1 MGEKDLFY
9 DLLANPQ
16 LTLGDLEA
24 VGHSTQNTRLFSRD
38 YYKNNE
44 KVREKFTDQNGT
56 FNEKAFNQEYSLAA
70 AYYKGMTDD
79 SYNKNLIEYT
89 KFDKDNILVDPKLR
103 TLDDTPQIFVKSNPT
118 RDTTSLI
125 EIGKTTSSG
134 KSAEEVAQAEKTLL
148 NPVEVENGAEPIWGE
163 SPNDEWWKDPF
174 STRVLAKYDT
184 DGYHIDPLTGKE
196 EWHKKDDLKLNENG
210 TYYYEDLDGRS
221 VYGRQVLNKFNTFTT
236 DGSWWN
242 QYDFLDSDDLNQKS
256 VAGSVAKNLFLVG
269 SMFLPYV
276 GWGIAAASV
285 GTQLAGLVGTFGK
298 MLVGSDSPTLSS
310 LEGFSQSWNRQTLK
324 SQYAR
329 ENVLCWENFI
339 DLIGDTTAQLREQR
353 AIFRFA
359 PAILKGK
366 YGAMG
371 KEGLD
376 TLKEN
381 KTKQLLSEAYSN
393 KKWGDIVQ
401 DMYKAGKPKEYIE
414 KMLTSGTDY
423 NMMSRIAAKQ
433 VEDYFNEYNKIG
445 EKIAR
450 AYMVGITVGDTYGEA
465 KAAGATD
472 AEAAFLTA
480 GYAAMEN
487 ALLSTELGRW
497 IFPELKGQ
505 KIKYKAI
512 AEAFAGIPKETR
524 AISNSLA
531 RASQETK
538 KDWMK
543 RMFNAGKE
551 AAKKDYSL
559 LNKTSKAVLANGLG
573 EGLEEVSE
581 ELLADFSK
589 ACFNAYRTLAG
600 EDAILDTWGNNWDW
614 EDAAARYGMSFF
626 GGIIGGGI
634 NGAATDFTQIR
645 DYSKMNQNQAMQE
658 LTWMARNG
666 ELEDFWK
673 TVSKMELGRT
683 NIGTKQNEDGIWEV
697 GTKTDNQD
705 LEIKKVLKN
714 TLDNIQSIVNAEG
727 ANIDDHSFIANL
739 LDANPNLANYDL
751 LKDLRTEAIANS
763 SAAGKLV
770 KNYNSLIKDIVD
782 TQLKINEIKNNKS
795 SDSAKLTDGQLEQ
808 IDSYTQKLTE
818 LRKKKDDIVNGN
830 YTFDLYRRSLFEAT
844 YALSEGFTTATE
856 EQYVKRYA
864 DKSIQELT
872 PEEKENWHRKY
883 IEFCKSEKAE
893 TMEFFADHYYDLAQQ
908 VSKGLTDSLDFY
920 QKLKDGQLPKIQAL
934 QSLTSKALPDI
945 MQIIENGGEA
955 SDVQD
960 YLQKLTFNS
969 STNSS
974 PEELAD
980 IMLEIQKDQSKKT
993 EEELKEDQEDR
1004 EKLNQLLA
1012 SLRGISDPSVR
1023 ANLVQQFTDSIKNP
1037 LYKERANLLIN
1048 KVSNVQKITGSIDEF
1063 EESISNILKQFPE
1076 DAARTMSDDDVMAR
1090 SDLLLEAFYDTIAQ
1104 ELLNS
1109 VDEAKSVGFI
1119 HPEVKET
1126 LEQSLNDLNGVIG
1139 KLRGGNYVGSLMFNG
1154 YMEEWQDK
1162 LNSYLNDLKELP
1174 STPLQKILDT
1184 FTTSLK
1190 TNKTVTD
1197 LLNDAI
1203 GKQRSHANDVENI
1216 SMTDPE
1222 IYDYEQALLIL
1233 KMMRQA
1239 VVGAR
1244 VDGADLDNLYGYNKT
1259 LNDLAKGTEGYT
1271 ELATIDA
1278 ADASYALQDINMA
1291 INRLETTKAIHEL
1304 NKGNKM
1310 NAQNHASVNK
1320 NLIMYNK
1327 LNKLI
1332 VSILNDDDK
1341 ADIKTEWDVQELA
1354 DVLDRLE
1361 IHKQA
1366 WGDPMKDP
1374 ERNVSERILSLNPQQ
1389 RQALDKEAIMLG
1401 DAIYNFFQKNLGN
1414 VQDPK
1419 KLARLLSQFD
1429 YIQKNDGILN
1439 KNSETIDDNSFT
1451 WWLASKAA
1459 LKYSDFV
1466 AVFDKIMDGA
1476 DVENPIAPLP
1486 TQELGVYAAI
1496 ASIYNGKMFEHF
1508 ADAIRT
1514 GIYNKWKSLSKEE
1527 REKILSKNKYISYGN
1542 DGIPRS
1548 VLRSE
1553 YKNEEKEKWEDD
1565 KYDSIYD
1572 SDVMPKYP
1580 NILFIEGIAGG
1591 GKSTL
1596 LKLITKILFD
1606 QNPEVDSS
1614 GNKLNKAPIFV
1625 AHGTKE
1631 NAEGLIKSFDAPDGW
1646 AFTAFDKTGL
1656 LSHFSDD
1663 YKSTWDDTDKEYKYY
1678 LSTQDNPYSNIVYNQ
1693 RTKRYEATWRIKE
1706 FSDKTKI
1713 PKVIFIDEWSHYT
1726 QPEIDFLYRVARK
1739 YGIQIIACGDL
1750 EQITPRALLYKVG
1763 ENTGDK
1769 KYEVVGDITI
1779 DRNLFPRVPKLGISM
1794 RTGNGQK
1801 SENQTRVRAWRLN
1814 KKLPIELTHIE
1825 VNGQLYGDK
1834 VYNSD
1839 EEVSDAILDSVRKD
1853 IQKMVDSLNPGEK
1866 IGYSHSWGPGKEKSR
1881 IHKMIESEF
1890 KQYFDLFH
1898 EKDAQGK
1905 EARYYI
1911 IENDRTLYHMEKD
1924 SNGKDKRV
1932 ANNPEIYQEALYT
1945 GMTRAQQASII
1956 IAPTNPMGNTE
1967 MGTISVK
1974 NAADQPNQLIPDN
1987 YTGAGI
1993 RKYTKARK
2001 ESLAKAWNSYV
2012 TETGNPNTD
2021 INSVKLTY
2029 TPREAQPIDVVV
2041 PPSNGVT
2048 KALAKT
2054 DEPINNDQPDNVP
2067 PADGGTSPKGPKSSQ
2082 DNEEKPDTDSESE
2095 PPQSDTSEDNDS
2107 VDELPLPPEITIVS
2121 REIGDNELP
2130 ITDYE
2135 VLPRGTELISLYD
2148 STGNPDEQFVGAIL
2162 GYNSETGMYQI
2173 TQDGENSIEVPFSKI
2188 HEKTD
2193 IQVYP
2198 ERIERYYMYMAYSP
2212 EWCKKNGTI
2221 KLLELDEHSVY
2232 EGEYPIGTEIYSI
2245 GGDLIGT
2252 IKQFKDGQYLIEG
2265 PNGSTTFP
2273 ENEINNRTKYMP
2285 GKTTVAKYAV
2295 GDTIENGNHTA
2306 IIIGVNKLNS
2316 GGYSYIIN
2324 RINFGTRFYIDETW
2338 QEDIIDNL
2346 ISQHGYKLRQ
2356 KTPTT
2361 TDAAVEPDTTFDD
2374 LNGKDH
2380 QDALEEILRDEDS
2393 PEEEVVDTKQ
2403 TSQIETPDNK
2413 TKTVPDLNF
2422 SVFGYSFNTF
2432 YSGINY
2438 NKDTKEVVVTSNDVD
2453 RVDAGMGL
2461 YNIDPNL
2468 CKNEAQVVKIIG
2480 DLRSAAMYCNN
2491 TALMYI
2497 IKQSIPKLKDE
2508 ELEIRWAF
2516 VSKSKEPSTNKNYY
2530 RFTPAEGNGSVLR
2543 NAPINNHDQKSQM
2556 QYKTISMIIRKR
2568 GANKNDKGVT
2578 LLEIPLLTLSSP
2590 QTILCEIGKQNADN
2604 PVYKAFINACNSN
2617 KNYQQQ
2623 LHAMN
2628 AVIEYIDD
2636 NENDL
2641 GNGYKKLR
2649 ALCKMW
2655 LFTNNG
2661 IKFIGDNSFNLAE
2674 SARNLG
2680 VKFIGNRKADDDLVS
2695 SAGTLKKL
2703 DFSGMWKSLRSEAN
2717 SRPEVVYSSVM
2728 IATNQYYNMTSIAPA
2743 GHPFVLRLEAPPE
2756 LLKVSRKDITDEIL
2770 MEQFIKQ
2777 EESKKPIPGKK
2788 PIPEWVKLIPVTP
2801 PETSV
2806 KNYLGLMID
2815 SSKNP
2820 YGNGFTSFRILSAL
2834 YLSQDPKVKALWNNY
2849 LRNFS
2854 VNGNN
2859 KKAVEDALT
2868 QLIQIQKTTTQNKGE
2883 SHAIYLSRVVKAQKD
2898 LMTKN
2903 LGWQSMFNAALINLT
2918 HPNTIN
2924 DPDQINNKRWDEY
2937 GMYIPNA
2944 EIIQEACNK
2953 TGITGVLRSKK
2964 IQPGSGAVAG
2974 YAYKLEVS
2982 SQDQYKSPEGEDWRI
2997 FEKYDSPTFDLT
3009 SILLGKNSDLNE
3021 SLLVQW
3027 SNDAVVERKGK
3038 RNTLIWSFKYDNQK
3052 GQPNDLSLYLAKEG
3066 NTEKVPPAQTWRSNH
3081 ATLLEKV
3088 GLKDNLE
3095 FGTDAQSE
3103 AEFLQKVVNY
3113 WVSKTDQNGKGLG
3126 NIGTVFDGKVAFC
3139 GNMDDSKVSDK
3150 KLPEF
3155 YKHLRQQGITKVD
3168 GEPNMYNITMVDDNL
3183 ENPTTYLVS
3192 VEILPNEKKYQVY
3205 FKEEIPKA
3213 DKPLLYNTNSINE
3226 LITNVDTFEKSIK
3239 RPTDELTTFIEKL
3252 HKTLNEIKESSPN
3265 GLSEY
3270 DFASKIA
3277 ERFQNDE
3284 DLLEMVAEALGIED
3298 EEYFTELDKLSN
3310 PEENEEKKYNW
3321 CPIGP
3326 GYKNFM

>member
-16 LTLGDLEA
+16 LALGDLEA

-56 FNEKAFNQEYSLAA
+56 FDEKAFNQEYSLAA

-103 TLDDTPQIFVKSNPT
+103 TLDDAPQIFAAPNPT

-184 DGYHIDPLTGKE
+184 EGYHIDPLTGKE

-221 VYGRQVLNKFNTFTT
+221 IYGRQVLNKFNTFTT

-276 GWGIAAASV
+276 GWGVAAASV

-353 AIFRFA
+353 AIFKFA

-393 KKWGDIVQ
+393 KKWEDIVQ

-414 KMLTSGTDY
+414 KMLTSRTDY

-465 KAAGATD
+465 KKAGATD
-472 AEAAFLTA
+472 SEAAFLTA

-531 RASQETK
+531 RASKETK

-559 LNKTSKAVLANGLG
+559 LNKTSKTVLANGIG

-683 NIGTKQNEDGIWEV
+683 NIGTKQNEDGFWEV

-714 TLDNIQSIVNAEG
+714 TLDSIQSIVNAEG

-739 LDANPNLANYDL
+739 LNANPNLANYDL

-782 TQLKINEIKNNKS
+782 TQLKINDIKNNKS
-795 SDSAKLTDGQLEQ
+795 SDSAKLTDEQLKQ
-808 IDSYTQKLTE
+808 IDFHKQKLTE

-856 EQYVKRYA
+856 EQYVKKYA
-864 DKSIQELT
+864 NKSIEELT
-872 PEEKENWHRKY
+872 SEEKEDWHRKY

-920 QKLKDGQLPKIQAL
+920 QKLKEGQLPKIQAL
-934 QSLTSKALPDI
+934 QNLTSRALPDI

-955 SDVQD
+955 SDIQD

-969 STNSS
+969 SVNSS
-974 PEELAD
+974 PEELAH
-980 IMLEIQKDQSKKT
+980 IMQEIQSEQLGKT
-993 EEELKEDQEDR
+993 EEALKEDQEYS
-1004 EKLNQLLA
+1004 EKLNQLIA
-1012 SLRGISDPSVR
+1012 SLRGIEDLSVR
-1023 ANLVQQFTDSIKNP
+1023 ANLIQQFTDTVKNP
-1037 LYKERANLLIN
+1037 LYKKLADILIN
-1048 KVSNVQKITGSIDEF
+1048 KVSNVQKVTGSIDKFGERVS
-1063 EESISNILKQFPE
+1063 SILEKYPE
-1076 DAARTMSDDDVMAR
+1076 VKYGQEQEIA
-1090 SDLLLEAFYDTIAQ
+1090 DLLVESFYDTVVQ

-1119 HPEVKET
+1119 HPEVKEA
-1126 LEQSLNDLNGVIG
+1126 LEQSFKDLNVVLNSMAYNPSYENSTHYEIP
-1139 KLRGGNYVGSLMFNG
+1139 G
-1154 YMEEWQDK
+1154 YKEEWQNK
-1162 LNSYLNDLKELP
+1162 INKSLNDLKELP

-1244 VDGADLDNLYGYNKT
+1244 VDGADLENLYGYNKT

-1271 ELATIDA
+1271 ELATINA

-1341 ADIKTEWDVQELA
+1341 VDIKSTWDIQELA
-1354 DVLDRLE
+1354 DVLDSLKT
-1361 IHKQA
+1361 HKYA

-1389 RQALDKEAIMLG
+1389 RQALDKEAIILG
-1401 DAIYNFFQKNLGN
+1401 DAIYNFFQKNLSN

-1476 DVENPIAPLP
+1476 DVEKPIAPLP

-1496 ASIYNGKMFEHF
+1496 ASIYNGKMFQHF
-1508 ADAIRT
+1508 ADAIST
-1514 GIYNKWKSLSKEE
+1514 TIYNKWKSLSEDE
-1527 REKILSKNKYISYGN
+1527 RKNILNKNKYISYGS
-1542 DGIPRS
+1542 DGKVRNGMQTNF
-1548 VLRSE
+1548 E
-1553 YKNEEKEKWEDD
+1553 KKEKWEDD
-1565 KYDSIYD
+1565 KYDAIYD

-1606 QNPEVDSS
+1606 QNPEIDSK
-1614 GNKLNKAPIFV
+1614 GNKLNKVPIFV

-1631 NAEGLIKSFDAPDGW
+1631 NAEKLIKSFNAPDEW
-1646 AFTAFDKTGL
+1646 AFKAFDKTKL
-1656 LSHFSDD
+1656 LEFFSDD
-1663 YKSTWDDTDKEYKYY
+1663 YKDTYDGTDKEYKYY
-1678 LSTQDNPYSNIVYNQ
+1678 LNTEDNKSGNIVYNKA
-1693 RTKRYEATWRIKE
+1693 TKRYEATWKIKE
-1706 FSDKTKI
+1706 FADKSDI

-1726 QPEIDFLYRVARK
+1726 QPEIDFLSRVAKK

-1750 EQITPRALLYKVG
+1750 DQITPRATLYIPKIANGV
-1763 ENTGDK
+1763 K
-1769 KYEVVGDITI
+1769 KYEPADITI

-1801 SENQTRVRAWRLN
+1801 TYNQTVVRAWKLN
-1814 KKLPIELTHIE
+1814 KNLPIELTHIE

-1839 EEVSDAILDSVRKD
+1839 EEVSDAILDSVKKD
-1853 IQKMVDSLNPGEK
+1853 IKKMVDSLNPGEK
-1866 IGYSHSWGPGKEKSR
+1866 IGYFHSWGPGKEKSR

-1890 KQYFDLFH
+1890 RQYFDLFH

-1911 IENDRTLYHMEKD
+1911 IENDRALYHMKKG
-1924 SNGKDKRV
+1924 SNGKEERI

-1945 GMTRAQQASII
+1945 GMTRSQQASII
-1956 IAPTNPMGNTE
+1956 IAPMRPMGNTE
-1967 MGTISVK
+1967 MGTIQVK
-1974 NAADQPNQLIPDN
+1974 NATDQPNQLIPDN

-1993 RKYTKARK
+1993 KKYTKARK

-2012 TETGNPNTD
+2012 TETGNPNAD
-2021 INSVKLTY
+2021 INSVRLTY
-2029 TPREAQPIDVVV
+2029 IPREGQPIDIVV
-2041 PPSNGVT
+2041 PPGDRVT
-2048 KALAKT
+2048 EALAKT
-2054 DEPINNDQPDNVP
+2054 DAPINDDQPDNIP
-2067 PADGGTSPKGPKSSQ
+2067 PEDRGNPPKGPEPSQ
-2082 DNEEKPDTDSESE
+2082 DNEEKSNTDSDAE
-2095 PPQSDTSEDNDS
+2095 PPQPSTLEDNS
-2107 VDELPLPPEITIVS
+2107 PNNEPPT
-2121 REIGDNELP
+2121 P
-2130 ITDYE
+2130 
-2135 VLPRGTELISLYD
+2135 P
-2148 STGNPDEQFVGAIL
+2148 
-2162 GYNSETGMYQI
+2162 
-2173 TQDGENSIEVPFSKI
+2173 
-2188 HEKTD
+2188 
-2193 IQVYP
+2193 
-2198 ERIERYYMYMAYSP
+2198 
-2212 EWCKKNGTI
+2212 
-2221 KLLELDEHSVY
+2221 
-2232 EGEYPIGTEIYSI
+2232 
-2245 GGDLIGT
+2245 
-2252 IKQFKDGQYLIEG
+2252 
-2265 PNGSTTFP
+2265 
-2273 ENEINNRTKYMP
+2273 
-2285 GKTTVAKYAV
+2285 TVAKYAV
-2295 GDTIENGNHTA
+2295 DDIIENGNN
-2306 IIIGVNKLNS
+2306 IVKIVEVNKLNT

-2324 RINFGTRFYIDETW
+2324 QINSGVQSSSNETW
-2338 QEDIIDNL
+2338 PEDKIDNL
-2346 ISQHGYKLRQ
+2346 ISQDGYKLRQ

-2374 LNGKDH
+2374 LNGKDR
-2380 QDALEEILRDEDS
+2380 QEALEEILKDEDS
-2393 PEEEVVDTKQ
+2393 PEEEDVNVEDESEIKTA
-2403 TSQIETPDNK
+2403 DNK
-2413 TKTVPDLNF
+2413 IKKIPDLNF
-2422 SVFGYSFNTF
+2422 SIFGYSFNTF

-2438 NKDTKEVVVTSNDVD
+2438 DKKTGDVIITDSDVD

-2461 YNIDPNL
+2461 YNIDPDL
-2468 CKNEAQVVKIIG
+2468 CQNEAQVVKIIG
-2480 DLRSAAMYCNN
+2480 ALRSAAMYCNDN
-2491 TALMYI
+2491 GAI
-2497 IKQSIPKLKDE
+2497 IRIIQSLIPKLENKT
-2508 ELEIRWAF
+2508 LEIQWAF
-2516 VSKSKEPSTNKNYY
+2516 VSKSEVPSTHEKYY
-2530 RFTPAEGNGSVLR
+2530 RFTPASDDGAVLR
-2543 NAPINNHDQKSQM
+2543 NAPIDNHGEKSQM
-2556 QYKTISMIIRKR
+2556 QYKTISMIVRKKDP
-2568 GANKNDKGVT
+2568 NKDDGGVT

-2590 QTILCEIGKQNADN
+2590 QTILCKIGEQNPKN
-2604 PVYKAFINACNSN
+2604 PVYKAFKDACNSY
-2617 KNYQQQ
+2617 KNGQQQ
-2623 LHAMN
+2623 FHAMN
-2628 AVIEYIDD
+2628 AVIDYIND
-2636 NENDL
+2636 NEQNL

-2649 ALCKMW
+2649 ALCKLW

-2661 IKFIGDNSFNLAE
+2661 VKFIGDPSFNLVK

-2680 VKFIGNRKADDDLVS
+2680 VKFIGSRIADEDLVDS
-2695 SAGTLKKL
+2695 NFTLKKL
-2703 DFSGMWKSLRSEAN
+2703 DFTGQWKSLRSEVD
-2717 SRPEVVYSSVM
+2717 SRPEVIYSSVM
-2728 IATNQYYNMTSIAPA
+2728 MATNQYYNGVSIAPA
-2743 GHPFVLRLEAPPE
+2743 GHPFVLRLDAPPA
-2756 LLKVSRKDITDEIL
+2756 LLGVPSEGVTDEIL
-2770 MEQFIKQ
+2770 MKQYIKQ
-2777 EESKKPIPGKK
+2777 KVSKEPIPK
-2788 PIPEWVKLIPVTP
+2788 WVKLIPVTP

-2806 KNYLGLMID
+2806 MKYLELMAD
-2815 SSKNP
+2815 GKTNP
-2820 YGNGFTSFRILSAL
+2820 YGNGFTPFRILSAL
-2834 YLSQDPKVKALWNNY
+2834 YSSETDEAKALWGNES
-2849 LRNFS
+2849 NFS
-2854 VNGNN
+2854 DRYTREDVEIALNALIEVQDNN
-2859 KKAVEDALT
+2859 PQEE
-2868 QLIQIQKTTTQNKGE
+2868 GE
-2883 SHAIYLSRVVKAQKD
+2883 THSQWLSRIVKMQKK
-2898 LMTKN
+2898 LMTSN
-2903 LGWQSMFNAALINLT
+2903 NGWQSMFNSVLIKMSQSSRLRDDSTREVQFDEGIAKTIQNICSAA
-2918 HPNTIN
+2918 
-2924 DPDQINNKRWDEY
+2924 
-2937 GMYIPNA
+2937 
-2944 EIIQEACNK
+2944 
-2953 TGITGVLRSKK
+2953 GITGVLRSKK
-2964 IQPGSGAVAG
+2964 IQPGSDAVAQ
-2974 YAYKLEVS
+2974 YAKKLEMN
-2982 SQDQYKSPEGEDWRI
+2982 SQDQYQTPEGEDWRI

-3009 SILLGKNSDLNE
+3009 PVLLGQNSDLDE

-3027 SNDAVVERKGK
+3027 SNDAVAERKGK
-3038 RNTLIWSFKYDNQK
+3038 RKTLIWGFKYDNQK
-3052 GQPNDLSLYLAKEG
+3052 GQPNNDLSLYLAKEG
-3066 NTEKVPPAQTWRSNH
+3066 NTEQVPPAQTWRTKH
-3081 ATLLEKV
+3081 ANLLEKV
-3088 GLKDNLE
+3088 GLNDDLE

-3113 WVSKTDQNGKGLG
+3113 WVGKTEQDGRGLG
-3126 NIGTVFDGKVAFC
+3126 HIGAVFDGKTAFC
-3139 GNMDDSKVSDK
+3139 GNMDDSGTSDK

-3155 YKHLRQQGITKVD
+3155 YKHLKQREIKKV
-3168 GEPNMYNITMVDDNL
+3168 ENESNMYNIIMVDDNL
-3183 ENPTTYLVS
+3183 KNPTTYLVK
-3192 VEILPNEKKYQVY
+3192 VEILPDEKQYQIYSPEKVS
-3205 FKEEIPKA
+3205 KKIKTP
-3213 DKPLLYNTNSINE
+3213 I
-3226 LITNVDTFEKSIK
+3226 IT
-3239 RPTDELTTFIEKL
+3239 
-3252 HKTLNEIKESSPN
+3252 
-3265 GLSEY
+3265 SE
-3270 DFASKIA
+3270 IA
-3277 ERFQNDE
+3277 EEMIQNISDYLGKLTNPTE
-3284 DLLEMVAEALGIED
+3284 ILQERAE
-3298 EEYFTELDKLSN
+3298 KLSN
-3310 PEENEEKKYNW
+3310 FLNSIKNENYSEYQVAEEIVKRFGEKKFILSTIAKMLGKDPTYLHDLNKLKQSEENTEENKEEQNQ
-3321 CPIGP
+3321 CPIRH

>member
-16 LTLGDLEA
+16 LALGDLEA

-103 TLDDTPQIFVKSNPT
+103 TLDDAPQIFAAPNPT

-184 DGYHIDPLTGKE
+184 EGYHIDPLTGKE

-221 VYGRQVLNKFNTFTT
+221 IYGRQVLNKFNTFTT

-256 VAGSVAKNLFLVG
+256 VAGSAAKNLFLVG

-276 GWGIAAASV
+276 GWGVAAASV

-353 AIFRFA
+353 AIFKFA

-393 KKWGDIVQ
+393 KKWEDVVQ

-465 KAAGATD
+465 KKAGATD
-472 AEAAFLTA
+472 SEAAFLTA

-505 KIKYKAI
+505 RIKYKAI

-531 RASQETK
+531 RASKETK

-559 LNKTSKAVLANGLG
+559 LNKTSKTVLANGIG

-581 ELLADFSK
+581 ELLADYSK

-714 TLDNIQSIVNAEG
+714 TLDSIQSIVNAEG

-739 LDANPNLANYDL
+739 LNANPNLANYDL

-795 SDSAKLTDGQLEQ
+795 SDSAKLTDEQLKQ
-808 IDSYTQKLTE
+808 IDFYKQKLTE

-864 DKSIQELT
+864 NKSIKELT
-872 PEEKENWHRKY
+872 PEEKEDWHRKY

-920 QKLKDGQLPKIQAL
+920 QKLKEGQLPKIQEL
-934 QSLTSKALPDI
+934 QNLTSRALPDI

-955 SDVQD
+955 SDIQD

-969 STNSS
+969 SVNSS
-974 PEELAD
+974 PEELAH
-980 IMLEIQKDQSKKT
+980 IMQEIQSEKLGKT
-993 EEELKEDQEDR
+993 EEALKEDQEDS
-1004 EKLNQLLA
+1004 EKLNQLIA
-1012 SLRGISDPSVR
+1012 SLRGIEDLSVR
-1023 ANLVQQFTDSIKNP
+1023 ANLIQQFTDSIKNP
-1037 LYKERANLLIN
+1037 LYKKLADILIN
-1048 KVSNVQKITGSIDEF
+1048 KVSNVQKVTGSIEKF
-1063 EESISNILKQFPE
+1063 GERVSSILKQYPE
-1076 DAARTMSDDDVMAR
+1076 VKYGQEQEIA
-1090 SDLLLEAFYDTIAQ
+1090 DLLVESFYDTVVQ

-1119 HPEVKET
+1119 HPEVKEA
-1126 LEQSLNDLNGVIG
+1126 LEQSFKDLNVV
-1139 KLRGGNYVGSLMFNG
+1139 LNSMAYNPSYEDSTYYEMPG
-1154 YMEEWQDK
+1154 YREEWQK
-1162 LNSYLNDLKELP
+1162 KINESLNDLKELP

-1190 TNKTVTD
+1190 TKKTVTD

-1244 VDGADLDNLYGYNKT
+1244 VDGADLENLYGYNKT

-1271 ELATIDA
+1271 ELATINA

-1291 INRLETTKAIHEL
+1291 INRLEATKAIHEL

-1341 ADIKTEWDVQELA
+1341 ADIKSTWDIQELA
-1354 DVLDRLE
+1354 DVLDSLKT
-1361 IHKQA
+1361 HKYA

-1389 RQALDKEAIMLG
+1389 RQDLDKEAIILG
-1401 DAIYNFFQKNLGN
+1401 DAIYNFFQKNLSN

-1476 DVENPIAPLP
+1476 DVEKPIAPLP

-1496 ASIYNGKMFEHF
+1496 ASIYNGKMFQHF
-1508 ADAIRT
+1508 ADAIST
-1514 GIYNKWKSLSKEE
+1514 TIYNKWKSLSEDE
-1527 REKILSKNKYISYGN
+1527 RKNILIKNKYISYGS
-1542 DGIPRS
+1542 DGKARNGMQTNF
-1548 VLRSE
+1548 E
-1553 YKNEEKEKWEDD
+1553 KKEKWEDD

-1606 QNPEVDSS
+1606 QNPEIDSK

-1631 NAEGLIKSFDAPDGW
+1631 NAEKLIKSFNAPDEW
-1646 AFTAFDKTGL
+1646 AFKAFDKTKL
-1656 LSHFSDD
+1656 LEFFSDD
-1663 YKSTWDDTDKEYKYY
+1663 YKDTYDGTDKEYKYY
-1678 LSTQDNPYSNIVYNQ
+1678 LNTEDNKSGNIVYNKA
-1693 RTKRYEATWRIKE
+1693 TKRYEATWKIKE
-1706 FSDKTKI
+1706 FADKSDI

-1726 QPEIDFLYRVARK
+1726 QPEIDFLSRVAKK

-1750 EQITPRALLYKVG
+1750 DQITPRATLYIPKIANGV
-1763 ENTGDK
+1763 K
-1769 KYEVVGDITI
+1769 KYEPADITI

-1801 SENQTRVRAWRLN
+1801 TYNQTVVRAWKLN
-1814 KKLPIELTHIE
+1814 KELPIELTHIE

-1866 IGYSHSWGPGKEKSR
+1866 IGYFHSWGPGKEKSR

-1890 KQYFDLFH
+1890 RQYFDTFH

-1911 IENDRTLYHMEKD
+1911 IENDRSLYHTKKG
-1924 SNGKDKRV
+1924 SNGKEERI

-1945 GMTRAQQASII
+1945 GMTRSQQASII
-1956 IAPTNPMGNTE
+1956 IAPMRPMGNTE
-1967 MGTISVK
+1967 MGTIQVK
-1974 NAADQPNQLIPDN
+1974 NATDQPNQLIPDN

-1993 RKYTKARK
+1993 KKYTKARK

-2012 TETGNPNTD
+2012 TETGNPNAD

-2029 TPREAQPIDVVV
+2029 IPREGQPIDIVV
-2041 PPSNGVT
+2041 PPGDGVT
-2048 KALAKT
+2048 EALAKT
-2054 DEPINNDQPDNVP
+2054 DAPINDDQPDNIP
-2067 PADGGTSPKGPKSSQ
+2067 PEDKGNPPKGPEPSQ
-2082 DNEEKPDTDSESE
+2082 DNGEKPNTDSDAE
-2095 PPQSDTSEDNDS
+2095 PSQSDTSEDNDS
-2107 VDELPLPPEITIVS
+2107 VDELPPPPEIDIIS
-2121 REIGDNELP
+2121 RELGDNELP
-2130 ITDYE
+2130 ITDE

-2148 STGNPDEQFVGAIL
+2148 PAGNPNEQFVGAVL
-2162 GYNSETGMYQI
+2162 GYNPDTRIYQI
-2173 TQDGENSIEVPFSKI
+2173 IQEGGNSIEIPFDVI
-2188 HEKTD
+2188 HKKKD
-2193 IQVYP
+2193 IQVSPGVLEEQY
-2198 ERIERYYMYMAYSP
+2198 IFKAYDP
-2212 EWCKKNGTI
+2212 EWCKEKGKI
-2221 KLLELDEHSVY
+2221 RLLYLDEHSVY
-2232 EGEYPIGTEIYSI
+2232 EGKYPIGTKIYTV
-2245 GGDLIGT
+2245 GGDFIGT
-2252 IKQFKDGQYLIEG
+2252 IKQFKDDQYLIEG
-2265 PNGSTTFP
+2265 PKGSTTIP
-2273 ENEINNRTKYMP
+2273 ESEINNPDKYMP
-2285 GKTTVAKYAV
+2285 GEIPVAKYAV
-2295 GDTIENGNHTA
+2295 DDTIENGKHAA
-2306 IIIGVNKLNS
+2306 IIVGVNKLNS
-2316 GGYSYIIN
+2316 GGYSYTIN
-2324 RINFGTRFYIDETW
+2324 RINLGTRSYLNETW
-2338 QEDIIDNL
+2338 EEKIIDDL
-2346 ISQHGYKLRQ
+2346 ISQHGYKLKQ

-2374 LNGKDH
+2374 LNEKDR
-2380 QDALEEILRDEDS
+2380 QEALEEILKDEDS
-2393 PEEEVVDTKQ
+2393 PEEEDVKEGAESEIKTA
-2403 TSQIETPDNK
+2403 DNK
-2413 TKTVPDLNF
+2413 IKKIPDLNF
-2422 SVFGYSFNTF
+2422 SIFGYSFNTF

-2438 NKDTKEVVVTSNDVD
+2438 DKETGEVVVTKSDAD

-2468 CKNEAQVVKIIG
+2468 CQNEAQVVKIIG
-2480 DLRSAAMYCNN
+2480 ALRSAAMYCNDN
-2491 TALMYI
+2491 GAI
-2497 IKQSIPKLKDE
+2497 IRIIQSLIPKLKNKT
-2508 ELEIRWAF
+2508 LEIQWAF
-2516 VSKSKEPSTNKNYY
+2516 VSKSKEPSTHKDYY
-2530 RFTPAEGNGSVLR
+2530 RFTPASNDGAELR
-2543 NAPINNHDQKSQM
+2543 NAPIDNHGEKSQM
-2556 QYKTISMIIRKR
+2556 QYKTISMIVRKKDP
-2568 GANKNDKGVT
+2568 NKNDGGVT

-2590 QTILCEIGKQNADN
+2590 QTILCKIGEQNPDN
-2604 PVYKAFINACNSN
+2604 PVYEAFKKACNSY
-2617 KNYQQQ
+2617 KNDQQQ
-2623 LHAMN
+2623 FHAMN
-2628 AVIEYIDD
+2628 AVIKYI
-2636 NENDL
+2636 NENEQDL

-2649 ALCKMW
+2649 ALCKLW

-2661 IKFIGDNSFNLAE
+2661 VKFIGDPSFNLVQ

-2680 VKFIGNRKADDDLVS
+2680 VKFIGSRIADEDLVDS
-2695 SAGTLKKL
+2695 NFTLKKL
-2703 DFSGMWKSLRSEAN
+2703 NFTGKWKSLRSEVD
-2717 SRPEVVYSSVM
+2717 SRPEVIYSSIM
-2728 IATNQYYNMTSIAPA
+2728 MATNQYYNGVSIAPA
-2743 GHPFVLRLEAPPE
+2743 GHPFVLRLDAPPA
-2756 LLKVSRKDITDEIL
+2756 LLGVPSEGVTDEIL
-2770 MEQFIKQ
+2770 MKQYIKQ
-2777 EESKKPIPGKK
+2777 KVSKEPIPK
-2788 PIPEWVKLIPVTP
+2788 WVKLIPVTP

-2806 KNYLGLMID
+2806 MKYLELMAD
-2815 SSKNP
+2815 GKTNP
-2820 YGNGFTSFRILSAL
+2820 YGNGFTPFRILSAL
-2834 YLSQDPKVKALWNNY
+2834 YSSETNEAKALWGNES
-2849 LRNFS
+2849 NFS
-2854 VNGNN
+2854 TNGYTRDKVEEALNALIDVENN
-2859 KKAVEDALT
+2859 NPPE
-2868 QLIQIQKTTTQNKGE
+2868 KGE
-2883 SHAIYLSRVVKAQKD
+2883 THSQWLSRIVKMQKK
-2898 LMTKN
+2898 LMTSN
-2903 LGWQSMFNAALINLT
+2903 NGWQSMFNSVLIEMSRSSRFGEESNREVYFDKKIAE
-2918 HPNTIN
+2918 TI
-2924 DPDQINNKRWDEY
+2924 QGICEK
-2937 GMYIPNA
+2937 A
-2944 EIIQEACNK
+2944 
-2953 TGITGVLRSKK
+2953 GITGILRSKK
-2964 IQPGSGAVAG
+2964 IQPGSDVVAG
-2974 YAYKLEVS
+2974 YANKLEMN
-2982 SQDQYKSPEGEDWRI
+2982 SQDQYQTPEGEDWRI

-3009 SILLGKNSDLNE
+3009 PVLLGQNSDLDE

-3027 SNDAVVERKGK
+3027 SNDAVAELKGK
-3038 RNTLIWSFKYDNQK
+3038 RKTLIWRFKYEKQK
-3052 GQPNDLSLYLAKEG
+3052 GQPNNDLSLYLAKEG
-3066 NTEKVPPAQTWRSNH
+3066 NTEQVPPAQTWRTKH
-3081 ATLLEKV
+3081 ANLLEKV
-3088 GLKDNLE
+3088 GLTDDLE

-3113 WVSKTDQNGKGLG
+3113 WVSKTDQDGRGLG
-3126 NIGTVFDGKVAFC
+3126 HIGAVFDGKTAFC
-3139 GNMDDSKVSDK
+3139 GNMDDSETSDK

-3155 YKHLRQQGITKVD
+3155 YKHLKQKEIKKV
-3168 GEPNMYNITMVDDNL
+3168 ENESNMYNIIMVDDNL
-3183 ENPTTYLVS
+3183 KNPTTYLVK
-3192 VEILPNEKKYQVY
+3192 VEILPDEKQYQIYSPEKVS
-3205 FKEEIPKA
+3205 KKIKTP
-3213 DKPLLYNTNSINE
+3213 I
-3226 LITNVDTFEKSIK
+3226 IT
-3239 RPTDELTTFIEKL
+3239 
-3252 HKTLNEIKESSPN
+3252 
-3265 GLSEY
+3265 SE
-3270 DFASKIA
+3270 IA
-3277 ERFQNDE
+3277 EEMIQNISNY
-3284 DLLEMVAEALGIED
+3284 LGKLTNP
-3298 EEYFTELDKLSN
+3298 TETLQERAKKLSN
-3310 PEENEEKKYNW
+3310 FLNSIKNENYSEYQVAEEIVKIFGEKKFILSTIAAMLGKNTTYFHDLNKLKQSEENTEENKEEQNQ
-3321 CPIGP
+3321 CPIRH

>member
-16 LTLGDLEA
+16 LALGDLEA

-103 TLDDTPQIFVKSNPT
+103 TLDDAPQIFAAPNPT

-184 DGYHIDPLTGKE
+184 EGYHIDPLTGKE

-221 VYGRQVLNKFNTFTT
+221 IYGRQVLNKFNTFTT

-276 GWGIAAASV
+276 GWGVAAASV

-353 AIFRFA
+353 AIFKFA

-433 VEDYFNEYNKIG
+433 VEDYFNSYNKIG

-531 RASQETK
+531 KASKETK

-559 LNKTSKAVLANGLG
+559 LNKTSKTVLANGIG

-683 NIGTKQNEDGIWEV
+683 NIGTKQNEDGFWEV

-714 TLDNIQSIVNAEG
+714 TLDSIQSIVNAEG
-727 ANIDDHSFIANL
+727 ANLDDHSFIANL
-739 LDANPNLANYDL
+739 LNANPNLANYDL

-770 KNYNSLIKDIVD
+770 KNYNTLIKDIVD

-795 SDSAKLTDGQLEQ
+795 SDSAKLTDEQLER
-808 IDSYTQKLTE
+808 IDFYKQKLTE

-864 DKSIQELT
+864 NKSIKDLT
-872 PEEKENWHRKY
+872 SEEKEDWHRKY

-920 QKLKDGQLPKIQAL
+920 QKLKEGQLPKIQEL
-934 QSLTSKALPDI
+934 QNLTSRALPDI

-955 SDVQD
+955 SDIQD

-969 STNSS
+969 SVNSS
-974 PEELAD
+974 PEKLAH
-980 IMLEIQKDQSKKT
+980 IMQEIQLEQLGKT
-993 EEELKEDQEDR
+993 EEALKEDQEDS
-1004 EKLNQLLA
+1004 EKLNQLIA
-1012 SLRGISDPSVR
+1012 SLRGIEDLSAR
-1023 ANLVQQFTDSIKNP
+1023 ANLIQQYTDLIKNP
-1037 LYKERANLLIN
+1037 LYKKLADILIN
-1048 KVSNVQKITGSIDEF
+1048 KVSSVQKVTGSIDKFGERVS
-1063 EESISNILKQFPE
+1063 SILEQYPE
-1076 DAARTMSDDDVMAR
+1076 VKYGQEQEIA
-1090 SDLLLEAFYDTIAQ
+1090 DLLVESFYDTVVQ

-1119 HPEVKET
+1119 HPEVKEA
-1126 LEQSLNDLNGVIG
+1126 LEQSFKDLNVV
-1139 KLRGGNYVGSLMFNG
+1139 LNSMAYNPSYENSTHYEMPG
-1154 YMEEWQDK
+1154 YREEWQK
-1162 LNSYLNDLKELP
+1162 KINSYLNDLKELP

-1203 GKQRSHANDVENI
+1203 GKQRSHINDVENI
-1216 SMTDPE
+1216 SMSDPE
-1222 IYDYEQALLIL
+1222 IYDYEQALLVL

-1244 VDGADLDNLYGYNKT
+1244 VDGADLENLYGYNKT

-1271 ELATIDA
+1271 ELATINA

-1291 INRLETTKAIHEL
+1291 INRLEATKAIHEL

-1341 ADIKTEWDVQELA
+1341 VDIKSTWDIQELA
-1354 DVLDRLE
+1354 DVLDSLKT
-1361 IHKQA
+1361 HKYA

-1389 RQALDKEAIMLG
+1389 RLALDKEAIILG
-1401 DAIYNFFQKNLGN
+1401 DAIYNFFQKNLSN

-1476 DVENPIAPLP
+1476 DVEKPIAPLP

-1496 ASIYNGKMFEHF
+1496 ASIYNGKMFQHF
-1508 ADAIRT
+1508 ADAIST
-1514 GIYNKWKSLSKEE
+1514 TIYNKWKSLSEDE
-1527 REKILSKNKYISYGN
+1527 RKNILIKNKYISYGS
-1542 DGIPRS
+1542 DGKARNGMQTNF
-1548 VLRSE
+1548 E
-1553 YKNEEKEKWEDD
+1553 KKEKWEDD

-1606 QNPEVDSS
+1606 QNPEIDSK

-1631 NAEGLIKSFDAPDGW
+1631 NAEKLIKSFNAPDEW
-1646 AFTAFDKTGL
+1646 DFKAFDKTKL
-1656 LSHFSDD
+1656 LEFFSDD
-1663 YKSTWDDTDKEYKYY
+1663 YKDTYDGTDKEYKYY
-1678 LSTQDNPYSNIVYNQ
+1678 LNTEDNKSGNIVYNKA
-1693 RTKRYEATWRIKE
+1693 TKRYEATWKIKE
-1706 FSDKTKI
+1706 FADKSDI

-1726 QPEIDFLYRVARK
+1726 QPEIDFLSRVAKK

-1750 EQITPRALLYKVG
+1750 DQITPRATLYIPKIANGV
-1763 ENTGDK
+1763 K
-1769 KYEVVGDITI
+1769 KYEPADITI

-1801 SENQTRVRAWRLN
+1801 TYNQTVVRAWKLN

-1839 EEVSDAILDSVRKD
+1839 EEVSDAILDSVKKD

-1866 IGYSHSWGPGKEKSR
+1866 IGYFHSWGPGKEKSR

-1890 KQYFDLFH
+1890 RQYFDLFH

-1911 IENDRTLYHMEKD
+1911 IENDRSLYHMKKG
-1924 SNGKDKRV
+1924 SNGKEERI

-1945 GMTRAQQASII
+1945 GMTRSQQASII
-1956 IAPTNPMGNTE
+1956 IAPMSPMGNTE
-1967 MGTISVK
+1967 MGTIRVI

-2012 TETGNPNTD
+2012 TETGNPDTD

-2029 TPREAQPIDVVV
+2029 IPREGQPIDIIV
-2041 PPSNGVT
+2041 PPGDGVT
-2048 KALAKT
+2048 EALAKT
-2054 DEPINNDQPDNVP
+2054 DAPINDDQPDNIP
-2067 PADGGTSPKGPKSSQ
+2067 PEDRGNPPKGPEPSQ
-2082 DNEEKPDTDSESE
+2082 DNEEKSDTDSDAE
-2095 PPQSDTSEDNDS
+2095 PPQPSTLEDNS
-2107 VDELPLPPEITIVS
+2107 Q
-2121 REIGDNELP
+2121 DNEP
-2130 ITDYE
+2130 PT
-2135 VLPRGTELISLYD
+2135 P
-2148 STGNPDEQFVGAIL
+2148 P
-2162 GYNSETGMYQI
+2162 
-2173 TQDGENSIEVPFSKI
+2173 
-2188 HEKTD
+2188 
-2193 IQVYP
+2193 
-2198 ERIERYYMYMAYSP
+2198 
-2212 EWCKKNGTI
+2212 
-2221 KLLELDEHSVY
+2221 
-2232 EGEYPIGTEIYSI
+2232 
-2245 GGDLIGT
+2245 
-2252 IKQFKDGQYLIEG
+2252 
-2265 PNGSTTFP
+2265 
-2273 ENEINNRTKYMP
+2273 
-2285 GKTTVAKYAV
+2285 TVAKYAV
-2295 GDTIENGNHTA
+2295 DDIIENGNNVVK
-2306 IIIGVNKLNS
+2306 IVKVNKLNT
-2316 GGYSYIIN
+2316 GGYSYTIN
-2324 RINFGTRFYIDETW
+2324 QINSGVQSSSNETW
-2338 QEDIIDNL
+2338 PENKIDNL
-2346 ISQHGYKLRQ
+2346 ISQNGYKLRQ

-2374 LNGKDH
+2374 LNGKDR
-2380 QDALEEILRDEDS
+2380 QEALEEILKDEDS
-2393 PEEEVVDTKQ
+2393 PEEEDVNAGAESEIKTA
-2403 TSQIETPDNK
+2403 DNK
-2413 TKTVPDLNF
+2413 IKKIPDLNF
-2422 SVFGYSFNTF
+2422 SIFGYSFNTF

-2438 NKDTKEVVVTSNDVD
+2438 DKNTGQVVVTKSDAD

-2461 YNIDPNL
+2461 YNIDSAL
-2468 CKNEAQVVKIIG
+2468 CQNETQVVKIIG
-2480 DLRSAAMYCNN
+2480 TLRSAAMYCNDN
-2491 TALMYI
+2491 GAI
-2497 IKQSIPKLKDE
+2497 IRIIQSLIPKLENKT
-2508 ELEIRWAF
+2508 LEIQWAF
-2516 VSKSKEPSTNKNYY
+2516 VSKSKEPSTNEKFY
-2530 RFTPAEGNGSVLR
+2530 RFTPASDDGAELR
-2543 NAPINNHDQKSQM
+2543 NAPIDNHGEKSQM
-2556 QYKTISMIIRKR
+2556 QYKTISMIVRKKDP
-2568 GANKNDKGVT
+2568 NKDDGGVT

-2590 QTILCEIGKQNADN
+2590 QTILCKIGEQNPKN
-2604 PVYKAFINACNSN
+2604 PAYKAFKDACNSY
-2617 KNYQQQ
+2617 KNDQQQ
-2623 LHAMN
+2623 FHAMN
-2628 AVIEYIDD
+2628 AVIDYI
-2636 NENDL
+2636 NENEQDL

-2649 ALCKMW
+2649 ALCKLW

-2661 IKFIGDNSFNLAE
+2661 VKFIGDPSFNLAK

-2680 VKFIGNRKADDDLVS
+2680 VKFIGSRIADEDLVDNNF
-2695 SAGTLKKL
+2695 TLKKL
-2703 DFSGMWKSLRSEAN
+2703 DFTGQWKSLRSEVD
-2717 SRPEVVYSSVM
+2717 SRPEVIYSSVM
-2728 IATNQYYNMTSIAPA
+2728 MATNQYYNGVSIAPA
-2743 GHPFVLRLEAPPE
+2743 GHPFVLRLDAPPA
-2756 LLKVSRKDITDEIL
+2756 LLGVPREGVTDETLMKQYIKQKVSKE
-2770 MEQFIKQ
+2770 
-2777 EESKKPIPGKK
+2777 PIPK
-2788 PIPEWVKLIPVTP
+2788 WVKLIPVTP

-2806 KNYLGLMID
+2806 MNYLKLMAD
-2815 SSKNP
+2815 GKANP
-2820 YGNGFTSFRILSAL
+2820 YGNGFTPFRILSAL
-2834 YLSQDPKVKALWNNY
+2834 YSSETDEAKALWGNES
-2849 LRNFS
+2849 NFS
-2854 VNGNN
+2854 TNGPTREDVENALN
-2859 KKAVEDALT
+2859 ALIDVEKKNPPE
-2868 QLIQIQKTTTQNKGE
+2868 KGE
-2883 SHAIYLSRVVKAQKD
+2883 THSQWLSRIVKMQKS
-2898 LMTKN
+2898 LMTSN
-2903 LGWQSMFNAALINLT
+2903 NGWQSMFNSVLIEMSRSSRLRDDST
-2918 HPNTIN
+2918 REVQFDEGIAETIQN
-2924 DPDQINNKRWDEY
+2924 ICEK
-2937 GMYIPNA
+2937 A
-2944 EIIQEACNK
+2944 
-2953 TGITGVLRSKK
+2953 GITGILRSKK
-2964 IQPGSGAVAG
+2964 IQPGSDTIAG
-2974 YAYKLEVS
+2974 YANKLEMN
-2982 SQDQYKSPEGEDWRI
+2982 SQDQYQTPEGEDWRI

-3009 SILLGKNSDLNE
+3009 PVLLGQNSDLDE

-3027 SNDAVVERKGK
+3027 SNAITTLQTG
-3038 RNTLIWSFKYDNQK
+3038 NALIWQFKYKKQK
-3052 GQPNDLSLYLAKEG
+3052 GQPTDLSLYLAKEG
-3066 NTEKVPPAQTWRSNH
+3066 NTEQVPPAQTWRTKH
-3081 ATLLEKV
+3081 ANLLEKV
-3088 GLKDNLE
+3088 GLTDDLE

-3113 WVSKTDQNGKGLG
+3113 WVSQTDQDGRGLG
-3126 NIGTVFDGKVAFC
+3126 YIGAVFDGKTAFC
-3139 GNMDDSKVSDK
+3139 GNMDDSETSDK

-3155 YKHLRQQGITKVD
+3155 YKHLKQREIKKVEN
-3168 GEPNMYNITMVDDNL
+3168 EPNMYNIIMVDDNL
-3183 ENPTTYLVS
+3183 KNPTTYLVK
-3192 VEILPNEKKYQVY
+3192 VEILPDEKQYQIYSPEKVS
-3205 FKEEIPKA
+3205 KKIKTP
-3213 DKPLLYNTNSINE
+3213 I
-3226 LITNVDTFEKSIK
+3226 IT
-3239 RPTDELTTFIEKL
+3239 
-3252 HKTLNEIKESSPN
+3252 
-3265 GLSEY
+3265 SE
-3270 DFASKIA
+3270 IA
-3277 ERFQNDE
+3277 EEMIQNISDYLGKLTNPTE
-3284 DLLEMVAEALGIED
+3284 TLQKRAE
-3298 EEYFTELDKLSN
+3298 KLSN
-3310 PEENEEKKYNW
+3310 ILNSIKDKNLSESEFADKIIKEFGEKTFTLSTIAKMLGKKVTYFSDLNKLKQSEENTEENKEENNQ
-3321 CPIGP
+3321 CPIRH

>member
-16 LTLGDLEA
+16 LALGDLEA

-56 FNEKAFNQEYSLAA
+56 FDEKAFNQEYSLAA

-103 TLDDTPQIFVKSNPT
+103 TLNDAPQIFAAPNPT

-221 VYGRQVLNKFNTFTT
+221 IYGRQVLNKFNTFTT

-276 GWGIAAASV
+276 GWGVAAASV

-353 AIFRFA
+353 AIFKFA

-393 KKWGDIVQ
+393 KKWEDIVQ

-414 KMLTSGTDY
+414 KMLTSRTDY

-450 AYMVGITVGDTYGEA
+450 AYMVGITVGNTYGEA
-465 KAAGATD
+465 KKAGATD
-472 AEAAFLTA
+472 SEAAFLTA

-531 RASQETK
+531 RASKETK

-559 LNKTSKAVLANGLG
+559 LNKTSKTVLANGIG

-614 EDAAARYGMSFF
+614 EDAAARYGMSLF

-683 NIGTKQNEDGIWEV
+683 NIGTKQNEDGFWEV

-714 TLDNIQSIVNAEG
+714 TLDSIQSIVNAEG

-782 TQLKINEIKNNKS
+782 TQLKINDIKNNKS
-795 SDSAKLTDGQLEQ
+795 SDSAKLTDEQLKQ
-808 IDSYTQKLTE
+808 IDFHKQKLTE

-864 DKSIQELT
+864 NKSIEELT
-872 PEEKENWHRKY
+872 SEEKEDWHRKY

-920 QKLKDGQLPKIQAL
+920 QKLKEGQLPKIQEL
-934 QSLTSKALPDI
+934 QNLTSRALPDI

-955 SDVQD
+955 SDIQD

-969 STNSS
+969 SVNSS
-974 PEELAD
+974 PEELAH
-980 IMLEIQKDQSKKT
+980 IMQEIQSEQLGKT
-993 EEELKEDQEDR
+993 EEALKEDQEDS
-1004 EKLNQLLA
+1004 EKLNQLIA
-1012 SLRGISDPSVR
+1012 SLGGIEDLSVR
-1023 ANLVQQFTDSIKNP
+1023 ANLIQQFTDSIKNP
-1037 LYKERANLLIN
+1037 LYKKLADILIN
-1048 KVSNVQKITGSIDEF
+1048 KVSNVQKVTGSIDKFGERV
-1063 EESISNILKQFPE
+1063 SSILKKYPE
-1076 DAARTMSDDDVMAR
+1076 VKYGQEQEIA
-1090 SDLLLEAFYDTIAQ
+1090 DLLVESFYDTVVQ

-1109 VDEAKSVGFI
+1109 ADEAKSVGFI
-1119 HPEVKET
+1119 HPEVKEA
-1126 LEQSLNDLNGVIG
+1126 LEQSFKDLNVV
-1139 KLRGGNYVGSLMFNG
+1139 LNSMAYNPSYEDSTHYEMPG
-1154 YMEEWQDK
+1154 YREEWQK
-1162 LNSYLNDLKELP
+1162 KINESLNDLKELP

-1244 VDGADLDNLYGYNKT
+1244 VDGADLENLYGYNKT

-1271 ELATIDA
+1271 ELATINA

-1291 INRLETTKAIHEL
+1291 INRLEATKAIHEL

-1341 ADIKTEWDVQELA
+1341 ADIKSTWDIQELA
-1354 DVLDRLE
+1354 DILDSLKT
-1361 IHKQA
+1361 HKYA
-1366 WGDPMKDP
+1366 WGDIMKDP

-1389 RQALDKEAIMLG
+1389 RQDLDKEAIILG
-1401 DAIYNFFQKNLGN
+1401 DAIYNFFQKNLSN

-1476 DVENPIAPLP
+1476 DVEKPIAPLP

-1496 ASIYNGKMFEHF
+1496 ASIYNGKMFQHF
-1508 ADAIRT
+1508 ADAIST
-1514 GIYNKWKSLSKEE
+1514 TIYNKWKSLSEDE
-1527 REKILSKNKYISYGN
+1527 RKNILIKNKYISYGS
-1542 DGIPRS
+1542 DGKVRNGMQTNFD
-1548 VLRSE
+1548 
-1553 YKNEEKEKWEDD
+1553 KKEKWEDD

-1606 QNPEVDSS
+1606 QNPEIDSK

-1631 NAEGLIKSFDAPDGW
+1631 NAEKLIKSFNAPDEW
-1646 AFTAFDKTGL
+1646 AFKAFDKTKL
-1656 LSHFSDD
+1656 LEFFSDD
-1663 YKSTWDDTDKEYKYY
+1663 YKDTYDGTDKEYKYY
-1678 LSTQDNPYSNIVYNQ
+1678 LNTEDNKSGNIVYNKA
-1693 RTKRYEATWRIKE
+1693 TKRYEATWKIKE
-1706 FSDKTKI
+1706 FADKSDI

-1726 QPEIDFLYRVARK
+1726 QPEIDFLSRVAKK

-1750 EQITPRALLYKVG
+1750 DQITPRATLYIPKIANGV
-1763 ENTGDK
+1763 K
-1769 KYEVVGDITI
+1769 KYEPADITI

-1801 SENQTRVRAWRLN
+1801 TYNQTVVRAWKLN
-1814 KKLPIELTHIE
+1814 KELPIELTHIE

-1866 IGYSHSWGPGKEKSR
+1866 IGYFHSWGPGKEKSR

-1890 KQYFDLFH
+1890 RQYFDTFH

-1911 IENDRTLYHMEKD
+1911 IENDRSLYHTKKG
-1924 SNGKDKRV
+1924 SNGKDERI

-1945 GMTRAQQASII
+1945 GMTRSQQASII
-1956 IAPTNPMGNTE
+1956 IAPMRPMGNTE
-1967 MGTISVK
+1967 MGTIQVK
-1974 NAADQPNQLIPDN
+1974 NATDQPNQLIPDN

-1993 RKYTKARK
+1993 KKYTKARK

-2012 TETGNPNTD
+2012 TETGNPNAD

-2029 TPREAQPIDVVV
+2029 IPREGQPIDIVV
-2041 PPSNGVT
+2041 PPGDGVT
-2048 KALAKT
+2048 EALAKT
-2054 DEPINNDQPDNVP
+2054 DAPINDDQPDNIP
-2067 PADGGTSPKGPKSSQ
+2067 PEDRGNPPKGTEPSQ
-2082 DNEEKPDTDSESE
+2082 DNGEKPNTDSDAE
-2095 PPQSDTSEDNDS
+2095 PPQPSTLEDNS
-2107 VDELPLPPEITIVS
+2107 L
-2121 REIGDNELP
+2121 DNEP
-2130 ITDYE
+2130 PT
-2135 VLPRGTELISLYD
+2135 P
-2148 STGNPDEQFVGAIL
+2148 P
-2162 GYNSETGMYQI
+2162 
-2173 TQDGENSIEVPFSKI
+2173 
-2188 HEKTD
+2188 
-2193 IQVYP
+2193 
-2198 ERIERYYMYMAYSP
+2198 
-2212 EWCKKNGTI
+2212 
-2221 KLLELDEHSVY
+2221 
-2232 EGEYPIGTEIYSI
+2232 
-2245 GGDLIGT
+2245 
-2252 IKQFKDGQYLIEG
+2252 
-2265 PNGSTTFP
+2265 
-2273 ENEINNRTKYMP
+2273 
-2285 GKTTVAKYAV
+2285 TVAKYAV
-2295 GDTIENGNHTA
+2295 DDIIENGNNVVK
-2306 IIIGVNKLNS
+2306 IVEVNKLNT
-2316 GGYSYIIN
+2316 GGYSYTIN
-2324 RINFGTRFYIDETW
+2324 QINSGVQSSSNETW
-2338 QEDIIDNL
+2338 PEDKIDNL
-2346 ISQHGYKLRQ
+2346 ISQDGYKLRQ

-2361 TDAAVEPDTTFDD
+2361 TDADVEPDTTFDD
-2374 LNGKDH
+2374 LNGKDR
-2380 QDALEEILRDEDS
+2380 QEALEEILKDEDS
-2393 PEEEVVDTKQ
+2393 PEEEDVKEGAESEIKTA
-2403 TSQIETPDNK
+2403 DNK
-2413 TKTVPDLNF
+2413 IKKIPDLNF
-2422 SVFGYSFNTF
+2422 SIFGYSFNTF

-2438 NKDTKEVVVTSNDVD
+2438 DKNTGEVVVTPKDVD

-2468 CKNEAQVVKIIG
+2468 CQNEAQVVKIIG
-2480 DLRSAAMYCNN
+2480 ALRSAAMYCNDN
-2491 TALMYI
+2491 GAI
-2497 IKQSIPKLKDE
+2497 IRIIQSLIPKLENKT
-2508 ELEIRWAF
+2508 LEIQWAF
-2516 VSKSKEPSTNKNYY
+2516 VSKSEVPSTHEKYY
-2530 RFTPAEGNGSVLR
+2530 RFTPASDDGAVLR
-2543 NAPINNHDQKSQM
+2543 NAPIDNHGEKSQM
-2556 QYKTISMIIRKR
+2556 QYKTISMIVRKKDP
-2568 GANKNDKGVT
+2568 NKNDGGVT

-2590 QTILCEIGKQNADN
+2590 QTILCKIGEQNPKN
-2604 PVYKAFINACNSN
+2604 PAYKAFKDACNSY
-2617 KNYQQQ
+2617 KNDQQQ
-2623 LHAMN
+2623 FHAMN
-2628 AVIEYIDD
+2628 AVIKYI
-2636 NENDL
+2636 NENEQDL

-2649 ALCKMW
+2649 ALCKLW

-2661 IKFIGDNSFNLAE
+2661 VKFIGDPSFNLVK

-2680 VKFIGNRKADDDLVS
+2680 VKFIGSRIADEDLVDS
-2695 SAGTLKKL
+2695 NFTLKKL
-2703 DFSGMWKSLRSEAN
+2703 DFTGQWKSLRSEVD
-2717 SRPEVVYSSVM
+2717 SRPEVIYSSVM
-2728 IATNQYYNMTSIAPA
+2728 MATNQYYNGVSIAPA
-2743 GHPFVLRLEAPPE
+2743 GHPFVLRLDAPPA
-2756 LLKVSRKDITDEIL
+2756 LLGVPSEGVTDEIL
-2770 MEQFIKQ
+2770 MKQYIKQ
-2777 EESKKPIPGKK
+2777 KVSKEPIPK
-2788 PIPEWVKLIPVTP
+2788 WVKLIPVTP

-2806 KNYLGLMID
+2806 MNYLKLMAD
-2815 SSKNP
+2815 GKANP
-2820 YGNGFTSFRILSAL
+2820 YGNGFTPFRILSAL
-2834 YLSQDPKVKALWNNY
+2834 YSSETDEAKALWGNES
-2849 LRNFS
+2849 NFS
-2854 VNGNN
+2854 TNGYTRE
-2859 KKAVEDALT
+2859 KVEDALKA
-2868 QLIQIQKTTTQNKGE
+2868 LIGVENNNPQEEGE
-2883 SHAIYLSRVVKAQKD
+2883 THSQWLSRIVKMQKS
-2898 LMTKN
+2898 LMTSN
-2903 LGWQSMFNAALINLT
+2903 NGWQSMFNSVLIEMSRSSRLGEDST
-2918 HPNTIN
+2918 REVQFDEGIAKTIQN
-2924 DPDQINNKRWDEY
+2924 ICEK
-2937 GMYIPNA
+2937 A
-2944 EIIQEACNK
+2944 
-2953 TGITGVLRSKK
+2953 GITGILRSKK
-2964 IQPGSGAVAG
+2964 IQPGSDTVAG
-2974 YAYKLEVS
+2974 YANTLEMN
-2982 SQDQYKSPEGEDWRI
+2982 SQDQYQSPEGEDWRI

-3009 SILLGKNSDLNE
+3009 PVLLGQNSDLDE

-3038 RNTLIWSFKYDNQK
+3038 RKTLIWSFKYEKQK

-3066 NTEKVPPAQTWRSNH
+3066 NTEQVPPAQTWRTKH
-3081 ATLLEKV
+3081 ADLLEKV
-3088 GLKDNLE
+3088 GLTADLE

-3113 WVSKTDQNGKGLG
+3113 WVSKTDQNGIGLG
-3126 NIGTVFDGKVAFC
+3126 HIGAVFDGKTAFC
-3139 GNMDDSKVSDK
+3139 GNMDDSETSDK

-3155 YKHLRQQGITKVD
+3155 YKHLKQKEIKKV
-3168 GEPNMYNITMVDDNL
+3168 ENESNMYNITMVDDNL
-3183 ENPTTYLVS
+3183 KNPTTYLVK
-3192 VEILPNEKKYQVY
+3192 VEILPDEKQYQIYSIEKVSKKIKTPIITSEIAEEMIQNISKY
-3205 FKEEIPKA
+3205 
-3213 DKPLLYNTNSINE
+3213 LG
-3226 LITNVDTFEKSIK
+3226 
-3239 RPTDELTTFIEKL
+3239 ELTNPT
-3252 HKTLNEIKESSPN
+3252 EILQER
-3265 GLSEY
+3265 
-3270 DFASKIA
+3270 A
-3277 ERFQNDE
+3277 E
-3284 DLLEMVAEALGIED
+3284 
-3298 EEYFTELDKLSN
+3298 KLSN
-3310 PEENEEKKYNW
+3310 FLNSIKNKNYSEYQVAVEIVKIFGEKKFILSTIAKMLGKDTTYLHDLNKLKQSEENTEENKEEQNQ
-3321 CPIGP
+3321 CPIRHGS
-3326 GYKNFM
+3326 KNFM

>member
-16 LTLGDLEA
+16 LALGDLEA

-103 TLDDTPQIFVKSNPT
+103 TLDDAPQIFAAPNPT

-125 EIGKTTSSG
+125 EVGKTTSSG

-184 DGYHIDPLTGKE
+184 EGYHIDPLTGKE

-221 VYGRQVLNKFNTFTT
+221 IYGRQVLNKFNTFTT

-276 GWGIAAASV
+276 GWGVAAASV

-353 AIFRFA
+353 AIFKFA

-393 KKWGDIVQ
+393 KKWEDIVQ

-414 KMLTSGTDY
+414 KMLTSRTDY

-450 AYMVGITVGDTYGEA
+450 AYMVGITVGNTYGEA

-531 RASQETK
+531 RASKETK

-559 LNKTSKAVLANGLG
+559 LNKTSKTVLANGIG

-614 EDAAARYGMSFF
+614 EDAAARYGMSLF

-634 NGAATDFTQIR
+634 NGAATDFTQIK

-683 NIGTKQNEDGIWEV
+683 NIGTKQNEDGFWEV

-714 TLDNIQSIVNAEG
+714 TLDSIQSIVNAEG

-795 SDSAKLTDGQLEQ
+795 SDSAKLTDEQLER
-808 IDSYTQKLTE
+808 IDFYKQKLTE

-864 DKSIQELT
+864 NKSIKDLT
-872 PEEKENWHRKY
+872 LEEKEDWHRKY

-893 TMEFFADHYYDLAQQ
+893 TMEFFADHYYDLAQR

-920 QKLKDGQLPKIQAL
+920 QKLKEGQLPKIQEL
-934 QSLTSKALPDI
+934 QNLTSRALPDI

-955 SDVQD
+955 SDIQD

-969 STNSS
+969 SVHSS
-974 PEELAD
+974 PEKLAH
-980 IMLEIQKDQSKKT
+980 IMQEIQLEQLGKT
-993 EEELKEDQEDR
+993 EEALKEDQEDS
-1004 EKLNQLLA
+1004 EKLNQLIA
-1012 SLRGISDPSVR
+1012 SLRGIEDLSVR
-1023 ANLVQQFTDSIKNP
+1023 ANLIQQFTDSIKNP
-1037 LYKERANLLIN
+1037 LYKNLADILIN
-1048 KVSNVQKITGSIDEF
+1048 KVSNVQKVTGSIEKF
-1063 EESISNILKQFPE
+1063 GERVSSILEKYPE
-1076 DAARTMSDDDVMAR
+1076 VKYGQEQEIA
-1090 SDLLLEAFYDTIAQ
+1090 DLLVESFYDTVVQ

-1119 HPEVKET
+1119 HPEVKEA
-1126 LEQSLNDLNGVIG
+1126 LEQSFKDLNVV
-1139 KLRGGNYVGSLMFNG
+1139 LNSMAYNPSYENSTHYEMPG
-1154 YMEEWQDK
+1154 YREEWQK
-1162 LNSYLNDLKELP
+1162 KINSYLNDLKELP
-1174 STPLQKILDT
+1174 STPLQKILNT

-1244 VDGADLDNLYGYNKT
+1244 VDGADLENLYGYNKT

-1271 ELATIDA
+1271 ELATINA
-1278 ADASYALQDINMA
+1278 TDASYALQDINMA
-1291 INRLETTKAIHEL
+1291 INRLEATKAIHEL

-1341 ADIKTEWDVQELA
+1341 VDIKSTWDIQELA
-1354 DVLDRLE
+1354 DVLDSLKT
-1361 IHKQA
+1361 HKYA

-1389 RQALDKEAIMLG
+1389 RQDLDKEAIILG
-1401 DAIYNFFQKNLGN
+1401 DAIYNFFQKNLSN
-1414 VQDPK
+1414 IQDPK

-1476 DVENPIAPLP
+1476 DVEKPIAPLP

-1496 ASIYNGKMFEHF
+1496 ASIYNGKMFQHF
-1508 ADAIRT
+1508 ADAIST
-1514 GIYNKWKSLSKEE
+1514 TIYNKWKSLLEDE
-1527 REKILSKNKYISYGN
+1527 RKNILIKNKYISYGS
-1542 DGIPRS
+1542 DGKARNGMQTNF
-1548 VLRSE
+1548 E
-1553 YKNEEKEKWEDD
+1553 KKEKWEDD

-1606 QNPEVDSS
+1606 QNPEIDSK

-1631 NAEGLIKSFDAPDGW
+1631 NAEKLIKSFNAPDEW
-1646 AFTAFDKTGL
+1646 AFKAFDKTKL
-1656 LSHFSDD
+1656 LEFFSDD
-1663 YKSTWDDTDKEYKYY
+1663 YKDTYDSTDKEYKYY
-1678 LSTQDNPYSNIVYNQ
+1678 LNTEDNKSGNIVYNKA
-1693 RTKRYEATWRIKE
+1693 TKRYEATWKIKE
-1706 FSDKTKI
+1706 FADKSDI

-1726 QPEIDFLYRVARK
+1726 QPEIDFLSRVAKK

-1750 EQITPRALLYKVG
+1750 DQITPRATLYIPKIANGV
-1763 ENTGDK
+1763 K
-1769 KYEVVGDITI
+1769 KYEPADITI

-1801 SENQTRVRAWRLN
+1801 TYNQTVVRAWKLN

-1839 EEVSDAILDSVRKD
+1839 EEVSDAILDSVKKD

-1866 IGYSHSWGPGKEKSR
+1866 IGYFHSWGPGKEKSR

-1890 KQYFDLFH
+1890 RQYFDLFH

-1911 IENDRTLYHMEKD
+1911 IENDRSLYHMKKG
-1924 SNGKDKRV
+1924 SNGKEERI

-1945 GMTRAQQASII
+1945 GMTRSQQASII
-1956 IAPTNPMGNTE
+1956 IAPMSPMGNTE
-1967 MGTISVK
+1967 MGTIRVI

-2021 INSVKLTY
+2021 INSVRLTY
-2029 TPREAQPIDVVV
+2029 IPREGQPIDIVV
-2041 PPSNGVT
+2041 PPGDGVT
-2048 KALAKT
+2048 EALAKT
-2054 DEPINNDQPDNVP
+2054 DAPINDDQPDNTP
-2067 PADGGTSPKGPKSSQ
+2067 PADGGNPPKGPEPSQ
-2082 DNEEKPDTDSESE
+2082 DNGEKSNTDSDAE
-2095 PPQSDTSEDNDS
+2095 PSQSDTSEGNDS
-2107 VDELPLPPEITIVS
+2107 VDELPPPPEIDIIS
-2121 REIGDNELP
+2121 RELGDNELP
-2130 ITDYE
+2130 ITDK

-2148 STGNPDEQFVGAIL
+2148 SARNPNEQFVGAIL
-2162 GYNSETGMYQI
+2162 GYNSDTEMYQI
-2173 TQDGENSIEVPFSKI
+2173 IQNDGTSIEVPFSEI
-2188 HEKTD
+2188 HQKED
-2193 IQVYP
+2193 IQVNP
-2198 ERIERYYMYMAYSP
+2198 GRIERYYMYIAHDP
-2212 EWCKKNGTI
+2212 EWCKEHGEI
-2221 KLLELDEHSVY
+2221 RLLYLDEHSVY
-2232 EGEYPIGTEIYSI
+2232 KGKYPIGTKISTTS
-2245 GGDLIGT
+2245 GVFVGT
-2252 IKQFKDGQYLIEG
+2252 IKQFKDDKYVIEG
-2265 PNGSTTFP
+2265 PNGSTTIP
-2273 ENEINNRTKYMP
+2273 ESEINNPDKYMP
-2285 GKTTVAKYAV
+2285 GETSVAKYAV
-2295 GDTIENGNHTA
+2295 GDIIGNSREEITIV
-2306 IIIGVNKLNS
+2306 GVNKLNS
-2316 GGYSYIIN
+2316 GGYSYIID
-2324 RINFGTRFYIDETW
+2324 RKIYGKPYSQGETY
-2338 QEDIIDNL
+2338 QEKDLDDL
-2346 ISQHGYKLRQ
+2346 ISNNGYTLRQ

-2361 TDAAVEPDTTFDD
+2361 TDADVEPDTTFDD
-2374 LNGKDH
+2374 LNGKDR
-2380 QDALEEILRDEDS
+2380 QEALEEILKDEDS
-2393 PEEEVVDTKQ
+2393 PEEEDVEEGAKSEIKTA
-2403 TSQIETPDNK
+2403 DNK
-2413 TKTVPDLNF
+2413 IKKVPDLNF
-2422 SVFGYSFNTF
+2422 SIFGYSFNTF

-2438 NKDTKEVVVTSNDVD
+2438 DKNTGQVVATDSDVD

-2468 CKNEAQVVKIIG
+2468 CQNEAQVVKIIG
-2480 DLRSAAMYCNN
+2480 ALRSAAMYCNDN
-2491 TALMYI
+2491 DVIIRI
-2497 IKQSIPKLKDE
+2497 IKSLIPKLENKT
-2508 ELEIRWAF
+2508 LEIQWAF
-2516 VSKSKEPSTNKNYY
+2516 VSKSKEPSTNEKYY
-2530 RFTPAEGNGSVLR
+2530 RFTPASDDGAELR
-2543 NAPINNHDQKSQM
+2543 NAPIDNHGEKSQM
-2556 QYKTISMIIRKR
+2556 QYKTISMIVRKKDP
-2568 GANKNDKGVT
+2568 NKDDGGVT

-2590 QTILCEIGKQNADN
+2590 QTILCKIGEQNPDN
-2604 PVYKAFINACNSN
+2604 SVYKAFKEACNSY
-2617 KNYQQQ
+2617 KNDQQQ
-2623 LHAMN
+2623 FHAMD
-2628 AVIEYIDD
+2628 AVIKYI
-2636 NENDL
+2636 NENEQDL

-2649 ALCKMW
+2649 ALCKLW

-2661 IKFIGDNSFNLAE
+2661 VKFIGDTSFNLAK

-2680 VKFIGNRKADDDLVS
+2680 VKFIGSRIADEDLVDS
-2695 SAGTLKKL
+2695 NFTLKKL
-2703 DFSGMWKSLRSEAN
+2703 NFTGKWKSLRSEVD
-2717 SRPEVVYSSVM
+2717 SRPEVIYSSVM
-2728 IATNQYYNMTSIAPA
+2728 MATNQYYNRVSIAPA
-2743 GHPFVLRLEAPPE
+2743 GHPFVLRLDAPPA
-2756 LLKVSRKDITDEIL
+2756 LLGVASEGVTDEIL
-2770 MEQFIKQ
+2770 MKQYIKQ
-2777 EESKKPIPGKK
+2777 KVSKEPIPK
-2788 PIPEWVKLIPVTP
+2788 WVKLIPVTP

-2806 KNYLGLMID
+2806 MNYLKLMAD
-2815 SSKNP
+2815 GKANP
-2820 YGNGFTSFRILSAL
+2820 YGNGFTPFRILSAL
-2834 YLSQDPKVKALWNNY
+2834 YSSETDEAKALWGNES
-2849 LRNFS
+2849 NFS
-2854 VNGNN
+2854 TNRYTR
-2859 KKAVEDALT
+2859 KDVEVALDAL
-2868 QLIQIQKTTTQNKGE
+2868 IGVQNNNPQEKGE
-2883 SHAIYLSRVVKAQKD
+2883 THSQWLSRIVKMQKS
-2898 LMTKN
+2898 LMTSN
-2903 LGWQSMFNAALINLT
+2903 NGWQSMFNSVLIEMSRSSRLGEDST
-2918 HPNTIN
+2918 REVQFDEGIAETI
-2924 DPDQINNKRWDEY
+2924 QGICEK
-2937 GMYIPNA
+2937 A
-2944 EIIQEACNK
+2944 
-2953 TGITGVLRSKK
+2953 GITGILRSKK
-2964 IQPGSGAVAG
+2964 IQPGSDVVAG
-2974 YAYKLEVS
+2974 YAKKLEVN
-2982 SQDQYKSPEGEDWRI
+2982 SQDQYQTPEGEDWRI

-3009 SILLGKNSDLNE
+3009 PVLLGKNSDLDE

-3027 SNDAVVERKGK
+3027 SNAITTLQTG
-3038 RNTLIWSFKYDNQK
+3038 NALIWQFKYKKQK
-3052 GQPNDLSLYLAKEG
+3052 GQPTDLSLYLAKEG
-3066 NTEKVPPAQTWRSNH
+3066 NTEQVPPAQTWRTKH
-3081 ATLLEKV
+3081 ANLLEKV
-3088 GLKDNLE
+3088 GLTGDLE

-3113 WVSKTDQNGKGLG
+3113 WVSKTDQDGRGLG
-3126 NIGTVFDGKVAFC
+3126 YIGAVFDGKTAFC
-3139 GNMDDSKVSDK
+3139 GNMDDSETSDK

-3155 YKHLRQQGITKVD
+3155 YKHLKQREIKKVEN
-3168 GEPNMYNITMVDDNL
+3168 EPNMYNIIMVDDNL
-3183 ENPTTYLVS
+3183 KNPTTYLVK
-3192 VEILPNEKKYQVY
+3192 VEILPDEKQYYIYSPEKVS
-3205 FKEEIPKA
+3205 KKIKTP
-3213 DKPLLYNTNSINE
+3213 I
-3226 LITNVDTFEKSIK
+3226 IT
-3239 RPTDELTTFIEKL
+3239 
-3252 HKTLNEIKESSPN
+3252 
-3265 GLSEY
+3265 SE
-3270 DFASKIA
+3270 IA
-3277 ERFQNDE
+3277 EEMIQNISDYLGKLTNPTE
-3284 DLLEMVAEALGIED
+3284 ILQERAE
-3298 EEYFTELDKLSN
+3298 KLSN
-3310 PEENEEKKYNW
+3310 FLNSIKNENYSEYQVAEEIVKIFGEKKFILSTIAKMLGKNTTYFHDLNKLKQSEENTEENKEENNQ
-3321 CPIGP
+3321 CPIRH

>member
-44 KVREKFTDQNGT
+44 KVREEFTDQNGT
-56 FNEKAFNQEYSLAA
+56 FNDKAFNQAYSLAA
-70 AYYKGMTDD
+70 SYYKGMTDD

-103 TLDDTPQIFVKSNPT
+103 TLNDAPQIFAAPNPT

-256 VAGSVAKNLFLVG
+256 IAGSVAKNLCLVG

-298 MLVGSDSPTLSS
+298 MLIGSDSPTLSS

-353 AIFRFA
+353 AIFKFA

-505 KIKYKAI
+505 KVKYKAI

-573 EGLEEVSE
+573 EGFEEVSE

-634 NGAATDFTQIR
+634 NGAATDFTQIK

-673 TVSKMELGRT
+673 IVSKMELGRT
-683 NIGTKQNEDGIWEV
+683 NIGTKQNEDGTWEI

-714 TLDNIQSIVNAEG
+714 TLDSIQSIVNAEG

-795 SDSAKLTDGQLEQ
+795 SDSAKLTDEQLEQ

-974 PEELAD
+974 PEELAG

-993 EEELKEDQEDR
+993 EEELKEDQEDG

-1012 SLRGISDPSVR
+1012 SLRGISDPSVK

-1037 LYKERANLLIN
+1037 SYKKLADLLIN

-1063 EESISNILKQFPE
+1063 EERISNILELFPE
-1076 DAARTMSDDDVMAR
+1076 DATRTMSNEDIIAR
-1090 SDLLLEAFYDTIAQ
+1090 SNLLLEAFYDTIAQ

-1139 KLRGGNYVGSLMFNG
+1139 KLRGGNYVGDLMFSG

-1162 LNSYLNDLKELP
+1162 INSYLNDLKELP

-1233 KMMRQA
+1233 KLMRQA

-1244 VDGADLDNLYGYNKT
+1244 VDGADLENLYGYNKT

-1341 ADIKTEWDVQELA
+1341 ADIRTEWDVQELA

-1361 IHKQA
+1361 THKQA

-1414 VQDPK
+1414 VKDPK

-1439 KNSETIDDNSFT
+1439 KNSKTIDDNSFT

-1514 GIYNKWKSLSKEE
+1514 GIYDKWKSLSKEE

-1548 VLRSE
+1548 VLHSE
-1553 YKNEEKEKWEDD
+1553 YKNEEKEEWEDD

-1614 GNKLNKAPIFV
+1614 GNKLNKTPIFV

-1646 AFTAFDKTGL
+1646 TFTAFDKTGL

-1663 YKSTWDDTDKEYKYY
+1663 YKSTWDVTDKEYKYY
-1678 LSTQDNPYSNIVYNQ
+1678 LRTQDNPYSNIVYNQ

-1706 FSDKTKI
+1706 FADKTKI

-1763 ENTGDK
+1763 KNTGDK
-1769 KYEVVGDITI
+1769 KYEIVGDITI

-1801 SENQTRVRAWRLN
+1801 SENQARVRAWRLN

-1866 IGYSHSWGPGKEKSR
+1866 IGYFHSWGPGKEKSR

-1890 KQYFDLFH
+1890 NQYFDTFH

-1911 IENDRTLYHMEKD
+1911 IENDRTLYHMKKG
-1924 SNGKDKRV
+1924 SNGKDERV

-1956 IAPTNPMGNTE
+1956 IAPTNPLGNTE
-1967 MGTISVK
+1967 MGTILVK

-2029 TPREAQPIDVVV
+2029 TPREAQLIDVVV
-2041 PPSNGVT
+2041 PPGDGVT

-2054 DEPINNDQPDNVP
+2054 DAPINDDQPDNTP
-2067 PADGGTSPKGPKSSQ
+2067 PTDGETPPKGPKPSQ
-2082 DNEEKPDTDSESE
+2082 
-2095 PPQSDTSEDNDS
+2095 DNDS
-2107 VDELPLPPEITIVS
+2107 VDESPPPPEIDIIS
-2121 REIGDNELP
+2121 RRRGDNELP

-2148 STGNPDEQFVGAIL
+2148 SAGKSDKQFVGAVL
-2162 GYNSETGMYQI
+2162 GYNSDTGMYQI
-2173 TQDGENSIEVPFSKI
+2173 TQDGENSIEVPFAKI
-2188 HEKTD
+2188 HEKKD
-2193 IQVYP
+2193 IPVASGVIKKQ
-2198 ERIERYYMYMAYSP
+2198 YMYKALDP
-2212 EWCKKNGTI
+2212 EWCKKDGKI

-2232 EGEYPIGTEIYSI
+2232 GGKYPIGTEISST
-2245 GGDLIGT
+2245 GGDFVGI

-2273 ENEINNRTKYMP
+2273 ESEINNPLKYME

-2306 IIIGVNKLNS
+2306 IIIGVNKRDL

-2324 RINFGTRFYIDETW
+2324 QINFGIRSYLDETW

-2374 LNGKDH
+2374 LNGKDR
-2380 QDALEEILRDEDS
+2380 QDALEEILRKEDS
-2393 PEEEVVDTKQ
+2393 PEEEEVVETEQ
-2403 TSQIETPDNK
+2403 TSQIKTPDNK

-2438 NKDTKEVVVTSNDVD
+2438 DENTKEVVVTSSDVD

-2461 YNIDPNL
+2461 YNIDSTL
-2468 CKNEAQVVKIIG
+2468 CQNEAQVVNIIG
-2480 DLRSAAMYCNN
+2480 ALRSAAMYCNDN
-2491 TALMYI
+2491 GAI
-2497 IKQSIPKLKDE
+2497 IRIIQSLIPKLKNE
-2508 ELEIRWAF
+2508 TLEIQWAF
-2516 VSKSKEPSTNKNYY
+2516 VSKSEAPSTHKDYY
-2530 RFTPAEGNGSVLR
+2530 RFTPASGDGAVLR
-2543 NAPINNHDQKSQM
+2543 NAPIDNHGQKSQM
-2556 QYKTISMIIRKR
+2556 QYKTISMIVRKKDP
-2568 GANKNDKGVT
+2568 NKNDNGVT

-2590 QTILCEIGKQNADN
+2590 QTILCKIGEQNPDN
-2604 PVYKAFINACNSN
+2604 LVYKAFIGACNSY
-2617 KNYQQQ
+2617 KNQQQQ

-2628 AVIEYIDD
+2628 AVIGYIND
-2636 NENDL
+2636 NEQNL

-2649 ALCKMW
+2649 ALCKLW

-2661 IKFIGDNSFNLAE
+2661 IKFIGDSSFNLAK

-2680 VKFIGNRKADDDLVS
+2680 VKFIGSRIADKDLVDNNF
-2695 SAGTLKKL
+2695 TLKKL
-2703 DFSGMWKSLRSEAN
+2703 NFTGQWKSLRSEVD
-2717 SRPEVVYSSVM
+2717 SRPEVIYSSVM
-2728 IATNQYYNMTSIAPA
+2728 MATNQYYNGVSIAPA
-2743 GHPFVLRLEAPPE
+2743 GHPFVLRLDAPPA
-2756 LLKVSRKDITDEIL
+2756 LLKVPREQVTDEIL
-2770 MEQFIKQ
+2770 MQQYINQK
-2777 EESKKPIPGKK
+2777 ESKEPIPA
-2788 PIPEWVKLIPVTP
+2788 WVKLIPVTP
-2801 PETSV
+2801 PEISV
-2806 KNYLGLMID
+2806 MNYLKLMAD
-2815 SSKNP
+2815 GKTNP
-2820 YGNGFTSFRILSAL
+2820 YGNGFTPFRILSAL
-2834 YLSQDPKVKALWNNY
+2834 YSSKTNEAKALWENES
-2849 LRNFS
+2849 NFS
-2854 VNGNN
+2854 DGHTRKDVEGALNALIEVQKNN
-2859 KKAVEDALT
+2859 PPKE
-2868 QLIQIQKTTTQNKGE
+2868 GE
-2883 SHAIYLSRVVKAQKD
+2883 THSQHLSRIVKEQKR
-2898 LMTKN
+2898 LMNANT
-2903 LGWQSMFNAALINLT
+2903 GWQSMFNSVLIKMNQSSRFGEES
-2918 HPNTIN
+2918 NREVYFDEEIAKTI
-2924 DPDQINNKRWDEY
+2924 QGICS
-2937 GMYIPNA
+2937 NA
-2944 EIIQEACNK
+2944 
-2953 TGITGVLRSKK
+2953 GITGILRSKK
-2964 IQPGSGAVAG
+2964 IQPGSDAVAG
-2974 YAYKLEVS
+2974 YAHKLEMS
-2982 SQDQYKSPEGEDWRI
+2982 SQDQYQSPEGEDWRI

-3009 SILLGKNSDLNE
+3009 SVLLGKNSDLDE

-3027 SNDAVVERKGK
+3027 SNDATTFQSG
-3038 RNTLIWSFKYDNQK
+3038 NALIWRFKYDNQK

-3066 NTEKVPPAQTWRSNH
+3066 NTEQVPPVQTWRTKH
-3081 ATLLEKV
+3081 ANLLESV
-3088 GLKDNLE
+3088 GLTDNLE
-3095 FGTDAQSE
+3095 FGTDTQSE

-3113 WVSKTDQNGKGLG
+3113 WVSKTDQNGRGLG
-3126 NIGTVFDGKVAFC
+3126 YIGAVFDGKIAFC

-3155 YKHLRQQGITKVD
+3155 YKHLRQQGITKVE
-3168 GEPNMYNITMVDDNL
+3168 GESNMYNITMVDDNL
-3183 ENPTTYLVS
+3183 ENPTTYLVK
-3192 VEILPNEKKYQVY
+3192 VEILPDEKQYQIY
-3205 FKEEIPKA
+3205 FMEEIPKTDKSPIYNA
-3213 DKPLLYNTNSINE
+3213 DSINN
-3226 LITNVDTFEKSIK
+3226 LITNVDTFKKNVK
-3239 RPTDELTTFIEKL
+3239 RPTDKLITLIEELQ
-3252 HKTLNEIKESSPN
+3252 KTLNEIIKSYPN

-3277 ERFQNDE
+3277 ERFLNDE
-3284 DLLEMVAEALGIED
+3284 TSLGLVVRILKIENK
-3298 EEYFTELDKLSN
+3298 EYFTKLDNLSK
-3310 PEENEEKKYNW
+3310 PEENEEEKYNQ
-3321 CPIGP
+3321 CPIRL

>member
-16 LTLGDLEA
+16 LALGDLEA

-103 TLDDTPQIFVKSNPT
+103 TLDDAPQIFAAPNPT

-184 DGYHIDPLTGKE
+184 EGYHIDPLTGKE

-221 VYGRQVLNKFNTFTT
+221 IYGRQVLNKFNTFTT

-276 GWGIAAASV
+276 GWGVAAASV

-353 AIFRFA
+353 AIFKFA

-433 VEDYFNEYNKIG
+433 VEDYFNSYNKIG

-531 RASQETK
+531 RASKETK

-559 LNKTSKAVLANGLG
+559 LNKTSKTVLANGIG

-683 NIGTKQNEDGIWEV
+683 NIGTKQNEDGFWEV

-714 TLDNIQSIVNAEG
+714 TLDSIQSIVNAEG
-727 ANIDDHSFIANL
+727 ANLDDHSFIANL
-739 LDANPNLANYDL
+739 LNANPNLANYDL

-782 TQLKINEIKNNKS
+782 TQLKINDIKNNKS
-795 SDSAKLTDGQLEQ
+795 SDSAKLTDEQLER
-808 IDSYTQKLTE
+808 IDFYKQKLTE

-864 DKSIQELT
+864 NKSIKELT
-872 PEEKENWHRKY
+872 PEEREDWHRKY

-920 QKLKDGQLPKIQAL
+920 QKLKEGQLPKIQEL
-934 QSLTSKALPDI
+934 QNLTSRALPDI

-955 SDVQD
+955 SDIQD

-969 STNSS
+969 SVNSS
-974 PEELAD
+974 PEELAH
-980 IMLEIQKDQSKKT
+980 IMQEIQLEQLGKT
-993 EEELKEDQEDR
+993 EEALKEDQEDS
-1004 EKLNQLLA
+1004 EKLNQLIA
-1012 SLRGISDPSVR
+1012 SLRGIEDLSAR
-1023 ANLVQQFTDSIKNP
+1023 ANLIQQYTDLIKNP
-1037 LYKERANLLIN
+1037 LYKKLADILIN
-1048 KVSNVQKITGSIDEF
+1048 KVSSVQKVTGSIDKFGERVS
-1063 EESISNILKQFPE
+1063 SILEQYPE
-1076 DAARTMSDDDVMAR
+1076 VKYGQEQEIA
-1090 SDLLLEAFYDTIAQ
+1090 DLLVESFYDTVVQ

-1119 HPEVKET
+1119 HPEVKEA
-1126 LEQSLNDLNGVIG
+1126 LEQSFKDLNVVLNSMAYNPSYENSTHYEIP
-1139 KLRGGNYVGSLMFNG
+1139 G
-1154 YMEEWQDK
+1154 YREEWQK
-1162 LNSYLNDLKELP
+1162 KINESLNDLKELP

-1190 TNKTVTD
+1190 TKKTVTD

-1216 SMTDPE
+1216 SMSDPE
-1222 IYDYEQALLIL
+1222 IYDYEQALLVL

-1244 VDGADLDNLYGYNKT
+1244 VDGADLENLYGYNKT

-1271 ELATIDA
+1271 ELATINA

-1291 INRLETTKAIHEL
+1291 INRLEATKAIHEL

-1341 ADIKTEWDVQELA
+1341 VDIKSTWDIQELA
-1354 DVLDRLE
+1354 DVLDSLKT
-1361 IHKQA
+1361 HKYA

-1389 RQALDKEAIMLG
+1389 RQDLDKEAIILG
-1401 DAIYNFFQKNLGN
+1401 DAIYNFFQKNLSN

-1476 DVENPIAPLP
+1476 DVEKPIAPLP

-1496 ASIYNGKMFEHF
+1496 ASIYNGKMFQHF
-1508 ADAIRT
+1508 ADAIST
-1514 GIYNKWKSLSKEE
+1514 TIYNKWKSLSEDE
-1527 REKILSKNKYISYGN
+1527 RKNILIKNKYISYGS
-1542 DGIPRS
+1542 DGKARNGMQTNF
-1548 VLRSE
+1548 E
-1553 YKNEEKEKWEDD
+1553 KKEKWEDD

-1606 QNPEVDSS
+1606 QNPEIDSK

-1631 NAEGLIKSFDAPDGW
+1631 NAEKLIKSFNAPDEW
-1646 AFTAFDKTGL
+1646 DFKAFDKTKL
-1656 LSHFSDD
+1656 LEFFSDD
-1663 YKSTWDDTDKEYKYY
+1663 YKDTYDGTDKEYKYY
-1678 LSTQDNPYSNIVYNQ
+1678 LNTEDNKSGNIVYNKA
-1693 RTKRYEATWRIKE
+1693 TKRYEATWKIKE
-1706 FSDKTKI
+1706 FADKSDI

-1726 QPEIDFLYRVARK
+1726 QPEIDFLSRVAKK

-1750 EQITPRALLYKVG
+1750 DQITPRATLYIPKIANGV
-1763 ENTGDK
+1763 K
-1769 KYEVVGDITI
+1769 KYEPADITI

-1801 SENQTRVRAWRLN
+1801 TYNQTVVRAWKLN

-1839 EEVSDAILDSVRKD
+1839 EEVSDAILDSVKKD

-1866 IGYSHSWGPGKEKSR
+1866 IGYFHSWGPGKEKSR

-1890 KQYFDLFH
+1890 RQYFDLFH

-1911 IENDRTLYHMEKD
+1911 IENDRSLYHMKKG
-1924 SNGKDKRV
+1924 SNGKEERI

-1945 GMTRAQQASII
+1945 GMTRSQQASII
-1956 IAPTNPMGNTE
+1956 IAPMSPMGNTE
-1967 MGTISVK
+1967 MGTIRVI

-2021 INSVKLTY
+2021 INSVRLTY
-2029 TPREAQPIDVVV
+2029 IPREGQPIDIVV
-2041 PPSNGVT
+2041 PPGDGVT
-2048 KALAKT
+2048 EALAKT
-2054 DEPINNDQPDNVP
+2054 DAPINDDQPDNIP
-2067 PADGGTSPKGPKSSQ
+2067 PEDRGNPPKGLEPSQ
-2082 DNEEKPDTDSESE
+2082 DNEKKSDTDSDAE
-2095 PPQSDTSEDNDS
+2095 PPQPSTLEDNS
-2107 VDELPLPPEITIVS
+2107 P
-2121 REIGDNELP
+2121 DNEP
-2130 ITDYE
+2130 PT
-2135 VLPRGTELISLYD
+2135 P
-2148 STGNPDEQFVGAIL
+2148 P
-2162 GYNSETGMYQI
+2162 
-2173 TQDGENSIEVPFSKI
+2173 
-2188 HEKTD
+2188 
-2193 IQVYP
+2193 
-2198 ERIERYYMYMAYSP
+2198 
-2212 EWCKKNGTI
+2212 
-2221 KLLELDEHSVY
+2221 
-2232 EGEYPIGTEIYSI
+2232 
-2245 GGDLIGT
+2245 
-2252 IKQFKDGQYLIEG
+2252 
-2265 PNGSTTFP
+2265 
-2273 ENEINNRTKYMP
+2273 
-2285 GKTTVAKYAV
+2285 TVAKYAV
-2295 GDTIENGNHTA
+2295 DDIIENGNNEVK
-2306 IIIGVNKLNS
+2306 IVEVNKLNT
-2316 GGYSYIIN
+2316 GGYSYTIN
-2324 RINFGTRFYIDETW
+2324 QINSGVQSSSNETW
-2338 QEDIIDNL
+2338 PEDKIDNL
-2346 ISQHGYKLRQ
+2346 ISQDGYKLRQ

-2374 LNGKDH
+2374 LNEKDR
-2380 QDALEEILRDEDS
+2380 QEALEEILKDEDS
-2393 PEEEVVDTKQ
+2393 PEEEDVEEGAKSEIKTA
-2403 TSQIETPDNK
+2403 DNK
-2413 TKTVPDLNF
+2413 IKKIPDLNF
-2422 SVFGYSFNTF
+2422 SIFGYSFNTF

-2438 NKDTKEVVVTSNDVD
+2438 DKNTGQVVVTDSDAD

-2468 CKNEAQVVKIIG
+2468 CQNEAQVVKIIG
-2480 DLRSAAMYCNN
+2480 ALRSAAMYCNDN
-2491 TALMYI
+2491 DVIIRI
-2497 IKQSIPKLKDE
+2497 IKSLIPKLEDKT
-2508 ELEIRWAF
+2508 LEIQWAF
-2516 VSKSKEPSTNKNYY
+2516 VSKSKEPSTNEKYY
-2530 RFTPAEGNGSVLR
+2530 RFTPASDDGAVLR
-2543 NAPINNHDQKSQM
+2543 NAPIDNHGEKSQM
-2556 QYKTISMIIRKR
+2556 QYKTISMIVRKKDP
-2568 GANKNDKGVT
+2568 NKDDGGVT

-2590 QTILCEIGKQNADN
+2590 QTILCKIGEQNPKN
-2604 PVYKAFINACNSN
+2604 PAYKAFKDACNSY
-2617 KNYQQQ
+2617 KNDQQQ
-2623 LHAMN
+2623 FHAMD
-2628 AVIEYIDD
+2628 AVIKYI
-2636 NENDL
+2636 NENEQDL

-2649 ALCKMW
+2649 ALCKLW

-2661 IKFIGDNSFNLAE
+2661 VKFIGDTSFNLAK

-2680 VKFIGNRKADDDLVS
+2680 VKFIGSRIADEDLVDNNF
-2695 SAGTLKKL
+2695 TLKKL
-2703 DFSGMWKSLRSEAN
+2703 DFTGQWKSLRSEVD
-2717 SRPEVVYSSVM
+2717 SRPEVIYSSVM
-2728 IATNQYYNMTSIAPA
+2728 MATNQYYNRVSIAPA
-2743 GHPFVLRLEAPPE
+2743 GHPFVLRLDAPPA
-2756 LLKVSRKDITDEIL
+2756 LLGVSSEGVTDEIL
-2770 MEQFIKQ
+2770 MKQYIKQ
-2777 EESKKPIPGKK
+2777 KVSKEPIPK
-2788 PIPEWVKLIPVTP
+2788 WVKLIPVTP

-2806 KNYLGLMID
+2806 MNYLKLMAD
-2815 SSKNP
+2815 GKANP
-2820 YGNGFTSFRILSAL
+2820 YGNGFTPFRILSAL
-2834 YLSQDPKVKALWNNY
+2834 YSSETDEAKALWGNES
-2849 LRNFS
+2849 NFS
-2854 VNGNN
+2854 TNGYTREDVEVALNALIDVENN
-2859 KKAVEDALT
+2859 NSPE
-2868 QLIQIQKTTTQNKGE
+2868 KGE
-2883 SHAIYLSRVVKAQKD
+2883 THSQWLSRIVKMQKS
-2898 LMTKN
+2898 LMTSN
-2903 LGWQSMFNAALINLT
+2903 NGWQSMFNSVLIEMSRSSRLRDDSTREVQFDEGIAETIQNICSAA
-2918 HPNTIN
+2918 
-2924 DPDQINNKRWDEY
+2924 
-2937 GMYIPNA
+2937 
-2944 EIIQEACNK
+2944 
-2953 TGITGVLRSKK
+2953 GITGVLRSKK
-2964 IQPGSGAVAG
+2964 IQPGSDAVAG
-2974 YAYKLEVS
+2974 YANKLEMN
-2982 SQDQYKSPEGEDWRI
+2982 SQDQYQTPEGEDWRI

-3009 SILLGKNSDLNE
+3009 PVLLGQNSDLGK

-3027 SNDAVVERKGK
+3027 SNAITTLQTG
-3038 RNTLIWSFKYDNQK
+3038 NALIWQFKYKKQK
-3052 GQPNDLSLYLAKEG
+3052 GQPTDLSLYLAKEG
-3066 NTEKVPPAQTWRSNH
+3066 NTEQVPPAQTWRTKH
-3081 ATLLEKV
+3081 ANLLEKV
-3088 GLKDNLE
+3088 GLTDNLE
-3095 FGTDAQSE
+3095 FGNDTQSE

-3113 WVSKTDQNGKGLG
+3113 WVSKTDKDGRGLG
-3126 NIGTVFDGKVAFC
+3126 NIGAVFDGKTAFC
-3139 GNMDDSKVSDK
+3139 GNMDDSETSDK

-3155 YKHLRQQGITKVD
+3155 YKHLKQREIKKVEN
-3168 GEPNMYNITMVDDNL
+3168 EPNMYNIIMVDDT
-3183 ENPTTYLVS
+3183 TTYLVK
-3192 VEILPNEKKYQVY
+3192 VEILPDKKQYQIYSPEKVSKKIKTPIITSEIAEEMIQNISKY
-3205 FKEEIPKA
+3205 
-3213 DKPLLYNTNSINE
+3213 LG
-3226 LITNVDTFEKSIK
+3226 
-3239 RPTDELTTFIEKL
+3239 ELTNPTE
-3252 HKTLNEIKESSPN
+3252 TLQKR
-3265 GLSEY
+3265 
-3270 DFASKIA
+3270 A
-3277 ERFQNDE
+3277 E
-3284 DLLEMVAEALGIED
+3284 
-3298 EEYFTELDKLSN
+3298 KLSN
-3310 PEENEEKKYNW
+3310 ILNSIKDKNLSESEFADKIIKEFGEKTFTLSTIAKMLGKKVTYFSDLNKLKQSEENTEENKEENNQ
-3321 CPIGP
+3321 CPIRH

>member
-16 LTLGDLEA
+16 LALGDLEA

-103 TLDDTPQIFVKSNPT
+103 TLDDAPQIFAAPNPT

-184 DGYHIDPLTGKE
+184 EGYHIDPLTGKE

-221 VYGRQVLNKFNTFTT
+221 IYGRQVLNKFNTFTT

-276 GWGIAAASV
+276 GWGVAAASV

-353 AIFRFA
+353 AIFKFA

-393 KKWGDIVQ
+393 KKWEDIVQ

-414 KMLTSGTDY
+414 KMLTSRTDY

-450 AYMVGITVGDTYGEA
+450 AYMVGITVGNTYGEA

-524 AISNSLA
+524 AVSNSLA
-531 RASQETK
+531 RASKETK

-559 LNKTSKAVLANGLG
+559 LNKTSKTVLANGIG

-683 NIGTKQNEDGIWEV
+683 NIGTKQNEDGFWEV

-705 LEIKKVLKN
+705 LEIKKVLKK
-714 TLDNIQSIVNAEG
+714 TLDDIQSIVNAEG

-739 LDANPNLANYDL
+739 LNANPNLANYDL

-763 SAAGKLV
+763 SAAGKLI

-795 SDSAKLTDGQLEQ
+795 SDSAKLTDEQLKQ
-808 IDSYTQKLTE
+808 IDFHKQKLTE

-864 DKSIQELT
+864 NKSIKELT
-872 PEEKENWHRKY
+872 PEEREDWHRKY

-920 QKLKDGQLPKIQAL
+920 QKLKDGQLPKIQEL
-934 QSLTSKALPDI
+934 QNLTSRALPDI

-955 SDVQD
+955 SDIQD

-969 STNSS
+969 SVNSS
-974 PEELAD
+974 PEELAH
-980 IMLEIQKDQSKKT
+980 IMQEIQSEQLGKT
-993 EEELKEDQEDR
+993 EEELKEDQEVE
-1004 EKLNQLLA
+1004 EKLNQLLV

-1023 ANLVQQFTDSIKNP
+1023 ANKIQQFTDSTKNP
-1037 LYKERANLLIN
+1037 LYKKFADILIN
-1048 KVSNVQKITGSIDEF
+1048 KVSNVQKVTGSIEKF
-1063 EESISNILKQFPE
+1063 GERVSSILEKYPE
-1076 DAARTMSDDDVMAR
+1076 VKYGQEQEIA
-1090 SDLLLEAFYDTIAQ
+1090 DLLVESFYDTVVQ

-1119 HPEVKET
+1119 HPEVKEA
-1126 LEQSLNDLNGVIG
+1126 LEQSFKDLNVVLNSMAYNPSYKDSTHYEIP
-1139 KLRGGNYVGSLMFNG
+1139 G
-1154 YMEEWQDK
+1154 YREEWQK
-1162 LNSYLNDLKELP
+1162 KINESLNDLKELP

-1190 TNKTVTD
+1190 TKKTVTD

-1222 IYDYEQALLIL
+1222 IYDYEQALLVL

-1244 VDGADLDNLYGYNKT
+1244 VDGADLENLYGYNKT

-1271 ELATIDA
+1271 ELATINA

-1291 INRLETTKAIHEL
+1291 INRLEATKAIHEL

-1341 ADIKTEWDVQELA
+1341 VDIKSTWDIQELA
-1354 DVLDRLE
+1354 DVLDSLKT
-1361 IHKQA
+1361 HKYA

-1389 RQALDKEAIMLG
+1389 RLALDKEAIILG
-1401 DAIYNFFQKNLGN
+1401 DAIYNFFQKNLSN

-1476 DVENPIAPLP
+1476 DVEKPIAPLP

-1496 ASIYNGKMFEHF
+1496 ASIYNGKMFQHF
-1508 ADAIRT
+1508 ADAIST
-1514 GIYNKWKSLSKEE
+1514 TIYNKWKSLSEDE
-1527 REKILSKNKYISYGN
+1527 RKNILIKNKYISYGS
-1542 DGIPRS
+1542 DGKARNGMQTNF
-1548 VLRSE
+1548 E
-1553 YKNEEKEKWEDD
+1553 KKEKWEDD

-1606 QNPEVDSS
+1606 QNPEIDSK

-1631 NAEGLIKSFDAPDGW
+1631 NAEKLIKSFNAPDEW
-1646 AFTAFDKTGL
+1646 AFKAFDKTKL
-1656 LSHFSDD
+1656 LEFFSDD
-1663 YKSTWDDTDKEYKYY
+1663 YKDTYDGTDKEYKYY
-1678 LSTQDNPYSNIVYNQ
+1678 LNTEDNKSGNIVYNKA
-1693 RTKRYEATWRIKE
+1693 TKRYEATWKIKE
-1706 FSDKTKI
+1706 FADKSDI

-1726 QPEIDFLYRVARK
+1726 QPEIDFLSRVAKK

-1750 EQITPRALLYKVG
+1750 DQITPRATLYIPKIANGV
-1763 ENTGDK
+1763 K
-1769 KYEVVGDITI
+1769 KYEPADITI

-1801 SENQTRVRAWRLN
+1801 TYNQTVVRAWKLN

-1839 EEVSDAILDSVRKD
+1839 EEVSDAILDSVKKD

-1866 IGYSHSWGPGKEKSR
+1866 IGYFHSWGPGKEKSR

-1890 KQYFDLFH
+1890 RQYFDLFH

-1911 IENDRTLYHMEKD
+1911 IENDRSLYHMKKG
-1924 SNGKDKRV
+1924 SNGKDERI

-1945 GMTRAQQASII
+1945 GMTRSQQASII
-1956 IAPTNPMGNTE
+1956 IAPMSPMGNTE
-1967 MGTISVK
+1967 MGTIRVI

-2029 TPREAQPIDVVV
+2029 IPREGQPIDIVV
-2041 PPSNGVT
+2041 PPGDGVT
-2048 KALAKT
+2048 EALAKT
-2054 DEPINNDQPDNVP
+2054 DAPINDDQPDNTP
-2067 PADGGTSPKGPKSSQ
+2067 PADGGNPPKGPEPSQ
-2082 DNEEKPDTDSESE
+2082 DNGEKSNTDSDAE

-2107 VDELPLPPEITIVS
+2107 VDELPPPPEIDIIS
-2121 REIGDNELP
+2121 RELGDNELP
-2130 ITDYE
+2130 ITDK

-2148 STGNPDEQFVGAIL
+2148 SAGNPNEQFVGAIL
-2162 GYNSETGMYQI
+2162 GYNSDTEMYQI
-2173 TQDGENSIEVPFSKI
+2173 MQNDGTSIEVPFSKI
-2188 HEKTD
+2188 HQKED
-2193 IQVYP
+2193 IQVNP
-2198 ERIERYYMYMAYSP
+2198 GRIERYYKYIAHDP
-2212 EWCKKNGTI
+2212 EWCKEHGEI
-2221 KLLELDEHSVY
+2221 RLLYLDEHSVY
-2232 EGEYPIGTEIYSI
+2232 KGKYPIGTKISTTS
-2245 GGDLIGT
+2245 GVFVGT
-2252 IKQFKDGQYLIEG
+2252 IKQFKDDKYVIEG
-2265 PNGSTTFP
+2265 PNGSTTIP
-2273 ENEINNRTKYMP
+2273 ESEINNPDKYMP
-2285 GKTTVAKYAV
+2285 GETPVAKYAV
-2295 GDTIENGNHTA
+2295 GDIIGNSREEITIV
-2306 IIIGVNKLNS
+2306 GVNKLNS
-2316 GGYSYIIN
+2316 GGYSYIID
-2324 RINFGTRFYIDETW
+2324 RKIYGKPYSQGETY
-2338 QEDIIDNL
+2338 QEKDLDDL
-2346 ISQHGYKLRQ
+2346 ISNNGYTLRQ

-2374 LNGKDH
+2374 LNEKDR
-2380 QDALEEILRDEDS
+2380 QEALEEILKDEDS
-2393 PEEEVVDTKQ
+2393 PEEEDVEEGAKSEIKTA
-2403 TSQIETPDNK
+2403 DNK
-2413 TKTVPDLNF
+2413 IKKIPDLNF
-2422 SVFGYSFNTF
+2422 SIFGYSFNTF

-2438 NKDTKEVVVTSNDVD
+2438 DKETGEVVVTKSDVD

-2468 CKNEAQVVKIIG
+2468 CQNEAQVVKIIG
-2480 DLRSAAMYCNN
+2480 ALRSAAMYCNGN
-2491 TALMYI
+2491 DVIIRI
-2497 IKQSIPKLKDE
+2497 IKSLIPKLKDKT
-2508 ELEIRWAF
+2508 LEIQWAF
-2516 VSKSKEPSTNKNYY
+2516 VSKSKEPTTNEKFY
-2530 RFTPAEGNGSVLR
+2530 RFTPASVDGAVLR
-2543 NAPINNHDQKSQM
+2543 NAPIDNHGEKSQM
-2556 QYKTISMIIRKR
+2556 QYKTISMIVRKKDP
-2568 GANKNDKGVT
+2568 NKDDGGVT

-2590 QTILCEIGKQNADN
+2590 QTILCKIGEQNPDN
-2604 PVYKAFINACNSN
+2604 PVYEAFKDACNSY
-2617 KNYQQQ
+2617 KNNQQQ
-2623 LHAMN
+2623 FHAMN
-2628 AVIEYIDD
+2628 AVIKYI
-2636 NENDL
+2636 NENEQDL

-2649 ALCKMW
+2649 ALCKLW

-2661 IKFIGDNSFNLAE
+2661 VKFIGDTSFNLAK

-2680 VKFIGNRKADDDLVS
+2680 VKFIGSRIADEDLVDNNF
-2695 SAGTLKKL
+2695 TLKKL
-2703 DFSGMWKSLRSEAN
+2703 DFTGQWKSLRSEVD
-2717 SRPEVVYSSVM
+2717 SRPEVIYSSVM
-2728 IATNQYYNMTSIAPA
+2728 MATNQYYNRVSIAPA
-2743 GHPFVLRLEAPPE
+2743 GHPFVLRLDAPPA
-2756 LLKVSRKDITDEIL
+2756 LLGVSSEGVTDEIL
-2770 MEQFIKQ
+2770 MKQYIKQ
-2777 EESKKPIPGKK
+2777 KVSKEPIPK
-2788 PIPEWVKLIPVTP
+2788 WVKLIPVTP

-2806 KNYLGLMID
+2806 MNYLKLMAD
-2815 SSKNP
+2815 GKANP
-2820 YGNGFTSFRILSAL
+2820 YGNGFTPFRILSAL
-2834 YLSQDPKVKALWNNY
+2834 YSSETDEAKALWGNES
-2849 LRNFS
+2849 NFS
-2854 VNGNN
+2854 TNGHTREDVEEALKALIDVENN
-2859 KKAVEDALT
+2859 NSPEE
-2868 QLIQIQKTTTQNKGE
+2868 GE
-2883 SHAIYLSRVVKAQKD
+2883 TYSQWLSRIVKMQKS
-2898 LMTKN
+2898 LMTSN
-2903 LGWQSMFNAALINLT
+2903 NGWQSMFNSVLIEMSRSSRLGEDST
-2918 HPNTIN
+2918 REVQFDEGIAKTI
-2924 DPDQINNKRWDEY
+2924 QGICEK
-2937 GMYIPNA
+2937 A
-2944 EIIQEACNK
+2944 
-2953 TGITGVLRSKK
+2953 GITGILRSKK
-2964 IQPGSGAVAG
+2964 IQPGSDAVAG
-2974 YAYKLEVS
+2974 YAKKLEVN
-2982 SQDQYKSPEGEDWRI
+2982 SQDQYQTPEGEDWRI

-3009 SILLGKNSDLNE
+3009 PVLLGQNSDLDE

-3027 SNDAVVERKGK
+3027 SNDAVAERKGK
-3038 RNTLIWSFKYDNQK
+3038 RKTLIWRFKYEKQK
-3052 GQPNDLSLYLAKEG
+3052 GQPNNDLSLYLAKEG
-3066 NTEKVPPAQTWRSNH
+3066 NTEQVPPAQTWRTKH
-3081 ATLLEKV
+3081 ANLLEKV
-3088 GLKDNLE
+3088 GLTDDLE
-3095 FGTDAQSE
+3095 FGNDTQSE

-3113 WVSKTDQNGKGLG
+3113 WVSQTDKDGRGLG
-3126 NIGTVFDGKVAFC
+3126 NIGAVFDGKTAFC
-3139 GNMDDSKVSDK
+3139 GNMDDSETSDK

-3155 YKHLRQQGITKVD
+3155 YKHLKQREIKKVEN
-3168 GEPNMYNITMVDDNL
+3168 EPNMYNIIMVDDNL
-3183 ENPTTYLVS
+3183 KNSTTYLVK
-3192 VEILPNEKKYQVY
+3192 VEILPDEKQYQIYSPEKVS
-3205 FKEEIPKA
+3205 KKIKTP
-3213 DKPLLYNTNSINE
+3213 I
-3226 LITNVDTFEKSIK
+3226 IT
-3239 RPTDELTTFIEKL
+3239 
-3252 HKTLNEIKESSPN
+3252 
-3265 GLSEY
+3265 SE
-3270 DFASKIA
+3270 IA
-3277 ERFQNDE
+3277 EEMIQNISDYLGKLTNPTE
-3284 DLLEMVAEALGIED
+3284 ILQERAE
-3298 EEYFTELDKLSN
+3298 KLSN
-3310 PEENEEKKYNW
+3310 ILNSIKDKNLSESEFADKIIKEFGEKTFTLSTIAKMLRKKVTYFSDLNKLKQSEENTEENKEENNQ
-3321 CPIGP
+3321 CPIRH

>member
-44 KVREKFTDQNGT
+44 KVREQFTDQNGT

-103 TLDDTPQIFVKSNPT
+103 TLDDAPQIFAAPNPT

-276 GWGIAAASV
+276 GWGVAAASV

-353 AIFRFA
+353 AIFKFA

-393 KKWGDIVQ
+393 KKWEDIVQ

-414 KMLTSGTDY
+414 KMLTSRTDY

-465 KAAGATD
+465 KKAGATD
-472 AEAAFLTA
+472 SEAAFLTA

-531 RASQETK
+531 RASKETK

-559 LNKTSKAVLANGLG
+559 LNKTSKTVLANGIG

-614 EDAAARYGMSFF
+614 EDAAARYGMSLF

-634 NGAATDFTQIR
+634 NGAATDFTQIK

-683 NIGTKQNEDGIWEV
+683 NIGTKQNEDGFWEV

-705 LEIKKVLKN
+705 LEIKKVLKK
-714 TLDNIQSIVNAEG
+714 TLDDIQSIVNAEG

-739 LDANPNLANYDL
+739 LNANPNLANYDL

-782 TQLKINEIKNNKS
+782 TQLKINDIKNNKS
-795 SDSAKLTDGQLEQ
+795 SDSAKLTDEQLKQ
-808 IDSYTQKLTE
+808 IDFHKQKLTE

-864 DKSIQELT
+864 NKSIKELT
-872 PEEKENWHRKY
+872 PEEREDWHRKY

-920 QKLKDGQLPKIQAL
+920 QKLKEGQLPKIQAL
-934 QSLTSKALPDI
+934 QNLTSRALPDI

-955 SDVQD
+955 SDIQD

-969 STNSS
+969 SVNSS
-974 PEELAD
+974 PEELAN
-980 IMLEIQKDQSKKT
+980 IMLEIQRDQSKKT
-993 EEELKEDQEDR
+993 EEELKEDQEDE
-1004 EKLNQLLA
+1004 EKLNQLLV

-1023 ANLVQQFTDSIKNP
+1023 ANLVQQFTNSIKNTS
-1037 LYKERANLLIN
+1037 YKELADLLIN

-1063 EESISNILKQFPE
+1063 GEKISEILEKFPAGSTGIE
-1076 DAARTMSDDDVMAR
+1076 DERGDS
-1090 SDLLLEAFYDTIAQ
+1090 LLQAFYDTVAQ
-1104 ELLNS
+1104 ELFNS

-1119 HPEVKET
+1119 HPEVREA
-1126 LEQSLNDLNGVIG
+1126 LEQSLADLNGVIEKIRKNVHDEG
-1139 KLRGGNYVGSLMFNG
+1139 IYSGARAYSG
-1154 YMEEWQDK
+1154 YMEERQDK
-1162 LNSYLNDLKELP
+1162 INSYLNDLKELP

-1190 TNKTVTD
+1190 TKKTVTD

-1244 VDGADLDNLYGYNKT
+1244 VDGADLENLYGYNKT

-1271 ELATIDA
+1271 ELATINA

-1291 INRLETTKAIHEL
+1291 INRLEATKAIHEL

-1341 ADIKTEWDVQELA
+1341 VDIKSTWDIQELA
-1354 DVLDRLE
+1354 DVLDSLKT
-1361 IHKQA
+1361 HKYA

-1389 RQALDKEAIMLG
+1389 RQALDKEAIILG
-1401 DAIYNFFQKNLGN
+1401 DAIYNFFQKNLSN

-1476 DVENPIAPLP
+1476 DVEKPIAPLP

-1496 ASIYNGKMFEHF
+1496 ASIYNGKMFQHF
-1508 ADAIRT
+1508 ADAIST
-1514 GIYNKWKSLSKEE
+1514 TIYNKWKSLSEDE
-1527 REKILSKNKYISYGN
+1527 RKNILNKNKYISYGS
-1542 DGIPRS
+1542 DGKVR
-1548 VLRSE
+1548 
-1553 YKNEEKEKWEDD
+1553 NGMQTNFEEKEKWEDD

-1606 QNPEVDSS
+1606 QNPEIDSK

-1625 AHGTKE
+1625 AHGTEE
-1631 NAEGLIKSFDAPDGW
+1631 NAEKLIKSFNAPDEW
-1646 AFTAFDKTGL
+1646 AFKAFDKTTL
-1656 LSHFSDD
+1656 LKFFSDD
-1663 YKSTWDDTDKEYKYY
+1663 YKDTYDGTDKEYKYY
-1678 LSTQDNPYSNIVYNQ
+1678 LNTEDNKSGNIVYNKV
-1693 RTKRYEATWRIKE
+1693 TKRYEATWKIKE
-1706 FSDKTKI
+1706 FADKSDI

-1726 QPEIDFLYRVARK
+1726 QPEIDFLSRVAKK

-1750 EQITPRALLYKVG
+1750 DQITPRATLYIPKIANGV
-1763 ENTGDK
+1763 K
-1769 KYEVVGDITI
+1769 KYEPADITI

-1801 SENQTRVRAWRLN
+1801 TYNQTVVRAWKLN
-1814 KKLPIELTHIE
+1814 KDLPIELTHIE

-1839 EEVSDAILDSVRKD
+1839 EEVSDAILDSVKKD

-1866 IGYSHSWGPGKEKSR
+1866 IGYFHSWGPGKEKSR

-1890 KQYFDLFH
+1890 RQYFDTFN

-1911 IENDRTLYHMEKD
+1911 IENDRSLYHTKKG
-1924 SNGKDKRV
+1924 SNGKDERI

-1945 GMTRAQQASII
+1945 GMTRSQQASII
-1956 IAPTNPMGNTE
+1956 IAPMSPMGNNE
-1967 MGTISVK
+1967 MGTIRVK
-1974 NAADQPNQLIPDN
+1974 NATDQPNQLIPDN

-2029 TPREAQPIDVVV
+2029 IPREGQPIDIVV
-2041 PPSNGVT
+2041 PPGDGVT
-2048 KALAKT
+2048 EALAKT
-2054 DEPINNDQPDNVP
+2054 DAPINDDQPDNTP
-2067 PADGGTSPKGPKSSQ
+2067 PADGGNPPKGPEPSQ
-2082 DNEEKPDTDSESE
+2082 GNKEKPNTDSDAE
-2095 PPQSDTSEDNDS
+2095 PPQPSTLEDNSPDN
-2107 VDELPLPPEITIVS
+2107 EPPTPPPPPEIDITS
-2121 REIGDNELP
+2121 GRLGDNELP
-2130 ITDYE
+2130 ITDE
-2135 VLPRGTELISLYD
+2135 VLP
-2148 STGNPDEQFVGAIL
+2148 N
-2162 GYNSETGMYQI
+2162 
-2173 TQDGENSIEVPFSKI
+2173 
-2188 HEKTD
+2188 
-2193 IQVYP
+2193 
-2198 ERIERYYMYMAYSP
+2198 
-2212 EWCKKNGTI
+2212 
-2221 KLLELDEHSVY
+2221 LDEHSVY
-2232 EGEYPIGTEIYSI
+2232 KGKYPIGTKISTTS
-2245 GGDLIGT
+2245 GVFVGT
-2252 IKQFKDGQYLIEG
+2252 IKQFKDDKYVIEG
-2265 PNGSTTFP
+2265 PNGSTTIP
-2273 ENEINNRTKYMP
+2273 ESEINNPDKYMP
-2285 GKTTVAKYAV
+2285 GETSVAKYAV
-2295 GDTIENGNHTA
+2295 GDTIGDGSNVIT
-2306 IIIGVNKLNS
+2306 IIRVNKLKS
-2316 GGYSYIIN
+2316 GGYSYTTKHTIAGKQFSYKN
-2324 RINFGTRFYIDETW
+2324 TFKEKDLDE
-2338 QEDIIDNL
+2338 L
-2346 ISQHGYKLRQ
+2346 ISNYGFKLRQ

-2374 LNGKDH
+2374 LNEKDR
-2380 QDALEEILRDEDS
+2380 QDALEEILKDEDS
-2393 PEEEVVDTKQ
+2393 PEEEDVKEGAESEIKTA
-2403 TSQIETPDNK
+2403 DNK
-2413 TKTVPDLNF
+2413 IKKIPDLNF
-2422 SVFGYSFNTF
+2422 SIFGYSFNTF

-2438 NKDTKEVVVTSNDVD
+2438 DKNTGDVIVTDSDVD

-2468 CKNEAQVVKIIG
+2468 CQNEAQVVKIIG
-2480 DLRSAAMYCNN
+2480 ALRSAAMYCNDN
-2491 TALMYI
+2491 GAI
-2497 IKQSIPKLKDE
+2497 IRIIQSLIPKLENKT
-2508 ELEIRWAF
+2508 LEIQWAF
-2516 VSKSKEPSTNKNYY
+2516 VSKSKEPTTNEKFY
-2530 RFTPAEGNGSVLR
+2530 RFTPASDDGAELR
-2543 NAPINNHDQKSQM
+2543 NAPIDNHGEKSQM
-2556 QYKTISMIIRKR
+2556 QYKTISMIVRKKDP
-2568 GANKNDKGVT
+2568 NKNDRGVT

-2590 QTILCEIGKQNADN
+2590 QTILCKIGEQNPKN
-2604 PVYKAFINACNSN
+2604 PAYKAFKDACNSY
-2617 KNYQQQ
+2617 KNDQQQ
-2623 LHAMN
+2623 FHAMN
-2628 AVIEYIDD
+2628 AVIKYI
-2636 NENDL
+2636 NENEQDL

-2649 ALCKMW
+2649 ALCKLW

-2661 IKFIGDNSFNLAE
+2661 VKFIGDPSFNLVK

-2680 VKFIGNRKADDDLVS
+2680 VKFIGSRIADEDLVDNNF
-2695 SAGTLKKL
+2695 TLKKL
-2703 DFSGMWKSLRSEAN
+2703 DFTGQWKSLRSEVD
-2717 SRPEVVYSSVM
+2717 SRPEVIYSSVM
-2728 IATNQYYNMTSIAPA
+2728 MATNQYYNGVSIAPA
-2743 GHPFVLRLEAPPE
+2743 GHPFVLRLDAPPA
-2756 LLKVSRKDITDEIL
+2756 LLGAPMEGVTDEIL
-2770 MEQFIKQ
+2770 MKQ
-2777 EESKKPIPGKK
+2777 YINQKVSKKPIPK
-2788 PIPEWVKLIPVTP
+2788 WVKLIPVTP

-2806 KNYLGLMID
+2806 MNYLKLMAD
-2815 SSKNP
+2815 GKANP
-2820 YGNGFTSFRILSAL
+2820 YGNGFTPFRILSAL
-2834 YLSQDPKVKALWNNY
+2834 YSSETDEAKALWGNES
-2849 LRNFS
+2849 NFS
-2854 VNGNN
+2854 TNGYTRDKVEEALKALIDVENN
-2859 KKAVEDALT
+2859 NSPE
-2868 QLIQIQKTTTQNKGE
+2868 KGE
-2883 SHAIYLSRVVKAQKD
+2883 THSQWLSRIVKMQKS
-2898 LMTKN
+2898 LMTSN
-2903 LGWQSMFNAALINLT
+2903 NGWQSMFNSVLIEMSRSSRLGEDSTREVQFDEGIAETIQNICRAA
-2918 HPNTIN
+2918 
-2924 DPDQINNKRWDEY
+2924 
-2937 GMYIPNA
+2937 
-2944 EIIQEACNK
+2944 
-2953 TGITGVLRSKK
+2953 GITGVLRSKK
-2964 IQPGSGAVAG
+2964 IQPGSDAVAG
-2974 YAYKLEVS
+2974 YAKKLEVN
-2982 SQDQYKSPEGEDWRI
+2982 SQDQYQTPEGEDWRI

-3009 SILLGKNSDLNE
+3009 PVLLGQNSDLDE

-3027 SNDAVVERKGK
+3027 SNAITTLQTG
-3038 RNTLIWSFKYDNQK
+3038 NALIWQFKYKKQK
-3052 GQPNDLSLYLAKEG
+3052 GQPTDLSLYLAKEG
-3066 NTEKVPPAQTWRSNH
+3066 NTEQIPPAQTWRTKH
-3081 ATLLEKV
+3081 ANLLKKV
-3088 GLKDNLE
+3088 GLTDDLE
-3095 FGTDAQSE
+3095 FGNDTQSE

-3113 WVSKTDQNGKGLG
+3113 WVSKKDKDGRGLG
-3126 NIGTVFDGKVAFC
+3126 NIGTVFDGKIAFC
-3139 GNMDDSKVSDK
+3139 GNMDDSETSDK

-3155 YKHLRQQGITKVD
+3155 YKHLKQQGNITKVED
-3168 GEPNMYNITMVDDNL
+3168 ESNMYNITMVDNNL
-3183 ENPTTYLVS
+3183 KNPTTYLVK
-3192 VEILPNEKKYQVY
+3192 VKILPDEKQYQIY
-3205 FKEEIPKA
+3205 FMEEIPKTDKSPIYNA
-3213 DKPLLYNTNSINE
+3213 DSINN
-3226 LITNVDTFEKSIK
+3226 LITNVDTYNKKVK
-3239 RPTDELTTFIEKL
+3239 RPTDKIIKLIEELR
-3252 HKTLNEIKESSPN
+3252 KTLNEIIKSYPD

-3277 ERFQNDE
+3277 KRFQNDE
-3284 DLLEMVAEALGIED
+3284 FILGQVARILNIENR
-3298 EEYFTELDKLSN
+3298 EYFIKLDNLSK
-3310 PEENEEKKYNW
+3310 PEENEEEKYNW

-3326 GYKNFM
+3326 KYKNFM

>member
-16 LTLGDLEA
+16 LALGDLEA

-56 FNEKAFNQEYSLAA
+56 FDEKAFNQEYSLAA

-103 TLDDTPQIFVKSNPT
+103 TLDDAPQIFAAPNPT

-184 DGYHIDPLTGKE
+184 EGYHIDPLTGKE

-276 GWGIAAASV
+276 GWGVAAASV

-353 AIFRFA
+353 AIFKFA

-393 KKWGDIVQ
+393 KKWEDVVQ

-465 KAAGATD
+465 KKAGATD
-472 AEAAFLTA
+472 SEAAFLTA

-531 RASQETK
+531 RASKETK

-559 LNKTSKAVLANGLG
+559 LNKTSKTVLANGIG

-683 NIGTKQNEDGIWEV
+683 NIGTKQNEDGFWEV

-714 TLDNIQSIVNAEG
+714 TLDSIQSIVNAEG

-782 TQLKINEIKNNKS
+782 TQLKINDIKNNKS
-795 SDSAKLTDGQLEQ
+795 SDSAKLTDEQLKQ
-808 IDSYTQKLTE
+808 IDFHKQKLTE

-864 DKSIQELT
+864 NKSIEELT
-872 PEEKENWHRKY
+872 SEEKEDWHRKY

-893 TMEFFADHYYDLAQQ
+893 TMEFFADHYYDLAQR

-920 QKLKDGQLPKIQAL
+920 QKLKEGQLPKIQEL
-934 QSLTSKALPDI
+934 QNLTSRALPDI

-955 SDVQD
+955 SDIQD

-969 STNSS
+969 SVNSS
-974 PEELAD
+974 PEELTD
-980 IMLEIQKDQSKKT
+980 IMLEIQRDQSKKT
-993 EEELKEDQEDR
+993 EEELKEDQEDGK
-1004 EKLNQLLA
+1004 KLNQLLV

-1023 ANLVQQFTDSIKNP
+1023 ANLVQQFTNSIKNP
-1037 LYKERANLLIN
+1037 SYKELADLLIN
-1048 KVSNVQKITGSIDEF
+1048 KVSNVQKVTGSIDEF
-1063 EESISNILKQFPE
+1063 GERISDILKQYPE
-1076 DAARTMSDDDVMAR
+1076 DATRTMSEDDIIKRA
-1090 SDLLLEAFYDTIAQ
+1090 DLLLKAFYDTIAQ
-1104 ELLNS
+1104 ELINS

-1139 KLRGGNYVGSLMFNG
+1139 NLRSGNYVGSLTFSG

-1162 LNSYLNDLKELP
+1162 INLYLNDLKELP

-1244 VDGADLDNLYGYNKT
+1244 VDGADLENLYGYNKT

-1271 ELATIDA
+1271 ELATINA

-1291 INRLETTKAIHEL
+1291 INRLEATKAIHEL

-1341 ADIKTEWDVQELA
+1341 VDIKSTWDIQELA
-1354 DVLDRLE
+1354 DVLDSLKT
-1361 IHKQA
+1361 HKYA

-1389 RQALDKEAIMLG
+1389 RQDLDKEAIILG
-1401 DAIYNFFQKNLGN
+1401 DAIYNFFQKNLSN

-1476 DVENPIAPLP
+1476 DVEKPIAPLP

-1496 ASIYNGKMFEHF
+1496 ASIYNGKMFQHF
-1508 ADAIRT
+1508 ADAIST
-1514 GIYNKWKSLSKEE
+1514 TIYNKWKSLSEDE
-1527 REKILSKNKYISYGN
+1527 RKNILNKNKYISYGS
-1542 DGIPRS
+1542 DGKVRNGMQTNF
-1548 VLRSE
+1548 E
-1553 YKNEEKEKWEDD
+1553 KKEKWEDD

-1606 QNPEVDSS
+1606 QNPEIDSK

-1631 NAEGLIKSFDAPDGW
+1631 NAEKLIKSFNAPDEW
-1646 AFTAFDKTGL
+1646 AFKAFDKTKL
-1656 LSHFSDD
+1656 LEFFSDD
-1663 YKSTWDDTDKEYKYY
+1663 YKDTYDGTDKEYKYY
-1678 LSTQDNPYSNIVYNQ
+1678 LNTEDNKSGNIVYNKA
-1693 RTKRYEATWRIKE
+1693 TKRYEATWKIKE
-1706 FSDKTKI
+1706 FADKSDI

-1726 QPEIDFLYRVARK
+1726 QPEIDFLSRVAKK

-1750 EQITPRALLYKVG
+1750 DQITPRATLYIPKIANGV
-1763 ENTGDK
+1763 K
-1769 KYEVVGDITI
+1769 KYEPADITI

-1801 SENQTRVRAWRLN
+1801 TYNQTVVRAWKLN
-1814 KKLPIELTHIE
+1814 KKPPIELTHIE

-1839 EEVSDAILDSVRKD
+1839 EEVSDAILDSVKKD

-1866 IGYSHSWGPGKEKSR
+1866 IGYFHSWGPGKEKSR

-1890 KQYFDLFH
+1890 RQYFDLFH

-1911 IENDRTLYHMEKD
+1911 IENDRSLYHMKKG
-1924 SNGKDKRV
+1924 SNGKEERI

-1945 GMTRAQQASII
+1945 GMTRSQQASII
-1956 IAPTNPMGNTE
+1956 IAPMSPMGNTE
-1967 MGTISVK
+1967 MGTIRVI

-1993 RKYTKARK
+1993 KKYTKARK

-2029 TPREAQPIDVVV
+2029 IPREGQPIDIVV
-2041 PPSNGVT
+2041 PPGDGVT
-2048 KALAKT
+2048 EALAKT
-2054 DEPINNDQPDNVP
+2054 DAPINDDQPDNTP
-2067 PADGGTSPKGPKSSQ
+2067 PADGGNPPKGPEPSQ
-2082 DNEEKPDTDSESE
+2082 GNEEKPNTDSDAE
-2095 PPQSDTSEDNDS
+2095 PPQPSTLEDNS
-2107 VDELPLPPEITIVS
+2107 P
-2121 REIGDNELP
+2121 DNEP
-2130 ITDYE
+2130 PT
-2135 VLPRGTELISLYD
+2135 P
-2148 STGNPDEQFVGAIL
+2148 P
-2162 GYNSETGMYQI
+2162 
-2173 TQDGENSIEVPFSKI
+2173 
-2188 HEKTD
+2188 
-2193 IQVYP
+2193 
-2198 ERIERYYMYMAYSP
+2198 
-2212 EWCKKNGTI
+2212 
-2221 KLLELDEHSVY
+2221 
-2232 EGEYPIGTEIYSI
+2232 
-2245 GGDLIGT
+2245 
-2252 IKQFKDGQYLIEG
+2252 
-2265 PNGSTTFP
+2265 
-2273 ENEINNRTKYMP
+2273 
-2285 GKTTVAKYAV
+2285 TVAKDAV
-2295 GDTIENGNHTA
+2295 DDISENGNNVVK
-2306 IIIGVNKLNS
+2306 IVEVNKLNT
-2316 GGYSYIIN
+2316 GGYSYTIN
-2324 RINFGTRFYIDETW
+2324 QINSGVQSSSNETW
-2338 QEDIIDNL
+2338 PEDKIDNL
-2346 ISQHGYKLRQ
+2346 ISQDGYKLRQ

-2361 TDAAVEPDTTFDD
+2361 TDADVEPDTTFDD
-2374 LNGKDH
+2374 LNGKDR
-2380 QDALEEILRDEDS
+2380 QEALEEILKDEDS
-2393 PEEEVVDTKQ
+2393 PEEEAVNEEDKSEIKTA
-2403 TSQIETPDNK
+2403 DNK
-2413 TKTVPDLNF
+2413 TKSVPDLNF
-2422 SVFGYSFNTF
+2422 SIFGYSFNTF

-2438 NKDTKEVVVTSNDVD
+2438 DKNTGEVVVTPKDVD

-2468 CKNEAQVVKIIG
+2468 CQNEAQVVKIIG
-2480 DLRSAAMYCNN
+2480 ALRSAAMYCNDN
-2491 TALMYI
+2491 DVI
-2497 IKQSIPKLKDE
+2497 IRIIQSLIPKLENKT
-2508 ELEIRWAF
+2508 LEIQWAF
-2516 VSKSKEPSTNKNYY
+2516 VSKSKEPSTNEKFY
-2530 RFTPAEGNGSVLR
+2530 RFTPASDDGAELR
-2543 NAPINNHDQKSQM
+2543 NAPIDNHGEKSQM
-2556 QYKTISMIIRKR
+2556 QYKTISMIVRKKDP
-2568 GANKNDKGVT
+2568 NKNDGGVT

-2590 QTILCEIGKQNADN
+2590 QTILCKIGEQNPKN
-2604 PVYKAFINACNSN
+2604 PAYKAFKDACNSY
-2617 KNYQQQ
+2617 KNDQQQ
-2623 LHAMN
+2623 FHAMN
-2628 AVIEYIDD
+2628 AVIKYI
-2636 NENDL
+2636 NENEQDL

-2649 ALCKMW
+2649 ALCKLW

-2661 IKFIGDNSFNLAE
+2661 VKFIGDPSFNLVK

-2680 VKFIGNRKADDDLVS
+2680 VKFIGSRIADEDLVDNNF
-2695 SAGTLKKL
+2695 TLKKL
-2703 DFSGMWKSLRSEAN
+2703 DFTGQWKSLRSEVD

-2728 IATNQYYNMTSIAPA
+2728 MATNQYYNGVSIAPA
-2743 GHPFVLRLEAPPE
+2743 GHPFVLRLDAPPA
-2756 LLKVSRKDITDEIL
+2756 LLGVPRESVTDEVLMKQYIKQKVSKE
-2770 MEQFIKQ
+2770 
-2777 EESKKPIPGKK
+2777 PIPK
-2788 PIPEWVKLIPVTP
+2788 WVKLIPVTP

-2806 KNYLGLMID
+2806 MNYLKLMAD
-2815 SSKNP
+2815 GKANP
-2820 YGNGFTSFRILSAL
+2820 YGNGFTPFRILSAL
-2834 YLSQDPKVKALWNNY
+2834 YSSETDEAKALWGNES
-2849 LRNFS
+2849 NFS
-2854 VNGNN
+2854 TNGYTRDKVEEALKALIDVENN
-2859 KKAVEDALT
+2859 NPPE
-2868 QLIQIQKTTTQNKGE
+2868 KGE
-2883 SHAIYLSRVVKAQKD
+2883 THSQWLSRIVKMQKS
-2898 LMTKN
+2898 LMTSN
-2903 LGWQSMFNAALINLT
+2903 NGWQSMFNSVLIEMSRSSRLRDDST
-2918 HPNTIN
+2918 REVQFDEGIAKTIQN
-2924 DPDQINNKRWDEY
+2924 ICEK
-2937 GMYIPNA
+2937 A
-2944 EIIQEACNK
+2944 
-2953 TGITGVLRSKK
+2953 GITGILRSKK
-2964 IQPGSGAVAG
+2964 IQPGSDTIAG
-2974 YAYKLEVS
+2974 YANKLEMN
-2982 SQDQYKSPEGEDWRI
+2982 SQDQYQTPEGEDWRI

-3009 SILLGKNSDLNE
+3009 PVLLGQNSDLDK

-3027 SNDAVVERKGK
+3027 SNAITTLQTG
-3038 RNTLIWSFKYDNQK
+3038 NALIWQFKYKKQK
-3052 GQPNDLSLYLAKEG
+3052 GQPTDLSLYLAKEG
-3066 NTEKVPPAQTWRSNH
+3066 NTEQVPPAQTWRTKH
-3081 ATLLEKV
+3081 ANLLKKV
-3088 GLKDNLE
+3088 GLTDDLE

-3113 WVSKTDQNGKGLG
+3113 WVSKTEQDGRGLG
-3126 NIGTVFDGKVAFC
+3126 HIGAVFDGKTAFC
-3139 GNMDDSKVSDK
+3139 GNMDDSETSDK

-3155 YKHLRQQGITKVD
+3155 YKHLKQKEIKKVEN
-3168 GEPNMYNITMVDDNL
+3168 EPNMYNIIMVDDNSK
-3183 ENPTTYLVS
+3183 NPTTYLVK
-3192 VEILPNEKKYQVY
+3192 VEILPDEKQYQIYSPEKVS
-3205 FKEEIPKA
+3205 KKIKTP
-3213 DKPLLYNTNSINE
+3213 I
-3226 LITNVDTFEKSIK
+3226 IT
-3239 RPTDELTTFIEKL
+3239 
-3252 HKTLNEIKESSPN
+3252 
-3265 GLSEY
+3265 SE
-3270 DFASKIA
+3270 IA
-3277 ERFQNDE
+3277 EEMIQNISDYLGKLTNPTE
-3284 DLLEMVAEALGIED
+3284 ILQERAE
-3298 EEYFTELDKLSN
+3298 KLSN
-3310 PEENEEKKYNW
+3310 FLNSIKNENYSEYQVAEEIVKRFGEKKFILSTIAKMLGKDPTYLHDLNKLKQSEENTEENKEENNQ
-3321 CPIGP
+3321 CPIRH

>member
-16 LTLGDLEA
+16 LALGDLEA

-103 TLDDTPQIFVKSNPT
+103 TLDDAPQIFAAPNPT

-184 DGYHIDPLTGKE
+184 EGYHIDPLTGKE

-221 VYGRQVLNKFNTFTT
+221 IYGRQVLNKFNTFTT

-276 GWGIAAASV
+276 GWGVAAASV

-353 AIFRFA
+353 AIFKFA

-393 KKWGDIVQ
+393 KKWEDIVQ

-414 KMLTSGTDY
+414 KMLTSKTDY

-450 AYMVGITVGDTYGEA
+450 AYMVGITVGNTYGEA

-531 RASQETK
+531 RASKETK

-559 LNKTSKAVLANGLG
+559 LNKTSKTVLANGIG

-614 EDAAARYGMSFF
+614 EDAAARYGMSLF

-683 NIGTKQNEDGIWEV
+683 NIGTKQNEDGFWEV

-714 TLDNIQSIVNAEG
+714 TLDSIQSIVNAEG
-727 ANIDDHSFIANL
+727 ANLDDHSFIANL
-739 LDANPNLANYDL
+739 LNANPNLANYDL

-770 KNYNSLIKDIVD
+770 KNYNTLIKDIVD
-782 TQLKINEIKNNKS
+782 TQLKINDIKNNKS
-795 SDSAKLTDGQLEQ
+795 SDSAKLTDEQLER
-808 IDSYTQKLTE
+808 IDFYKQKLTE

-864 DKSIQELT
+864 NKSIKELT
-872 PEEKENWHRKY
+872 PEEREDWHRKY

-934 QSLTSKALPDI
+934 QNLTSRALPDI

-955 SDVQD
+955 SDIQD

-969 STNSS
+969 SVNSS
-974 PEELAD
+974 PEKLAH
-980 IMLEIQKDQSKKT
+980 IMQEIQLEQLGKT
-993 EEELKEDQEDR
+993 EEALKEDQEDG
-1004 EKLNQLLA
+1004 EKLNQLRG
-1012 SLRGISDPSVR
+1012 SLKGITDPLVR
-1023 ANLVQQFTDSIKNP
+1023 ANLIQQFTDSIKNP
-1037 LYKERANLLIN
+1037 LYKKLADILIN
-1048 KVSNVQKITGSIDEF
+1048 KVSSVQKVTGSIDKFGERVS
-1063 EESISNILKQFPE
+1063 SILEQYPE
-1076 DAARTMSDDDVMAR
+1076 VKYGQEQEIA
-1090 SDLLLEAFYDTIAQ
+1090 DLLVESFYDTVVQ

-1119 HPEVKET
+1119 HPEVKEA
-1126 LEQSLNDLNGVIG
+1126 LEQSFKDLNVV
-1139 KLRGGNYVGSLMFNG
+1139 LNSMAYNPSYENSTHYEMPG
-1154 YMEEWQDK
+1154 YKEEWQK
-1162 LNSYLNDLKELP
+1162 KINESLNDLKELP

-1190 TNKTVTD
+1190 TKKTVTD

-1216 SMTDPE
+1216 SMSDPE
-1222 IYDYEQALLIL
+1222 IYDYEQALLVL

-1244 VDGADLDNLYGYNKT
+1244 VDGADLENLYGYNKT

-1271 ELATIDA
+1271 ELATINA

-1291 INRLETTKAIHEL
+1291 INRLEATKAIHEL

-1341 ADIKTEWDVQELA
+1341 VDIKSTWDIQELA
-1354 DVLDRLE
+1354 DVLDSLKT
-1361 IHKQA
+1361 HKYA

-1389 RQALDKEAIMLG
+1389 RQDLDKEAIILG
-1401 DAIYNFFQKNLGN
+1401 DAIYNFFQKNLSN

-1476 DVENPIAPLP
+1476 DVEKPIAPLP

-1496 ASIYNGKMFEHF
+1496 ASIYNGKMFQHF
-1508 ADAIRT
+1508 ADAIST
-1514 GIYNKWKSLSKEE
+1514 TIYNKWKSLSEDE
-1527 REKILSKNKYISYGN
+1527 RKNILIKNKYISYGS
-1542 DGIPRS
+1542 DGKARNGMQTNF
-1548 VLRSE
+1548 E
-1553 YKNEEKEKWEDD
+1553 KKEKWEDD

-1606 QNPEVDSS
+1606 QNPEIDSK

-1631 NAEGLIKSFDAPDGW
+1631 NAEKLIKSFNAPDEW
-1646 AFTAFDKTGL
+1646 AFKAFDKTKL
-1656 LSHFSDD
+1656 LEFFSDD
-1663 YKSTWDDTDKEYKYY
+1663 YKDTYDSTDKEYKYY
-1678 LSTQDNPYSNIVYNQ
+1678 LNTEDNKSGNIVYNKA
-1693 RTKRYEATWRIKE
+1693 TKRYEATWKIKE
-1706 FSDKTKI
+1706 FADKSDI

-1726 QPEIDFLYRVARK
+1726 QPEIDFLSRVAKK

-1750 EQITPRALLYKVG
+1750 DQITPRATLYIPKIANGV
-1763 ENTGDK
+1763 K
-1769 KYEVVGDITI
+1769 KYEPADITI

-1801 SENQTRVRAWRLN
+1801 TYNQTVVRAWKLN

-1839 EEVSDAILDSVRKD
+1839 EEVSDAILDSVKKD

-1866 IGYSHSWGPGKEKSR
+1866 IGYFHSWGPGKEKSR

-1890 KQYFDLFH
+1890 RQYFDLFH

-1911 IENDRTLYHMEKD
+1911 IENDRSLYHMKKG
-1924 SNGKDKRV
+1924 SNGKEERI

-1945 GMTRAQQASII
+1945 GMTRSQQASII
-1956 IAPTNPMGNTE
+1956 IAPMSPMGNTE
-1967 MGTISVK
+1967 MGTIRVI

-2021 INSVKLTY
+2021 INSVRLTY
-2029 TPREAQPIDVVV
+2029 IPREGQPIDIVV
-2041 PPSNGVT
+2041 PPGDGVT
-2048 KALAKT
+2048 EALAKT
-2054 DEPINNDQPDNVP
+2054 DAPINDDQPDNIP
-2067 PADGGTSPKGPKSSQ
+2067 PEDRGNPPKGPEPSQ
-2082 DNEEKPDTDSESE
+2082 DNEEKSDTDSDAE
-2095 PPQSDTSEDNDS
+2095 PPQPSTLEDNS
-2107 VDELPLPPEITIVS
+2107 Q
-2121 REIGDNELP
+2121 DNEP
-2130 ITDYE
+2130 PT
-2135 VLPRGTELISLYD
+2135 P
-2148 STGNPDEQFVGAIL
+2148 P
-2162 GYNSETGMYQI
+2162 
-2173 TQDGENSIEVPFSKI
+2173 
-2188 HEKTD
+2188 
-2193 IQVYP
+2193 
-2198 ERIERYYMYMAYSP
+2198 
-2212 EWCKKNGTI
+2212 
-2221 KLLELDEHSVY
+2221 
-2232 EGEYPIGTEIYSI
+2232 
-2245 GGDLIGT
+2245 
-2252 IKQFKDGQYLIEG
+2252 
-2265 PNGSTTFP
+2265 
-2273 ENEINNRTKYMP
+2273 
-2285 GKTTVAKYAV
+2285 TVAKYAV
-2295 GDTIENGNHTA
+2295 DDIIENGNNVVR
-2306 IIIGVNKLNS
+2306 IVEVNKLNT
-2316 GGYSYIIN
+2316 GGYSYTIN
-2324 RINFGTRFYIDETW
+2324 QINSGVQSSSNETW
-2338 QEDIIDNL
+2338 PEDKIDNL
-2346 ISQHGYKLRQ
+2346 ISQDGYKLRQ

-2374 LNGKDH
+2374 LNEKDR
-2380 QDALEEILRDEDS
+2380 QEALEEILKDEDS
-2393 PEEEVVDTKQ
+2393 PEEEDVEEGAKSEIKTA
-2403 TSQIETPDNK
+2403 DNK
-2413 TKTVPDLNF
+2413 IKKIPDLNF
-2422 SVFGYSFNTF
+2422 SIFGYSFNTF

-2438 NKDTKEVVVTSNDVD
+2438 DKETGEVVVTKSDVD

-2468 CKNEAQVVKIIG
+2468 CQNEAQVVKIIG
-2480 DLRSAAMYCNN
+2480 ALRSAAVYCNDN
-2491 TALMYI
+2491 GAIIRI
-2497 IKQSIPKLKDE
+2497 IKSLIPKLEDKT
-2508 ELEIRWAF
+2508 LEIQWAF
-2516 VSKSKEPSTNKNYY
+2516 VSKSKEPSTNEKYY
-2530 RFTPAEGNGSVLR
+2530 RFTPASDDGAVLR
-2543 NAPINNHDQKSQM
+2543 NAPIDNHGEKSQM
-2556 QYKTISMIIRKR
+2556 QYKTISMIVRKKDP
-2568 GANKNDKGVT
+2568 NKDDGGVT

-2590 QTILCEIGKQNADN
+2590 QTILCKIGEQNPDN
-2604 PVYKAFINACNSN
+2604 PAYKAFKDACNSY
-2617 KNYQQQ
+2617 KNDQQQ
-2623 LHAMN
+2623 FHAMN
-2628 AVIEYIDD
+2628 AVIKYI
-2636 NENDL
+2636 NENEQDL

-2649 ALCKMW
+2649 ALCKLW

-2661 IKFIGDNSFNLAE
+2661 VKFIGDTSFNLAK

-2680 VKFIGNRKADDDLVS
+2680 VKFIGSRIADEDLVDNNF
-2695 SAGTLKKL
+2695 TLKKL
-2703 DFSGMWKSLRSEAN
+2703 DFTGQWKSLRSEVD
-2717 SRPEVVYSSVM
+2717 SRPEVIYSSVM
-2728 IATNQYYNMTSIAPA
+2728 MATNQYYNRVSIAPA
-2743 GHPFVLRLEAPPE
+2743 GHPFVLRLDAPPA
-2756 LLKVSRKDITDEIL
+2756 LLGVSREGVTDEVLMKQYIKQKVSKE
-2770 MEQFIKQ
+2770 
-2777 EESKKPIPGKK
+2777 PIPK
-2788 PIPEWVKLIPVTP
+2788 WVKLIPVTP

-2806 KNYLGLMID
+2806 MNYLKLMAD
-2815 SSKNP
+2815 GKTNP
-2820 YGNGFTSFRILSAL
+2820 YGNGFTPFRILSAL
-2834 YLSQDPKVKALWNNY
+2834 YSSETDEAKALWGNES
-2849 LRNFS
+2849 NFS
-2854 VNGNN
+2854 TNRYTRKDVEGALNALIDVENN
-2859 KKAVEDALT
+2859 NLPE
-2868 QLIQIQKTTTQNKGE
+2868 KGE
-2883 SHAIYLSRVVKAQKD
+2883 THSQWLSRIVKMQKS
-2898 LMTKN
+2898 LMTSN
-2903 LGWQSMFNAALINLT
+2903 NGWQSMFNSVLIEMSRSSRLGEDSTREVQFDEGIAETIQNICSAA
-2918 HPNTIN
+2918 
-2924 DPDQINNKRWDEY
+2924 
-2937 GMYIPNA
+2937 
-2944 EIIQEACNK
+2944 
-2953 TGITGVLRSKK
+2953 GITGVLRSKK
-2964 IQPGSGAVAG
+2964 IQPGSDVVAG
-2974 YAYKLEVS
+2974 YANKLEMN
-2982 SQDQYKSPEGEDWRI
+2982 SQDQYQTPEGEDWRI

-3009 SILLGKNSDLNE
+3009 PVLLGQNSDLDE

-3027 SNDAVVERKGK
+3027 SNAITTLQTG
-3038 RNTLIWSFKYDNQK
+3038 NALIWQFKYKKQK
-3052 GQPNDLSLYLAKEG
+3052 GQPTDLSLYLAKEG
-3066 NTEKVPPAQTWRSNH
+3066 NTEQIPPAQTWRTKH
-3081 ATLLEKV
+3081 ANLLEKV
-3088 GLKDNLE
+3088 GLTDNLE

-3113 WVSKTDQNGKGLG
+3113 WVSKTDKDGRGLG
-3126 NIGTVFDGKVAFC
+3126 NIGTVFDGKIAFC
-3139 GNMDDSKVSDK
+3139 GNMDDSETSDK

-3155 YKHLRQQGITKVD
+3155 YKHLKQREIKKVEN
-3168 GEPNMYNITMVDDNL
+3168 EPNMYNIIMVDDNL
-3183 ENPTTYLVS
+3183 KNPTTYLVK
-3192 VEILPNEKKYQVY
+3192 VEIQPDEKQYQIYSIEKVSKKIKTPIITSEIAEEMIQNISKY
-3205 FKEEIPKA
+3205 
-3213 DKPLLYNTNSINE
+3213 LG
-3226 LITNVDTFEKSIK
+3226 
-3239 RPTDELTTFIEKL
+3239 ELTNPTE
-3252 HKTLNEIKESSPN
+3252 TLQKR
-3265 GLSEY
+3265 
-3270 DFASKIA
+3270 A
-3277 ERFQNDE
+3277 E
-3284 DLLEMVAEALGIED
+3284 
-3298 EEYFTELDKLSN
+3298 KLSN
-3310 PEENEEKKYNW
+3310 ILNSIKDKNLSESEFADKIIKEFGEKTFTLSTIAKMLGKKVTYFSDLNKLKQSEENTEENKEENNQ
-3321 CPIGP
+3321 CPIRH

>member
-16 LTLGDLEA
+16 LALGDLEA

-103 TLDDTPQIFVKSNPT
+103 TLDDAPQIFAAPNPT

-184 DGYHIDPLTGKE
+184 EGYHIDPLTGKE

-221 VYGRQVLNKFNTFTT
+221 IYGRQVLNKFNTFTT

-276 GWGIAAASV
+276 GWGVAAASV

-353 AIFRFA
+353 AIFKFA

-393 KKWGDIVQ
+393 KKWEDIVQ

-414 KMLTSGTDY
+414 KMLTSRTDY

-450 AYMVGITVGDTYGEA
+450 AYMVGITVGNTYGEA

-524 AISNSLA
+524 AVSNSLA
-531 RASQETK
+531 RASKETK

-559 LNKTSKAVLANGLG
+559 LNKTSKTVLANGIG

-683 NIGTKQNEDGIWEV
+683 NIGTKQNEDGFWEV

-705 LEIKKVLKN
+705 LEIKKVLKK
-714 TLDNIQSIVNAEG
+714 TLDDIQSIVNAEG
-727 ANIDDHSFIANL
+727 ANLDDHSFIANL
-739 LDANPNLANYDL
+739 LNANPNLANYDL

-770 KNYNSLIKDIVD
+770 KNYNTLIKDIVD

-795 SDSAKLTDGQLEQ
+795 SDSAKLTDEQLKQ
-808 IDSYTQKLTE
+808 IDFHKQKLTE

-864 DKSIQELT
+864 NKSIKELT
-872 PEEKENWHRKY
+872 PEEREDWHRKY

-920 QKLKDGQLPKIQAL
+920 QKLKDGQLPKIQEL
-934 QSLTSKALPDI
+934 QNLTSRALPDI

-955 SDVQD
+955 SDIQD

-969 STNSS
+969 SVNSS
-974 PEELAD
+974 PEELAH
-980 IMLEIQKDQSKKT
+980 IMQEIQSEQLGKT
-993 EEELKEDQEDR
+993 EEELKEDQEVE
-1004 EKLNQLLA
+1004 EKLNQLLV

-1023 ANLVQQFTDSIKNP
+1023 ANKIQQFTDSIKNP
-1037 LYKERANLLIN
+1037 LYKKLADILIN
-1048 KVSNVQKITGSIDEF
+1048 KVSNVQKVTGSIEKF
-1063 EESISNILKQFPE
+1063 GERVSSILEKYPE
-1076 DAARTMSDDDVMAR
+1076 VKYGQEQEIA
-1090 SDLLLEAFYDTIAQ
+1090 DLLVESFYDTVVQ

-1119 HPEVKET
+1119 HPEVKEA
-1126 LEQSLNDLNGVIG
+1126 LEQSFKDLNVVLNSMAYNPSYKDSTHYEIP
-1139 KLRGGNYVGSLMFNG
+1139 G
-1154 YMEEWQDK
+1154 YREEWQK
-1162 LNSYLNDLKELP
+1162 KINESLNDLKELP

-1190 TNKTVTD
+1190 TKKTVTD

-1222 IYDYEQALLIL
+1222 IYDYEQALLVL

-1244 VDGADLDNLYGYNKT
+1244 VDGADLENLYGYNKT

-1271 ELATIDA
+1271 ELATINA

-1291 INRLETTKAIHEL
+1291 INRLEATKAIHEL

-1341 ADIKTEWDVQELA
+1341 VDIKSTWDIQELA
-1354 DVLDRLE
+1354 DVLDSLKT
-1361 IHKQA
+1361 HKYA

-1389 RQALDKEAIMLG
+1389 RQDLDKEAIILG
-1401 DAIYNFFQKNLGN
+1401 DAIYNFFQKNLSN

-1476 DVENPIAPLP
+1476 DVEKPIAPLP

-1496 ASIYNGKMFEHF
+1496 ASIYNGKMFQHF
-1508 ADAIRT
+1508 ADAIST
-1514 GIYNKWKSLSKEE
+1514 TIYNKWKSLSEDE
-1527 REKILSKNKYISYGN
+1527 RKNILIKNKYISYGS
-1542 DGIPRS
+1542 DGKARNGMQTNF
-1548 VLRSE
+1548 E
-1553 YKNEEKEKWEDD
+1553 KKEKWEDD

-1606 QNPEVDSS
+1606 QNPEIDSK

-1631 NAEGLIKSFDAPDGW
+1631 NAEKLIKSFNAPDEW
-1646 AFTAFDKTGL
+1646 AFKAFDKTKL
-1656 LSHFSDD
+1656 LEFFSDD
-1663 YKSTWDDTDKEYKYY
+1663 YKDTYDGTDKEYKYY
-1678 LSTQDNPYSNIVYNQ
+1678 LNTEDNKSGNIVYNKA
-1693 RTKRYEATWRIKE
+1693 TKRYEATWKIKE
-1706 FSDKTKI
+1706 FADKSDI

-1726 QPEIDFLYRVARK
+1726 QPEIDFLSRVAKK

-1750 EQITPRALLYKVG
+1750 DQITPRATLYIPKIANGV
-1763 ENTGDK
+1763 K
-1769 KYEVVGDITI
+1769 KYEPADITI

-1801 SENQTRVRAWRLN
+1801 TYNQTVVRAWKLN

-1839 EEVSDAILDSVRKD
+1839 EEVSDAILDSVKKD

-1866 IGYSHSWGPGKEKSR
+1866 IGYFHSWGPGKEKSR

-1890 KQYFDLFH
+1890 RQYFDLFH

-1911 IENDRTLYHMEKD
+1911 IENDRSLYHMKKG
-1924 SNGKDKRV
+1924 SNGKDERI

-1945 GMTRAQQASII
+1945 GMTRSQQASII
-1956 IAPTNPMGNTE
+1956 IAPMSPMGNTE
-1967 MGTISVK
+1967 MGTIRVI

-2021 INSVKLTY
+2021 INSVKLAY
-2029 TPREAQPIDVVV
+2029 IPREGQPIDIVV
-2041 PPSNGVT
+2041 PPGDGVT
-2048 KALAKT
+2048 EALAKT
-2054 DEPINNDQPDNVP
+2054 DAPINDDQPDNIP
-2067 PADGGTSPKGPKSSQ
+2067 PEDRGNPPKGPEPSQ
-2082 DNEEKPDTDSESE
+2082 DNEKKSDTDSDAE
-2095 PPQSDTSEDNDS
+2095 PPQPSTLEDNS
-2107 VDELPLPPEITIVS
+2107 P
-2121 REIGDNELP
+2121 DNEP
-2130 ITDYE
+2130 PT
-2135 VLPRGTELISLYD
+2135 P
-2148 STGNPDEQFVGAIL
+2148 P
-2162 GYNSETGMYQI
+2162 
-2173 TQDGENSIEVPFSKI
+2173 
-2188 HEKTD
+2188 
-2193 IQVYP
+2193 
-2198 ERIERYYMYMAYSP
+2198 
-2212 EWCKKNGTI
+2212 
-2221 KLLELDEHSVY
+2221 
-2232 EGEYPIGTEIYSI
+2232 
-2245 GGDLIGT
+2245 
-2252 IKQFKDGQYLIEG
+2252 
-2265 PNGSTTFP
+2265 
-2273 ENEINNRTKYMP
+2273 
-2285 GKTTVAKYAV
+2285 TVAKYAV
-2295 GDTIENGNHTA
+2295 DDIIENGNNVVK
-2306 IIIGVNKLNS
+2306 IVEVNKLNT
-2316 GGYSYIIN
+2316 GGYSYTIN
-2324 RINFGTRFYIDETW
+2324 QINSGVQSSSNETW
-2338 QEDIIDNL
+2338 PEDKIDNL
-2346 ISQHGYKLRQ
+2346 ISQDGYKLRQ

-2374 LNGKDH
+2374 LNEKDR
-2380 QDALEEILRDEDS
+2380 QEALEEILKDEDS
-2393 PEEEVVDTKQ
+2393 PEEEDVEEGAKSEIKTA
-2403 TSQIETPDNK
+2403 DNK
-2413 TKTVPDLNF
+2413 IKKIPDLNF
-2422 SVFGYSFNTF
+2422 SIFGYSFNTF

-2438 NKDTKEVVVTSNDVD
+2438 DKETGEVVVTKSDVD

-2468 CKNEAQVVKIIG
+2468 CQNEAQVVKIIG
-2480 DLRSAAMYCNN
+2480 ALRSAAMYCNGN
-2491 TALMYI
+2491 DVIIRI
-2497 IKQSIPKLKDE
+2497 IKSLIPKLKDKT
-2508 ELEIRWAF
+2508 LEIQWAF
-2516 VSKSKEPSTNKNYY
+2516 VSKSKEPTTNEKFY
-2530 RFTPAEGNGSVLR
+2530 RFTPASNDGAVLR
-2543 NAPINNHDQKSQM
+2543 NAPIDNHGEKSQM
-2556 QYKTISMIIRKR
+2556 QYKTISMIVRKKDP
-2568 GANKNDKGVT
+2568 NKDDGGVT

-2590 QTILCEIGKQNADN
+2590 QTILCKIGEQNPDN
-2604 PVYKAFINACNSN
+2604 PVYEAFKDACNSY
-2617 KNYQQQ
+2617 KNNQQQ
-2623 LHAMN
+2623 FHAMN
-2628 AVIEYIDD
+2628 AVIKYI
-2636 NENDL
+2636 NENEQDL

-2649 ALCKMW
+2649 ALCKLW

-2661 IKFIGDNSFNLAE
+2661 VKFIGDTSFNLAK

-2680 VKFIGNRKADDDLVS
+2680 VKFIGSRIADEDLVDNNF
-2695 SAGTLKKL
+2695 TLKKL
-2703 DFSGMWKSLRSEAN
+2703 DFTGQWKSLRSEVD
-2717 SRPEVVYSSVM
+2717 SRPEVIYSSVM
-2728 IATNQYYNMTSIAPA
+2728 MATNQYYNRVSIAPA
-2743 GHPFVLRLEAPPE
+2743 GHPFVLRLDAPPA
-2756 LLKVSRKDITDEIL
+2756 LLGVSSEGVTDEIL
-2770 MEQFIKQ
+2770 MKQYIKQ
-2777 EESKKPIPGKK
+2777 KVSKEPIPK
-2788 PIPEWVKLIPVTP
+2788 WVKLIPVTP

-2806 KNYLGLMID
+2806 MNYLKLMAD
-2815 SSKNP
+2815 GKANP
-2820 YGNGFTSFRILSAL
+2820 YGNGFTPFRILSAL
-2834 YLSQDPKVKALWNNY
+2834 YSSETDEAKALWGNES
-2849 LRNFS
+2849 NFS
-2854 VNGNN
+2854 TNGHTREDVEEALKALIDVENN
-2859 KKAVEDALT
+2859 NSPEE
-2868 QLIQIQKTTTQNKGE
+2868 GE
-2883 SHAIYLSRVVKAQKD
+2883 TYSQWLSRIVKMQKS
-2898 LMTKN
+2898 LMTSN
-2903 LGWQSMFNAALINLT
+2903 NGWQSMFNSVLIEMSRSSRLGEDST
-2918 HPNTIN
+2918 REVQFDEGIAKTI
-2924 DPDQINNKRWDEY
+2924 QGICEK
-2937 GMYIPNA
+2937 A
-2944 EIIQEACNK
+2944 
-2953 TGITGVLRSKK
+2953 GITGILRSKK
-2964 IQPGSGAVAG
+2964 IQPGSDAVAG
-2974 YAYKLEVS
+2974 YAKKLEVN
-2982 SQDQYKSPEGEDWRI
+2982 SQDQYQTPEGEDWRI

-3009 SILLGKNSDLNE
+3009 PVLLGQNSDLDE

-3038 RNTLIWSFKYDNQK
+3038 RKTLIWRFKYEKQK
-3052 GQPNDLSLYLAKEG
+3052 GQPNNDLSLYLAKEG
-3066 NTEKVPPAQTWRSNH
+3066 NTEQVPPAQTWRTKH
-3081 ATLLEKV
+3081 ANLLEKV
-3088 GLKDNLE
+3088 GLTDDLE
-3095 FGTDAQSE
+3095 FGNDTQSE

-3113 WVSKTDQNGKGLG
+3113 WVSQTDKDGRGLG
-3126 NIGTVFDGKVAFC
+3126 NIGAVFDGKTAFC
-3139 GNMDDSKVSDK
+3139 GNMDDSETSDK

-3155 YKHLRQQGITKVD
+3155 YKHLKQREIKKVEN
-3168 GEPNMYNITMVDDNL
+3168 EPNMYNIIMVDDNL
-3183 ENPTTYLVS
+3183 KNSTTYLVK
-3192 VEILPNEKKYQVY
+3192 VEILPDEKQYQIYSPEKVS
-3205 FKEEIPKA
+3205 KKIKTP
-3213 DKPLLYNTNSINE
+3213 I
-3226 LITNVDTFEKSIK
+3226 IT
-3239 RPTDELTTFIEKL
+3239 
-3252 HKTLNEIKESSPN
+3252 
-3265 GLSEY
+3265 SE
-3270 DFASKIA
+3270 IA
-3277 ERFQNDE
+3277 EEMIQNISDYLGKLTNPTE
-3284 DLLEMVAEALGIED
+3284 ILQERAE
-3298 EEYFTELDKLSN
+3298 KLSN
-3310 PEENEEKKYNW
+3310 ILNSIKDKNLSESEFADKIIKEFGEKTFTLSTIAKMLRKKVTYFSDLNKLKQSEENTEENKEENNQ
-3321 CPIGP
+3321 CPIRH

>member
-16 LTLGDLEA
+16 LALGDLEA

-103 TLDDTPQIFVKSNPT
+103 TLDDAPQIFVAPNPT

-184 DGYHIDPLTGKE
+184 EGYHIDPLTGKE

-276 GWGIAAASV
+276 GWGVAAASV
-285 GTQLAGLVGTFGK
+285 GTQLAGLAGTFGK

-329 ENVLCWENFI
+329 ENILCWENFI

-353 AIFRFA
+353 AIFKFA

-393 KKWGDIVQ
+393 KKWEDIVQ

-414 KMLTSGTDY
+414 KMLTSRTDY

-450 AYMVGITVGDTYGEA
+450 AYMVGITVGNTYGEA
-465 KAAGATD
+465 KKAGATD
-472 AEAAFLTA
+472 SEAAFLTA

-531 RASQETK
+531 RASKETK

-559 LNKTSKAVLANGLG
+559 LNKTSKAVLANGIG

-581 ELLADFSK
+581 ELLADYSK

-705 LEIKKVLKN
+705 LEIKKVLKK
-714 TLDNIQSIVNAEG
+714 TLDDIQSIVNAEG

-763 SAAGKLV
+763 SAAGKLI
-770 KNYNSLIKDIVD
+770 KNYNSIIKDIVD

-795 SDSAKLTDGQLEQ
+795 SDSAKLTDEQLEQ
-808 IDSYTQKLTE
+808 INFYKQKLTE
-818 LRKKKDDIVNGN
+818 LRKKKDDIANGN

-864 DKSIQELT
+864 NKSIKELT
-872 PEEKENWHRKY
+872 PEEKEDWHRKY

-934 QSLTSKALPDI
+934 QNLTSRALPDI

-955 SDVQD
+955 SDIQD

-969 STNSS
+969 SVNSS
-974 PEELAD
+974 PEELAH
-980 IMLEIQKDQSKKT
+980 IMQEIQSEQLGKT
-993 EEELKEDQEDR
+993 EEALKEDQEDS
-1004 EKLNQLLA
+1004 EKLNQLIA
-1012 SLRGISDPSVR
+1012 SLRGIEDLSVR
-1023 ANLVQQFTDSIKNP
+1023 ANLIQQFTDSIKNP
-1037 LYKERANLLIN
+1037 LYKKFADILIN
-1048 KVSNVQKITGSIDEF
+1048 KVSNVQKVTGSIDKFGERVSSTL
-1063 EESISNILKQFPE
+1063 EQYPE
-1076 DAARTMSDDDVMAR
+1076 VKYGQEQEIA
-1090 SDLLLEAFYDTIAQ
+1090 DLLVESFYDTVVQ

-1119 HPEVKET
+1119 HPEVKEA
-1126 LEQSLNDLNGVIG
+1126 LEQSFKDLNVV
-1139 KLRGGNYVGSLMFNG
+1139 LNSMAYNPSYENSTHYEMPG
-1154 YMEEWQDK
+1154 YREEWQNK
-1162 LNSYLNDLKELP
+1162 INESLNDLKELP
-1174 STPLQKILDT
+1174 STPLQKILNT

-1203 GKQRSHANDVENI
+1203 GKQRSHTNDVENI
-1216 SMTDPE
+1216 SMADPE

-1244 VDGADLDNLYGYNKT
+1244 VDGADLENLYGYNKT

-1271 ELATIDA
+1271 ELATINA
-1278 ADASYALQDINMA
+1278 TDASYALQDINMA
-1291 INRLETTKAIHEL
+1291 INRLEATKAIHEL

-1341 ADIKTEWDVQELA
+1341 ADIKSTWDIQELA
-1354 DVLDRLE
+1354 DVLDSLKT
-1361 IHKQA
+1361 HKYA

-1389 RQALDKEAIMLG
+1389 RQALDKEAIILG
-1401 DAIYNFFQKNLGN
+1401 DAIYNFFQKNLSN

-1476 DVENPIAPLP
+1476 DVEKPIAPLP

-1496 ASIYNGKMFEHF
+1496 ASIYNGKMFQHF
-1508 ADAIRT
+1508 ADAIST
-1514 GIYNKWKSLSKEE
+1514 TIYNKWKSLSEDE
-1527 REKILSKNKYISYGN
+1527 RKNILIKNKYISYGS
-1542 DGIPRS
+1542 DGKARNGMQTNF
-1548 VLRSE
+1548 E
-1553 YKNEEKEKWEDD
+1553 KKEKWEDD

-1606 QNPEVDSS
+1606 QNPEIDSK

-1625 AHGTKE
+1625 AHGTEE
-1631 NAEGLIKSFDAPDGW
+1631 NAEKLIKSFNAPDEW
-1646 AFTAFDKTGL
+1646 AFKAFDKTKL
-1656 LSHFSDD
+1656 LKFFSDD
-1663 YKSTWDDTDKEYKYY
+1663 YQDTYDGTDKEYKYY
-1678 LSTQDNPYSNIVYNQ
+1678 LNTEDNKSGNIVYNKV
-1693 RTKRYEATWRIKE
+1693 TKRYTATWKIKE
-1706 FSDKTKI
+1706 FADKSDI

-1726 QPEIDFLYRVARK
+1726 QPEIDFLSRVAKK

-1750 EQITPRALLYKVG
+1750 DQITPRATLYIPKIANGV
-1763 ENTGDK
+1763 K
-1769 KYEVVGDITI
+1769 KYEPADITI

-1801 SENQTRVRAWRLN
+1801 TYNQTIVRAWKLN
-1814 KKLPIELTHIE
+1814 KELPIELTHIE

-1866 IGYSHSWGPGKEKSR
+1866 IGYFHSWGPGKEKSR

-1890 KQYFDLFH
+1890 RQYFDTFH

-1911 IENDRTLYHMEKD
+1911 IENDRSLYHTKKG
-1924 SNGKDKRV
+1924 SNGKEERI

-1945 GMTRAQQASII
+1945 GMTRSQQASII
-1956 IAPTNPMGNTE
+1956 IAPMSPMGNTE
-1967 MGTISVK
+1967 MGTIRVK
-1974 NAADQPNQLIPDN
+1974 NATDQPNQLIPDN

-2029 TPREAQPIDVVV
+2029 IPREGQPIDIVV
-2041 PPSNGVT
+2041 PPGDGVT
-2048 KALAKT
+2048 EALAKT
-2054 DEPINNDQPDNVP
+2054 DKPINDDQPDNTP
-2067 PADGGTSPKGPKSSQ
+2067 PADGGNPPKGPEPSQ
-2082 DNEEKPDTDSESE
+2082 NNEEKSDTDSDAE
-2095 PPQSDTSEDNDS
+2095 PPQPSTLEDNSPDN
-2107 VDELPLPPEITIVS
+2107 EPPTTPPPPEIDIIS
-2121 REIGDNELP
+2121 RELGDNELP

-2148 STGNPDEQFVGAIL
+2148 PTGNPNEQFVGAIL
-2162 GYNSETGMYQI
+2162 GYNSDTEMYQI
-2173 TQDGENSIEVPFSKI
+2173 MQNNGTSIEVPFSKI
-2188 HEKTD
+2188 HQKED
-2193 IQVYP
+2193 IQVNP
-2198 ERIERYYMYMAYSP
+2198 GRIERYYMYIAYSP
-2212 EWCKKNGTI
+2212 EWCKENGKI

-2232 EGEYPIGTEIYSI
+2232 EGKYPIGTKISTTS
-2245 GGDLIGT
+2245 GVFVGT
-2252 IKQFKDGQYLIEG
+2252 IKQFKDGKYVIEG
-2265 PNGSTTFP
+2265 PNGSTALSKS
-2273 ENEINNRTKYMP
+2273 EIDNSTKYMP
-2285 GKTTVAKYAV
+2285 GEIPVAKYAV
-2295 GDTIENGNHTA
+2295 GDTIETSNHTVT
-2306 IIIGVNKLNS
+2306 IVEVNKLNS

-2324 RINFGTRFYIDETW
+2324 RIDFGVRSDSNKTWPEDTIDK
-2338 QEDIIDNL
+2338 L
-2346 ISQHGYKLRQ
+2346 ISRFGFKLRQ

-2374 LNGKDH
+2374 LNEKDR
-2380 QDALEEILRDEDS
+2380 QDALEEILKDEDS
-2393 PEEEVVDTKQ
+2393 PEEEDVNAEDESEIKTA
-2403 TSQIETPDNK
+2403 DNK
-2413 TKTVPDLNF
+2413 TKSVPDLNF
-2422 SVFGYSFNTF
+2422 SIFGYSFNTF

-2438 NKDTKEVVVTSNDVD
+2438 DKNTGQVVVTDSDVD

-2461 YNIDPNL
+2461 YNIDPAL
-2468 CKNEAQVVKIIG
+2468 CQNEAKVVNIIG
-2480 DLRSAAMYCNN
+2480 ALRSAAMYCNDN
-2491 TALMYI
+2491 GAI
-2497 IKQSIPKLKDE
+2497 IRIIQSLIPKLENKT
-2508 ELEIRWAF
+2508 LEIQWAF
-2516 VSKSKEPSTNKNYY
+2516 VSKSKAPSTNEKYY
-2530 RFTPAEGNGSVLR
+2530 RFTPASADGAELR
-2543 NAPINNHDQKSQM
+2543 NAPIDNHGQKSQM
-2556 QYKTISMIIRKR
+2556 QYKTISMIVRKKDP
-2568 GANKNDKGVT
+2568 NKDDNGVT

-2590 QTILCEIGKQNADN
+2590 QTILCKIGEQNPDN
-2604 PVYKAFINACNSN
+2604 PVYEAFRKACNSY
-2617 KNYQQQ
+2617 KNDQQQ
-2623 LHAMN
+2623 FHAMN
-2628 AVIEYIDD
+2628 AVIDYIND
-2636 NENDL
+2636 NEQNL

-2649 ALCKMW
+2649 ALCKLW

-2661 IKFIGDNSFNLAE
+2661 VKFIGDPSFNLVK

-2680 VKFIGNRKADDDLVS
+2680 VKFIGSRIADEDLVDS
-2695 SAGTLKKL
+2695 NFTLKKL
-2703 DFSGMWKSLRSEAN
+2703 NFTGKWKSLRSEVD
-2717 SRPEVVYSSVM
+2717 SRPEVIYSSVM
-2728 IATNQYYNMTSIAPA
+2728 MATNQYYNGVSIAPA
-2743 GHPFVLRLEAPPE
+2743 GHPFVLRLDAPPA
-2756 LLKVSRKDITDEIL
+2756 LLGVPREGVTDEVL
-2770 MEQFIKQ
+2770 MWQYITQKT
-2777 EESKKPIPGKK
+2777 SKE

-2806 KNYLGLMID
+2806 VKYLELMAD
-2815 SSKNP
+2815 GKTNP
-2820 YGNGFTSFRILSAL
+2820 YGNGFTPFRILSAL
-2834 YLSQDPKVKALWNNY
+2834 YSSETDEAKALWGNES
-2849 LRNFS
+2849 NFS
-2854 VNGNN
+2854 TNGYTRD
-2859 KKAVEDALT
+2859 KVEEALNA
-2868 QLIQIQKTTTQNKGE
+2868 LIKVQTDNPQKEGE
-2883 SHAIYLSRVVKAQKD
+2883 THSQWLSRIVKMQKS
-2898 LMTKN
+2898 LMTSN
-2903 LGWQSMFNAALINLT
+2903 NGWQSMFNSVLIEMSRSSRFGEESNREVYFDEKIAETIQNICSAA
-2918 HPNTIN
+2918 
-2924 DPDQINNKRWDEY
+2924 
-2937 GMYIPNA
+2937 
-2944 EIIQEACNK
+2944 
-2953 TGITGVLRSKK
+2953 GITGVLRSKK
-2964 IQPGSGAVAG
+2964 IQPGSDVVAG
-2974 YAYKLEVS
+2974 YANKLEVN
-2982 SQDQYKSPEGEDWRI
+2982 SQDQYQTPEGEDWRI

-3009 SILLGKNSDLNE
+3009 PVLLGQNSDLDE

-3038 RNTLIWSFKYDNQK
+3038 RKTLIWRFKYEKQK
-3052 GQPNDLSLYLAKEG
+3052 GQPNNDLSLYLAKEG
-3066 NTEKVPPAQTWRSNH
+3066 NTEQVPPAQTWRTKH
-3081 ATLLEKV
+3081 ANLLEKV
-3088 GLKDNLE
+3088 GLTDDLE
-3095 FGTDAQSE
+3095 FGTEAQSE

-3113 WVSKTDQNGKGLG
+3113 WVSKTDQDGRGLG
-3126 NIGTVFDGKVAFC
+3126 YIGAVFDGKTAFC
-3139 GNMDDSKVSDK
+3139 GNMDDSETSDK

-3155 YKHLRQQGITKVD
+3155 YKHLKQKDIKKVD
-3168 GEPNMYNITMVDDNL
+3168 NEPNMYNITMVDDNL
-3183 ENPTTYLVS
+3183 ENPTTYLVK
-3192 VEILPNEKKYQVY
+3192 VEILPDEKQYQIY
-3205 FKEEIPKA
+3205 
-3213 DKPLLYNTNSINE
+3213 S
-3226 LITNVDTFEKSIK
+3226 
-3239 RPTDELTTFIEKL
+3239 IEKVSKKI
-3252 HKTLNEIKESSPN
+3252 KTPIIT
-3265 GLSEY
+3265 SE
-3270 DFASKIA
+3270 IA
-3277 ERFQNDE
+3277 EEMIQNISKYLGE
-3284 DLLEMVAEALGIED
+3284 STNPTEILQKRAE
-3298 EEYFTELDKLSN
+3298 KLSN
-3310 PEENEEKKYNW
+3310 LLNSIKNKNYSEYQVADEIIKIFGENRFTLSTIAKMLGKNTTYFHDLNKLKQSEENTEENKEEYNW
-3321 CPIGP
+3321 CPIRH

>member
-16 LTLGDLEA
+16 LALGDLEA

-103 TLDDTPQIFVKSNPT
+103 TLDDAPQIFAAPNPT

-125 EIGKTTSSG
+125 EVGKTTSSG

-184 DGYHIDPLTGKE
+184 EGYHIDPLTGKE

-221 VYGRQVLNKFNTFTT
+221 IYGRQVLNKFNTFTT

-276 GWGIAAASV
+276 GWGVAAASV

-353 AIFRFA
+353 AIFKFA

-393 KKWGDIVQ
+393 KKWEDIVQ

-414 KMLTSGTDY
+414 KMLTSRTDY

-450 AYMVGITVGDTYGEA
+450 AYMVGITVGNTYGEA

-531 RASQETK
+531 RASKETK

-559 LNKTSKAVLANGLG
+559 LNKTSKTVLANGIG
-573 EGLEEVSE
+573 EGLEEISE

-683 NIGTKQNEDGIWEV
+683 NIGTKQNEDGFWEV

-714 TLDNIQSIVNAEG
+714 TLDSIQSIVNAEG

-739 LDANPNLANYDL
+739 LNANPNLANYDL

-782 TQLKINEIKNNKS
+782 TQLKINDIKNNKS
-795 SDSAKLTDGQLEQ
+795 SDSAKLTDEQLKQ
-808 IDSYTQKLTE
+808 IDFHKQKLTE

-864 DKSIQELT
+864 NKSIKELT
-872 PEEKENWHRKY
+872 PEEREDWHRKY

-934 QSLTSKALPDI
+934 QNLTSRALPDI

-955 SDVQD
+955 SDIQD

-969 STNSS
+969 SVNSS
-974 PEELAD
+974 PEKLAH
-980 IMLEIQKDQSKKT
+980 IMQEIQLEQLGKT
-993 EEELKEDQEDR
+993 EEALKEDQEDG
-1004 EKLNQLLA
+1004 EKLNQLRG
-1012 SLRGISDPSVR
+1012 SLKGITDPLVR
-1023 ANLVQQFTDSIKNP
+1023 ANLIQQFTDSIKNP
-1037 LYKERANLLIN
+1037 LYKKLADILIN
-1048 KVSNVQKITGSIDEF
+1048 KVSSVQKVTGSIDKFGERVS
-1063 EESISNILKQFPE
+1063 SILEQYPE
-1076 DAARTMSDDDVMAR
+1076 VKYGQEQEIA
-1090 SDLLLEAFYDTIAQ
+1090 DLLVESFYDTVVQ

-1119 HPEVKET
+1119 HPEVKEA
-1126 LEQSLNDLNGVIG
+1126 LEQSFKDLNVV
-1139 KLRGGNYVGSLMFNG
+1139 LNSMAYNPSYENSTHYEMPG
-1154 YMEEWQDK
+1154 YKEEWQK
-1162 LNSYLNDLKELP
+1162 KINESLNDLKELP

-1190 TNKTVTD
+1190 TKKTVTD

-1216 SMTDPE
+1216 SMSDPE
-1222 IYDYEQALLIL
+1222 IYDYEQALLVL

-1244 VDGADLDNLYGYNKT
+1244 VDGADLENLYGYNKT

-1271 ELATIDA
+1271 ELATINA

-1291 INRLETTKAIHEL
+1291 INRLEATKAIHEL

-1341 ADIKTEWDVQELA
+1341 VDIKSTWDIQELA
-1354 DVLDRLE
+1354 DVLDSLKT
-1361 IHKQA
+1361 HKYA

-1389 RQALDKEAIMLG
+1389 RQDLDKEAIILG
-1401 DAIYNFFQKNLGN
+1401 DAIYNFFQKNLSN

-1476 DVENPIAPLP
+1476 DVEKPIAPLP

-1496 ASIYNGKMFEHF
+1496 ASIYNGKMFQHF
-1508 ADAIRT
+1508 ADAIST
-1514 GIYNKWKSLSKEE
+1514 TIYNKWKSLSEDE
-1527 REKILSKNKYISYGN
+1527 RKNILIKNKYISYGS
-1542 DGIPRS
+1542 DGKARNGMQTNF
-1548 VLRSE
+1548 E
-1553 YKNEEKEKWEDD
+1553 KKEKWEDD

-1606 QNPEVDSS
+1606 QNPEIDSK

-1631 NAEGLIKSFDAPDGW
+1631 NAEKLIKSFNAPDEW
-1646 AFTAFDKTGL
+1646 AFKAFDKTKL
-1656 LSHFSDD
+1656 LEFFSDD
-1663 YKSTWDDTDKEYKYY
+1663 YKDTYDGTDKEYKYY
-1678 LSTQDNPYSNIVYNQ
+1678 LNTEDNKSGNIVYNKA
-1693 RTKRYEATWRIKE
+1693 TKRYEATWKIKE
-1706 FSDKTKI
+1706 FADKSDI

-1726 QPEIDFLYRVARK
+1726 QPEIDFLSRVAKK

-1750 EQITPRALLYKVG
+1750 DQITPRATLYIPKIANGV
-1763 ENTGDK
+1763 K
-1769 KYEVVGDITI
+1769 KYEPADITI

-1801 SENQTRVRAWRLN
+1801 TYNQTVVRAWKLN

-1839 EEVSDAILDSVRKD
+1839 EEVSDAILDSVKKD

-1866 IGYSHSWGPGKEKSR
+1866 IGYFHSWGPGKEKSR

-1890 KQYFDLFH
+1890 RQYFDLFH

-1911 IENDRTLYHMEKD
+1911 IENDRSLYHTKKG
-1924 SNGKDKRV
+1924 SNGKEERI

-1945 GMTRAQQASII
+1945 GMTRSQQASII
-1956 IAPTNPMGNTE
+1956 IAPMRPMGNTE
-1967 MGTISVK
+1967 MGTIQVK
-1974 NAADQPNQLIPDN
+1974 NATDQPNQLIPDN

-2021 INSVKLTY
+2021 INSVRLTY
-2029 TPREAQPIDVVV
+2029 IPREGQPIDIVV
-2041 PPSNGVT
+2041 PPGDGVT
-2048 KALAKT
+2048 EALAKT
-2054 DEPINNDQPDNVP
+2054 DAPINDDQPDNIP
-2067 PADGGTSPKGPKSSQ
+2067 PEDRGNPPKGSEPSQ
-2082 DNEEKPDTDSESE
+2082 DNEKKSDTDSDAE
-2095 PPQSDTSEDNDS
+2095 PPQPSTLEDNS
-2107 VDELPLPPEITIVS
+2107 P
-2121 REIGDNELP
+2121 DNEP
-2130 ITDYE
+2130 PT
-2135 VLPRGTELISLYD
+2135 P
-2148 STGNPDEQFVGAIL
+2148 P
-2162 GYNSETGMYQI
+2162 
-2173 TQDGENSIEVPFSKI
+2173 
-2188 HEKTD
+2188 
-2193 IQVYP
+2193 
-2198 ERIERYYMYMAYSP
+2198 
-2212 EWCKKNGTI
+2212 
-2221 KLLELDEHSVY
+2221 
-2232 EGEYPIGTEIYSI
+2232 
-2245 GGDLIGT
+2245 
-2252 IKQFKDGQYLIEG
+2252 
-2265 PNGSTTFP
+2265 
-2273 ENEINNRTKYMP
+2273 
-2285 GKTTVAKYAV
+2285 TVAKYAV
-2295 GDTIENGNHTA
+2295 DDIIENGNNVVK
-2306 IIIGVNKLNS
+2306 IVEVNKLNT

-2324 RINFGTRFYIDETW
+2324 QINSGVQSSSNETW
-2338 QEDIIDNL
+2338 PEDKIDNL
-2346 ISQHGYKLRQ
+2346 ISQDGYKLRQ

-2374 LNGKDH
+2374 LNEKDR
-2380 QDALEEILRDEDS
+2380 QEALEEILKDEDS
-2393 PEEEVVDTKQ
+2393 PEEEDVN
-2403 TSQIETPDNK
+2403 IEDESEIKTADNK
-2413 TKTVPDLNF
+2413 IKKIPDLNF
-2422 SVFGYSFNTF
+2422 SIFGYSFNTF

-2438 NKDTKEVVVTSNDVD
+2438 DKETGQAVVTKSDAD

-2468 CKNEAQVVKIIG
+2468 CQNEAQVVKIIG
-2480 DLRSAAMYCNN
+2480 ALRSAAMYCDDNG
-2491 TALMYI
+2491 AI
-2497 IKQSIPKLKDE
+2497 IRIIQSLIPKLENKT
-2508 ELEIRWAF
+2508 LEIQWAF
-2516 VSKSKEPSTNKNYY
+2516 VSKSKEPTTNEKFY
-2530 RFTPAEGNGSVLR
+2530 RFTPASDDGAELR
-2543 NAPINNHDQKSQM
+2543 NAPIDNHGEKSQM
-2556 QYKTISMIIRKR
+2556 QYKTISMIVRKKDP
-2568 GANKNDKGVT
+2568 NKNDGGVT

-2590 QTILCEIGKQNADN
+2590 QTILCKIGEQNPKN
-2604 PVYKAFINACNSN
+2604 PAYKAFKDACNSY
-2617 KNYQQQ
+2617 KNDQQQ
-2623 LHAMN
+2623 FHAMN
-2628 AVIEYIDD
+2628 AVIKYI
-2636 NENDL
+2636 NENEQDL

-2649 ALCKMW
+2649 ALCKLW

-2661 IKFIGDNSFNLAE
+2661 VKFIGDPSFNLVK

-2680 VKFIGNRKADDDLVS
+2680 VKFIGSRIADEDLVDS
-2695 SAGTLKKL
+2695 NFTLKKL
-2703 DFSGMWKSLRSEAN
+2703 DFTGQWKSLRSEVD
-2717 SRPEVVYSSVM
+2717 SRPEVIYSSVM
-2728 IATNQYYNMTSIAPA
+2728 MATNQYYNRVSIAPA
-2743 GHPFVLRLEAPPE
+2743 GHPFVLRLDAPPA
-2756 LLKVSRKDITDEIL
+2756 LLGVPSEGVTDEIL
-2770 MEQFIKQ
+2770 MKQYIKQ
-2777 EESKKPIPGKK
+2777 KVSKEPIPK
-2788 PIPEWVKLIPVTP
+2788 WVKLIPVTP

-2806 KNYLGLMID
+2806 MNYLKLMAD
-2815 SSKNP
+2815 GKANP
-2820 YGNGFTSFRILSAL
+2820 YGNGFTPFRILSAL
-2834 YLSQDPKVKALWNNY
+2834 YSSETDEAKALWGNES
-2849 LRNFS
+2849 NFS
-2854 VNGNN
+2854 TNGHTREDVEVALKSLIDVKDNN
-2859 KKAVEDALT
+2859 PQE
-2868 QLIQIQKTTTQNKGE
+2868 KGE
-2883 SHAIYLSRVVKAQKD
+2883 THSQWLSRIVKMQKS
-2898 LMTKN
+2898 LMTSN
-2903 LGWQSMFNAALINLT
+2903 NGWQSMFNSVLIEMSRSSRLGEDSTREVQFDEKIAETIQNICSAA
-2918 HPNTIN
+2918 
-2924 DPDQINNKRWDEY
+2924 
-2937 GMYIPNA
+2937 
-2944 EIIQEACNK
+2944 
-2953 TGITGVLRSKK
+2953 GITGVLRSKK
-2964 IQPGSGAVAG
+2964 IQPGSDAVAG
-2974 YAYKLEVS
+2974 YAKKLEVN
-2982 SQDQYKSPEGEDWRI
+2982 SQDQYQTPEGEDWRI

-3009 SILLGKNSDLNE
+3009 PVLLGQNSDLDE

-3027 SNDAVVERKGK
+3027 SNAITTLQTG
-3038 RNTLIWSFKYDNQK
+3038 NALIWQFKYKKQK
-3052 GQPNDLSLYLAKEG
+3052 GQPTDLSLYLAKEG
-3066 NTEKVPPAQTWRSNH
+3066 NTEQVPPAQTWRTKH
-3081 ATLLEKV
+3081 ANLLEKV
-3088 GLKDNLE
+3088 GLTDDLE

-3113 WVSKTDQNGKGLG
+3113 WVSKTEQDGRGLG
-3126 NIGTVFDGKVAFC
+3126 HIGAVFDGKTAFC
-3139 GNMDDSKVSDK
+3139 GNMDDSETSDK

-3155 YKHLRQQGITKVD
+3155 YKHLKQRDIKKVD
-3168 GEPNMYNITMVDDNL
+3168 NEPNMYNITMVDDNL
-3183 ENPTTYLVS
+3183 KNPTTYLVK
-3192 VEILPNEKKYQVY
+3192 VEILPDEKQYQIYSPEKVS
-3205 FKEEIPKA
+3205 KKIKTP
-3213 DKPLLYNTNSINE
+3213 I
-3226 LITNVDTFEKSIK
+3226 IT
-3239 RPTDELTTFIEKL
+3239 
-3252 HKTLNEIKESSPN
+3252 
-3265 GLSEY
+3265 SE
-3270 DFASKIA
+3270 IA
-3277 ERFQNDE
+3277 EEMIQNISDYLGKIVNPTE
-3284 DLLEMVAEALGIED
+3284 TLQKRAE
-3298 EEYFTELDKLSN
+3298 KLSN
-3310 PEENEEKKYNW
+3310 FLNSIKNENYSEYQVAEEIVNMFGKNRFTLITIAKMLGKNTTYFSDLNKLKQSEENTEENKEENNQ
-3321 CPIGP
+3321 CPIRH

>member
-16 LTLGDLEA
+16 LALGDLEA

-103 TLDDTPQIFVKSNPT
+103 TLDDAPQIFAAPNPT

-276 GWGIAAASV
+276 GWGVAAASV

-353 AIFRFA
+353 AIFKFA

-393 KKWGDIVQ
+393 KKWEDVVQ

-465 KAAGATD
+465 KKAGATD

-497 IFPELKGQ
+497 IFPELRGQ

-531 RASQETK
+531 RASKETK

-559 LNKTSKAVLANGLG
+559 LNKTSKAVLANGIG

-589 ACFNAYRTLAG
+589 ACFNAYKTLAG

-714 TLDNIQSIVNAEG
+714 TLDSIQSIVNAEG

-739 LDANPNLANYDL
+739 LNANPNLANYDL

-795 SDSAKLTDGQLEQ
+795 SDSAKLTDEQLKQ
-808 IDSYTQKLTE
+808 IDFHKQKLTE

-864 DKSIQELT
+864 NKSIKELT
-872 PEEKENWHRKY
+872 PEEKEDWHRKY

-934 QSLTSKALPDI
+934 QNLTSRALPDI

-955 SDVQD
+955 SDIQD

-969 STNSS
+969 SVNSS
-974 PEELAD
+974 PEELAH
-980 IMLEIQKDQSKKT
+980 IMQEIQSEQLGKT
-993 EEELKEDQEDR
+993 EEALKEDQEDSK
-1004 EKLNQLLA
+1004 KLNQLIA
-1012 SLRGISDPSVR
+1012 SLRGIEDLSVR
-1023 ANLVQQFTDSIKNP
+1023 ANLIQQFTDSTKNT
-1037 LYKERANLLIN
+1037 LYKKLADILIN
-1048 KVSNVQKITGSIDEF
+1048 KVSNVQKVTGSIDKFVERVS
-1063 EESISNILKQFPE
+1063 SILEKYPE
-1076 DAARTMSDDDVMAR
+1076 VKYGQEQEIA
-1090 SDLLLEAFYDTIAQ
+1090 DLLVESFYDTVVQ

-1119 HPEVKET
+1119 HPEVKEA
-1126 LEQSLNDLNGVIG
+1126 LEQSFKDLNVV
-1139 KLRGGNYVGSLMFNG
+1139 LNSMAYNPSYENSTYYEMPG
-1154 YMEEWQDK
+1154 YREEWQNK
-1162 LNSYLNDLKELP
+1162 INSYLNDLKELP

-1244 VDGADLDNLYGYNKT
+1244 VDGADLENLYGYNKT

-1271 ELATIDA
+1271 ELATINA

-1291 INRLETTKAIHEL
+1291 INRLEATKAIHEL

-1341 ADIKTEWDVQELA
+1341 VDIKSTWDIQELA
-1354 DVLDRLE
+1354 DVLDSLKT
-1361 IHKQA
+1361 HKYA

-1389 RQALDKEAIMLG
+1389 RQDLDKEAIILG
-1401 DAIYNFFQKNLGN
+1401 DAIYNFFQKNLSN

-1476 DVENPIAPLP
+1476 DVEKPIAPLP

-1496 ASIYNGKMFEHF
+1496 ASIYNGKMFQHF
-1508 ADAIRT
+1508 ADAIST
-1514 GIYNKWKSLSKEE
+1514 TIYNKWKSLSEDE
-1527 REKILSKNKYISYGN
+1527 RQNILIKNKYISYGS
-1542 DGIPRS
+1542 DGKARNGMQTKF
-1548 VLRSE
+1548 E
-1553 YKNEEKEKWEDD
+1553 KKEKWEDD

-1596 LKLITKILFD
+1596 LKLITKVLFD
-1606 QNPEVDSS
+1606 QNPEIDSK

-1631 NAEGLIKSFDAPDGW
+1631 NAEKLIKSFNAPDEW
-1646 AFTAFDKTGL
+1646 AFKAFDKTKL
-1656 LSHFSDD
+1656 LEFFSDD
-1663 YKSTWDDTDKEYKYY
+1663 YKDTYDGTDKEYKYY
-1678 LSTQDNPYSNIVYNQ
+1678 LNTEDNKSGNIVYNKV
-1693 RTKRYEATWRIKE
+1693 TKRYEATWKIKE
-1706 FSDKTKI
+1706 FADKSDI

-1726 QPEIDFLYRVARK
+1726 QPEIDFLSRVAKK

-1750 EQITPRALLYKVG
+1750 DQITPRATLYIPKIANGV
-1763 ENTGDK
+1763 K
-1769 KYEVVGDITI
+1769 KYEPADITI

-1801 SENQTRVRAWRLN
+1801 TYNQTVVRAWKLN
-1814 KKLPIELTHIE
+1814 KELPIELTHIE

-1866 IGYSHSWGPGKEKSR
+1866 IGYFHSWGPGKEKSR

-1890 KQYFDLFH
+1890 KQYFDIFH

-1911 IENDRTLYHMEKD
+1911 IENDRSLYHTKKG
-1924 SNGKDKRV
+1924 SNGKEEQI

-1945 GMTRAQQASII
+1945 GMTRSQQASII
-1956 IAPTNPMGNTE
+1956 IAPMRPMGNTE
-1967 MGTISVK
+1967 MGTIQVK
-1974 NAADQPNQLIPDN
+1974 NATDQPNQLIPDN

-2029 TPREAQPIDVVV
+2029 IPREGQPIDIVV
-2041 PPSNGVT
+2041 PPGDGVT
-2048 KALAKT
+2048 EALAKT
-2054 DEPINNDQPDNVP
+2054 DAPINDDQPDNTP
-2067 PADGGTSPKGPKSSQ
+2067 PADGGNPPKGSEPSQGNEEKPNTDSDAEPPQPSTLEDNSQ
-2082 DNEEKPDTDSESE
+2082 DNE
-2095 PPQSDTSEDNDS
+2095 PPTT
-2107 VDELPLPPEITIVS
+2107 PPPPEIDIIS
-2121 REIGDNELP
+2121 RELGDNELP

-2148 STGNPDEQFVGAIL
+2148 STGNPNKQFVGAIL
-2162 GYNSETGMYQI
+2162 GYNSDTGKYQI
-2173 TQDGENSIEVPFSKI
+2173 MQDNGTSIEVPFSKI
-2188 HEKTD
+2188 HQKED
-2193 IQVYP
+2193 IQVNP
-2198 ERIERYYMYMAYSP
+2198 GRIERYYKYIAYSP
-2212 EWCKKNGTI
+2212 QWCKENGKI
-2221 KLLELDEHSVY
+2221 RLLYLDEHSVY
-2232 EGEYPIGTEIYSI
+2232 EGKYPIGTKIYSI
-2245 GGDLIGT
+2245 GGDFIGT

-2273 ENEINNRTKYMP
+2273 ENEINNPDKYMP
-2285 GKTTVAKYAV
+2285 GETPVAKYAV
-2295 GDTIENGNHTA
+2295 GDTIENGNNVVR
-2306 IIIGVNKLNS
+2306 IVEVNKLNS

-2324 RINFGTRFYIDETW
+2324 QINSGVQSSSNETW
-2338 QEDIIDNL
+2338 PEDKIDNL
-2346 ISQHGYKLRQ
+2346 ISQNGYKLRQ

-2374 LNGKDH
+2374 LNEKDR
-2380 QDALEEILRDEDS
+2380 QDALEEILKDEDS
-2393 PEEEVVDTKQ
+2393 PEEEDVKVEDE
-2403 TSQIETPDNK
+2403 SEIETADNK
-2413 TKTVPDLNF
+2413 TKSVPDLNF
-2422 SVFGYSFNTF
+2422 SIFGYSFNTF

-2438 NKDTKEVVVTSNDVD
+2438 DKNTGDVVVTKSDVD

-2468 CKNEAQVVKIIG
+2468 CQNEAQVVKIIG
-2480 DLRSAAMYCNN
+2480 ALRSAAMYCNDN
-2491 TALMYI
+2491 GAI
-2497 IKQSIPKLKDE
+2497 IRIIQSLIPKLENKT
-2508 ELEIRWAF
+2508 LEIQWAF
-2516 VSKSKEPSTNKNYY
+2516 VSKSKEPSTNEKYY
-2530 RFTPAEGNGSVLR
+2530 RFTPASDDGAELR
-2543 NAPINNHDQKSQM
+2543 NAPIDNHGEKSQM
-2556 QYKTISMIIRKR
+2556 QYKTISMIVRKKDP
-2568 GANKNDKGVT
+2568 NKNDGGVT

-2590 QTILCEIGKQNADN
+2590 QTILCKIGEQNPKN
-2604 PVYKAFINACNSN
+2604 PAYKAFRDACNSY
-2617 KNYQQQ
+2617 KNDQQQ
-2623 LHAMN
+2623 FHAMN
-2628 AVIEYIDD
+2628 AVIKYIND
-2636 NENDL
+2636 NEQNL

-2649 ALCKMW
+2649 ALCQLW

-2661 IKFIGDNSFNLAE
+2661 VKFIGDPSFNLAK

-2680 VKFIGNRKADDDLVS
+2680 VKFIGSRIADEDLVDNNF
-2695 SAGTLKKL
+2695 TLKKL
-2703 DFSGMWKSLRSEAN
+2703 DFTGQWKSLRSEVD
-2717 SRPEVVYSSVM
+2717 SRPEVIYSSVM
-2728 IATNQYYNMTSIAPA
+2728 MATNQYYNRVSIAPA
-2743 GHPFVLRLEAPPE
+2743 GHPFVLRLDAPPALLGVPREGVTDE
-2756 LLKVSRKDITDEIL
+2756 LLMQQYINQKT
-2770 MEQFIKQ
+2770 
-2777 EESKKPIPGKK
+2777 SKE

-2806 KNYLGLMID
+2806 MKYLELMAD
-2815 SSKNP
+2815 GKTNP
-2820 YGNGFTSFRILSAL
+2820 YGNGFTPFRILSAL
-2834 YLSQDPKVKALWNNY
+2834 YSSETDEAKALWGNES
-2849 LRNFS
+2849 NFS
-2854 VNGNN
+2854 DRYTRENVKEALEALIEVPNN
-2859 KKAVEDALT
+2859 NPQQE
-2868 QLIQIQKTTTQNKGE
+2868 GE
-2883 SHAIYLSRVVKAQKD
+2883 THSQWLSRIVKMQKS
-2898 LMTKN
+2898 LMTSHN
-2903 LGWQSMFNAALINLT
+2903 GWQSMFNSVLIEMSRSSRFGEESNREVYFDEKIAETIQNICSAA
-2918 HPNTIN
+2918 
-2924 DPDQINNKRWDEY
+2924 
-2937 GMYIPNA
+2937 
-2944 EIIQEACNK
+2944 
-2953 TGITGVLRSKK
+2953 GITGVLRSKK
-2964 IQPGSGAVAG
+2964 IQPGSDVVAG
-2974 YAYKLEVS
+2974 YANKLEVN
-2982 SQDQYKSPEGEDWRI
+2982 SQDQYQTPEGEDWRI

-3009 SILLGKNSDLNE
+3009 PVLLGQNSDLDE

-3038 RNTLIWSFKYDNQK
+3038 RKTLIWRFKYKKQK
-3052 GQPNDLSLYLAKEG
+3052 GQPNNDLSLYLAKEG
-3066 NTEKVPPAQTWRSNH
+3066 NTEQVLPAQTWRTKH
-3081 ATLLEKV
+3081 ANLLEKV
-3088 GLKDNLE
+3088 GLTDDLE

-3113 WVSKTDQNGKGLG
+3113 WVSKTDQDGGGLG
-3126 NIGTVFDGKVAFC
+3126 HIGAVFDGKTAFC
-3139 GNMDDSKVSDK
+3139 GNMDDSETSDK

-3155 YKHLRQQGITKVD
+3155 YKYLKQKDITKVE
-3168 GEPNMYNITMVDDNL
+3168 GESNMYNITMVDDDL
-3183 ENPTTYLVS
+3183 ENPTTYLVK
-3192 VEILPNEKKYQVY
+3192 VEILPDEKQYQIYSTEKVS
-3205 FKEEIPKA
+3205 KKIKTP
-3213 DKPLLYNTNSINE
+3213 I
-3226 LITNVDTFEKSIK
+3226 IT
-3239 RPTDELTTFIEKL
+3239 
-3252 HKTLNEIKESSPN
+3252 
-3265 GLSEY
+3265 SE
-3270 DFASKIA
+3270 IA
-3277 ERFQNDE
+3277 EEMIQNISKYLGKLTNPTE
-3284 DLLEMVAEALGIED
+3284 TLQERAE
-3298 EEYFTELDKLSN
+3298 KLSN
-3310 PEENEEKKYNW
+3310 FLNSIKNKNYSEYQVADEIIKIFGENRFTLITIAKMLGKNTTYFHDLNKLKQSEENTEENKEEQNQ
-3321 CPIGP
+3321 CPIRH

>member
-16 LTLGDLEA
+16 LALGDLEA

-56 FNEKAFNQEYSLAA
+56 FDEKAFNQEYSLAA

-103 TLDDTPQIFVKSNPT
+103 TLDDAPQIFAAPNPT

-184 DGYHIDPLTGKE
+184 EGYHIDPLTGKE

-221 VYGRQVLNKFNTFTT
+221 IYGRQVLNKFNTFTT

-276 GWGIAAASV
+276 GWGVAAASV

-353 AIFRFA
+353 AIFKFA

-393 KKWGDIVQ
+393 KKWEDIVQ

-414 KMLTSGTDY
+414 KMLTSRTDY

-450 AYMVGITVGDTYGEA
+450 AYMVGITVGNTYGEA
-465 KAAGATD
+465 KKAGATD
-472 AEAAFLTA
+472 SEAAFLTA

-531 RASQETK
+531 RASKETK

-559 LNKTSKAVLANGLG
+559 LNKTSKTVLANGIG

-581 ELLADFSK
+581 ELLADYSK

-683 NIGTKQNEDGIWEV
+683 NIGTKQNEDGFWEV

-714 TLDNIQSIVNAEG
+714 TLDSIQSIVNAEG

-795 SDSAKLTDGQLEQ
+795 SDSAKLTDEQLEQ
-808 IDSYTQKLTE
+808 IDFYKQKLTE

-856 EQYVKRYA
+856 EQYVKKYA
-864 DKSIQELT
+864 NKPIKELT
-872 PEEKENWHRKY
+872 TEEKEDWHRKY

-920 QKLKDGQLPKIQAL
+920 QKLKEGQLPKIQEL
-934 QSLTSKALPDI
+934 QNLTSRALPDI

-955 SDVQD
+955 SDIQD

-969 STNSS
+969 SVNSS
-974 PEELAD
+974 PEELAH
-980 IMLEIQKDQSKKT
+980 IMQEIQSEQLGKT
-993 EEELKEDQEDR
+993 EEELKEDQKDK
-1004 EKLNQLLA
+1004 EKLNKLIA
-1012 SLRGISDPSVR
+1012 SLGGIEDLSVR
-1023 ANLVQQFTDSIKNP
+1023 ANLIQQFTDSTKNT
-1037 LYKERANLLIN
+1037 LYKKLADILIN
-1048 KVSNVQKITGSIDEF
+1048 KVSNVQKVTGSIDKFGERVS
-1063 EESISNILKQFPE
+1063 SILEKYPE
-1076 DAARTMSDDDVMAR
+1076 VKYGQEQEIA
-1090 SDLLLEAFYDTIAQ
+1090 DLLVESFYDTVVQ

-1119 HPEVKET
+1119 HPEVKEA
-1126 LEQSLNDLNGVIG
+1126 LEQSFKDLNVVLNSMAYNPSYENSIH
-1139 KLRGGNYVGSLMFNG
+1139 YEMPG
-1154 YMEEWQDK
+1154 YREEWQK
-1162 LNSYLNDLKELP
+1162 KINESLNDLKELP

-1233 KMMRQA
+1233 KLMRQA

-1244 VDGADLDNLYGYNKT
+1244 VDGADLENLYGYNKT

-1271 ELATIDA
+1271 ELATINA

-1291 INRLETTKAIHEL
+1291 INRLEATKAIHEL

-1341 ADIKTEWDVQELA
+1341 ADIKSTWDIQELA
-1354 DVLDRLE
+1354 DVLDSLKT
-1361 IHKQA
+1361 HKYA

-1389 RQALDKEAIMLG
+1389 RQDLDKEAIILG
-1401 DAIYNFFQKNLGN
+1401 DAIYNFFQKNLSN

-1476 DVENPIAPLP
+1476 DVEKPIAPLP

-1496 ASIYNGKMFEHF
+1496 ASIYNGKMFQHF
-1508 ADAIRT
+1508 ADAIST
-1514 GIYNKWKSLSKEE
+1514 TIYNKWKSLSEDE
-1527 REKILSKNKYISYGN
+1527 RKNILAKNKYISYGS
-1542 DGIPRS
+1542 DGKARNGMQTNFD
-1548 VLRSE
+1548 
-1553 YKNEEKEKWEDD
+1553 KKEKWEDD

-1606 QNPEVDSS
+1606 QNPEIDSK

-1631 NAEGLIKSFDAPDGW
+1631 NAEKLIKSFNAPDEW
-1646 AFTAFDKTGL
+1646 AFKAFDKTKL
-1656 LSHFSDD
+1656 LEFFSDD
-1663 YKSTWDDTDKEYKYY
+1663 YKDTYDGTDKEYKYY
-1678 LSTQDNPYSNIVYNQ
+1678 LNTEDNKSGNIVYNKA
-1693 RTKRYEATWRIKE
+1693 TKRYEATWKIKE
-1706 FSDKTKI
+1706 FADKSDI

-1726 QPEIDFLYRVARK
+1726 QPEIDFLSRVAKK

-1750 EQITPRALLYKVG
+1750 DQITPRATLYIPKIANGV
-1763 ENTGDK
+1763 K
-1769 KYEVVGDITI
+1769 KYEPADITI

-1801 SENQTRVRAWRLN
+1801 TYNQTVVRAWKLN

-1839 EEVSDAILDSVRKD
+1839 EEVSDAILDSVKKD

-1866 IGYSHSWGPGKEKSR
+1866 IGYFHSWGPGKEKSR

-1890 KQYFDLFH
+1890 RQYFDLFH

-1911 IENDRTLYHMEKD
+1911 IENDRSLYHMKKG
-1924 SNGKDKRV
+1924 SNGKEERI

-1945 GMTRAQQASII
+1945 GMTRSQQASII
-1956 IAPTNPMGNTE
+1956 IAPMSPMGNTE
-1967 MGTISVK
+1967 MGTIRVI

-1993 RKYTKARK
+1993 KKYTKARK

-2012 TETGNPNTD
+2012 TETGNPNAD

-2029 TPREAQPIDVVV
+2029 IPREGQPIDIVV
-2041 PPSNGVT
+2041 PPGDGVT
-2048 KALAKT
+2048 EALAKT
-2054 DEPINNDQPDNVP
+2054 DAPINDDQPDNIP
-2067 PADGGTSPKGPKSSQ
+2067 PEDRGNPPKGTEPSQ
-2082 DNEEKPDTDSESE
+2082 DNGEKPNTGSDAE
-2095 PPQSDTSEDNDS
+2095 PPQPSTLEDNS
-2107 VDELPLPPEITIVS
+2107 L
-2121 REIGDNELP
+2121 DNEP
-2130 ITDYE
+2130 PT
-2135 VLPRGTELISLYD
+2135 P
-2148 STGNPDEQFVGAIL
+2148 P
-2162 GYNSETGMYQI
+2162 
-2173 TQDGENSIEVPFSKI
+2173 
-2188 HEKTD
+2188 
-2193 IQVYP
+2193 
-2198 ERIERYYMYMAYSP
+2198 
-2212 EWCKKNGTI
+2212 
-2221 KLLELDEHSVY
+2221 
-2232 EGEYPIGTEIYSI
+2232 
-2245 GGDLIGT
+2245 
-2252 IKQFKDGQYLIEG
+2252 
-2265 PNGSTTFP
+2265 
-2273 ENEINNRTKYMP
+2273 
-2285 GKTTVAKYAV
+2285 TVAKYAV
-2295 GDTIENGNHTA
+2295 GDTIGDGSNVIT
-2306 IIIGVNKLNS
+2306 IIRVNKLKS
-2316 GGYSYIIN
+2316 GGYSYTTKHTIAGKQFSYKN
-2324 RINFGTRFYIDETW
+2324 TFKEKDLDE
-2338 QEDIIDNL
+2338 L
-2346 ISQHGYKLRQ
+2346 ISNYGFKLRQ

-2361 TDAAVEPDTTFDD
+2361 TDADVEPDTTFDD
-2374 LNGKDH
+2374 LNGKDR
-2380 QDALEEILRDEDS
+2380 QEALEEILKDEDS
-2393 PEEEVVDTKQ
+2393 PEEEDVKEGAESEIKTA
-2403 TSQIETPDNK
+2403 DNK
-2413 TKTVPDLNF
+2413 IKKIPDLNF
-2422 SVFGYSFNTF
+2422 SIFGYSFNTF

-2438 NKDTKEVVVTSNDVD
+2438 DKNTGEVVVTPKDVD

-2468 CKNEAQVVKIIG
+2468 CQNEAQVVKIIG
-2480 DLRSAAMYCNN
+2480 ALRSAAMYCNDN
-2491 TALMYI
+2491 GAI
-2497 IKQSIPKLKDE
+2497 IRIIQSLIPKLENKT
-2508 ELEIRWAF
+2508 LEIQWAF
-2516 VSKSKEPSTNKNYY
+2516 VSKSEAPTTNEKYY
-2530 RFTPAEGNGSVLR
+2530 RFTPASDDGAVLR
-2543 NAPINNHDQKSQM
+2543 NAPIDNHGEKSQM
-2556 QYKTISMIIRKR
+2556 QYKTISMIVRKKDP
-2568 GANKNDKGVT
+2568 NKNDGGVT

-2590 QTILCEIGKQNADN
+2590 QTILCKIGEQNPKN
-2604 PVYKAFINACNSN
+2604 PAYKAFKDACNSYKNDQQQFHAMKAVIDYIN
-2617 KNYQQQ
+2617 KNEQ
-2623 LHAMN
+2623 
-2628 AVIEYIDD
+2628 
-2636 NENDL
+2636 DL

-2649 ALCKMW
+2649 ALCQLW

-2661 IKFIGDNSFNLAE
+2661 VKFIGDPSFNLVK

-2680 VKFIGNRKADDDLVS
+2680 VKFIGSRIADEDLVDS
-2695 SAGTLKKL
+2695 NFTLKKL
-2703 DFSGMWKSLRSEAN
+2703 DFTGQWKSLRSEVD
-2717 SRPEVVYSSVM
+2717 SRPEVIYSSVM
-2728 IATNQYYNMTSIAPA
+2728 MATNQYYNGVSIAPA
-2743 GHPFVLRLEAPPE
+2743 GHPFVLRLDAPPA
-2756 LLKVSRKDITDEIL
+2756 LLNKPREGITDEIL
-2770 MEQFIKQ
+2770 MKQYIKQ
-2777 EESKKPIPGKK
+2777 KVSKEPIPK
-2788 PIPEWVKLIPVTP
+2788 WVKLIPVTP

-2806 KNYLGLMID
+2806 MNYLKLMAD
-2815 SSKNP
+2815 GKANP
-2820 YGNGFTSFRILSAL
+2820 YGNGFTPFRILSAL
-2834 YLSQDPKVKALWNNY
+2834 YSSETDEAKALWGNES
-2849 LRNFS
+2849 NFS
-2854 VNGNN
+2854 TNEHTREDVEVALNALIDVENN
-2859 KKAVEDALT
+2859 NPPE
-2868 QLIQIQKTTTQNKGE
+2868 KGE
-2883 SHAIYLSRVVKAQKD
+2883 THSQWLSRIVKMQKS
-2898 LMTKN
+2898 LMTSN
-2903 LGWQSMFNAALINLT
+2903 NGWQSMFNSVLIEMSRSSRLGEDST
-2918 HPNTIN
+2918 REVQFDEGIAKTI
-2924 DPDQINNKRWDEY
+2924 QGICEK
-2937 GMYIPNA
+2937 A
-2944 EIIQEACNK
+2944 
-2953 TGITGVLRSKK
+2953 GITGVLRSKK
-2964 IQPGSGAVAG
+2964 IQPGSDTVAG
-2974 YAYKLEVS
+2974 YANKLEVN
-2982 SQDQYKSPEGEDWRI
+2982 SQDQYQTPEGEDWRI

-3009 SILLGKNSDLNE
+3009 PVLLGKNSDLDE

-3027 SNDAVVERKGK
+3027 SNAITTLQTG
-3038 RNTLIWSFKYDNQK
+3038 NALIWQFKYKKQK
-3052 GQPNDLSLYLAKEG
+3052 GQPTDLSLYLAKEG
-3066 NTEKVPPAQTWRSNH
+3066 NTEQVPPAQTWRTKH
-3081 ATLLEKV
+3081 ANLLEQV
-3088 GLKDNLE
+3088 GLENDLE

-3113 WVSKTDQNGKGLG
+3113 WVSKTEQDGRGLG
-3126 NIGTVFDGKVAFC
+3126 HIGAVFDGKTAFC
-3139 GNMDDSKVSDK
+3139 GNMDDSGTSDK

-3155 YKHLRQQGITKVD
+3155 YKHLKQKEIKKVEN
-3168 GEPNMYNITMVDDNL
+3168 EPNMYNIIMVDDNL
-3183 ENPTTYLVS
+3183 KNPTTYLVK
-3192 VEILPNEKKYQVY
+3192 VEILPDKKQYQIYSPEKVSKKIKTPTITSEIAEEMIQNISKY
-3205 FKEEIPKA
+3205 
-3213 DKPLLYNTNSINE
+3213 LG
-3226 LITNVDTFEKSIK
+3226 
-3239 RPTDELTTFIEKL
+3239 ELTNPTE
-3252 HKTLNEIKESSPN
+3252 TLQKR
-3265 GLSEY
+3265 
-3270 DFASKIA
+3270 A
-3277 ERFQNDE
+3277 E
-3284 DLLEMVAEALGIED
+3284 
-3298 EEYFTELDKLSN
+3298 KLSN
-3310 PEENEEKKYNW
+3310 ILNSIKDKNLSESEFADKIIKEFGENRFTLITIAKMLGKNTTYFHDLNKLKQSEENTEENKEEQNQ
-3321 CPIGP
+3321 CPIRH

>member
-16 LTLGDLEA
+16 LALGDLEA

-103 TLDDTPQIFVKSNPT
+103 TLDDAPQIFAAPNPT

-276 GWGIAAASV
+276 GWGVAAASV

-329 ENVLCWENFI
+329 ENILCWENFI

-353 AIFRFA
+353 AIFKFA

-393 KKWGDIVQ
+393 KKWEDIVQ

-414 KMLTSGTDY
+414 KMLTSRTDY

-450 AYMVGITVGDTYGEA
+450 AYMVGITVGNTYGEA
-465 KAAGATD
+465 KKAGATD
-472 AEAAFLTA
+472 SEAAFLTA

-531 RASQETK
+531 RASKETK

-559 LNKTSKAVLANGLG
+559 LNKTSKTVLANGIG

-614 EDAAARYGMSFF
+614 EDAAARYGMSLF

-683 NIGTKQNEDGIWEV
+683 NIGTKQNEDGFWEV

-714 TLDNIQSIVNAEG
+714 TLDSIQSIVNAEG

-782 TQLKINEIKNNKS
+782 TQLKINDIKNNKS
-795 SDSAKLTDGQLEQ
+795 SDSAKLTDEQLKQ
-808 IDSYTQKLTE
+808 IDFHKQKLTE

-864 DKSIQELT
+864 NKSIEELT
-872 PEEKENWHRKY
+872 SEEKEDWHRKY

-893 TMEFFADHYYDLAQQ
+893 TMEFFADHYYDLAQR

-920 QKLKDGQLPKIQAL
+920 QKLKEGQLPKIQEL
-934 QSLTSKALPDI
+934 QNLTSRALPDI

-955 SDVQD
+955 SDIQD

-969 STNSS
+969 SVNSS
-974 PEELAD
+974 PEKLAH
-980 IMLEIQKDQSKKT
+980 IMQEIQLEQLGKT
-993 EEELKEDQEDR
+993 EEALKEDQEDSK
-1004 EKLNQLLA
+1004 KLNQLIA
-1012 SLRGISDPSVR
+1012 SLKGIEDLSVR
-1023 ANLVQQFTDSIKNP
+1023 ANLIQQFTDSIKNP
-1037 LYKERANLLIN
+1037 LYKKFADILIN
-1048 KVSNVQKITGSIDEF
+1048 KVSNVQKVTGSIDKFGERVS
-1063 EESISNILKQFPE
+1063 SILEKYPE
-1076 DAARTMSDDDVMAR
+1076 VKYGQEQEIA
-1090 SDLLLEAFYDTIAQ
+1090 DLLVESFYDTVVQ

-1119 HPEVKET
+1119 HPEVKEA
-1126 LEQSLNDLNGVIG
+1126 LEQSFKDLNVVLNSMAYNPSYKDSTHYEIP
-1139 KLRGGNYVGSLMFNG
+1139 G
-1154 YMEEWQDK
+1154 YREEWQK
-1162 LNSYLNDLKELP
+1162 KINESLNDLKELP

-1244 VDGADLDNLYGYNKT
+1244 VDGADLENLYGYNKT

-1271 ELATIDA
+1271 ELATINA

-1291 INRLETTKAIHEL
+1291 INRLEATKAIHEL

-1341 ADIKTEWDVQELA
+1341 VDIKSTWDIQELA
-1354 DVLDRLE
+1354 DVLDSLKT
-1361 IHKQA
+1361 HKYA

-1389 RQALDKEAIMLG
+1389 RQDLDKEAIILG
-1401 DAIYNFFQKNLGN
+1401 DAIYNFFQKNLSN

-1476 DVENPIAPLP
+1476 DVEKPIAPLP

-1496 ASIYNGKMFEHF
+1496 ASIYNGKMFQHF
-1508 ADAIRT
+1508 ADAIST
-1514 GIYNKWKSLSKEE
+1514 TIYNKWKSLSEDE
-1527 REKILSKNKYISYGN
+1527 RKNILIKNKYISYGS
-1542 DGIPRS
+1542 DGKARNGMQTNF
-1548 VLRSE
+1548 E
-1553 YKNEEKEKWEDD
+1553 KKEKWEDD

-1572 SDVMPKYP
+1572 SDVMPKYS

-1606 QNPEVDSS
+1606 QNPEIDSK

-1631 NAEGLIKSFDAPDGW
+1631 NAEKLIKSFNAPDEW
-1646 AFTAFDKTGL
+1646 AFKAFDKTKL
-1656 LSHFSDD
+1656 LEFFSDD
-1663 YKSTWDDTDKEYKYY
+1663 YKDTYDGTDKEYKYY
-1678 LSTQDNPYSNIVYNQ
+1678 LNTEDNKSGNIVYNKA
-1693 RTKRYEATWRIKE
+1693 TKRYEATWKIKE
-1706 FSDKTKI
+1706 FADKSDI

-1726 QPEIDFLYRVARK
+1726 QPEIDFLSRVAKK

-1750 EQITPRALLYKVG
+1750 DQITPRATLYIPKIANGV
-1763 ENTGDK
+1763 K
-1769 KYEVVGDITI
+1769 KYEPADITI

-1801 SENQTRVRAWRLN
+1801 TYNQTIVRAWKLN
-1814 KKLPIELTHIE
+1814 KKPPIELTHIE

-1839 EEVSDAILDSVRKD
+1839 EEVSDAILDSVKKD

-1866 IGYSHSWGPGKEKSR
+1866 IGYFHSWGPGKEKSR

-1890 KQYFDLFH
+1890 RQYFDLFH

-1911 IENDRTLYHMEKD
+1911 IENDRSLYHMKKG
-1924 SNGKDKRV
+1924 SNGKEERI

-1945 GMTRAQQASII
+1945 GMTRSQQASII
-1956 IAPTNPMGNTE
+1956 IAPMSSMGNTE
-1967 MGTISVK
+1967 MGTIRVI

-1993 RKYTKARK
+1993 KKYTKARK

-2012 TETGNPNTD
+2012 TETGNPNAD

-2029 TPREAQPIDVVV
+2029 IPREGQPIDIVV
-2041 PPSNGVT
+2041 PPGDGVT
-2048 KALAKT
+2048 EALAKT
-2054 DEPINNDQPDNVP
+2054 DAPINDNQPDNTP
-2067 PADGGTSPKGPKSSQ
+2067 PEDGGNPPKGPEPSQ
-2082 DNEEKPDTDSESE
+2082 DNGEKPNTDSDAE
-2095 PPQSDTSEDNDS
+2095 PSQSDTSEDNDS
-2107 VDELPLPPEITIVS
+2107 VDELPPPPEIDIIS
-2121 REIGDNELP
+2121 RELGDNELP
-2130 ITDYE
+2130 ITDNE

-2148 STGNPDEQFVGAIL
+2148 PARNPNEQFVGAIL
-2162 GYNSETGMYQI
+2162 GYNYDTKMYQI
-2173 TQDGENSIEVPFSKI
+2173 MQVDGTSIEVPFSKI
-2188 HEKTD
+2188 HQKED
-2193 IQVYP
+2193 IQVDSG
-2198 ERIERYYMYMAYSP
+2198 RIERYYMYIAHSP
-2212 EWCKKNGTI
+2212 EWCKEHGEI
-2221 KLLELDEHSVY
+2221 RLLYLDEHSVY
-2232 EGEYPIGTEIYSI
+2232 EGKYPIGTKIYYRV
-2245 GGDLIGT
+2245 GGDLVGT
-2252 IKQFKDGQYLIEG
+2252 IKQFKDGKYSIEG
-2265 PNGSTTFP
+2265 PNGSTTIP
-2273 ENEINNRTKYMP
+2273 ESEINNPDKYMP
-2285 GKTTVAKYAV
+2285 GEIPVAKYAV
-2295 GDTIENGNHTA
+2295 DDTIENGKHA
-2306 IIIGVNKLNS
+2306 VIIVGVNKLNS

-2324 RINFGTRFYIDETW
+2324 RVNLGTRSYLNETW
-2338 QEDIIDNL
+2338 EEKIIDDL

-2374 LNGKDH
+2374 LNEKDR
-2380 QDALEEILRDEDS
+2380 QEALEEILKDEDS
-2393 PEEEVVDTKQ
+2393 PEEEDVKEGDKSEIKTA
-2403 TSQIETPDNK
+2403 DNK
-2413 TKTVPDLNF
+2413 TKSVPDLNF
-2422 SVFGYSFNTF
+2422 SIFGYSFNTF

-2438 NKDTKEVVVTSNDVD
+2438 DKNTGEVVVTPKDVD

-2468 CKNEAQVVKIIG
+2468 CQNEAQVVKIIG
-2480 DLRSAAMYCNN
+2480 ALRSAAMYCNDN
-2491 TALMYI
+2491 DVI
-2497 IKQSIPKLKDE
+2497 IRIIQSLIPKLENKT
-2508 ELEIRWAF
+2508 LEIQWAF
-2516 VSKSKEPSTNKNYY
+2516 VSKSKEPSTNEKFY
-2530 RFTPAEGNGSVLR
+2530 RFTPASDDGAELR
-2543 NAPINNHDQKSQM
+2543 NAPIDNHGEKSQM
-2556 QYKTISMIIRKR
+2556 QYKTISMIVRKKDP
-2568 GANKNDKGVT
+2568 NKDDGGVT

-2590 QTILCEIGKQNADN
+2590 QTILCKIGEQNSKN
-2604 PVYKAFINACNSN
+2604 PAYKAFKDACNSY
-2617 KNYQQQ
+2617 KNDQQQ
-2623 LHAMN
+2623 FHAMN
-2628 AVIEYIDD
+2628 AVIKYI
-2636 NENDL
+2636 NENEQDL

-2649 ALCKMW
+2649 ALCKLW

-2661 IKFIGDNSFNLAE
+2661 VKFIGDPSFNLAK

-2680 VKFIGNRKADDDLVS
+2680 VKFIGSRIADEDLVDNNF
-2695 SAGTLKKL
+2695 TLKKL
-2703 DFSGMWKSLRSEAN
+2703 DFTGQWKSLRSEVD

-2728 IATNQYYNMTSIAPA
+2728 MATNQYYNGVSIAPA
-2743 GHPFVLRLEAPPE
+2743 GHPFVLRLDAPPA
-2756 LLKVSRKDITDEIL
+2756 LLGVPREGVTDETLMKQYIKQKVS
-2770 MEQFIKQ
+2770 
-2777 EESKKPIPGKK
+2777 KK

-2806 KNYLGLMID
+2806 MNYLKLMAD
-2815 SSKNP
+2815 GKANP
-2820 YGNGFTSFRILSAL
+2820 YGNGFTPFRILSAL
-2834 YLSQDPKVKALWNNY
+2834 YSSETDEAKALWGNES
-2849 LRNFS
+2849 NFS
-2854 VNGNN
+2854 TNGPTREDVENALNALIDVENN
-2859 KKAVEDALT
+2859 NPPE
-2868 QLIQIQKTTTQNKGE
+2868 KGE
-2883 SHAIYLSRVVKAQKD
+2883 THSQWLSRIVKMQKS
-2898 LMTKN
+2898 LMTSN
-2903 LGWQSMFNAALINLT
+2903 NGWQSMFNSVLIEMSRSSRLRDDST
-2918 HPNTIN
+2918 REVQFDEGIAKTIQN
-2924 DPDQINNKRWDEY
+2924 ICEK
-2937 GMYIPNA
+2937 A
-2944 EIIQEACNK
+2944 
-2953 TGITGVLRSKK
+2953 GITGILRSKK
-2964 IQPGSGAVAG
+2964 IQPGSDTIAG
-2974 YAYKLEVS
+2974 YANKLEVN
-2982 SQDQYKSPEGEDWRI
+2982 SQDQYQTPEGEDWRI

-3009 SILLGKNSDLNE
+3009 PVLLGKNSDLDE

-3027 SNDAVVERKGK
+3027 SNAITTLQTG
-3038 RNTLIWSFKYDNQK
+3038 NALIWQFKYKKQK
-3052 GQPNDLSLYLAKEG
+3052 GQPTDLSLYLAKEG
-3066 NTEKVPPAQTWRSNH
+3066 NTEQVPPAQTWRTKH
-3081 ATLLEKV
+3081 ANLLEKV
-3088 GLKDNLE
+3088 GLTDDLE

-3113 WVSKTDQNGKGLG
+3113 WVSKTDKDGRGLG
-3126 NIGTVFDGKVAFC
+3126 NIGTVFDGKTAFC
-3139 GNMDDSKVSDK
+3139 GNMDDSETSDK

-3155 YKHLRQQGITKVD
+3155 YKHLKQKEIKKV
-3168 GEPNMYNITMVDDNL
+3168 ENESNMYNIIMVDDT
-3183 ENPTTYLVS
+3183 TTYLVK
-3192 VEILPNEKKYQVY
+3192 VEILPDEKQYQIYSPEKVS
-3205 FKEEIPKA
+3205 KKIKTP
-3213 DKPLLYNTNSINE
+3213 I
-3226 LITNVDTFEKSIK
+3226 IT
-3239 RPTDELTTFIEKL
+3239 
-3252 HKTLNEIKESSPN
+3252 
-3265 GLSEY
+3265 SE
-3270 DFASKIA
+3270 IA
-3277 ERFQNDE
+3277 EEMIQNISDYLGKLTNPTE
-3284 DLLEMVAEALGIED
+3284 ILQERAE
-3298 EEYFTELDKLSN
+3298 KLSN
-3310 PEENEEKKYNW
+3310 FLNSIKNENYSEYQVAEEIVKIFGEKKFILSTIAKMLGKDPTYLHDLNKLKQSEENTEENKEENNQ
-3321 CPIGP
+3321 CPIRH

>member
-16 LTLGDLEA
+16 LALGDLEA

-56 FNEKAFNQEYSLAA
+56 FDEKAFNQEYSLAA

-103 TLDDTPQIFVKSNPT
+103 TLDDAPQIFAAPNPT

-276 GWGIAAASV
+276 GWGVAAASV

-353 AIFRFA
+353 AIFKFA

-393 KKWGDIVQ
+393 KKWEDIVQ

-414 KMLTSGTDY
+414 KMLTSRTDY

-465 KAAGATD
+465 KKAGATD
-472 AEAAFLTA
+472 SEAAFLTA

-531 RASQETK
+531 RASKETK

-559 LNKTSKAVLANGLG
+559 LNKTSKTVLANGIG

-614 EDAAARYGMSFF
+614 EDAAARYGMSLF

-683 NIGTKQNEDGIWEV
+683 NIGTKQNEDGFWEV

-705 LEIKKVLKN
+705 LEIKKVLKK
-714 TLDNIQSIVNAEG
+714 TLDDIQSIVNAEG

-739 LDANPNLANYDL
+739 LNANPNLANYDL

-763 SAAGKLV
+763 SAAGKLI

-782 TQLKINEIKNNKS
+782 TQLKINDIKNNKS
-795 SDSAKLTDGQLEQ
+795 SDSAKLTDEQLKQ
-808 IDSYTQKLTE
+808 IDFHKQKLTE

-864 DKSIQELT
+864 NKSIEELT
-872 PEEKENWHRKY
+872 SEEKEDWHRKY

-920 QKLKDGQLPKIQAL
+920 QKLKEGQLPKIQEL
-934 QSLTSKALPDI
+934 QNLTSRALPDI

-955 SDVQD
+955 SDIQD

-969 STNSS
+969 SVNSS
-974 PEELAD
+974 PEELTD
-980 IMLEIQKDQSKKT
+980 IMLEIQRDQSKKT
-993 EEELKEDQEDR
+993 EEELKEDQEDG
-1004 EKLNQLLA
+1004 EKLNQLLV

-1023 ANLVQQFTDSIKNP
+1023 ANLVQQFTNSIKNP
-1037 LYKERANLLIN
+1037 SYKELADLLIN
-1048 KVSNVQKITGSIDEF
+1048 KVSNVQKVTGSIDEF
-1063 EESISNILKQFPE
+1063 GERISDILKQYPE
-1076 DAARTMSDDDVMAR
+1076 DATRTMSEDDIIKRA
-1090 SDLLLEAFYDTIAQ
+1090 DLLLKAFYDTIAQ
-1104 ELLNS
+1104 ELINS

-1139 KLRGGNYVGSLMFNG
+1139 NLRSGNYVGSLTFSG

-1162 LNSYLNDLKELP
+1162 INLYLNDLKELP

-1244 VDGADLDNLYGYNKT
+1244 VDGADLENLYGYNKT

-1271 ELATIDA
+1271 ELATINA

-1291 INRLETTKAIHEL
+1291 INRLEATKAIHEL

-1341 ADIKTEWDVQELA
+1341 VDIKSTWDIQELA
-1354 DVLDRLE
+1354 DVLDSLKT
-1361 IHKQA
+1361 HKYA
-1366 WGDPMKDP
+1366 WGDIMKDP

-1389 RQALDKEAIMLG
+1389 RQDLDKEAIILG
-1401 DAIYNFFQKNLGN
+1401 DAIYNFFQKNLSN

-1476 DVENPIAPLP
+1476 DVEKPIAPLP

-1496 ASIYNGKMFEHF
+1496 ASIYNGKMFQHF
-1508 ADAIRT
+1508 ADAIST
-1514 GIYNKWKSLSKEE
+1514 TIYNKWKSLSEDE
-1527 REKILSKNKYISYGN
+1527 RKNILIKNKYISYGS
-1542 DGIPRS
+1542 DGKARNGMQTNFD
-1548 VLRSE
+1548 
-1553 YKNEEKEKWEDD
+1553 KKEKWEDD

-1606 QNPEVDSS
+1606 QNPEIDSK

-1631 NAEGLIKSFDAPDGW
+1631 NAEKLIKSFNAPDEW
-1646 AFTAFDKTGL
+1646 AFKAFDKTKL
-1656 LSHFSDD
+1656 LEFFSDD
-1663 YKSTWDDTDKEYKYY
+1663 YKDTYDGTDKEYKYY
-1678 LSTQDNPYSNIVYNQ
+1678 LNTEDNKSGNIVYNKV
-1693 RTKRYEATWRIKE
+1693 TKRYEATWKIKE
-1706 FSDKTKI
+1706 FADKSDI

-1726 QPEIDFLYRVARK
+1726 QPEIDFLSRVAKK

-1750 EQITPRALLYKVG
+1750 DQITPRATLYIPKIANGV
-1763 ENTGDK
+1763 K
-1769 KYEVVGDITI
+1769 KYEPADITI

-1801 SENQTRVRAWRLN
+1801 TYNQTVVRAWKLN

-1839 EEVSDAILDSVRKD
+1839 EEVSDAILDSVKKD

-1866 IGYSHSWGPGKEKSR
+1866 IGYFHSWGPGKEKSR

-1890 KQYFDLFH
+1890 RQYFDLFH

-1911 IENDRTLYHMEKD
+1911 IENDRSLYHMKKG
-1924 SNGKDKRV
+1924 SNGKEERI

-1945 GMTRAQQASII
+1945 GMTRSQQASII
-1956 IAPTNPMGNTE
+1956 IAPMSPMGNTE
-1967 MGTISVK
+1967 MGTIRVI

-1993 RKYTKARK
+1993 KKYTKARK

-2029 TPREAQPIDVVV
+2029 IPREGQPIDIVV
-2041 PPSNGVT
+2041 PPGDGVT
-2048 KALAKT
+2048 EALAKT
-2054 DEPINNDQPDNVP
+2054 DAPINDDQPDNIP
-2067 PADGGTSPKGPKSSQ
+2067 PEDRGNPPKGPEPSQ
-2082 DNEEKPDTDSESE
+2082 DNGEKPNTDSDAE
-2095 PPQSDTSEDNDS
+2095 PPQPSTLEDNS
-2107 VDELPLPPEITIVS
+2107 P
-2121 REIGDNELP
+2121 DNEP
-2130 ITDYE
+2130 PT
-2135 VLPRGTELISLYD
+2135 P
-2148 STGNPDEQFVGAIL
+2148 P
-2162 GYNSETGMYQI
+2162 
-2173 TQDGENSIEVPFSKI
+2173 P
-2188 HEKTD
+2188 
-2193 IQVYP
+2193 
-2198 ERIERYYMYMAYSP
+2198 
-2212 EWCKKNGTI
+2212 
-2221 KLLELDEHSVY
+2221 
-2232 EGEYPIGTEIYSI
+2232 
-2245 GGDLIGT
+2245 
-2252 IKQFKDGQYLIEG
+2252 
-2265 PNGSTTFP
+2265 
-2273 ENEINNRTKYMP
+2273 
-2285 GKTTVAKYAV
+2285 VAKYAV
-2295 GDTIENGNHTA
+2295 DDTIENGNNVVR
-2306 IIIGVNKLNS
+2306 IVEVNKLDS
-2316 GGYSYIIN
+2316 GGYSYTIN
-2324 RINFGTRFYIDETW
+2324 QINSGVQSSSNETW
-2338 QEDIIDNL
+2338 PEDKIDNL
-2346 ISQHGYKLRQ
+2346 ISQDGYKLRQ

-2374 LNGKDH
+2374 LNGKDR
-2380 QDALEEILRDEDS
+2380 QEALEEILKDEDS
-2393 PEEEVVDTKQ
+2393 PEEEAVKEGDESEIKTA
-2403 TSQIETPDNK
+2403 DNK
-2413 TKTVPDLNF
+2413 TKSVPDLNF
-2422 SVFGYSFNTF
+2422 SIFGYSFNTF

-2438 NKDTKEVVVTSNDVD
+2438 DKNTGEVVVTPNDVD

-2468 CKNEAQVVKIIG
+2468 CQNEAQVVKIIG
-2480 DLRSAAMYCNN
+2480 ALRSAAMYCNDN
-2491 TALMYI
+2491 DVI
-2497 IKQSIPKLKDE
+2497 IRIIQSLIPKLENKT
-2508 ELEIRWAF
+2508 LEIQWAF
-2516 VSKSKEPSTNKNYY
+2516 VSKSKEPSTNEKFY
-2530 RFTPAEGNGSVLR
+2530 RFTPASDDGAVLR
-2543 NAPINNHDQKSQM
+2543 NAPIDNHGEKSQM
-2556 QYKTISMIIRKR
+2556 QYKTISMIVRKKDP
-2568 GANKNDKGVT
+2568 NKDDGGVT

-2590 QTILCEIGKQNADN
+2590 QTILCKIGEQNPKN
-2604 PVYKAFINACNSN
+2604 PAYKAFKDACNSY
-2617 KNYQQQ
+2617 KNDQQQ
-2623 LHAMN
+2623 FHAMN
-2628 AVIEYIDD
+2628 AVIDYINK
-2636 NENDL
+2636 NEQDL

-2649 ALCKMW
+2649 ALCKLW

-2661 IKFIGDNSFNLAE
+2661 VKFIGDPSFNLAK

-2680 VKFIGNRKADDDLVS
+2680 VKFIGSRIADEDLVDS
-2695 SAGTLKKL
+2695 NFTLKKL
-2703 DFSGMWKSLRSEAN
+2703 DFTGQWKSLRSEVD
-2717 SRPEVVYSSVM
+2717 SRPEVIYSSVM
-2728 IATNQYYNMTSIAPA
+2728 MATNQYYNGVSIAPA
-2743 GHPFVLRLEAPPE
+2743 GHPFVLRLDAPPA
-2756 LLKVSRKDITDEIL
+2756 LLGVPSEGVTDEIL
-2770 MEQFIKQ
+2770 MKQYIKQ
-2777 EESKKPIPGKK
+2777 KVSKEPIPK
-2788 PIPEWVKLIPVTP
+2788 WVKLIPVTP

-2806 KNYLGLMID
+2806 MKYLELMAD
-2815 SSKNP
+2815 GKTNP
-2820 YGNGFTSFRILSAL
+2820 YGNGFTPFRILSAL
-2834 YLSQDPKVKALWNNY
+2834 YSSETDEAKALWGNES
-2849 LRNFS
+2849 NFS
-2854 VNGNN
+2854 IKEYTRDKVEEALNALIGVQNN
-2859 KKAVEDALT
+2859 NPQEENET
-2868 QLIQIQKTTTQNKGE
+2868 HSQW
-2883 SHAIYLSRVVKAQKD
+2883 LSRIVKMQKS
-2898 LMTKN
+2898 LMTSN
-2903 LGWQSMFNAALINLT
+2903 NGWQSMFNSVLINMSRSSRLRDDST
-2918 HPNTIN
+2918 REVQFDEGIAKTIQN
-2924 DPDQINNKRWDEY
+2924 ICEK
-2937 GMYIPNA
+2937 A
-2944 EIIQEACNK
+2944 
-2953 TGITGVLRSKK
+2953 GITGILRSKK
-2964 IQPGSGAVAG
+2964 IQPGSDTIAG
-2974 YAYKLEVS
+2974 YANKLEMN
-2982 SQDQYKSPEGEDWRI
+2982 SQDQYQTPEGEDWRI

-3009 SILLGKNSDLNE
+3009 PVLLGQNSDLDK

-3027 SNDAVVERKGK
+3027 SNAITTLQTG
-3038 RNTLIWSFKYDNQK
+3038 NALIWQFKYKKQK
-3052 GQPNDLSLYLAKEG
+3052 GQPTDLSLYLAKEG
-3066 NTEKVPPAQTWRSNH
+3066 NTEQVPPAQTWRTKH
-3081 ATLLEKV
+3081 ANLLEKV
-3088 GLKDNLE
+3088 GLTDDLE

-3113 WVSKTDQNGKGLG
+3113 WVSQTDQDERGLG
-3126 NIGTVFDGKVAFC
+3126 HIGAVFDGKTAFC
-3139 GNMDDSKVSDK
+3139 GNMDDSETSDK

-3155 YKHLRQQGITKVD
+3155 YKHLKQREITKVEN
-3168 GEPNMYNITMVDDNL
+3168 EPNMYNITMVDDNL
-3183 ENPTTYLVS
+3183 KNPTTYLVK
-3192 VEILPNEKKYQVY
+3192 VEILPDEKQYQIYSPEKVSKKIKTPIITSEIAEEMIQNISKY
-3205 FKEEIPKA
+3205 
-3213 DKPLLYNTNSINE
+3213 LG
-3226 LITNVDTFEKSIK
+3226 
-3239 RPTDELTTFIEKL
+3239 ELTNPTE
-3252 HKTLNEIKESSPN
+3252 TLQER
-3265 GLSEY
+3265 
-3270 DFASKIA
+3270 A
-3277 ERFQNDE
+3277 E
-3284 DLLEMVAEALGIED
+3284 
-3298 EEYFTELDKLSN
+3298 KLSN
-3310 PEENEEKKYNW
+3310 FLNSIKNENYSEYQVADEIVKRFGEKKFILSTIAKMLGKNATYFHDLNKLKQSEENTEENKEENNQ
-3321 CPIGP
+3321 CPIRH

>member
-16 LTLGDLEA
+16 LALGDLEA

-103 TLDDTPQIFVKSNPT
+103 TLDDAPQIFAAPNPT

-276 GWGIAAASV
+276 GWGVAAASV

-353 AIFRFA
+353 AIFKFA

-393 KKWGDIVQ
+393 KKWEDVVQ

-465 KAAGATD
+465 KKAGATD
-472 AEAAFLTA
+472 SEAAFLTA

-497 IFPELKGQ
+497 IFPELRGQ

-531 RASQETK
+531 RASKETK

-559 LNKTSKAVLANGLG
+559 LNKTSKAVLANGIG

-589 ACFNAYRTLAG
+589 ACFNAYKTLAG

-714 TLDNIQSIVNAEG
+714 TLDSIQSIVNAEG

-739 LDANPNLANYDL
+739 LNANPNLANYDL

-795 SDSAKLTDGQLEQ
+795 SDSAKLTDEQLKQ
-808 IDSYTQKLTE
+808 IDFHKQKLTE

-864 DKSIQELT
+864 NKSIKELT
-872 PEEKENWHRKY
+872 PEEKEDWHRKY

-934 QSLTSKALPDI
+934 QNLTSRALPDI

-955 SDVQD
+955 SDIQD

-969 STNSS
+969 SVNSS
-974 PEELAD
+974 PEELAH
-980 IMLEIQKDQSKKT
+980 IMQEIQSEQLGKT
-993 EEELKEDQEDR
+993 EEALKEDQEDSK
-1004 EKLNQLLA
+1004 KLNQLIA
-1012 SLRGISDPSVR
+1012 SLRGIEDLSVR
-1023 ANLVQQFTDSIKNP
+1023 ANLIQQFTDSTKNT
-1037 LYKERANLLIN
+1037 LYKKLADILIN
-1048 KVSNVQKITGSIDEF
+1048 KVSNVQKVTGSIDKFGERVS
-1063 EESISNILKQFPE
+1063 SILEKYPE
-1076 DAARTMSDDDVMAR
+1076 VKYGQEQEIA
-1090 SDLLLEAFYDTIAQ
+1090 DLLVESFYDTVVQ

-1119 HPEVKET
+1119 HPEVKEA
-1126 LEQSLNDLNGVIG
+1126 LEQSFKDLNVV
-1139 KLRGGNYVGSLMFNG
+1139 LNSMAYNPSYENSTYYEMPG
-1154 YMEEWQDK
+1154 YREEWQNK
-1162 LNSYLNDLKELP
+1162 INSYLNDLKELP

-1244 VDGADLDNLYGYNKT
+1244 VDGADLENLYGYNKT

-1271 ELATIDA
+1271 ELATINA

-1291 INRLETTKAIHEL
+1291 INRLEATKAIHEL
-1304 NKGNKM
+1304 NKGNKI

-1341 ADIKTEWDVQELA
+1341 VDIKSTWDIQELA
-1354 DVLDRLE
+1354 DVLDSLKT
-1361 IHKQA
+1361 HKYA

-1389 RQALDKEAIMLG
+1389 RQDLDKEAIILG
-1401 DAIYNFFQKNLGN
+1401 DAIYNFFQKNLSN

-1476 DVENPIAPLP
+1476 DVEKPIAPLP

-1496 ASIYNGKMFEHF
+1496 ASIYNGKMFQHF
-1508 ADAIRT
+1508 ADAIST
-1514 GIYNKWKSLSKEE
+1514 TIYNKWKSLSEDE
-1527 REKILSKNKYISYGN
+1527 RQNILIKNKYISYGS
-1542 DGIPRS
+1542 DGKARNGMQTKF
-1548 VLRSE
+1548 E
-1553 YKNEEKEKWEDD
+1553 KKEKWEDD

-1596 LKLITKILFD
+1596 LKLITKVLFD
-1606 QNPEVDSS
+1606 QNPEIDSK

-1631 NAEGLIKSFDAPDGW
+1631 NAEKLIKSFNAPDEW
-1646 AFTAFDKTGL
+1646 AFKAFDKTKL
-1656 LSHFSDD
+1656 LEFFSDD
-1663 YKSTWDDTDKEYKYY
+1663 YKDTYDGTDKEYKYY
-1678 LSTQDNPYSNIVYNQ
+1678 LNTEDNKSGNIVYNKV
-1693 RTKRYEATWRIKE
+1693 TKRYEATWKIKE
-1706 FSDKTKI
+1706 FADKSDI

-1726 QPEIDFLYRVARK
+1726 QPEIDFLSRVAKK

-1750 EQITPRALLYKVG
+1750 DQITPRATLYIPKIANGV
-1763 ENTGDK
+1763 K
-1769 KYEVVGDITI
+1769 KYEPADITI

-1801 SENQTRVRAWRLN
+1801 TYNQTVVRAWKLN
-1814 KKLPIELTHIE
+1814 KELPIELTHIE

-1866 IGYSHSWGPGKEKSR
+1866 IGYFHSWGPGKEKSR

-1890 KQYFDLFH
+1890 KQYFDTFH

-1911 IENDRTLYHMEKD
+1911 IENDRSLYHTKKG
-1924 SNGKDKRV
+1924 SNGKEEQI

-1945 GMTRAQQASII
+1945 GMTRSQQASII
-1956 IAPTNPMGNTE
+1956 IAPMRPMGNTE
-1967 MGTISVK
+1967 MGTIQVK
-1974 NAADQPNQLIPDN
+1974 NATDQPNQLIPDN

-2029 TPREAQPIDVVV
+2029 IPREGQPIDIVV
-2041 PPSNGVT
+2041 PPGDGVT
-2048 KALAKT
+2048 EALAKT
-2054 DEPINNDQPDNVP
+2054 DAPINDDQPDNTP
-2067 PADGGTSPKGPKSSQ
+2067 PADGGNPPKGSEPSQ
-2082 DNEEKPDTDSESE
+2082 GNEEKPDTDSDAE
-2095 PPQSDTSEDNDS
+2095 PPQPSTLEDNSQDN
-2107 VDELPLPPEITIVS
+2107 EPPTTPPPPEIDIIS
-2121 REIGDNELP
+2121 RELGDNELP

-2148 STGNPDEQFVGAIL
+2148 STGNPNKQFVGAIL
-2162 GYNSETGMYQI
+2162 GYNSDTGKYQI
-2173 TQDGENSIEVPFSKI
+2173 MQDNGTSIEVPFSKI
-2188 HEKTD
+2188 HQKED
-2193 IQVYP
+2193 IQVNP
-2198 ERIERYYMYMAYSP
+2198 GRIERYYKYIAYSP
-2212 EWCKKNGTI
+2212 QWCKENGKI
-2221 KLLELDEHSVY
+2221 RLLYLDEHSVY
-2232 EGEYPIGTEIYSI
+2232 EGKYPIGTKIYSI
-2245 GGDLIGT
+2245 GGDFIGT

-2273 ENEINNRTKYMP
+2273 ENEINNPDKYMP
-2285 GKTTVAKYAV
+2285 GETPVAKYAV
-2295 GDTIENGNHTA
+2295 GDTIENGKHAA
-2306 IIIGVNKLNS
+2306 IIMGVNKLNS
-2316 GGYSYIIN
+2316 GGYSYKIN
-2324 RINFGTRFYIDETW
+2324 QINSGVQSSSNETW
-2338 QEDIIDNL
+2338 PEDKIDNL
-2346 ISQHGYKLRQ
+2346 ISQNGYKLRQ

-2374 LNGKDH
+2374 LNEKDR
-2380 QDALEEILRDEDS
+2380 QDALEEILKDEDS
-2393 PEEEVVDTKQ
+2393 PEEEDVKVEDE
-2403 TSQIETPDNK
+2403 SEIETADNK
-2413 TKTVPDLNF
+2413 TKSVPDLNF
-2422 SVFGYSFNTF
+2422 SIFGYSFNTF

-2438 NKDTKEVVVTSNDVD
+2438 DKNTGDVVVTKSDVD

-2468 CKNEAQVVKIIG
+2468 CQNEAQVVKIIG
-2480 DLRSAAMYCNN
+2480 ALRSAAMYCNDN
-2491 TALMYI
+2491 GAI
-2497 IKQSIPKLKDE
+2497 IRIIQSLIPKLENKT
-2508 ELEIRWAF
+2508 LEIQWAF
-2516 VSKSKEPSTNKNYY
+2516 VSKSKEPSTNEKYY
-2530 RFTPAEGNGSVLR
+2530 RFTPASDDGAELR
-2543 NAPINNHDQKSQM
+2543 NAPIDNHGEKSQM
-2556 QYKTISMIIRKR
+2556 QYKTISMIVRKKDP
-2568 GANKNDKGVT
+2568 NKNDGGVT

-2590 QTILCEIGKQNADN
+2590 QTILCKIGEQNPKN
-2604 PVYKAFINACNSN
+2604 PAYKAFRDACNSY
-2617 KNYQQQ
+2617 KDQQQ
-2623 LHAMN
+2623 QFHAMN
-2628 AVIEYIDD
+2628 AVIDYIND
-2636 NENDL
+2636 NEQNL

-2649 ALCKMW
+2649 ALCQLW

-2661 IKFIGDNSFNLAE
+2661 VKFIGDPSFNLAK

-2680 VKFIGNRKADDDLVS
+2680 VKFIGSRIADEDLVDNNF
-2695 SAGTLKKL
+2695 TLKKL
-2703 DFSGMWKSLRSEAN
+2703 DFTGQWKSLRSEVD
-2717 SRPEVVYSSVM
+2717 SRPEVIYSSVM
-2728 IATNQYYNMTSIAPA
+2728 MATNQYYNRVSIAPA
-2743 GHPFVLRLEAPPE
+2743 GHPFVLRLDAPPALLGVPREGVTDE
-2756 LLKVSRKDITDEIL
+2756 LLMQQYINQKT
-2770 MEQFIKQ
+2770 
-2777 EESKKPIPGKK
+2777 SKE

-2806 KNYLGLMID
+2806 MKYLELMAD
-2815 SSKNP
+2815 GKTNP
-2820 YGNGFTSFRILSAL
+2820 YGNGFTPFRILSAL
-2834 YLSQDPKVKALWNNY
+2834 YSSETDEAKALWGNES
-2849 LRNFS
+2849 NFS
-2854 VNGNN
+2854 DRYTRENVKEALEALIEVPNN
-2859 KKAVEDALT
+2859 NPQQE
-2868 QLIQIQKTTTQNKGE
+2868 GE
-2883 SHAIYLSRVVKAQKD
+2883 THSQWLSRIVKMQKS
-2898 LMTKN
+2898 LMTSHN
-2903 LGWQSMFNAALINLT
+2903 GWQSMFNSVLIEMSRSSRFGEESNREVYFDEKIAETIQNICSAA
-2918 HPNTIN
+2918 
-2924 DPDQINNKRWDEY
+2924 
-2937 GMYIPNA
+2937 
-2944 EIIQEACNK
+2944 
-2953 TGITGVLRSKK
+2953 GITGVLRSKK
-2964 IQPGSGAVAG
+2964 IQPGSDVVAG
-2974 YAYKLEVS
+2974 YANKLEVN
-2982 SQDQYKSPEGEDWRI
+2982 SQDQYQTPEGEDWRI

-3009 SILLGKNSDLNE
+3009 PVLLGQNSDLDE

-3038 RNTLIWSFKYDNQK
+3038 RKTLIWRFKYEKQK
-3052 GQPNDLSLYLAKEG
+3052 GQPNNDLSLYLAKEG
-3066 NTEKVPPAQTWRSNH
+3066 NTEQVPPAQTWRTKH
-3081 ATLLEKV
+3081 ANLLEKV
-3088 GLKDNLE
+3088 GLTDDLE

-3113 WVSKTDQNGKGLG
+3113 WVSKTDQDGGGLG
-3126 NIGTVFDGKVAFC
+3126 HIGAVFDGKTAFC
-3139 GNMDDSKVSDK
+3139 GNMDDSETSDK

-3155 YKHLRQQGITKVD
+3155 YKHLKQKDITKVE
-3168 GEPNMYNITMVDDNL
+3168 GESNMYNITMVDDDL
-3183 ENPTTYLVS
+3183 ENPTTYLVK
-3192 VEILPNEKKYQVY
+3192 VEILPDEKQYQIYSTEKVS
-3205 FKEEIPKA
+3205 KKIKTP
-3213 DKPLLYNTNSINE
+3213 I
-3226 LITNVDTFEKSIK
+3226 IT
-3239 RPTDELTTFIEKL
+3239 
-3252 HKTLNEIKESSPN
+3252 
-3265 GLSEY
+3265 SE
-3270 DFASKIA
+3270 IA
-3277 ERFQNDE
+3277 EEMIQNISKYLGKLTNPTE
-3284 DLLEMVAEALGIED
+3284 TLQERAE
-3298 EEYFTELDKLSN
+3298 KLSN
-3310 PEENEEKKYNW
+3310 FLNSIKNKNYSEYQVADEIIKIFGENRFTLITIAKMLGKNTTYFHDLNKLKQSEENTEENKEEQNQ
-3321 CPIGP
+3321 CPIRH

>member
-16 LTLGDLEA
+16 LALGDLEA

-56 FNEKAFNQEYSLAA
+56 FDEKAFNQEYSLAA

-103 TLDDTPQIFVKSNPT
+103 TLDDAPQIFAAPNPT

-184 DGYHIDPLTGKE
+184 EGYHIDPLTGKE

-221 VYGRQVLNKFNTFTT
+221 IYGRQVLNKFNTFTT

-276 GWGIAAASV
+276 GWGVAAASV

-353 AIFRFA
+353 AIFKFA

-393 KKWGDIVQ
+393 KKWEDIVQ

-414 KMLTSGTDY
+414 KMLTSRTDY

-450 AYMVGITVGDTYGEA
+450 AYMVGITVGNTYGEA
-465 KAAGATD
+465 KKAGATD
-472 AEAAFLTA
+472 SEAAFLTA

-531 RASQETK
+531 RASKETK

-559 LNKTSKAVLANGLG
+559 LNKTSKTVLANGIG

-683 NIGTKQNEDGIWEV
+683 NIGTKQNEDGFWEV

-714 TLDNIQSIVNAEG
+714 TLDSIQSIVNAEG

-782 TQLKINEIKNNKS
+782 TQLKINDIKNNKS
-795 SDSAKLTDGQLEQ
+795 SDSAKLTDEQLKQ
-808 IDSYTQKLTE
+808 IDFHKQKLTE

-864 DKSIQELT
+864 NKSIKDLT
-872 PEEKENWHRKY
+872 LEEKEDWHRKY

-934 QSLTSKALPDI
+934 QNLTSRALPDI

-955 SDVQD
+955 SDIQD

-969 STNSS
+969 SVNSS
-974 PEELAD
+974 PEELTN

-993 EEELKEDQEDR
+993 EEELKEDQEDG
-1004 EKLNQLLA
+1004 EKLNQLLV

-1023 ANLVQQFTDSIKNP
+1023 ANLVQQFTNSIKNP
-1037 LYKERANLLIN
+1037 SYKELADLLIN
-1048 KVSNVQKITGSIDEF
+1048 KVSNVQKVTGSIDEF
-1063 EESISNILKQFPE
+1063 GERISDILKQYPE
-1076 DAARTMSDDDVMAR
+1076 DATRTMSDDAITKR
-1090 SDLLLEAFYDTIAQ
+1090 SNLLLEAFYDTIAQ
-1104 ELLNS
+1104 ELINS

-1126 LEQSLNDLNGVIG
+1126 LEQSLNDLNGVIV
-1139 KLRGGNYVGSLMFNG
+1139 KLRGGNYVGDLMFSG

-1162 LNSYLNDLKELP
+1162 INSYLNDLKELP

-1244 VDGADLDNLYGYNKT
+1244 VDGADLENLYGYNKT

-1271 ELATIDA
+1271 ELATINA

-1291 INRLETTKAIHEL
+1291 INRLEATKAIHEL

-1341 ADIKTEWDVQELA
+1341 VDIKSTWDIQELA
-1354 DVLDRLE
+1354 DVLDSLKT
-1361 IHKQA
+1361 HKYA

-1389 RQALDKEAIMLG
+1389 RQDLDKEAIILG
-1401 DAIYNFFQKNLGN
+1401 DAIYNFFQKNLSN

-1459 LKYSDFV
+1459 LKYSDFI

-1476 DVENPIAPLP
+1476 DVEKPIAPLP

-1496 ASIYNGKMFEHF
+1496 ASIYNGKMFQHF
-1508 ADAIRT
+1508 ADAIST
-1514 GIYNKWKSLSKEE
+1514 TIYNKWKSLSEDE
-1527 REKILSKNKYISYGN
+1527 RKNILIKNKYISYGS
-1542 DGIPRS
+1542 DGKARNGMQTNFD
-1548 VLRSE
+1548 
-1553 YKNEEKEKWEDD
+1553 KKEKWEDD

-1606 QNPEVDSS
+1606 QNPEIDSK

-1631 NAEGLIKSFDAPDGW
+1631 NAEKLIKSFNAPDEW
-1646 AFTAFDKTGL
+1646 AFKAFDKTKL
-1656 LSHFSDD
+1656 LEFFSDD
-1663 YKSTWDDTDKEYKYY
+1663 YKDTYDGTDKEYKYY
-1678 LSTQDNPYSNIVYNQ
+1678 LNTEDNKSGNIVYNKV
-1693 RTKRYEATWRIKE
+1693 TKRYEATRKIKE
-1706 FSDKTKI
+1706 FADKSDI

-1726 QPEIDFLYRVARK
+1726 QPEIDFLSRVAKK

-1750 EQITPRALLYKVG
+1750 DQITPRATLYIPKIANGV
-1763 ENTGDK
+1763 K
-1769 KYEVVGDITI
+1769 KYEPADITI

-1801 SENQTRVRAWRLN
+1801 TYNQTIVRAWKLN
-1814 KKLPIELTHIE
+1814 KKPPIELTHIE

-1839 EEVSDAILDSVRKD
+1839 EEVSDAILDSVKKD

-1866 IGYSHSWGPGKEKSR
+1866 IGYFHSWGPGKEKSR

-1890 KQYFDLFH
+1890 RQYFDLFH

-1911 IENDRTLYHMEKD
+1911 IENDRSLYHMKKG
-1924 SNGKDKRV
+1924 SNGKDERI

-1945 GMTRAQQASII
+1945 GMTRSQQASII
-1956 IAPTNPMGNTE
+1956 IAPMSPMGNTE
-1967 MGTISVK
+1967 MGTIQVK
-1974 NAADQPNQLIPDN
+1974 NATDQPNQLIPDN

-1993 RKYTKARK
+1993 KKYTKARK

-2029 TPREAQPIDVVV
+2029 IPREGQPIDIVV
-2041 PPSNGVT
+2041 PPGDGVT
-2048 KALAKT
+2048 EALAKT
-2054 DEPINNDQPDNVP
+2054 DAPINDDQPDNIP
-2067 PADGGTSPKGPKSSQ
+2067 PEDRGNPSKGTEPSQ
-2082 DNEEKPDTDSESE
+2082 DNGEKPNTDSGAE
-2095 PPQSDTSEDNDS
+2095 PPQPSTLEDNS
-2107 VDELPLPPEITIVS
+2107 L
-2121 REIGDNELP
+2121 DNEP
-2130 ITDYE
+2130 PT
-2135 VLPRGTELISLYD
+2135 P
-2148 STGNPDEQFVGAIL
+2148 P
-2162 GYNSETGMYQI
+2162 
-2173 TQDGENSIEVPFSKI
+2173 
-2188 HEKTD
+2188 
-2193 IQVYP
+2193 
-2198 ERIERYYMYMAYSP
+2198 
-2212 EWCKKNGTI
+2212 
-2221 KLLELDEHSVY
+2221 
-2232 EGEYPIGTEIYSI
+2232 
-2245 GGDLIGT
+2245 
-2252 IKQFKDGQYLIEG
+2252 
-2265 PNGSTTFP
+2265 
-2273 ENEINNRTKYMP
+2273 
-2285 GKTTVAKYAV
+2285 TVAKYAV
-2295 GDTIENGNHTA
+2295 DDIIENGNNVVK
-2306 IIIGVNKLNS
+2306 IVEVNKLNT
-2316 GGYSYIIN
+2316 GGYSYTIN
-2324 RINFGTRFYIDETW
+2324 QINSGVQSSSNETW
-2338 QEDIIDNL
+2338 PEDKIDNL
-2346 ISQHGYKLRQ
+2346 ISQDGYKLRQ

-2374 LNGKDH
+2374 LNGKDR
-2380 QDALEEILRDEDS
+2380 QEALEEILKDEDS
-2393 PEEEVVDTKQ
+2393 PEEEAVKEGDESEIKTA
-2403 TSQIETPDNK
+2403 DNK
-2413 TKTVPDLNF
+2413 IKKIPDLNF
-2422 SVFGYSFNTF
+2422 SIFGYSFNTF

-2438 NKDTKEVVVTSNDVD
+2438 DKETGGVVVTPKDVD

-2468 CKNEAQVVKIIG
+2468 CQNEAQVVKIIG
-2480 DLRSAAMYCNN
+2480 ALRSAAMYCNDN
-2491 TALMYI
+2491 GAI
-2497 IKQSIPKLKDE
+2497 IRIIQSLIPKLENKT
-2508 ELEIRWAF
+2508 LEIQWAF
-2516 VSKSKEPSTNKNYY
+2516 VSKSEVPSTHEKYY
-2530 RFTPAEGNGSVLR
+2530 RFTPASDNGAVLR
-2543 NAPINNHDQKSQM
+2543 NAPIDNHGEKSQM
-2556 QYKTISMIIRKR
+2556 QYKTISMIVRKKDP
-2568 GANKNDKGVT
+2568 NKDDGGVT

-2590 QTILCEIGKQNADN
+2590 QTILCKIGEQNPKN
-2604 PVYKAFINACNSN
+2604 PAYKAFKDACNSY
-2617 KNYQQQ
+2617 KNDQQQ
-2623 LHAMN
+2623 FHAMN
-2628 AVIEYIDD
+2628 AVIKYI
-2636 NENDL
+2636 NENEQDL

-2649 ALCKMW
+2649 ALCKLW

-2661 IKFIGDNSFNLAE
+2661 VKFIGDPSFNLVK

-2680 VKFIGNRKADDDLVS
+2680 VKFIGSRIADEDLVDS
-2695 SAGTLKKL
+2695 NFTLKKL
-2703 DFSGMWKSLRSEAN
+2703 DFTGQWKSLRSEVD
-2717 SRPEVVYSSVM
+2717 SRPEVIYSSVM
-2728 IATNQYYNMTSIAPA
+2728 MATNQYYNGVSIAPA
-2743 GHPFVLRLEAPPE
+2743 GHPFVLRLDAPPA
-2756 LLKVSRKDITDEIL
+2756 LLGVPSEGVTDEIL
-2770 MEQFIKQ
+2770 MKQYIKQ
-2777 EESKKPIPGKK
+2777 KVSKEPIPK
-2788 PIPEWVKLIPVTP
+2788 WVKLIPVTP

-2806 KNYLGLMID
+2806 MNYLGLMVEG
-2815 SSKNP
+2815 KANP
-2820 YGNGFTSFRILSAL
+2820 YGNGFTPFRILSAL
-2834 YLSQDPKVKALWNNY
+2834 YSSETDEAKALWGNES
-2849 LRNFS
+2849 NFS
-2854 VNGNN
+2854 TNGYTRDKVEEALKALIGVQNN
-2859 KKAVEDALT
+2859 NPQEE
-2868 QLIQIQKTTTQNKGE
+2868 GE
-2883 SHAIYLSRVVKAQKD
+2883 THSQWLSRIVKMQKS
-2898 LMTKN
+2898 LMTSN
-2903 LGWQSMFNAALINLT
+2903 NGWQSMFNSVLIEMSRSSRLKDDSTREVQFDKKIAETIQNICSAA
-2918 HPNTIN
+2918 
-2924 DPDQINNKRWDEY
+2924 
-2937 GMYIPNA
+2937 
-2944 EIIQEACNK
+2944 
-2953 TGITGVLRSKK
+2953 GITGILRSKK
-2964 IQPGSGAVAG
+2964 IQPGSDTVAG
-2974 YAYKLEVS
+2974 YANKLEVN
-2982 SQDQYKSPEGEDWRI
+2982 SQDQYQTPEGEDWRI

-3009 SILLGKNSDLNE
+3009 PVLLGQNSDLDE

-3027 SNDAVVERKGK
+3027 SNDAVAERKGK
-3038 RNTLIWSFKYDNQK
+3038 RKTLIWGFKYEKQK
-3052 GQPNDLSLYLAKEG
+3052 GQPNNDLSLYLAKEG
-3066 NTEKVPPAQTWRSNH
+3066 NTEQVPPAQTWRTKH
-3081 ATLLEKV
+3081 ANLLEQV
-3088 GLKDNLE
+3088 GLTDDLE

-3113 WVSKTDQNGKGLG
+3113 WVSKTDQDGRGLG
-3126 NIGTVFDGKVAFC
+3126 NIGAVFDGKTAFC
-3139 GNMDDSKVSDK
+3139 GNMDDSETSDK

-3155 YKHLRQQGITKVD
+3155 YKHLKQKEIKKVEN
-3168 GEPNMYNITMVDDNL
+3168 EPNMYNIIMVDDNSK
-3183 ENPTTYLVS
+3183 NPTTYLVK
-3192 VEILPNEKKYQVY
+3192 VEILPDEKQYQIYSPEKVS
-3205 FKEEIPKA
+3205 KKIKTPIITSEIAEEMIQNISNYLEK
-3213 DKPLLYNTNSINE
+3213 
-3226 LITNVDTFEKSIK
+3226 ITN
-3239 RPTDELTTFIEKL
+3239 PTE
-3252 HKTLNEIKESSPN
+3252 TLQER
-3265 GLSEY
+3265 
-3270 DFASKIA
+3270 A
-3277 ERFQNDE
+3277 E
-3284 DLLEMVAEALGIED
+3284 
-3298 EEYFTELDKLSN
+3298 KLSN
-3310 PEENEEKKYNW
+3310 FLDSIKNENYSEYQVAEEIVKIFGEKKFILSTIAAMLGKNTTYFHDLNKLKQSEENTEENKEEQNQ
-3321 CPIGP
+3321 CPIRH

>member
-16 LTLGDLEA
+16 LALGDLEA

-103 TLDDTPQIFVKSNPT
+103 TLDDAPQIFAAPNPT

-184 DGYHIDPLTGKE
+184 EGYHIDPLTGKE

-221 VYGRQVLNKFNTFTT
+221 IYGRQVLNKFNTFTT

-276 GWGIAAASV
+276 GWGVAAASV

-353 AIFRFA
+353 AIFKFA

-393 KKWGDIVQ
+393 KKWEDIVQ

-414 KMLTSGTDY
+414 KMLTSRTDY

-450 AYMVGITVGDTYGEA
+450 AYMVGITVGNTYGEA

-524 AISNSLA
+524 AVSNSLA
-531 RASQETK
+531 RASKETK

-559 LNKTSKAVLANGLG
+559 LNKTSKTVLANGIG

-683 NIGTKQNEDGIWEV
+683 NIGTKQNEDGFWEV

-705 LEIKKVLKN
+705 LEIKKVLKK
-714 TLDNIQSIVNAEG
+714 TLDDIQSIVNAEG

-739 LDANPNLANYDL
+739 LNANPNLANYDL

-763 SAAGKLV
+763 SAAGKLI

-795 SDSAKLTDGQLEQ
+795 SDSAKLTDEQLKQ
-808 IDSYTQKLTE
+808 IDFHKQKLTE

-864 DKSIQELT
+864 NKSIKELT
-872 PEEKENWHRKY
+872 PEEREDWHRKY

-920 QKLKDGQLPKIQAL
+920 QKLKDGQLPKIQEL
-934 QSLTSKALPDI
+934 QNLTSRALPDI

-955 SDVQD
+955 SDIQD

-969 STNSS
+969 SVNSS
-974 PEELAD
+974 PEKLAH
-980 IMLEIQKDQSKKT
+980 IMQEIQLEQLGKT
-993 EEELKEDQEDR
+993 EEELKEDQEVE
-1004 EKLNQLLA
+1004 EKLNQLLV

-1023 ANLVQQFTDSIKNP
+1023 ANKIQQFTDSIKNP
-1037 LYKERANLLIN
+1037 LYKKLADILIN
-1048 KVSNVQKITGSIDEF
+1048 KVSNVQKVTGSIEKF
-1063 EESISNILKQFPE
+1063 GERVSSILEKYPE
-1076 DAARTMSDDDVMAR
+1076 VKYGQEQEIA
-1090 SDLLLEAFYDTIAQ
+1090 DLLVESFYDTVVQ

-1119 HPEVKET
+1119 HPEVKEA
-1126 LEQSLNDLNGVIG
+1126 LEQSFKDLNVVLNSMAYNPSYENSTHYEIP
-1139 KLRGGNYVGSLMFNG
+1139 G
-1154 YMEEWQDK
+1154 YREEWQK
-1162 LNSYLNDLKELP
+1162 KINESLNDLKELP

-1190 TNKTVTD
+1190 TKKTVTD

-1222 IYDYEQALLIL
+1222 IYDYEQALLVL

-1244 VDGADLDNLYGYNKT
+1244 VDGADLENLYGYNKT

-1271 ELATIDA
+1271 ELATINA

-1291 INRLETTKAIHEL
+1291 INRLEATKAIHEL

-1341 ADIKTEWDVQELA
+1341 VDIKSTWDIQELA
-1354 DVLDRLE
+1354 DVLDSLKT
-1361 IHKQA
+1361 HKYA

-1389 RQALDKEAIMLG
+1389 RQDLDKEAIILG
-1401 DAIYNFFQKNLGN
+1401 DAIYNFFQKNLSN

-1476 DVENPIAPLP
+1476 DVEKPIAPLP

-1496 ASIYNGKMFEHF
+1496 ASIYNGKMFQHF
-1508 ADAIRT
+1508 ADAIST
-1514 GIYNKWKSLSKEE
+1514 TIYNKWKSLSEDE
-1527 REKILSKNKYISYGN
+1527 RKNILIKNKYISYGS
-1542 DGIPRS
+1542 DGKARNGMQTNF
-1548 VLRSE
+1548 E
-1553 YKNEEKEKWEDD
+1553 KKEKWEDD

-1606 QNPEVDSS
+1606 QNPEIDSK

-1631 NAEGLIKSFDAPDGW
+1631 NAEKLIKSFNAPDEW
-1646 AFTAFDKTGL
+1646 AFKAFDKTKL
-1656 LSHFSDD
+1656 LEFFSDD
-1663 YKSTWDDTDKEYKYY
+1663 YKDTYDGTDKEYKYY
-1678 LSTQDNPYSNIVYNQ
+1678 LNTEDNKSGNIVYNKA
-1693 RTKRYEATWRIKE
+1693 TKRYEATWKIKE
-1706 FSDKTKI
+1706 FADKSDI

-1726 QPEIDFLYRVARK
+1726 QPEIDFLSRVAKK

-1750 EQITPRALLYKVG
+1750 DQITPRATLYIPKIANGV
-1763 ENTGDK
+1763 K
-1769 KYEVVGDITI
+1769 KYEPADITI

-1801 SENQTRVRAWRLN
+1801 TYNQTVVRAWKLN

-1839 EEVSDAILDSVRKD
+1839 EEVSDAILDSVKKD

-1866 IGYSHSWGPGKEKSR
+1866 IGYFHSWGPGKEKSR

-1890 KQYFDLFH
+1890 RQYFDLFH

-1911 IENDRTLYHMEKD
+1911 IENDRSLYHMKKG
-1924 SNGKDKRV
+1924 SNGKEERI

-1945 GMTRAQQASII
+1945 GMTRSQQASII
-1956 IAPTNPMGNTE
+1956 IAPMSPMGNTE
-1967 MGTISVK
+1967 MGTIRVI

-2021 INSVKLTY
+2021 INSVRLTY
-2029 TPREAQPIDVVV
+2029 IPREGQPIDIVV
-2041 PPSNGVT
+2041 PPGDGVT
-2048 KALAKT
+2048 EALAKT
-2054 DEPINNDQPDNVP
+2054 DAPINDDQPDNTP
-2067 PADGGTSPKGPKSSQ
+2067 PADGGNPPKGPEPSQ
-2082 DNEEKPDTDSESE
+2082 DNGEKSNTDSDAE

-2107 VDELPLPPEITIVS
+2107 VDELPPPPEIDIIS
-2121 REIGDNELP
+2121 RELGDNELP
-2130 ITDYE
+2130 ITDK

-2148 STGNPDEQFVGAIL
+2148 SARNPNEQFVGAIL
-2162 GYNSETGMYQI
+2162 GYNSDTEMYQI
-2173 TQDGENSIEVPFSKI
+2173 MQNDGTSIEVPFSKI
-2188 HEKTD
+2188 HQKED
-2193 IQVYP
+2193 IQVNP
-2198 ERIERYYMYMAYSP
+2198 GRIERYYKYIAHDP
-2212 EWCKKNGTI
+2212 EWCKEHGEI
-2221 KLLELDEHSVY
+2221 RLLYLDEHSVY
-2232 EGEYPIGTEIYSI
+2232 KGKYPIGTKISTTS
-2245 GGDLIGT
+2245 GVFVGT
-2252 IKQFKDGQYLIEG
+2252 IKQFKDDKYVIEG
-2265 PNGSTTFP
+2265 PNGSTTIP
-2273 ENEINNRTKYMP
+2273 ESEINNPDKYMP
-2285 GKTTVAKYAV
+2285 GETPVAKYAV
-2295 GDTIENGNHTA
+2295 GDIIGNSREEITIV
-2306 IIIGVNKLNS
+2306 GVNKLNS
-2316 GGYSYIIN
+2316 GGYSYIID
-2324 RINFGTRFYIDETW
+2324 RKIYGKPYSQGETY
-2338 QEDIIDNL
+2338 QEKDLDDL
-2346 ISQHGYKLRQ
+2346 ISNNGYTLRQ

-2374 LNGKDH
+2374 LNEKDR
-2380 QDALEEILRDEDS
+2380 QEALEEILKDEDS
-2393 PEEEVVDTKQ
+2393 PEEEDVEEGAKSEIKTA
-2403 TSQIETPDNK
+2403 DNK
-2413 TKTVPDLNF
+2413 IKKIPDLNF
-2422 SVFGYSFNTF
+2422 SIFGYSFNTF

-2438 NKDTKEVVVTSNDVD
+2438 DKETGEVVVTKSDVD

-2468 CKNEAQVVKIIG
+2468 CQNEAQVVKIIG
-2480 DLRSAAMYCNN
+2480 ALRSAAMYCNGN
-2491 TALMYI
+2491 DVIIRI
-2497 IKQSIPKLKDE
+2497 IKSLIPKLKDKT
-2508 ELEIRWAF
+2508 LEIQWAF
-2516 VSKSKEPSTNKNYY
+2516 VSKSKEPTTNEKFY
-2530 RFTPAEGNGSVLR
+2530 RFTPASNDGAVLR
-2543 NAPINNHDQKSQM
+2543 NAPIDNHGEKSQM
-2556 QYKTISMIIRKR
+2556 QYKTISMIVRKKDP
-2568 GANKNDKGVT
+2568 NKDDGGVT

-2590 QTILCEIGKQNADN
+2590 QTILCKIGEQNPDN
-2604 PVYKAFINACNSN
+2604 PVYEAFKDACNSY
-2617 KNYQQQ
+2617 KNNQQQ
-2623 LHAMN
+2623 FHAMN
-2628 AVIEYIDD
+2628 AVIKYI
-2636 NENDL
+2636 NENEQDL

-2649 ALCKMW
+2649 ALCKLW

-2661 IKFIGDNSFNLAE
+2661 VKFIGDTSFNLAK

-2680 VKFIGNRKADDDLVS
+2680 VKFIGSRIADEDLVDNNF
-2695 SAGTLKKL
+2695 TLKKL
-2703 DFSGMWKSLRSEAN
+2703 DFTGQWKSLRSEVD
-2717 SRPEVVYSSVM
+2717 SRPEVIYSSVM
-2728 IATNQYYNMTSIAPA
+2728 MTTNQYYNRVSIAPA
-2743 GHPFVLRLEAPPE
+2743 GHPFVLRLDAPPA
-2756 LLKVSRKDITDEIL
+2756 LLGVSSEGVTDEIL
-2770 MEQFIKQ
+2770 MKQYIKQ
-2777 EESKKPIPGKK
+2777 KVSKEPIPK
-2788 PIPEWVKLIPVTP
+2788 WVKLIPVTP

-2806 KNYLGLMID
+2806 MNYLKLMAD
-2815 SSKNP
+2815 GKANP
-2820 YGNGFTSFRILSAL
+2820 YGNGFTPFRILSAL
-2834 YLSQDPKVKALWNNY
+2834 YSSETDEAKALWGNES
-2849 LRNFS
+2849 NFS
-2854 VNGNN
+2854 TNGHTREDVEEALKALIDVENN
-2859 KKAVEDALT
+2859 NSPEE
-2868 QLIQIQKTTTQNKGE
+2868 GE
-2883 SHAIYLSRVVKAQKD
+2883 TYSQWLSRIVKMQKS
-2898 LMTKN
+2898 LMTSN
-2903 LGWQSMFNAALINLT
+2903 NGWQSMFNSVLIEMSRSSRLGEDST
-2918 HPNTIN
+2918 REVQFDEGIAKTI
-2924 DPDQINNKRWDEY
+2924 QGICEK
-2937 GMYIPNA
+2937 A
-2944 EIIQEACNK
+2944 
-2953 TGITGVLRSKK
+2953 GITGILRSKK
-2964 IQPGSGAVAG
+2964 IQPGSDAVAG
-2974 YAYKLEVS
+2974 YAKKLEVN
-2982 SQDQYKSPEGEDWRI
+2982 SQDQYQTPEGEDWRI

-3009 SILLGKNSDLNE
+3009 PVLLGQNSDLDE

-3027 SNDAVVERKGK
+3027 SNDAVAERKGK
-3038 RNTLIWSFKYDNQK
+3038 RKTLIWRFKYEKQK
-3052 GQPNDLSLYLAKEG
+3052 GQPNNDLSLYLAKEG
-3066 NTEKVPPAQTWRSNH
+3066 NTEQVPPAQTWRTKH
-3081 ATLLEKV
+3081 ANLLEKV
-3088 GLKDNLE
+3088 GLTDDLE
-3095 FGTDAQSE
+3095 FGNDTQSE

-3113 WVSKTDQNGKGLG
+3113 WVSQTDKDGRGLG
-3126 NIGTVFDGKVAFC
+3126 NIGAVFDGKTAFC
-3139 GNMDDSKVSDK
+3139 GNMDDSETSDK

-3155 YKHLRQQGITKVD
+3155 YKHLKQREIKKVEN
-3168 GEPNMYNITMVDDNL
+3168 EPNMYNIIMVDDNL
-3183 ENPTTYLVS
+3183 KNSTTYLVK
-3192 VEILPNEKKYQVY
+3192 VEILPDEKQYQIYSPEKVS
-3205 FKEEIPKA
+3205 KKIKTP
-3213 DKPLLYNTNSINE
+3213 I
-3226 LITNVDTFEKSIK
+3226 IT
-3239 RPTDELTTFIEKL
+3239 
-3252 HKTLNEIKESSPN
+3252 
-3265 GLSEY
+3265 SE
-3270 DFASKIA
+3270 IA
-3277 ERFQNDE
+3277 EEMIQNISDYLGKLTNPTE
-3284 DLLEMVAEALGIED
+3284 ILQERAE
-3298 EEYFTELDKLSN
+3298 KLSN
-3310 PEENEEKKYNW
+3310 ILNSIKDKNLSESEFADKIIKEFGEKTFTLSTIAKMLRKKVTYFSDLNKLKQSEENTEENKEENNQ
-3321 CPIGP
+3321 CPIRH

>member
-16 LTLGDLEA
+16 LALGDLEA

-103 TLDDTPQIFVKSNPT
+103 TLDDAPQIFAAPNPT

-276 GWGIAAASV
+276 GWGVAAASV

-353 AIFRFA
+353 AIFKFA

-393 KKWGDIVQ
+393 KKWEDIVQ

-414 KMLTSGTDY
+414 KMLTSRTDY

-450 AYMVGITVGDTYGEA
+450 AYMVGITVGNTYGEA
-465 KAAGATD
+465 KKAGATD
-472 AEAAFLTA
+472 SEAAFLTA

-531 RASQETK
+531 RASKETK

-559 LNKTSKAVLANGLG
+559 LNKTSKTVLANGIG

-614 EDAAARYGMSFF
+614 EDAAARYGMSLF

-683 NIGTKQNEDGIWEV
+683 NIGTKQNEDGFWEV

-714 TLDNIQSIVNAEG
+714 TLDSIQSIVNAEG

-782 TQLKINEIKNNKS
+782 TQLKINDIKNNKS
-795 SDSAKLTDGQLEQ
+795 SDSAKLTDEQLKQ
-808 IDSYTQKLTE
+808 IDFHKQKLTE

-864 DKSIQELT
+864 NKSIEELT
-872 PEEKENWHRKY
+872 SEEKEDWHRKY

-893 TMEFFADHYYDLAQQ
+893 TMEFFADHYYDLAQR

-920 QKLKDGQLPKIQAL
+920 QKLKEGQLPKIQEL
-934 QSLTSKALPDI
+934 QNLTSRALPDI

-955 SDVQD
+955 SDIQD

-969 STNSS
+969 SVNSS
-974 PEELAD
+974 PEKLAH
-980 IMLEIQKDQSKKT
+980 IMQEIQLEQLGKT
-993 EEELKEDQEDR
+993 EEALKEDQEDS
-1004 EKLNQLLA
+1004 EKLNQLIA
-1012 SLRGISDPSVR
+1012 SLKGIEDLSVR
-1023 ANLVQQFTDSIKNP
+1023 ANLIQQFTDSIKNP
-1037 LYKERANLLIN
+1037 LYKKFADILIN
-1048 KVSNVQKITGSIDEF
+1048 KVSNVQKVTGSIDKFGERVS
-1063 EESISNILKQFPE
+1063 SILEKYPE
-1076 DAARTMSDDDVMAR
+1076 VKYGQEQEIA
-1090 SDLLLEAFYDTIAQ
+1090 DLLVESFYDTVVQ

-1119 HPEVKET
+1119 HPEVKEA
-1126 LEQSLNDLNGVIG
+1126 LEQSFKDLNVVLNSMAYNPSYKDSTHYEIP
-1139 KLRGGNYVGSLMFNG
+1139 G
-1154 YMEEWQDK
+1154 YREEWQK
-1162 LNSYLNDLKELP
+1162 KINESLNDLKELP

-1244 VDGADLDNLYGYNKT
+1244 VDGADLENLYGYNKT

-1271 ELATIDA
+1271 ELATINA

-1291 INRLETTKAIHEL
+1291 INRLEATKAIHEL

-1341 ADIKTEWDVQELA
+1341 VDIKSTWDIQELA
-1354 DVLDRLE
+1354 DVLDSLKT
-1361 IHKQA
+1361 HKYA

-1389 RQALDKEAIMLG
+1389 RQDLDKEAIILG
-1401 DAIYNFFQKNLGN
+1401 DAIYNFFQKNLSN

-1476 DVENPIAPLP
+1476 DVEKPIAPLP

-1496 ASIYNGKMFEHF
+1496 ASIYNGKMFQHF
-1508 ADAIRT
+1508 ADAIST
-1514 GIYNKWKSLSKEE
+1514 TIYNKWKSLSEDE
-1527 REKILSKNKYISYGN
+1527 RKNILIKNKYISYGS
-1542 DGIPRS
+1542 DGKARNGMQTNF
-1548 VLRSE
+1548 E
-1553 YKNEEKEKWEDD
+1553 KKEKWEDD

-1572 SDVMPKYP
+1572 SDVMPKYS

-1606 QNPEVDSS
+1606 QNPEIDSK

-1631 NAEGLIKSFDAPDGW
+1631 NAEKLIKSFNAPDEW
-1646 AFTAFDKTGL
+1646 TFKAFDKTKL
-1656 LSHFSDD
+1656 LEFFSDD
-1663 YKSTWDDTDKEYKYY
+1663 YKDTYDGTDKEYKYY
-1678 LSTQDNPYSNIVYNQ
+1678 LNTEDNKSGNIVYNKA
-1693 RTKRYEATWRIKE
+1693 TKRYEATWKIKE
-1706 FSDKTKI
+1706 FADKSDI

-1726 QPEIDFLYRVARK
+1726 QPEIDFLSRVAKK

-1750 EQITPRALLYKVG
+1750 DQITPRATLYIPKIANGV
-1763 ENTGDK
+1763 K
-1769 KYEVVGDITI
+1769 KYEPADITI

-1801 SENQTRVRAWRLN
+1801 TYNQTIVRAWKLN
-1814 KKLPIELTHIE
+1814 KKPPIELTHIE

-1839 EEVSDAILDSVRKD
+1839 EEVSDAILDSVKKD

-1866 IGYSHSWGPGKEKSR
+1866 IGYFHSWGPGKEKSR

-1890 KQYFDLFH
+1890 RQYFDLFH

-1911 IENDRTLYHMEKD
+1911 IENDRSLYHMKKG
-1924 SNGKDKRV
+1924 SNGKEERI

-1945 GMTRAQQASII
+1945 GMTRSQQASII
-1956 IAPTNPMGNTE
+1956 IAPMSSMGNTE
-1967 MGTISVK
+1967 MGTIRVI

-1993 RKYTKARK
+1993 KKYTKARK

-2012 TETGNPNTD
+2012 TETGNPNAD

-2029 TPREAQPIDVVV
+2029 IPREGQPIDIVV
-2041 PPSNGVT
+2041 PPGDGVT
-2048 KALAKT
+2048 EALAKT
-2054 DEPINNDQPDNVP
+2054 DAPINDNQPDNTP
-2067 PADGGTSPKGPKSSQ
+2067 PEDGGNPPKGPEPSQ
-2082 DNEEKPDTDSESE
+2082 DNGEKPNTDSDAE
-2095 PPQSDTSEDNDS
+2095 PSQSDTSEDNDS
-2107 VDELPLPPEITIVS
+2107 VDELPPPPEIDIIS
-2121 REIGDNELP
+2121 RELGDNELP
-2130 ITDYE
+2130 ITDNE

-2148 STGNPDEQFVGAIL
+2148 PARNPNEQFVGAIL
-2162 GYNSETGMYQI
+2162 GYNYDTKMYQI
-2173 TQDGENSIEVPFSKI
+2173 MQVDGTSIEVPFSKI
-2188 HEKTD
+2188 HQKED
-2193 IQVYP
+2193 IQVDSG
-2198 ERIERYYMYMAYSP
+2198 RIERYYMYIAHSP
-2212 EWCKKNGTI
+2212 EWCKEHGEI
-2221 KLLELDEHSVY
+2221 RLLYLDEHSVY
-2232 EGEYPIGTEIYSI
+2232 EGKYPIGTKIYYRV
-2245 GGDLIGT
+2245 GGDLVGT
-2252 IKQFKDGQYLIEG
+2252 IKQFKDGKYSIEG
-2265 PNGSTTFP
+2265 PNGSTTIP
-2273 ENEINNRTKYMP
+2273 ESEINNPDKYMP
-2285 GKTTVAKYAV
+2285 GEIPVAKYAV
-2295 GDTIENGNHTA
+2295 DDTIENGKHA
-2306 IIIGVNKLNS
+2306 VIIVGVNKLNS

-2324 RINFGTRFYIDETW
+2324 RVNLGTRSYLNETW
-2338 QEDIIDNL
+2338 EEKIIDDL

-2374 LNGKDH
+2374 LNEKDR
-2380 QDALEEILRDEDS
+2380 QEALEEILKDEDS
-2393 PEEEVVDTKQ
+2393 PEEEDVKEGDKSEIKTA
-2403 TSQIETPDNK
+2403 DNK
-2413 TKTVPDLNF
+2413 TKSVPDLNF
-2422 SVFGYSFNTF
+2422 SIFGYSFNTF

-2438 NKDTKEVVVTSNDVD
+2438 DKNTGEVVVTPKDVD

-2468 CKNEAQVVKIIG
+2468 CQNEAQVVKIIG
-2480 DLRSAAMYCNN
+2480 ALRSAAMYCNDN
-2491 TALMYI
+2491 GAI
-2497 IKQSIPKLKDE
+2497 IRIIQSLIPKLENKT
-2508 ELEIRWAF
+2508 LEIQWAF
-2516 VSKSKEPSTNKNYY
+2516 VSKSEVPSTHEKYY
-2530 RFTPAEGNGSVLR
+2530 RFTPASDDGAVLR
-2543 NAPINNHDQKSQM
+2543 NAPIDNHGEKSQM
-2556 QYKTISMIIRKR
+2556 QYKTISMIVRKKDP
-2568 GANKNDKGVT
+2568 NKDDGGVT

-2590 QTILCEIGKQNADN
+2590 QTILCKIGEQNSKN
-2604 PVYKAFINACNSN
+2604 PAYKAFKDACNSY
-2617 KNYQQQ
+2617 KNDQQQ
-2623 LHAMN
+2623 FHAMN
-2628 AVIEYIDD
+2628 AVIKYI
-2636 NENDL
+2636 NENEQDL

-2649 ALCKMW
+2649 ALCKLW

-2661 IKFIGDNSFNLAE
+2661 VKFIGDPSFNLAK

-2680 VKFIGNRKADDDLVS
+2680 VKFIGSRIADEDLVDNNF
-2695 SAGTLKKL
+2695 TLKKL
-2703 DFSGMWKSLRSEAN
+2703 DFTGQWKSLRSEVD

-2728 IATNQYYNMTSIAPA
+2728 MATNQYYNGVSIAPA
-2743 GHPFVLRLEAPPE
+2743 GHPFVLRLDAPPA
-2756 LLKVSRKDITDEIL
+2756 LLGVPREGVTDETLMKQYIKQKVS
-2770 MEQFIKQ
+2770 
-2777 EESKKPIPGKK
+2777 KK

-2806 KNYLGLMID
+2806 MNYLKLMAD
-2815 SSKNP
+2815 GKANP
-2820 YGNGFTSFRILSAL
+2820 YGNGFTPFRILSAL
-2834 YLSQDPKVKALWNNY
+2834 YSSETDEAKALWGNES
-2849 LRNFS
+2849 NFS
-2854 VNGNN
+2854 TNGPTREDVENALNALIDVENN
-2859 KKAVEDALT
+2859 NPPE
-2868 QLIQIQKTTTQNKGE
+2868 KGE
-2883 SHAIYLSRVVKAQKD
+2883 THSQWLSRIVKMQKS
-2898 LMTKN
+2898 LMTSN
-2903 LGWQSMFNAALINLT
+2903 NGWQSMFNSVLIEMSRSSRLRDDST
-2918 HPNTIN
+2918 REVQFDEGIAKTIQN
-2924 DPDQINNKRWDEY
+2924 ICEK
-2937 GMYIPNA
+2937 A
-2944 EIIQEACNK
+2944 
-2953 TGITGVLRSKK
+2953 GITGILRSKK
-2964 IQPGSGAVAG
+2964 IQPGSDAVAG
-2974 YAYKLEVS
+2974 YAKKLEVN
-2982 SQDQYKSPEGEDWRI
+2982 SQDQYQTPEGEDWRI

-3009 SILLGKNSDLNE
+3009 PVLLGKNSDLDE

-3027 SNDAVVERKGK
+3027 SNAITTLQTG
-3038 RNTLIWSFKYDNQK
+3038 NALIWQFKYKKQK
-3052 GQPNDLSLYLAKEG
+3052 GQPTDLSLYLAKEG
-3066 NTEKVPPAQTWRSNH
+3066 NTEQVPPAQTWRTKH
-3081 ATLLEKV
+3081 ANLLEKV
-3088 GLKDNLE
+3088 GLTDDLE

-3113 WVSKTDQNGKGLG
+3113 WVSKTDKDGRGLG
-3126 NIGTVFDGKVAFC
+3126 NIGTVFDGKTAFC
-3139 GNMDDSKVSDK
+3139 GNMDDSETSDK

-3155 YKHLRQQGITKVD
+3155 YKHLKQKEIKKV
-3168 GEPNMYNITMVDDNL
+3168 ENESNMYNIIMVDDT
-3183 ENPTTYLVS
+3183 TTYLVK
-3192 VEILPNEKKYQVY
+3192 VEILPDEKQYQIYSPEKVS
-3205 FKEEIPKA
+3205 KKIKTP
-3213 DKPLLYNTNSINE
+3213 I
-3226 LITNVDTFEKSIK
+3226 IT
-3239 RPTDELTTFIEKL
+3239 
-3252 HKTLNEIKESSPN
+3252 
-3265 GLSEY
+3265 SE
-3270 DFASKIA
+3270 IA
-3277 ERFQNDE
+3277 EEMIQNISDYLGKLTNPTE
-3284 DLLEMVAEALGIED
+3284 ILQERAE
-3298 EEYFTELDKLSN
+3298 KLSN
-3310 PEENEEKKYNW
+3310 FLNSIKNENYSEYQVAEEIVKIFGEKKFILSTIAKMLGKDPTYLHDLNKLKQSEENTEENKEENNQ
-3321 CPIGP
+3321 CPIRH

>member
-16 LTLGDLEA
+16 LALGDLEA

-103 TLDDTPQIFVKSNPT
+103 TLDDAPQIFAAPNPT

-184 DGYHIDPLTGKE
+184 EGYHIDPLTGKE

-276 GWGIAAASV
+276 GWGVAAASV

-353 AIFRFA
+353 AIFKFA

-393 KKWGDIVQ
+393 KKWEDIVQ

-414 KMLTSGTDY
+414 KMLTSRTDY

-465 KAAGATD
+465 KKAGATD
-472 AEAAFLTA
+472 SEAAFLTA

-531 RASQETK
+531 RASKETK

-559 LNKTSKAVLANGLG
+559 LNKTSKTVLANGIG

-581 ELLADFSK
+581 ELLADYSK

-634 NGAATDFTQIR
+634 NGAATDFTQIK

-683 NIGTKQNEDGIWEV
+683 NIGTKQNEDGFWEV

-714 TLDNIQSIVNAEG
+714 TLDSIQSIVNAEG

-739 LDANPNLANYDL
+739 LNANPNLANYDL

-782 TQLKINEIKNNKS
+782 TQLKINDIKNNKS
-795 SDSAKLTDGQLEQ
+795 SDSAKLTDEQLER
-808 IDSYTQKLTE
+808 IDFYKQKLTE

-864 DKSIQELT
+864 NKSIKELT
-872 PEEKENWHRKY
+872 PEEKEDWHRKY

-934 QSLTSKALPDI
+934 QNLTSRALPDI

-955 SDVQD
+955 SDIQD

-969 STNSS
+969 SVNSS
-974 PEELAD
+974 PEELAN

-993 EEELKEDQEDR
+993 EEELKEDQEDE
-1004 EKLNQLLA
+1004 EKLNQLLV

-1023 ANLVQQFTDSIKNP
+1023 ANLVQQFTSSIKNTS
-1037 LYKERANLLIN
+1037 YKELADLLIN
-1048 KVSNVQKITGSIDEF
+1048 KVSNVQKVTGSIDEF
-1063 EESISNILKQFPE
+1063 GEKISNILEQYPAGITGIE
-1076 DAARTMSDDDVMAR
+1076 DERG
-1090 SDLLLEAFYDTIAQ
+1090 DLLLKAFYDTVAQ

-1119 HPEVKET
+1119 HPEVREA
-1126 LEQSLNDLNGVIG
+1126 LEQSLADLNGAIEKIRKNVHDEGIYSG
-1139 KLRGGNYVGSLMFNG
+1139 ARAYNG
-1154 YMEEWQDK
+1154 YMEEKQDEI
-1162 LNSYLNDLKELP
+1162 NSYLNDLKELP

-1190 TNKTVTD
+1190 TKKTVTD

-1244 VDGADLDNLYGYNKT
+1244 VDGVDLENLYGYNKT

-1271 ELATIDA
+1271 ELATINA

-1291 INRLETTKAIHEL
+1291 INRFEATKAIHEL

-1341 ADIKTEWDVQELA
+1341 VDIKSTWDIQELA
-1354 DVLDRLE
+1354 DVLDSLKT
-1361 IHKQA
+1361 HKYA

-1389 RQALDKEAIMLG
+1389 RQDLDKEAIILG
-1401 DAIYNFFQKNLGN
+1401 DAIYNFFQKNLSN

-1476 DVENPIAPLP
+1476 DVEKPIAPLP

-1496 ASIYNGKMFEHF
+1496 ASIYNGKMFQHF
-1508 ADAIRT
+1508 ADAIST
-1514 GIYNKWKSLSKEE
+1514 TIYNKWKSLSEDE
-1527 REKILSKNKYISYGN
+1527 RKNILAKNKYISYGS
-1542 DGIPRS
+1542 DGKARNGMQTNF
-1548 VLRSE
+1548 E
-1553 YKNEEKEKWEDD
+1553 KKEKWEDD

-1606 QNPEVDSS
+1606 QNPEIDSK

-1631 NAEGLIKSFDAPDGW
+1631 NAEKLIKSFNAPDEW
-1646 AFTAFDKTGL
+1646 AFKAFDKTKL
-1656 LSHFSDD
+1656 LEFFSDD
-1663 YKSTWDDTDKEYKYY
+1663 YKDTYDGTDKEYKYY
-1678 LSTQDNPYSNIVYNQ
+1678 LNTEDNKSGNIVYNKA
-1693 RTKRYEATWRIKE
+1693 TKRYEATWKIKE
-1706 FSDKTKI
+1706 FADKSDI

-1726 QPEIDFLYRVARK
+1726 QPEIDFLSRVAKK

-1750 EQITPRALLYKVG
+1750 DQITPRATLYIPKIANGV
-1763 ENTGDK
+1763 K
-1769 KYEVVGDITI
+1769 KYEPADITI

-1801 SENQTRVRAWRLN
+1801 TYNQTVVRAWKLN
-1814 KKLPIELTHIE
+1814 KELPIELTHIE

-1839 EEVSDAILDSVRKD
+1839 EEVSDAILDSVKKD

-1866 IGYSHSWGPGKEKSR
+1866 IGYFHSWGPGKEKSR

-1890 KQYFDLFH
+1890 RQYFDLFH

-1911 IENDRTLYHMEKD
+1911 IENDRSLYHMKKG
-1924 SNGKDKRV
+1924 SNGKEERI

-1945 GMTRAQQASII
+1945 GMTRSQQASII
-1956 IAPTNPMGNTE
+1956 IAPMSPMGNNE
-1967 MGTISVK
+1967 MGTIRVK
-1974 NAADQPNQLIPDN
+1974 NATDQPNQLIPDN

-2029 TPREAQPIDVVV
+2029 IPREGQPIDIVV
-2041 PPSNGVT
+2041 PPGDGVT
-2048 KALAKT
+2048 EALAKT
-2054 DEPINNDQPDNVP
+2054 DAPINDDQPDNTP
-2067 PADGGTSPKGPKSSQ
+2067 PADGGNPPKGPEPSQ
-2082 DNEEKPDTDSESE
+2082 GNEEKPNTDSDAE
-2095 PPQSDTSEDNDS
+2095 PPQPSTLEDNSPDN
-2107 VDELPLPPEITIVS
+2107 EPPTPPPPTETITDAGK
-2121 REIGDNELP
+2121 RGDNELP
-2130 ITDYE
+2130 ITDYK

-2148 STGNPDEQFVGAIL
+2148 SAGRSKEQFVGAVL
-2162 GYNSETGMYQI
+2162 GYSPSTGIYQI
-2173 TQDGENSIEVPFSKI
+2173 IQEGGNSIEIPFDVI
-2188 HEKTD
+2188 HKKKDIKVSPGVFEKQYTFK
-2193 IQVYP
+2193 
-2198 ERIERYYMYMAYSP
+2198 AYDP
-2212 EWCKKNGTI
+2212 EWCKEHGKI
-2221 KLLELDEHSVY
+2221 RLLYLDEHSVY
-2232 EGEYPIGTEIYSI
+2232 EGKYPIGTEIYSI
-2245 GGDLIGT
+2245 GGDFIGT
-2252 IKQFKDGQYLIEG
+2252 IKQFKDDQYLIEG
-2265 PNGSTTFP
+2265 PDGSTTFP
-2273 ENEINNRTKYMP
+2273 KNEINNRTKYMP
-2285 GKTTVAKYAV
+2285 GETPVAKYAV
-2295 GDTIENGNHTA
+2295 DDTIENGKHA
-2306 IIIGVNKLNS
+2306 VIIVGVNKLNS

-2324 RINFGTRFYIDETW
+2324 RINLGTRSYLNETW
-2338 QEDIIDNL
+2338 EEKIIDDL
-2346 ISQHGYKLRQ
+2346 ISQHGYKLKQ

-2361 TDAAVEPDTTFDD
+2361 TDADVEPDTTFDD
-2374 LNGKDH
+2374 LNGKDR
-2380 QDALEEILRDEDS
+2380 QEALEEILKDEDS
-2393 PEEEVVDTKQ
+2393 PEEEDVNEGAKSEIKTA
-2403 TSQIETPDNK
+2403 DNK
-2413 TKTVPDLNF
+2413 TKSVPDLNF
-2422 SVFGYSFNTF
+2422 SIFGYSFNTF

-2438 NKDTKEVVVTSNDVD
+2438 DKKTGEVVVTKNDVD

-2461 YNIDPNL
+2461 YNINPNL
-2468 CKNEAQVVKIIG
+2468 CQNEAQVVKIIG
-2480 DLRSAAMYCNN
+2480 ALRSAAMYCNDN
-2491 TALMYI
+2491 DVI
-2497 IKQSIPKLKDE
+2497 IRIIQSLIPKLENKT
-2508 ELEIRWAF
+2508 LEIQWAF
-2516 VSKSKEPSTNKNYY
+2516 VSKSKEPSTNKNFY
-2530 RFTPAEGNGSVLR
+2530 RFTPASDDGAELR
-2543 NAPINNHDQKSQM
+2543 NAPIDNHGEKSQM
-2556 QYKTISMIIRKR
+2556 QYKTISMIVRKKDP
-2568 GANKNDKGVT
+2568 NKNDGGVT

-2590 QTILCEIGKQNADN
+2590 QTILCKIGEQNPDN
-2604 PVYKAFINACNSN
+2604 PVYEAFKKACNSH
-2617 KNYQQQ
+2617 KNDQQQ
-2623 LHAMN
+2623 FHAMN
-2628 AVIEYIDD
+2628 AVIKYI
-2636 NENDL
+2636 NENEQDL

-2649 ALCKMW
+2649 ALCKLW

-2661 IKFIGDNSFNLAE
+2661 VKFIGDTSFNLAK

-2680 VKFIGNRKADDDLVS
+2680 VKFIGSRIADEDLVDS
-2695 SAGTLKKL
+2695 NFTLKKL
-2703 DFSGMWKSLRSEAN
+2703 NFTGKWKSLRSEVD
-2717 SRPEVVYSSVM
+2717 SRPEVIYSSVM
-2728 IATNQYYNMTSIAPA
+2728 MATNQYYNGVSIAPA
-2743 GHPFVLRLEAPPE
+2743 GHPFVLRLDAPPA
-2756 LLKVSRKDITDEIL
+2756 LLGVPSEDVTDEVLMKQYIKQKVSKE
-2770 MEQFIKQ
+2770 
-2777 EESKKPIPGKK
+2777 

-2806 KNYLGLMID
+2806 MNYLKLMAD
-2815 SSKNP
+2815 GKANP
-2820 YGNGFTSFRILSAL
+2820 YGNGFTPFRILSAL
-2834 YLSQDPKVKALWNNY
+2834 YSSETDEAKALWGNES
-2849 LRNFS
+2849 NFS
-2854 VNGNN
+2854 TNGPTRKDVENALNALIDVENN
-2859 KKAVEDALT
+2859 NPPEE
-2868 QLIQIQKTTTQNKGE
+2868 GE
-2883 SHAIYLSRVVKAQKD
+2883 THSQWLSRIVKMQKS
-2898 LMTKN
+2898 LMTSN
-2903 LGWQSMFNAALINLT
+2903 NGWQSMFNSVLIEMSRSSRLREDST
-2918 HPNTIN
+2918 REVQFDEGIAKTIQN
-2924 DPDQINNKRWDEY
+2924 ICEK
-2937 GMYIPNA
+2937 A
-2944 EIIQEACNK
+2944 
-2953 TGITGVLRSKK
+2953 GITGILRSKK
-2964 IQPGSGAVAG
+2964 IQPGSDVVAG
-2974 YAYKLEVS
+2974 YANKLEMN
-2982 SQDQYKSPEGEDWRI
+2982 SQDQYQTPEGEDWRI

-3009 SILLGKNSDLNE
+3009 PVLLGQNSDLDE

-3027 SNDAVVERKGK
+3027 SNAITTLQTG
-3038 RNTLIWSFKYDNQK
+3038 NALIWQFKYKKQK
-3052 GQPNDLSLYLAKEG
+3052 GYPTDLSLYLAKEG
-3066 NTEKVPPAQTWRSNH
+3066 NTEQIPPAQTWRTKH
-3081 ATLLEKV
+3081 ANLLKKV
-3088 GLKDNLE
+3088 GLTDNLE

-3113 WVSKTDQNGKGLG
+3113 WVSKTGQDGRGLG
-3126 NIGTVFDGKVAFC
+3126 YIGAVFDGKTAFC
-3139 GNMDDSKVSDK
+3139 GNMDDSETSDK

-3155 YKHLRQQGITKVD
+3155 YKHLKQKEIKKV
-3168 GEPNMYNITMVDDNL
+3168 ENETNMYNITMVDNNS
-3183 ENPTTYLVS
+3183 ENPTTYLVK
-3192 VEILPNEKKYQVY
+3192 VEILPDKKQYQVY
-3205 FKEEIPKA
+3205 FMEEIPKTDKSPIYNA
-3213 DKPLLYNTNSINE
+3213 DSINN
-3226 LITNVDTFEKSIK
+3226 LITNVDTYKKKVK
-3239 RPTDELTTFIEKL
+3239 RPTDKVIKLIEELR
-3252 HKTLNEIKESSPN
+3252 KTLNEIIKSYPN

-3277 ERFQNDE
+3277 ERFSNNE
-3284 DLLEMVAEALGIED
+3284 TSLRLVAGILKIENKEYFTKLDNLSKPEED
-3298 EEYFTELDKLSN
+3298 EEE
-3310 PEENEEKKYNW
+3310 KYNW
-3321 CPIGP
+3321 CPIGSK
-3326 GYKNFM
+3326 YKNFM

>member
-16 LTLGDLEA
+16 LALGDLEA

-103 TLDDTPQIFVKSNPT
+103 TLDDAPQIFAAPNPT

-125 EIGKTTSSG
+125 EVGKTTSSG

-184 DGYHIDPLTGKE
+184 EGYHIDPLTGKE

-221 VYGRQVLNKFNTFTT
+221 IYGRQVLNKFNTFTT

-276 GWGIAAASV
+276 GWGVAAASV

-353 AIFRFA
+353 AIFKFA

-393 KKWGDIVQ
+393 KKWEDIVQ

-414 KMLTSGTDY
+414 KMLTSRTDY

-465 KAAGATD
+465 KKAGATD
-472 AEAAFLTA
+472 SEAAFLTA

-531 RASQETK
+531 RASKETK

-559 LNKTSKAVLANGLG
+559 LNKTSKTVLANGIG

-614 EDAAARYGMSFF
+614 EDAAARYGMSLF

-683 NIGTKQNEDGIWEV
+683 NIGTKQNEDGFWEV

-705 LEIKKVLKN
+705 LEIKKVLKK
-714 TLDNIQSIVNAEG
+714 TLDDIQSIVNAEG

-739 LDANPNLANYDL
+739 LNANPNLANYDL

-763 SAAGKLV
+763 SAAGKLI

-782 TQLKINEIKNNKS
+782 TQLKINDIKNNKS
-795 SDSAKLTDGQLEQ
+795 SDSAKLTDEQLKQ
-808 IDSYTQKLTE
+808 IDFHKQKLTE

-864 DKSIQELT
+864 NKSIKELT
-872 PEEKENWHRKY
+872 PEEREDWHRKY

-920 QKLKDGQLPKIQAL
+920 QKLKEGQLPKIQAL
-934 QSLTSKALPDI
+934 QNLTSRALPDI

-955 SDVQD
+955 SDIQD

-969 STNSS
+969 SVNSS
-974 PEELAD
+974 PEELTN

-993 EEELKEDQEDR
+993 EEELKEDQEDG
-1004 EKLNQLLA
+1004 EKLNQLLV

-1023 ANLVQQFTDSIKNP
+1023 ANLVQQFTSSIKNTS
-1037 LYKERANLLIN
+1037 YKELADLLIN
-1048 KVSNVQKITGSIDEF
+1048 KVSNVQKVTGSIDEF
-1063 EESISNILKQFPE
+1063 GERISNILEQIPE
-1076 DAARTMSDDDVMAR
+1076 DAARTMSEDNIIKRA
-1090 SDLLLEAFYDTIAQ
+1090 DLLLKAFYDTIAQ
-1104 ELLNS
+1104 ELINS

-1139 KLRGGNYVGSLMFNG
+1139 NLRSGNYVGSLMFSG

-1162 LNSYLNDLKELP
+1162 INLYLNDLKELP

-1190 TNKTVTD
+1190 TKKTVTD

-1222 IYDYEQALLIL
+1222 IYDYEQALLVL

-1244 VDGADLDNLYGYNKT
+1244 VDGADLENLYGYNKT

-1271 ELATIDA
+1271 ELATINA

-1291 INRLETTKAIHEL
+1291 INRLEATKAIHEL

-1341 ADIKTEWDVQELA
+1341 VDIKSTWDIQELA
-1354 DVLDRLE
+1354 DVLDSLKT
-1361 IHKQA
+1361 HKYA

-1389 RQALDKEAIMLG
+1389 RQALDKEAIILG
-1401 DAIYNFFQKNLGN
+1401 DAIYNFFQKNLSN

-1476 DVENPIAPLP
+1476 DVEKPIAPLP

-1496 ASIYNGKMFEHF
+1496 ASIYNGKMFQHF
-1508 ADAIRT
+1508 ADAIST
-1514 GIYNKWKSLSKEE
+1514 TIYNKWKSLSEDE
-1527 REKILSKNKYISYGN
+1527 RKNILIKNKYISYGS
-1542 DGIPRS
+1542 DGKARNGMQTNF
-1548 VLRSE
+1548 E
-1553 YKNEEKEKWEDD
+1553 KKEKWEDD

-1606 QNPEVDSS
+1606 QNPEIDSK

-1631 NAEGLIKSFDAPDGW
+1631 NAEKLIKSFNAPDEW
-1646 AFTAFDKTGL
+1646 AFKAFDKTKL
-1656 LSHFSDD
+1656 LEFFSDD
-1663 YKSTWDDTDKEYKYY
+1663 YKDTYDGTDKEYKYY
-1678 LSTQDNPYSNIVYNQ
+1678 FNTEDNKSGNIVYNKV
-1693 RTKRYEATWRIKE
+1693 TKRYEATWKIKE
-1706 FSDKTKI
+1706 FADKSDI

-1726 QPEIDFLYRVARK
+1726 QPEIDFLSRVAKK

-1750 EQITPRALLYKVG
+1750 DQITPRATLYIPKIANGV
-1763 ENTGDK
+1763 K
-1769 KYEVVGDITI
+1769 KYEPADITI

-1801 SENQTRVRAWRLN
+1801 TYNQTVVRAWKLN

-1839 EEVSDAILDSVRKD
+1839 EEVSDAILDSVKKD

-1866 IGYSHSWGPGKEKSR
+1866 IGYFHSWGPGKEKSR

-1890 KQYFDLFH
+1890 RQYFDLFH

-1911 IENDRTLYHMEKD
+1911 IENDRSLYHMKKG
-1924 SNGKDKRV
+1924 SNGKEERI

-1945 GMTRAQQASII
+1945 GMTRSQQASII
-1956 IAPTNPMGNTE
+1956 IAPMSPMGNTE
-1967 MGTISVK
+1967 MGTIQVK
-1974 NAADQPNQLIPDN
+1974 NATDQPNQLIPDN

-2012 TETGNPNTD
+2012 TEIGNPNTD
-2021 INSVKLTY
+2021 INSVRLTY
-2029 TPREAQPIDVVV
+2029 IPREGQPIDIVV
-2041 PPSNGVT
+2041 PPGDGVT
-2048 KALAKT
+2048 EALAKT
-2054 DEPINNDQPDNVP
+2054 DAPINDDQPDNIP
-2067 PADGGTSPKGPKSSQ
+2067 PEDRGNPPKGPEPSQ
-2082 DNEEKPDTDSESE
+2082 DNEKKSDTDSDAE
-2095 PPQSDTSEDNDS
+2095 PPQPSTLEDNS
-2107 VDELPLPPEITIVS
+2107 P
-2121 REIGDNELP
+2121 DNEP
-2130 ITDYE
+2130 PT
-2135 VLPRGTELISLYD
+2135 P
-2148 STGNPDEQFVGAIL
+2148 P
-2162 GYNSETGMYQI
+2162 
-2173 TQDGENSIEVPFSKI
+2173 
-2188 HEKTD
+2188 
-2193 IQVYP
+2193 
-2198 ERIERYYMYMAYSP
+2198 
-2212 EWCKKNGTI
+2212 
-2221 KLLELDEHSVY
+2221 
-2232 EGEYPIGTEIYSI
+2232 
-2245 GGDLIGT
+2245 
-2252 IKQFKDGQYLIEG
+2252 
-2265 PNGSTTFP
+2265 
-2273 ENEINNRTKYMP
+2273 
-2285 GKTTVAKYAV
+2285 TVAKYAV
-2295 GDTIENGNHTA
+2295 DDIIENGNNVVK
-2306 IIIGVNKLNS
+2306 IVEVNKLNT
-2316 GGYSYIIN
+2316 GGYSYTIN
-2324 RINFGTRFYIDETW
+2324 QINSGVQSSSNETW
-2338 QEDIIDNL
+2338 PEDKIDNL
-2346 ISQHGYKLRQ
+2346 ISQDGYKLRQ

-2374 LNGKDH
+2374 LNEKDR
-2380 QDALEEILRDEDS
+2380 QEALEEILKDEDS
-2393 PEEEVVDTKQ
+2393 PEEEDVEEGAKSEIKTA
-2403 TSQIETPDNK
+2403 DNK
-2413 TKTVPDLNF
+2413 IKKIPDLNF
-2422 SVFGYSFNTF
+2422 SIFGYSFNTF

-2438 NKDTKEVVVTSNDVD
+2438 DKETGEVVVTKSDVD

-2468 CKNEAQVVKIIG
+2468 CQNEAQVVKIIG
-2480 DLRSAAMYCNN
+2480 ALRSAAMYCNDN
-2491 TALMYI
+2491 GAI
-2497 IKQSIPKLKDE
+2497 IRIIQSLIPKLENKT
-2508 ELEIRWAF
+2508 LEIQWAF
-2516 VSKSKEPSTNKNYY
+2516 VSKSKEPSTNKNFY
-2530 RFTPAEGNGSVLR
+2530 RFTPASDDGAELR
-2543 NAPINNHDQKSQM
+2543 NAPIDNHGEKSQM
-2556 QYKTISMIIRKR
+2556 QYKTISMIVRKKDP
-2568 GANKNDKGVT
+2568 NKDDRGVT

-2590 QTILCEIGKQNADN
+2590 QTILCKIGEQNPDN
-2604 PVYKAFINACNSN
+2604 PVYEAFRKACNSY
-2617 KNYQQQ
+2617 KNDQQQ
-2623 LHAMN
+2623 FHAMN
-2628 AVIEYIDD
+2628 AVIKYI
-2636 NENDL
+2636 NENEQDL

-2649 ALCKMW
+2649 ALCKLW

-2661 IKFIGDNSFNLAE
+2661 VKFIGDTSFNLAK

-2680 VKFIGNRKADDDLVS
+2680 VKFIGSRIADEDLVDS
-2695 SAGTLKKL
+2695 NFTLKKL
-2703 DFSGMWKSLRSEAN
+2703 NFTGKWKSLRSEVD
-2717 SRPEVVYSSVM
+2717 SRPEVIYSSVM
-2728 IATNQYYNMTSIAPA
+2728 MATNQYYNRVSIAPA
-2743 GHPFVLRLEAPPE
+2743 GHPFVLRLDAPPA
-2756 LLKVSRKDITDEIL
+2756 LLGVPSEGVTDEIL
-2770 MEQFIKQ
+2770 MKQYIKQ
-2777 EESKKPIPGKK
+2777 KVSKEPIPK
-2788 PIPEWVKLIPVTP
+2788 WVKLIPVTP

-2806 KNYLGLMID
+2806 MNYLKLMAD
-2815 SSKNP
+2815 GKANP
-2820 YGNGFTSFRILSAL
+2820 YGNGFTPFRILSAL
-2834 YLSQDPKVKALWNNY
+2834 YSSETDEAKALWGNES
-2849 LRNFS
+2849 NFS
-2854 VNGNN
+2854 TNGHTREDVEVALNALIDVENN
-2859 KKAVEDALT
+2859 NHPE
-2868 QLIQIQKTTTQNKGE
+2868 KGE
-2883 SHAIYLSRVVKAQKD
+2883 THSQWLSRIVKMQKS
-2898 LMTKN
+2898 LMTSN
-2903 LGWQSMFNAALINLT
+2903 NGWQSMFNSVLIEMSRSSRLGEDST
-2918 HPNTIN
+2918 REVQFDEGIAKTI
-2924 DPDQINNKRWDEY
+2924 QGICEK
-2937 GMYIPNA
+2937 A
-2944 EIIQEACNK
+2944 
-2953 TGITGVLRSKK
+2953 GITGILRSKK
-2964 IQPGSGAVAG
+2964 IQPGSDVVAG
-2974 YAYKLEVS
+2974 YANKLEMN
-2982 SQDQYKSPEGEDWRI
+2982 SQDQYQTPEGEDWRI

-3009 SILLGKNSDLNE
+3009 PVLLGQNSDLDE

-3027 SNDAVVERKGK
+3027 SNAITTLQTG
-3038 RNTLIWSFKYDNQK
+3038 NALIWQFKYKKQK
-3052 GQPNDLSLYLAKEG
+3052 GQPTDLSLYLAKEG
-3066 NTEKVPPAQTWRSNH
+3066 NTEQVPPAQTWRTKH
-3081 ATLLEKV
+3081 ANLLEKV
-3088 GLKDNLE
+3088 GLTDDLE
-3095 FGTDAQSE
+3095 FGNDTQSE

-3113 WVSKTDQNGKGLG
+3113 WVSKKDKDGRGLG
-3126 NIGTVFDGKVAFC
+3126 NIGTVFDGKTAFC
-3139 GNMDDSKVSDK
+3139 GNMDDSETSDK

-3155 YKHLRQQGITKVD
+3155 YKHLKQREIKKVEN
-3168 GEPNMYNITMVDDNL
+3168 EPNMYNIIMVDDNL
-3183 ENPTTYLVS
+3183 KNPTTYLVK
-3192 VEILPNEKKYQVY
+3192 VEILPDEKQYQIYSPEKVS
-3205 FKEEIPKA
+3205 KKIKTP
-3213 DKPLLYNTNSINE
+3213 I
-3226 LITNVDTFEKSIK
+3226 IT
-3239 RPTDELTTFIEKL
+3239 
-3252 HKTLNEIKESSPN
+3252 
-3265 GLSEY
+3265 SE
-3270 DFASKIA
+3270 IA
-3277 ERFQNDE
+3277 EEMIQNISDYLGKLTNPTE
-3284 DLLEMVAEALGIED
+3284 ILQERAE
-3298 EEYFTELDKLSN
+3298 KLSN
-3310 PEENEEKKYNW
+3310 FLNSIKNKNYSEYQVAEEIVKIFGEKKFILSTIAKMLRKNTTYFHDLNKLKQSEENTEENKEEQNQ
-3321 CPIGP
+3321 CPIRH

>member
-16 LTLGDLEA
+16 LALGDLEA

-103 TLDDTPQIFVKSNPT
+103 TLDDAPQIFAAPNPT

-184 DGYHIDPLTGKE
+184 EGYHIDPLTGKE

-221 VYGRQVLNKFNTFTT
+221 IYGRQVLNKFNTFTT

-276 GWGIAAASV
+276 GWGVAAASV

-298 MLVGSDSPTLSS
+298 MLVGSDGPTLSS

-353 AIFRFA
+353 AIFKFA

-393 KKWGDIVQ
+393 KKWEDVVQ

-414 KMLTSGTDY
+414 KMLTSRTDY

-450 AYMVGITVGDTYGEA
+450 AYMVGITVGNTYGEA
-465 KAAGATD
+465 KKAGATD
-472 AEAAFLTA
+472 SEAAFLTA

-505 KIKYKAI
+505 RIKYKAI

-531 RASQETK
+531 RASKETK

-559 LNKTSKAVLANGLG
+559 LNKTSKTVLANGIG

-683 NIGTKQNEDGIWEV
+683 NIGTKQNEDGFWEV

-714 TLDNIQSIVNAEG
+714 TLDSIQSIVNAEG

-739 LDANPNLANYDL
+739 LNANPNLANYDL

-782 TQLKINEIKNNKS
+782 TQLKINDIKNNKS
-795 SDSAKLTDGQLEQ
+795 SDSAKLTDEQLKQ
-808 IDSYTQKLTE
+808 IDFHKQKLTE

-864 DKSIQELT
+864 NKSIEELT
-872 PEEKENWHRKY
+872 LEEKEDWHRKY

-920 QKLKDGQLPKIQAL
+920 QKLKEGQLPKIQEL
-934 QSLTSKALPDI
+934 QNLTSRALPDI

-955 SDVQD
+955 SDIQD

-969 STNSS
+969 SVNSS
-974 PEELAD
+974 PEELAH
-980 IMLEIQKDQSKKT
+980 IMQEIQSEQLGKT
-993 EEELKEDQEDR
+993 EEELKEDQEDK
-1004 EKLNQLLA
+1004 EKLNQLIA
-1012 SLRGISDPSVR
+1012 SLGGIEDLSVR
-1023 ANLVQQFTDSIKNP
+1023 ANLIQQFTDSIKNP
-1037 LYKERANLLIN
+1037 LYKKLADILIN
-1048 KVSNVQKITGSIDEF
+1048 KVSNVQKVTGSIEKF
-1063 EESISNILKQFPE
+1063 GERVSSILKKYPE
-1076 DAARTMSDDDVMAR
+1076 VRYGQEQEIA
-1090 SDLLLEAFYDTIAQ
+1090 DLLVESFYDTVVQ

-1119 HPEVKET
+1119 HPEVKEA
-1126 LEQSLNDLNGVIG
+1126 LEQSFKDLNVV
-1139 KLRGGNYVGSLMFNG
+1139 LNSMAYNPSYEVSTHYEMPG
-1154 YMEEWQDK
+1154 YREEWQK
-1162 LNSYLNDLKELP
+1162 KINESLNDLKELP

-1244 VDGADLDNLYGYNKT
+1244 VDGADLENLYGYNKT

-1271 ELATIDA
+1271 ELATINA

-1291 INRLETTKAIHEL
+1291 INRLEATKAIHEL

-1341 ADIKTEWDVQELA
+1341 VDIKSTWDIQELA
-1354 DVLDRLE
+1354 DVLDSLKT
-1361 IHKQA
+1361 HKYA

-1389 RQALDKEAIMLG
+1389 RQDLDKEAIILG
-1401 DAIYNFFQKNLGN
+1401 DAIYNFFQKNLSN

-1476 DVENPIAPLP
+1476 DVEKPIAPLP

-1496 ASIYNGKMFEHF
+1496 ASIYNGKMFQHF
-1508 ADAIRT
+1508 ADAIST
-1514 GIYNKWKSLSKEE
+1514 TIYNKWKSLSEDE
-1527 REKILSKNKYISYGN
+1527 RKNILIKNKYISYGS
-1542 DGIPRS
+1542 DGKARNGMQTNF
-1548 VLRSE
+1548 E
-1553 YKNEEKEKWEDD
+1553 KKEKWEDD

-1606 QNPEVDSS
+1606 QNPEIDSK

-1631 NAEGLIKSFDAPDGW
+1631 NAEKLIKSFNAPDEW
-1646 AFTAFDKTGL
+1646 AFKAFDKTKL
-1656 LSHFSDD
+1656 LEFFSDD
-1663 YKSTWDDTDKEYKYY
+1663 YKDTYDGTDKEYKYY
-1678 LSTQDNPYSNIVYNQ
+1678 LNTEDNKSGNIVYNKA
-1693 RTKRYEATWRIKE
+1693 TKRYEATWKIKE
-1706 FSDKTKI
+1706 FADKSDI

-1726 QPEIDFLYRVARK
+1726 QPEIDFLSRVAKK

-1750 EQITPRALLYKVG
+1750 DQITPRATLYIPKIANGV
-1763 ENTGDK
+1763 K
-1769 KYEVVGDITI
+1769 KYEPADITI

-1801 SENQTRVRAWRLN
+1801 TYNQTVVRAWKLN
-1814 KKLPIELTHIE
+1814 KDLPIELTHIE

-1839 EEVSDAILDSVRKD
+1839 EEVSDAILDSVKKD

-1866 IGYSHSWGPGKEKSR
+1866 IGYFHSWGPGKEKSR

-1890 KQYFDLFH
+1890 RQYFDLFH

-1911 IENDRTLYHMEKD
+1911 IENDRSLYHMKKG
-1924 SNGKDKRV
+1924 SNGKEERI

-1945 GMTRAQQASII
+1945 GMTRSQQASII
-1956 IAPTNPMGNTE
+1956 IAPTRPMGNTE
-1967 MGTISVK
+1967 MGTILVK
-1974 NAADQPNQLIPDN
+1974 NATDQPNQLIPDN

-2021 INSVKLTY
+2021 INSVRLTY
-2029 TPREAQPIDVVV
+2029 IPREGQPIDIVV
-2041 PPSNGVT
+2041 PPGDGVT
-2048 KALAKT
+2048 EELAKT
-2054 DEPINNDQPDNVP
+2054 DAPINDDQPDNIP
-2067 PADGGTSPKGPKSSQ
+2067 PEDRGNPPKGTEPSQ
-2082 DNEEKPDTDSESE
+2082 DNGEKPNTDSDAE
-2095 PPQSDTSEDNDS
+2095 PPQPSTLEDNS
-2107 VDELPLPPEITIVS
+2107 L
-2121 REIGDNELP
+2121 DNEP
-2130 ITDYE
+2130 PT
-2135 VLPRGTELISLYD
+2135 P
-2148 STGNPDEQFVGAIL
+2148 P
-2162 GYNSETGMYQI
+2162 
-2173 TQDGENSIEVPFSKI
+2173 
-2188 HEKTD
+2188 
-2193 IQVYP
+2193 
-2198 ERIERYYMYMAYSP
+2198 
-2212 EWCKKNGTI
+2212 
-2221 KLLELDEHSVY
+2221 
-2232 EGEYPIGTEIYSI
+2232 
-2245 GGDLIGT
+2245 
-2252 IKQFKDGQYLIEG
+2252 
-2265 PNGSTTFP
+2265 
-2273 ENEINNRTKYMP
+2273 
-2285 GKTTVAKYAV
+2285 TVAKYAV
-2295 GDTIENGNHTA
+2295 DDIIENGNNVVK
-2306 IIIGVNKLNS
+2306 IVEVNKLNT
-2316 GGYSYIIN
+2316 GGYSYTIN
-2324 RINFGTRFYIDETW
+2324 QINSGVQSSSNETW
-2338 QEDIIDNL
+2338 SEDKIDNL
-2346 ISQHGYKLRQ
+2346 ISQDGYKLRQ
-2356 KTPTT
+2356 KTPAT
-2361 TDAAVEPDTTFDD
+2361 TDADVEPDTTFDD
-2374 LNGKDH
+2374 LNGKDR
-2380 QDALEEILRDEDS
+2380 QEALEEILKDEDS
-2393 PEEEVVDTKQ
+2393 PEEEDVNEGAKSEIKTA
-2403 TSQIETPDNK
+2403 DNK
-2413 TKTVPDLNF
+2413 TKSVPDLNF
-2422 SVFGYSFNTF
+2422 SIFGYSFNTF

-2438 NKDTKEVVVTSNDVD
+2438 DKKTGEVVVTKNDVD

-2468 CKNEAQVVKIIG
+2468 CQNEAQVVKIIG
-2480 DLRSAAMYCNN
+2480 ALRSAAMYCNDN
-2491 TALMYI
+2491 DVI
-2497 IKQSIPKLKDE
+2497 IRIIQSLIPKLENKT
-2508 ELEIRWAF
+2508 LEIQWAF
-2516 VSKSKEPSTNKNYY
+2516 VSKSKEPSTNEKFY
-2530 RFTPAEGNGSVLR
+2530 RFTPASDDGAELR
-2543 NAPINNHDQKSQM
+2543 NAPIDNHGEKSQM
-2556 QYKTISMIIRKR
+2556 QYKTISMIVRKKDP
-2568 GANKNDKGVT
+2568 NKNDGGVT

-2590 QTILCEIGKQNADN
+2590 QTILCKIGEQNPDN
-2604 PVYKAFINACNSN
+2604 HVYEAFRKACNSY
-2617 KNYQQQ
+2617 KNDQQQ
-2623 LHAMN
+2623 FHAMN
-2628 AVIEYIDD
+2628 AVIKYI
-2636 NENDL
+2636 NENEQDL

-2649 ALCKMW
+2649 ALCKLW

-2661 IKFIGDNSFNLAE
+2661 VKFIGDTSFNLAK

-2680 VKFIGNRKADDDLVS
+2680 VKFIGSRIADEDLVDS
-2695 SAGTLKKL
+2695 NFTLKKL
-2703 DFSGMWKSLRSEAN
+2703 NFTGKWKSLRSEVD
-2717 SRPEVVYSSVM
+2717 SRPEVIYSSVM
-2728 IATNQYYNMTSIAPA
+2728 MATNQYYNGVSIAPA
-2743 GHPFVLRLEAPPE
+2743 GHPFVLRLDAPPA
-2756 LLKVSRKDITDEIL
+2756 LLGVPREGVTDETLMKQYIKQKVSKE
-2770 MEQFIKQ
+2770 
-2777 EESKKPIPGKK
+2777 PIPK
-2788 PIPEWVKLIPVTP
+2788 WVKLIPVTP

-2806 KNYLGLMID
+2806 MNYLGLMVEG
-2815 SSKNP
+2815 KANP
-2820 YGNGFTSFRILSAL
+2820 YGNGFTPFRILSAL
-2834 YLSQDPKVKALWNNY
+2834 YSSKTDEAKTLWGNESNFSTNGHTREDVEKALNALIDVENN
-2849 LRNFS
+2849 NPQ
-2854 VNGNN
+2854 
-2859 KKAVEDALT
+2859 EE
-2868 QLIQIQKTTTQNKGE
+2868 GE
-2883 SHAIYLSRVVKAQKD
+2883 THSQWLSRIVKMQKK
-2898 LMTKN
+2898 LMTSN
-2903 LGWQSMFNAALINLT
+2903 NGWQSMFNSVLIEMSRSSRLRDDST
-2918 HPNTIN
+2918 REVQFDEGIAKTIQN
-2924 DPDQINNKRWDEY
+2924 ICEK
-2937 GMYIPNA
+2937 A
-2944 EIIQEACNK
+2944 
-2953 TGITGVLRSKK
+2953 GITGILRSKK
-2964 IQPGSGAVAG
+2964 IQPGSDTVAG
-2974 YAYKLEVS
+2974 YANKLEVN
-2982 SQDQYKSPEGEDWRI
+2982 SQDQYQTPEGEDWRI

-3009 SILLGKNSDLNE
+3009 PVLLGKNSDLDK

-3027 SNDAVVERKGK
+3027 SNAITTLQTG
-3038 RNTLIWSFKYDNQK
+3038 NALIWQFKYKKQK
-3052 GQPNDLSLYLAKEG
+3052 GQPTDLSLYLAKEG
-3066 NTEKVPPAQTWRSNH
+3066 NTEQVPPAQTWRTKH
-3081 ATLLEKV
+3081 ANLLEQV
-3088 GLKDNLE
+3088 GLENDLE

-3113 WVSKTDQNGKGLG
+3113 WVSKTDQDGRGLG
-3126 NIGTVFDGKVAFC
+3126 NIGAVFDGKTAFC
-3139 GNMDDSKVSDK
+3139 GNMDDSETSDK

-3155 YKHLRQQGITKVD
+3155 YKHLKQKEIKKV
-3168 GEPNMYNITMVDDNL
+3168 ENESNMYNITMVDNNS
-3183 ENPTTYLVS
+3183 ENPTTYLVK
-3192 VEILPNEKKYQVY
+3192 VEILPDKKQYQIYSPEKVSKKIKTPIITSEIAEEMIQNISKY
-3205 FKEEIPKA
+3205 
-3213 DKPLLYNTNSINE
+3213 LG
-3226 LITNVDTFEKSIK
+3226 
-3239 RPTDELTTFIEKL
+3239 ELTNPTE
-3252 HKTLNEIKESSPN
+3252 TLQER
-3265 GLSEY
+3265 
-3270 DFASKIA
+3270 A
-3277 ERFQNDE
+3277 E
-3284 DLLEMVAEALGIED
+3284 
-3298 EEYFTELDKLSN
+3298 KLSN
-3310 PEENEEKKYNW
+3310 ILNSIKDKNLSESEFADKIIKEFGENRFTLITIAKMLGKNTTYFHDLNKLKQSEENTEENKEEQNQ
-3321 CPIGP
+3321 CPIRH

>member
-16 LTLGDLEA
+16 LALGDLEA

-103 TLDDTPQIFVKSNPT
+103 TLDDAPQIFAAPNPT

-184 DGYHIDPLTGKE
+184 EGYHIDPLTGKE

-221 VYGRQVLNKFNTFTT
+221 IYGRQVLNKFNTFTT

-276 GWGIAAASV
+276 GWGVAAASV

-353 AIFRFA
+353 AIFKFA

-393 KKWGDIVQ
+393 KKWEDVVQ

-445 EKIAR
+445 EQIAR

-465 KAAGATD
+465 KKAGATD
-472 AEAAFLTA
+472 SEAAFLTA

-505 KIKYKAI
+505 RIKYKAI

-531 RASQETK
+531 RASKETK

-559 LNKTSKAVLANGLG
+559 LNKTSKTVLANGIG

-683 NIGTKQNEDGIWEV
+683 NIGTKQNEDGFWEV

-714 TLDNIQSIVNAEG
+714 TLDSIQSIVNAEG

-739 LDANPNLANYDL
+739 LNANPNLANYDL

-782 TQLKINEIKNNKS
+782 TQLKINDIKNNKS
-795 SDSAKLTDGQLEQ
+795 SDSAKLTDEQLER
-808 IDSYTQKLTE
+808 IDFYKQKLTE

-864 DKSIQELT
+864 NKSIEELT
-872 PEEKENWHRKY
+872 SEEKEDWHRKY

-893 TMEFFADHYYDLAQQ
+893 TMEFFADHYYDLAQR

-920 QKLKDGQLPKIQAL
+920 QKLKDGQLPKIQEL
-934 QSLTSKALPDI
+934 QNLTSRALPDI

-955 SDVQD
+955 SDIQD

-969 STNSS
+969 SVNSS
-974 PEELAD
+974 PEELAH
-980 IMLEIQKDQSKKT
+980 IMQEIQSEQLGKT
-993 EEELKEDQEDR
+993 EEALKEDQEDSK
-1004 EKLNQLLA
+1004 KLNKLIA
-1012 SLRGISDPSVR
+1012 SLRGIEDLSVR
-1023 ANLVQQFTDSIKNP
+1023 ANLIQQFTDLIKNP
-1037 LYKERANLLIN
+1037 LYKKLADILIN
-1048 KVSNVQKITGSIDEF
+1048 KVSNVQKVTGSIDKFGERVS
-1063 EESISNILKQFPE
+1063 SILEKYPE
-1076 DAARTMSDDDVMAR
+1076 VKYGQEQEIA
-1090 SDLLLEAFYDTIAQ
+1090 DLLVESFYDTVVQ

-1119 HPEVKET
+1119 HPEVKEA
-1126 LEQSLNDLNGVIG
+1126 LEQSFKDLNVVLNSMAYNPSY
-1139 KLRGGNYVGSLMFNG
+1139 KDSTHYEMPG
-1154 YMEEWQDK
+1154 YREEWQK
-1162 LNSYLNDLKELP
+1162 KINSYLNDLKELP

-1244 VDGADLDNLYGYNKT
+1244 VDGADLENLYGYNKT

-1271 ELATIDA
+1271 ELATINA

-1291 INRLETTKAIHEL
+1291 INRLEATKAIHEL

-1341 ADIKTEWDVQELA
+1341 VDIKSTWDIQELA
-1354 DVLDRLE
+1354 DVLDSLKT
-1361 IHKQA
+1361 HKYA

-1389 RQALDKEAIMLG
+1389 RQDLDKEAIILG
-1401 DAIYNFFQKNLGN
+1401 DAIYNFFQKNLSN

-1476 DVENPIAPLP
+1476 DVEKPIAPLP

-1496 ASIYNGKMFEHF
+1496 ASIYNGKMFQHF
-1508 ADAIRT
+1508 ADAIST
-1514 GIYNKWKSLSKEE
+1514 TIYNKWKSLSEDE
-1527 REKILSKNKYISYGN
+1527 RKNILAKNKYISYGS
-1542 DGIPRS
+1542 DGKAR
-1548 VLRSE
+1548 
-1553 YKNEEKEKWEDD
+1553 NGMQTNFEEKEKWEDD

-1606 QNPEVDSS
+1606 QNPEIDSK

-1631 NAEGLIKSFDAPDGW
+1631 NAEKLIKSFNTPDEW
-1646 AFTAFDKTGL
+1646 AFKAFDKTKL
-1656 LSHFSDD
+1656 LEFFSDD
-1663 YKSTWDDTDKEYKYY
+1663 YKDTYDGTDKEYKYY
-1678 LSTQDNPYSNIVYNQ
+1678 LNTEDNKSGNIVYNKA
-1693 RTKRYEATWRIKE
+1693 TKRYEATWKIKE
-1706 FSDKTKI
+1706 FADKSDI

-1726 QPEIDFLYRVARK
+1726 QPEIDFLSRVAKK
-1739 YGIQIIACGDL
+1739 YGIQIITCGDL
-1750 EQITPRALLYKVG
+1750 DQITPRATLYIPKIANGV
-1763 ENTGDK
+1763 K
-1769 KYEVVGDITI
+1769 KYEPADITI

-1801 SENQTRVRAWRLN
+1801 TYNQTVVRAWKLN
-1814 KKLPIELTHIE
+1814 KDLPIELTHIE

-1839 EEVSDAILDSVRKD
+1839 EEVSDAILDSVKKD

-1866 IGYSHSWGPGKEKSR
+1866 IGYFHSWGPGKEKSR

-1890 KQYFDLFH
+1890 RQYFDLFH

-1911 IENDRTLYHMEKD
+1911 IENDRSLYHMKKG
-1924 SNGKDKRV
+1924 SNGKEERI

-1945 GMTRAQQASII
+1945 GMTRSQQASII
-1956 IAPTNPMGNTE
+1956 IAPMRPMGNTE
-1967 MGTISVK
+1967 MGTIQVK
-1974 NAADQPNQLIPDN
+1974 NATDQPNQLIPDN

-1993 RKYTKARK
+1993 KKYTKARK

-2012 TETGNPNTD
+2012 TETGNPNAD

-2029 TPREAQPIDVVV
+2029 IPREGQPIDIVV
-2041 PPSNGVT
+2041 PPGDGVT
-2048 KALAKT
+2048 EALAKT
-2054 DEPINNDQPDNVP
+2054 DAPINDDQPDNIP
-2067 PADGGTSPKGPKSSQ
+2067 PEDRGNPPKGPEPSQ
-2082 DNEEKPDTDSESE
+2082 DNGEKPNTDSDAE
-2095 PPQSDTSEDNDS
+2095 PPQPSTLEDNS
-2107 VDELPLPPEITIVS
+2107 P
-2121 REIGDNELP
+2121 DNEP
-2130 ITDYE
+2130 PT
-2135 VLPRGTELISLYD
+2135 P
-2148 STGNPDEQFVGAIL
+2148 P
-2162 GYNSETGMYQI
+2162 
-2173 TQDGENSIEVPFSKI
+2173 
-2188 HEKTD
+2188 
-2193 IQVYP
+2193 
-2198 ERIERYYMYMAYSP
+2198 
-2212 EWCKKNGTI
+2212 
-2221 KLLELDEHSVY
+2221 
-2232 EGEYPIGTEIYSI
+2232 
-2245 GGDLIGT
+2245 
-2252 IKQFKDGQYLIEG
+2252 
-2265 PNGSTTFP
+2265 
-2273 ENEINNRTKYMP
+2273 
-2285 GKTTVAKYAV
+2285 TVAKYAV
-2295 GDTIENGNHTA
+2295 DDIIENGNNVVK
-2306 IIIGVNKLNS
+2306 IVEVNKLNT

-2324 RINFGTRFYIDETW
+2324 QTNSGVQSSSNETW
-2338 QEDIIDNL
+2338 TEDKIDNL
-2346 ISQHGYKLRQ
+2346 ISQDGYKLRQ

-2374 LNGKDH
+2374 LNEKDR
-2380 QDALEEILRDEDS
+2380 QEALEEILKDEDS
-2393 PEEEVVDTKQ
+2393 PEEEDVKEGDESEIKTA
-2403 TSQIETPDNK
+2403 DNK
-2413 TKTVPDLNF
+2413 IKKIPDLNF
-2422 SVFGYSFNTF
+2422 SIFGYSFNTF

-2438 NKDTKEVVVTSNDVD
+2438 DKETGQVVVTKSDAD

-2468 CKNEAQVVKIIG
+2468 CQNEAQVVKIIG
-2480 DLRSAAMYCNN
+2480 ALRSAAMYCNDN
-2491 TALMYI
+2491 GAI
-2497 IKQSIPKLKDE
+2497 IRIIQSLISKLENKT
-2508 ELEIRWAF
+2508 LEIQWAF
-2516 VSKSKEPSTNKNYY
+2516 VSKSKEPSTNENFY
-2530 RFTPAEGNGSVLR
+2530 RFTPASDDGAVLR
-2543 NAPINNHDQKSQM
+2543 NAPIDNHGEKSQM
-2556 QYKTISMIIRKR
+2556 QYKTISMIVRKKDP
-2568 GANKNDKGVT
+2568 NKDDGGVT

-2590 QTILCEIGKQNADN
+2590 QTILCKIGEQNPKN
-2604 PVYKAFINACNSN
+2604 PAYKAFKDACNSY
-2617 KNYQQQ
+2617 KNDQQQ
-2623 LHAMN
+2623 FHAMN
-2628 AVIEYIDD
+2628 AVIKYI
-2636 NENDL
+2636 NENEQDL

-2649 ALCKMW
+2649 ALCKLW

-2661 IKFIGDNSFNLAE
+2661 VKFIGDPSFNLVK

-2680 VKFIGNRKADDDLVS
+2680 VKFIGSRIADEDLVDS
-2695 SAGTLKKL
+2695 NFTLKKL
-2703 DFSGMWKSLRSEAN
+2703 DFTGQWKSLRSEVD
-2717 SRPEVVYSSVM
+2717 SRPEVIYSSVM
-2728 IATNQYYNMTSIAPA
+2728 MATNQYYNGVSIAPA
-2743 GHPFVLRLEAPPE
+2743 GHPFVLRLDAPPA
-2756 LLKVSRKDITDEIL
+2756 LLGVPREGVTDETLMKQYIKQKVSKE
-2770 MEQFIKQ
+2770 
-2777 EESKKPIPGKK
+2777 PIPK
-2788 PIPEWVKLIPVTP
+2788 WVKLIPVTP

-2806 KNYLGLMID
+2806 MNYL
-2815 SSKNP
+2815 
-2820 YGNGFTSFRILSAL
+2820 
-2834 YLSQDPKVKALWNNY
+2834 
-2849 LRNFS
+2849 
-2854 VNGNN
+2854 
-2859 KKAVEDALT
+2859 
-2868 QLIQIQKTTTQNKGE
+2868 
-2883 SHAIYLSRVVKAQKD
+2883 
-2898 LMTKN
+2898 
-2903 LGWQSMFNAALINLT
+2903 
-2918 HPNTIN
+2918 
-2924 DPDQINNKRWDEY
+2924 
-2937 GMYIPNA
+2937 
-2944 EIIQEACNK
+2944 
-2953 TGITGVLRSKK
+2953 
-2964 IQPGSGAVAG
+2964 
-2974 YAYKLEVS
+2974 
-2982 SQDQYKSPEGEDWRI
+2982 
-2997 FEKYDSPTFDLT
+2997 
-3009 SILLGKNSDLNE
+3009 
-3021 SLLVQW
+3021 
-3027 SNDAVVERKGK
+3027 
-3038 RNTLIWSFKYDNQK
+3038 
-3052 GQPNDLSLYLAKEG
+3052 
-3066 NTEKVPPAQTWRSNH
+3066 
-3081 ATLLEKV
+3081 
-3088 GLKDNLE
+3088 
-3095 FGTDAQSE
+3095 
-3103 AEFLQKVVNY
+3103 
-3113 WVSKTDQNGKGLG
+3113 
-3126 NIGTVFDGKVAFC
+3126 
-3139 GNMDDSKVSDK
+3139 
-3150 KLPEF
+3150 
-3155 YKHLRQQGITKVD
+3155 
-3168 GEPNMYNITMVDDNL
+3168 
-3183 ENPTTYLVS
+3183 
-3192 VEILPNEKKYQVY
+3192 
-3205 FKEEIPKA
+3205 
-3213 DKPLLYNTNSINE
+3213 
-3226 LITNVDTFEKSIK
+3226 
-3239 RPTDELTTFIEKL
+3239 
-3252 HKTLNEIKESSPN
+3252 
-3265 GLSEY
+3265 
-3270 DFASKIA
+3270 
-3277 ERFQNDE
+3277 
-3284 DLLEMVAEALGIED
+3284 
-3298 EEYFTELDKLSN
+3298 
-3310 PEENEEKKYNW
+3310 
-3321 CPIGP
+3321 
-3326 GYKNFM
+3326 

>member
-44 KVREKFTDQNGT
+44 KVREQFTDQNGT

-103 TLDDTPQIFVKSNPT
+103 TLDDAPQIFAAPNPT

-276 GWGIAAASV
+276 GWGVAAASV

-353 AIFRFA
+353 AIFKFA

-393 KKWGDIVQ
+393 KKWEDIVQ

-414 KMLTSGTDY
+414 KMLTSRTDY

-465 KAAGATD
+465 KKAGATD
-472 AEAAFLTA
+472 SEAAFLTA

-531 RASQETK
+531 RASKETK

-559 LNKTSKAVLANGLG
+559 LNKTSKTVLANGIG

-614 EDAAARYGMSFF
+614 EDAAARYGMSLF

-634 NGAATDFTQIR
+634 NGAATDFTQIK

-683 NIGTKQNEDGIWEV
+683 NIGTKQNEDGFWEV

-714 TLDNIQSIVNAEG
+714 TLDSIQSIVNAEG

-795 SDSAKLTDGQLEQ
+795 SDSAKLTDEQLKQ
-808 IDSYTQKLTE
+808 IDFHKQKLTE

-864 DKSIQELT
+864 NKSIKELT
-872 PEEKENWHRKY
+872 PEEREDWHRKY

-934 QSLTSKALPDI
+934 QNLTSRALPDI

-955 SDVQD
+955 SDIQD

-969 STNSS
+969 SVNSS
-974 PEELAD
+974 PEELAN

-993 EEELKEDQEDR
+993 EEELKEDQEDE
-1004 EKLNQLLA
+1004 EKLNQLLV

-1023 ANLVQQFTDSIKNP
+1023 ANLVQQFTSSIKNTS
-1037 LYKERANLLIN
+1037 YKELADLLIN
-1048 KVSNVQKITGSIDEF
+1048 KVSNVQKVTGSIDEF
-1063 EESISNILKQFPE
+1063 GEKISNILEKFPAGSVGIE
-1076 DAARTMSDDDVMAR
+1076 DERG
-1090 SDLLLEAFYDTIAQ
+1090 DLLLEAFYNTVAQ

-1119 HPEVKET
+1119 HPEVREA
-1126 LEQSLNDLNGVIG
+1126 LEQSLADLNGAIEKIRKNVHDEGIYSG
-1139 KLRGGNYVGSLMFNG
+1139 QRAYNG
-1154 YMEEWQDK
+1154 YMEKKQDEI
-1162 LNSYLNDLKELP
+1162 NSYLNDLKELP

-1190 TNKTVTD
+1190 TKKTVTD

-1244 VDGADLDNLYGYNKT
+1244 VDGADLENLYGYNKT

-1271 ELATIDA
+1271 ELATINA

-1341 ADIKTEWDVQELA
+1341 VDIKSTWDIQELA
-1354 DVLDRLE
+1354 DVLDSLKT
-1361 IHKQA
+1361 HKYA

-1389 RQALDKEAIMLG
+1389 RQDLDKEAIILG
-1401 DAIYNFFQKNLGN
+1401 DAIYNFFQKNLSN

-1476 DVENPIAPLP
+1476 DVEKPIAPLP

-1496 ASIYNGKMFEHF
+1496 ASIYNGKMFQHF
-1508 ADAIRT
+1508 SDAIST
-1514 GIYNKWKSLSKEE
+1514 TIYNKWKSLSEDE
-1527 REKILSKNKYISYGN
+1527 RKNILIKNKYILYGS
-1542 DGIPRS
+1542 DGKARNGMQTNF
-1548 VLRSE
+1548 E
-1553 YKNEEKEKWEDD
+1553 KKEKWEDD

-1606 QNPEVDSS
+1606 QNPEIDSK

-1631 NAEGLIKSFDAPDGW
+1631 NAEKLIKSFNAPDEW
-1646 AFTAFDKTGL
+1646 AFKAFDKTKL
-1656 LSHFSDD
+1656 LEFFSDD
-1663 YKSTWDDTDKEYKYY
+1663 YKDTYDGTDKEYKYY
-1678 LSTQDNPYSNIVYNQ
+1678 FNTEDNKSGNIVYNKV
-1693 RTKRYEATWRIKE
+1693 TKRYEATWKIKE
-1706 FSDKTKI
+1706 FADKSDI

-1726 QPEIDFLYRVARK
+1726 QPEIDFLSRVAKK

-1750 EQITPRALLYKVG
+1750 DQITPRATLYIPKIANGV
-1763 ENTGDK
+1763 K
-1769 KYEVVGDITI
+1769 KYEPADITI

-1801 SENQTRVRAWRLN
+1801 TYNQTVVRAWKLN

-1839 EEVSDAILDSVRKD
+1839 EEVSDAILDSVKKD

-1866 IGYSHSWGPGKEKSR
+1866 IGYFHSWGPGKKKSR

-1890 KQYFDLFH
+1890 RQYFDLFH

-1911 IENDRTLYHMEKD
+1911 IENDRSLYHMKKG
-1924 SNGKDKRV
+1924 SNGKEERI

-1945 GMTRAQQASII
+1945 GMTRSQQASII
-1956 IAPTNPMGNTE
+1956 IAPMSPMGNTE
-1967 MGTISVK
+1967 MGTIQVK
-1974 NAADQPNQLIPDN
+1974 NATDQPNQLIPDN

-1993 RKYTKARK
+1993 KKYTKARK

-2029 TPREAQPIDVVV
+2029 IPREEQPIDIVV
-2041 PPSNGVT
+2041 PPGDGVT
-2048 KALAKT
+2048 EALAKT
-2054 DEPINNDQPDNVP
+2054 DAPINDDQPDNTP
-2067 PADGGTSPKGPKSSQ
+2067 PADGGNPPKGPEPSQ
-2082 DNEEKPDTDSESE
+2082 GNKEKPNTDSDAE
-2095 PPQSDTSEDNDS
+2095 PPQPSTLEDNSPDN
-2107 VDELPLPPEITIVS
+2107 EPPTPPPPPEIDITS
-2121 REIGDNELP
+2121 GRLGDNELP
-2130 ITDYE
+2130 ITDE
-2135 VLPRGTELISLYD
+2135 VLP
-2148 STGNPDEQFVGAIL
+2148 N
-2162 GYNSETGMYQI
+2162 
-2173 TQDGENSIEVPFSKI
+2173 
-2188 HEKTD
+2188 
-2193 IQVYP
+2193 
-2198 ERIERYYMYMAYSP
+2198 
-2212 EWCKKNGTI
+2212 
-2221 KLLELDEHSVY
+2221 LDEHSVY
-2232 EGEYPIGTEIYSI
+2232 KGKYPIGTKISTTS
-2245 GGDLIGT
+2245 GVFVGT
-2252 IKQFKDGQYLIEG
+2252 IKQFKDDKYVIEG
-2265 PNGSTTFP
+2265 PNGSTTIP
-2273 ENEINNRTKYMP
+2273 ESEINNPDKYMP
-2285 GKTTVAKYAV
+2285 GETTVAKYAV
-2295 GDTIENGNHTA
+2295 GDTIGDGSNVIT
-2306 IIIGVNKLNS
+2306 IIRVNKLKS
-2316 GGYSYIIN
+2316 GGYSYTTKHTIAGKQFSYKN
-2324 RINFGTRFYIDETW
+2324 TFKEKDLDE
-2338 QEDIIDNL
+2338 L
-2346 ISQHGYKLRQ
+2346 ISNYGFKLRQ

-2374 LNGKDH
+2374 LNEKDR
-2380 QDALEEILRDEDS
+2380 QDALEEILKDEDS
-2393 PEEEVVDTKQ
+2393 PEEEDVNAGAESEIKTA
-2403 TSQIETPDNK
+2403 DNK
-2413 TKTVPDLNF
+2413 IKKVPDLNF
-2422 SVFGYSFNTF
+2422 SIFGYSFNTF

-2438 NKDTKEVVVTSNDVD
+2438 DKNTGDVIVTKSDVD

-2468 CKNEAQVVKIIG
+2468 CQNEAQVVKIIG
-2480 DLRSAAMYCNN
+2480 ALRSAAMYCNDN
-2491 TALMYI
+2491 DVI
-2497 IKQSIPKLKDE
+2497 IRIIQSLIPKLENKT
-2508 ELEIRWAF
+2508 LEIQWAF
-2516 VSKSKEPSTNKNYY
+2516 VSKSKEPTTNEKFY
-2530 RFTPAEGNGSVLR
+2530 RFTPASDDGAELR
-2543 NAPINNHDQKSQM
+2543 NAPIDNHGEKSQM
-2556 QYKTISMIIRKR
+2556 QYKTISMIVRKKDP
-2568 GANKNDKGVT
+2568 NKNDGGVT

-2590 QTILCEIGKQNADN
+2590 QTILCKIGEQNPDN
-2604 PVYKAFINACNSN
+2604 PVYEAFRKACNSY
-2617 KNYQQQ
+2617 KNDQQQ
-2623 LHAMN
+2623 FHAMN
-2628 AVIEYIDD
+2628 AVIKYI
-2636 NENDL
+2636 NENEQDL

-2649 ALCKMW
+2649 ALCKLW

-2661 IKFIGDNSFNLAE
+2661 VKFIGDTSFNLAK

-2680 VKFIGNRKADDDLVS
+2680 VKFIGSRIADEDLVDS
-2695 SAGTLKKL
+2695 NFTLKKL
-2703 DFSGMWKSLRSEAN
+2703 NFTGKWKSLRSEVD
-2717 SRPEVVYSSVM
+2717 SRPEVIYSSVM
-2728 IATNQYYNMTSIAPA
+2728 MATNQYYNGVSIAPA
-2743 GHPFVLRLEAPPE
+2743 GHPFVLRLDAPPA
-2756 LLKVSRKDITDEIL
+2756 LLGVSMEGVTDEIL
-2770 MEQFIKQ
+2770 MKQ
-2777 EESKKPIPGKK
+2777 YINQKVSKKPIPK
-2788 PIPEWVKLIPVTP
+2788 WVKLIPVTP

-2806 KNYLGLMID
+2806 MNYLKLMAD
-2815 SSKNP
+2815 GKTNP
-2820 YGNGFTSFRILSAL
+2820 YGNGFTPFRILSAL
-2834 YLSQDPKVKALWNNY
+2834 YSSETDEAKALWGNES
-2849 LRNFS
+2849 NFS
-2854 VNGNN
+2854 TNGHTREDVEKALNALIDVENN
-2859 KKAVEDALT
+2859 NSPE
-2868 QLIQIQKTTTQNKGE
+2868 KGE
-2883 SHAIYLSRVVKAQKD
+2883 THSQWLSKIVKMQKS
-2898 LMTKN
+2898 LMTSN
-2903 LGWQSMFNAALINLT
+2903 NGWQSMFNSVLIEMSRSSRLREDSTREVQFDEGIAETIQNICRAA
-2918 HPNTIN
+2918 
-2924 DPDQINNKRWDEY
+2924 
-2937 GMYIPNA
+2937 
-2944 EIIQEACNK
+2944 
-2953 TGITGVLRSKK
+2953 GITGVLRSKK
-2964 IQPGSGAVAG
+2964 IQPGSDTVAG
-2974 YAYKLEVS
+2974 YANKLEVN
-2982 SQDQYKSPEGEDWRI
+2982 SQDQYQTPEEEDWRI

-3009 SILLGKNSDLNE
+3009 PVLLSQNSDLDE

-3027 SNDAVVERKGK
+3027 SNDAVAERKGK
-3038 RNTLIWSFKYDNQK
+3038 RKTLIWRFKYEKQK
-3052 GQPNDLSLYLAKEG
+3052 GQPNNDLSLYLAKEG
-3066 NTEKVPPAQTWRSNH
+3066 NTEQVPPAQTWRTKH
-3081 ATLLEKV
+3081 ANLLEKV
-3088 GLKDNLE
+3088 GLTDDLE
-3095 FGTDAQSE
+3095 FGNDTQSE

-3113 WVSKTDQNGKGLG
+3113 WVSKKDKDGRGLG
-3126 NIGTVFDGKVAFC
+3126 NIGTVFDGKIAFC
-3139 GNMDDSKVSDK
+3139 GNMDDSETSDK

-3155 YKHLRQQGITKVD
+3155 YKHLKQQGNITKVED
-3168 GEPNMYNITMVDDNL
+3168 ESNMYNITMVDNNL
-3183 ENPTTYLVS
+3183 ENPTTYLVK
-3192 VEILPNEKKYQVY
+3192 VKILPDEKQYQIY
-3205 FKEEIPKA
+3205 FMEEIPKTDKSPIYNA
-3213 DKPLLYNTNSINE
+3213 DSINN
-3226 LITNVDTFEKSIK
+3226 LITNVDTYNKKVK
-3239 RPTDELTTFIEKL
+3239 RPTDKIIKLIEELR
-3252 HKTLNEIKESSPN
+3252 KTLNEIIKSYPD

-3277 ERFQNDE
+3277 KRFQNDE
-3284 DLLEMVAEALGIED
+3284 FILGQVARILNIENR
-3298 EEYFTELDKLSN
+3298 EYFTKLDNLSK
-3310 PEENEEKKYNW
+3310 PEENEEEKYNW

-3326 GYKNFM
+3326 KYKNFM

>member
-16 LTLGDLEA
+16 LALGDLEA

-103 TLDDTPQIFVKSNPT
+103 TLDDAPQIFAAPNPT

-184 DGYHIDPLTGKE
+184 EGYHIDPLTGKE

-276 GWGIAAASV
+276 GWGVAAASV

-329 ENVLCWENFI
+329 ENILCWENFI

-353 AIFRFA
+353 AIFKFA

-393 KKWGDIVQ
+393 KKWEDVVQ

-465 KAAGATD
+465 KKAGATD
-472 AEAAFLTA
+472 SEAAFLTA

-505 KIKYKAI
+505 RIKYKAI

-531 RASQETK
+531 RASKETK

-559 LNKTSKAVLANGLG
+559 LNKTSKTVLANGIG

-683 NIGTKQNEDGIWEV
+683 NIGTKQNEDGFWEV

-705 LEIKKVLKN
+705 LEIKKVLKK
-714 TLDNIQSIVNAEG
+714 TLDDIQSIVNAEG

-763 SAAGKLV
+763 SAAGKLI

-782 TQLKINEIKNNKS
+782 TQLKINDIKNNKS
-795 SDSAKLTDGQLEQ
+795 SDSAKLTDEQLKQ
-808 IDSYTQKLTE
+808 IDFHKQKLTE

-864 DKSIQELT
+864 NKSIEELT
-872 PEEKENWHRKY
+872 PEEKEDWHRKY

-920 QKLKDGQLPKIQAL
+920 QKLKDGQLPKIQEL
-934 QSLTSKALPDI
+934 QNLTSRALPDI

-955 SDVQD
+955 SDIQD

-969 STNSS
+969 SVNSS
-974 PEELAD
+974 PEELAH
-980 IMLEIQKDQSKKT
+980 IMQEIQSEQLGKT
-993 EEELKEDQEDR
+993 EEELKEDQEVE
-1004 EKLNQLLA
+1004 EKLNQLLV

-1023 ANLVQQFTDSIKNP
+1023 ANLIQQFTDSTKNP
-1037 LYKERANLLIN
+1037 LYKKFADILIN
-1048 KVSNVQKITGSIDEF
+1048 KVSNVQKVTGSIDKFGERVS
-1063 EESISNILKQFPE
+1063 SILEQYPE
-1076 DAARTMSDDDVMAR
+1076 VKYGQEQEIA
-1090 SDLLLEAFYDTIAQ
+1090 DLLVESFYDTVVQ

-1119 HPEVKET
+1119 HPEVKEA
-1126 LEQSLNDLNGVIG
+1126 LEQSFKDLNVVLNSMAYNPSYKDSTHYEIP
-1139 KLRGGNYVGSLMFNG
+1139 G
-1154 YMEEWQDK
+1154 YREEWQNK
-1162 LNSYLNDLKELP
+1162 INKSLNDLKELP
-1174 STPLQKILDT
+1174 STPLQKILNT

-1203 GKQRSHANDVENI
+1203 GKQRSHINDVENI

-1244 VDGADLDNLYGYNKT
+1244 VDGADLENLYGYNKT

-1271 ELATIDA
+1271 ELATINA
-1278 ADASYALQDINMA
+1278 TDASYALQDINMA
-1291 INRLETTKAIHEL
+1291 INRLEATKAIHEL

-1341 ADIKTEWDVQELA
+1341 VDIKSTWDIQELA
-1354 DVLDRLE
+1354 DVLDSLKT
-1361 IHKQA
+1361 HKYA

-1389 RQALDKEAIMLG
+1389 RQDLDKEAIILG

-1476 DVENPIAPLP
+1476 DVEKPIAPLP

-1496 ASIYNGKMFEHF
+1496 ASIYNGKMFQHF
-1508 ADAIRT
+1508 ADAIST
-1514 GIYNKWKSLSKEE
+1514 TIYNKWKSLSEDE
-1527 REKILSKNKYISYGN
+1527 RKNILIKNKYISYGS
-1542 DGIPRS
+1542 DGKARNGMQTNF
-1548 VLRSE
+1548 E
-1553 YKNEEKEKWEDD
+1553 KKEKWEDD

-1606 QNPEVDSS
+1606 QNPEIDSK

-1631 NAEGLIKSFDAPDGW
+1631 NAEKLIKSFNVPDEW
-1646 AFTAFDKTGL
+1646 AFKAFDKTKL
-1656 LSHFSDD
+1656 LEFFSDD
-1663 YKSTWDDTDKEYKYY
+1663 YKDTYDGTDKEYKYY
-1678 LSTQDNPYSNIVYNQ
+1678 LNTEDNKSGNIVYNKA
-1693 RTKRYEATWRIKE
+1693 TKRYEATWKIKE
-1706 FSDKTKI
+1706 FADKSDI

-1726 QPEIDFLYRVARK
+1726 QPEIDFLSRVAKK

-1750 EQITPRALLYKVG
+1750 DQITPRATLYIPKIANGV
-1763 ENTGDK
+1763 K
-1769 KYEVVGDITI
+1769 KYEPADITI

-1801 SENQTRVRAWRLN
+1801 TYNQTVVRAWKLN
-1814 KKLPIELTHIE
+1814 KELPIELTHIE

-1839 EEVSDAILDSVRKD
+1839 EEVSDAILDSVKKD
-1853 IQKMVDSLNPGEK
+1853 IKKMVDSLNPGEK
-1866 IGYSHSWGPGKEKSR
+1866 IGYFHSWGPGKEKSR

-1890 KQYFDLFH
+1890 RQYFDLFH

-1911 IENDRTLYHMEKD
+1911 IENDRSLYHTKKG
-1924 SNGKDKRV
+1924 SNGKEERI

-1945 GMTRAQQASII
+1945 GMTRSQQASII
-1956 IAPTNPMGNTE
+1956 IAPMRPMGNTE
-1967 MGTISVK
+1967 MGTIQVK
-1974 NAADQPNQLIPDN
+1974 NATDQPNQLIPDN

-2029 TPREAQPIDVVV
+2029 IPREGQPIDIVV
-2041 PPSNGVT
+2041 PPGDGVT
-2048 KALAKT
+2048 EALAKT
-2054 DEPINNDQPDNVP
+2054 DAPINDDQPDNTP
-2067 PADGGTSPKGPKSSQ
+2067 PADGGNPPKGSEPSQ
-2082 DNEEKPDTDSESE
+2082 NNEEKSDTDSDAE
-2095 PPQSDTSEDNDS
+2095 PPQPSTLEDNSPDN
-2107 VDELPLPPEITIVS
+2107 EPPTTPPPPEIDIIS
-2121 REIGDNELP
+2121 RELGDNELP
-2130 ITDYE
+2130 ITDE

-2148 STGNPDEQFVGAIL
+2148 SAGNPNEQFVGAVL
-2162 GYNSETGMYQI
+2162 GYNSDTGMYQI
-2173 TQDGENSIEVPFSKI
+2173 MKENRTSIEVPFSEI
-2188 HEKTD
+2188 HQKED
-2193 IQVYP
+2193 IQVNP
-2198 ERIERYYMYMAYSP
+2198 GRIERYYMYIAHSP
-2212 EWCKKNGTI
+2212 EWCKEHGEI
-2221 KLLELDEHSVY
+2221 RLLYLDEHSVY
-2232 EGEYPIGTEIYSI
+2232 EGKYPIGTKISTTS
-2245 GGDLIGT
+2245 GVFVGT
-2252 IKQFKDGQYLIEG
+2252 IKQFKDGKYVIEG

-2273 ENEINNRTKYMP
+2273 ESEINNPDKYRP
-2285 GKTTVAKYAV
+2285 GETPVAKYAV
-2295 GDTIENGNHTA
+2295 GDTIETGNHIVT
-2306 IIIGVNKLNS
+2306 IVGVNKLNS
-2316 GGYSYIIN
+2316 GGYSYKIK
-2324 RINFGTRFYIDETW
+2324 RIDFGVQSDSNKTWPEDTIDK
-2338 QEDIIDNL
+2338 L
-2346 ISQHGYKLRQ
+2346 ISRFGFKLKQ

-2374 LNGKDH
+2374 LNGKDR
-2380 QDALEEILRDEDS
+2380 QEALEEILKDEDS
-2393 PEEEVVDTKQ
+2393 PEEEAVKEGDESEIKTA
-2403 TSQIETPDNK
+2403 DNK
-2413 TKTVPDLNF
+2413 TKSVPDLNF
-2422 SVFGYSFNTF
+2422 SIFGYSFNTF

-2438 NKDTKEVVVTSNDVD
+2438 DKETGEVVVTKSDVD

-2468 CKNEAQVVKIIG
+2468 CQNEAQVVKIIG
-2480 DLRSAAMYCNN
+2480 ALRSAAMYCNDN
-2491 TALMYI
+2491 GAI
-2497 IKQSIPKLKDE
+2497 IRIIQSLIPKLENKT
-2508 ELEIRWAF
+2508 LEIQWAF
-2516 VSKSKEPSTNKNYY
+2516 VSKSGAPSTHKDYY
-2530 RFTPAEGNGSVLR
+2530 RFTPASGDGAELR
-2543 NAPINNHDQKSQM
+2543 NAPIDNHGEKSQM
-2556 QYKTISMIIRKR
+2556 QYKTISMIVRKKDP
-2568 GANKNDKGVT
+2568 NKDDGGVT

-2590 QTILCEIGKQNADN
+2590 QTILCKIGEQNPKN
-2604 PVYKAFINACNSN
+2604 PAYKAFRDACNSY
-2617 KNYQQQ
+2617 KNDQQQ
-2623 LHAMN
+2623 FHAMN
-2628 AVIEYIDD
+2628 AVIKYI
-2636 NENDL
+2636 NENEQDL

-2649 ALCKMW
+2649 ALCKLW

-2661 IKFIGDNSFNLAE
+2661 VKFIGDPSFNLVK

-2680 VKFIGNRKADDDLVS
+2680 VKFIGSRIADEDLVDS
-2695 SAGTLKKL
+2695 NFTLKKL
-2703 DFSGMWKSLRSEAN
+2703 DFTGQWKSLRSEVD
-2717 SRPEVVYSSVM
+2717 SRPEVIYSSVM
-2728 IATNQYYNMTSIAPA
+2728 MATNQYYNGVSIAPA
-2743 GHPFVLRLEAPPE
+2743 GHPFVLRLDAPPA
-2756 LLKVSRKDITDEIL
+2756 LLNVPREGVTDETLMKQYIKQKVSKE
-2770 MEQFIKQ
+2770 
-2777 EESKKPIPGKK
+2777 PIPK
-2788 PIPEWVKLIPVTP
+2788 WVKLIPVTP

-2806 KNYLGLMID
+2806 MKYLELMAD
-2815 SSKNP
+2815 GKANP
-2820 YGNGFTSFRILSAL
+2820 YGNGFTPFRILSAL
-2834 YLSQDPKVKALWNNY
+2834 YSSETDEAKALWGNES
-2849 LRNFS
+2849 NFS
-2854 VNGNN
+2854 TNGHTREDVEEALNALIGVENN
-2859 KKAVEDALT
+2859 NPQE
-2868 QLIQIQKTTTQNKGE
+2868 KGE
-2883 SHAIYLSRVVKAQKD
+2883 TRSQWLSRIVKMQKK
-2898 LMTKN
+2898 LMTTN
-2903 LGWQSMFNAALINLT
+2903 NGWQSMFNSVLIEMSRSSRLGEESNREVFFDEKIAETIQNICSAA
-2918 HPNTIN
+2918 
-2924 DPDQINNKRWDEY
+2924 
-2937 GMYIPNA
+2937 
-2944 EIIQEACNK
+2944 
-2953 TGITGVLRSKK
+2953 GITGILRSKK
-2964 IQPGSGAVAG
+2964 IQPGSDTVEG
-2974 YAYKLEVS
+2974 YANKLEVN
-2982 SQDQYKSPEGEDWRI
+2982 SQDQYQTPEGEDWRI

-3009 SILLGKNSDLNE
+3009 PVLLGQNSDLDE

-3027 SNDAVVERKGK
+3027 SNDAIAERKGK
-3038 RNTLIWSFKYDNQK
+3038 RKTLIWRFKYEKQK
-3052 GQPNDLSLYLAKEG
+3052 GQPNNDLSLYLAKEG
-3066 NTEKVPPAQTWRSNH
+3066 NTEQVPPAQTWRTKH
-3081 ATLLEKV
+3081 ANLLEKV
-3088 GLKDNLE
+3088 GLTDDLE

-3113 WVSKTDQNGKGLG
+3113 WVGQTEQDGRGLG
-3126 NIGTVFDGKVAFC
+3126 HIGAVFDGKTAFC
-3139 GNMDDSKVSDK
+3139 GNMDDSETSDK

-3155 YKHLRQQGITKVD
+3155 YKHLKQREIEKVEN
-3168 GEPNMYNITMVDDNL
+3168 EPNMYNITMVDDNL
-3183 ENPTTYLVS
+3183 KNPTTYLVK
-3192 VEILPNEKKYQVY
+3192 VEILPDEKQYYIYSPEKVSKKIKTPIITSEIAEEMIQNIYKY
-3205 FKEEIPKA
+3205 
-3213 DKPLLYNTNSINE
+3213 LG
-3226 LITNVDTFEKSIK
+3226 
-3239 RPTDELTTFIEKL
+3239 ELTNPTE
-3252 HKTLNEIKESSPN
+3252 TLQER
-3265 GLSEY
+3265 
-3270 DFASKIA
+3270 A
-3277 ERFQNDE
+3277 E
-3284 DLLEMVAEALGIED
+3284 
-3298 EEYFTELDKLSN
+3298 KLSN
-3310 PEENEEKKYNW
+3310 FLNSIKNKNYSEYQVADEIIKIFGENRFTLITIAKMLGKNTTYFHDLNKLKQSEENTEENKEEQNQ
-3321 CPIGP
+3321 CPIRH

>member
-16 LTLGDLEA
+16 LALGDLEA

-44 KVREKFTDQNGT
+44 KVREQFTDQNGT

-103 TLDDTPQIFVKSNPT
+103 TLDDAPQIFAAPNPT

-163 SPNDEWWKDPF
+163 SPNDEWWKDLF

-184 DGYHIDPLTGKE
+184 EGYHIDPLTGKK

-221 VYGRQVLNKFNTFTT
+221 IYGRQVLNKFNTFTT

-276 GWGIAAASV
+276 GWGVAAASV

-353 AIFRFA
+353 AIFKFA

-393 KKWGDIVQ
+393 KKWEDVVQ

-465 KAAGATD
+465 KKAGATD
-472 AEAAFLTA
+472 SEAAFLTA

-505 KIKYKAI
+505 RIKYKAI

-531 RASQETK
+531 RASKETK

-559 LNKTSKAVLANGLG
+559 LNKTSKTVLANGIG

-581 ELLADFSK
+581 ELLADYSK

-683 NIGTKQNEDGIWEV
+683 NIGTKQNEDGFWEV

-714 TLDNIQSIVNAEG
+714 TLDSIQSIVNAEG

-795 SDSAKLTDGQLEQ
+795 SDSAKLTDEQLKQ
-808 IDSYTQKLTE
+808 IDFHKQKLTE

-864 DKSIQELT
+864 NKSIKELT
-872 PEEKENWHRKY
+872 PEEKEDWHRKY

-920 QKLKDGQLPKIQAL
+920 QKLKEGQLPKIQEL
-934 QSLTSKALPDI
+934 QNLTSRALPDI

-969 STNSS
+969 SVNSS
-974 PEELAD
+974 PEELAH
-980 IMLEIQKDQSKKT
+980 IMQEIQSEQLGKT
-993 EEELKEDQEDR
+993 EEELKEDQEDK
-1004 EKLNQLLA
+1004 EKLNQLIA
-1012 SLRGISDPSVR
+1012 SLGGIEDLSVR
-1023 ANLVQQFTDSIKNP
+1023 ANLIQQFTDSIKNT
-1037 LYKERANLLIN
+1037 LYKKLADILIN
-1048 KVSNVQKITGSIDEF
+1048 KVSNVQKVTGSIDKFGERVS
-1063 EESISNILKQFPE
+1063 SILEKYPE
-1076 DAARTMSDDDVMAR
+1076 VKYGQEQEIA
-1090 SDLLLEAFYDTIAQ
+1090 DLLVESFYDTVVQ

-1119 HPEVKET
+1119 HPEVKEA
-1126 LEQSLNDLNGVIG
+1126 LEQSFKDLNVV
-1139 KLRGGNYVGSLMFNG
+1139 LNSMAYNPSYEDSTHYEMPG
-1154 YMEEWQDK
+1154 YREEWQK
-1162 LNSYLNDLKELP
+1162 KINESLNDLKELP

-1244 VDGADLDNLYGYNKT
+1244 VDGADLENLYGYNKT

-1271 ELATIDA
+1271 ELATINA

-1291 INRLETTKAIHEL
+1291 INRLEATKAIHEL

-1341 ADIKTEWDVQELA
+1341 ADIKSTWDIQELA
-1354 DVLDRLE
+1354 DVLDSLKT
-1361 IHKQA
+1361 HKYA

-1389 RQALDKEAIMLG
+1389 RQDLDKEAIILG
-1401 DAIYNFFQKNLGN
+1401 DAIYNFFQKNLSN

-1476 DVENPIAPLP
+1476 DVEKPIAPLP

-1496 ASIYNGKMFEHF
+1496 ASIYNGKMFQHF
-1508 ADAIRT
+1508 ADAIST
-1514 GIYNKWKSLSKEE
+1514 TIYNKWKSLSEDE
-1527 REKILSKNKYISYGN
+1527 RKNILIKNKYISYGS
-1542 DGIPRS
+1542 DGKARNGMQTNF
-1548 VLRSE
+1548 E
-1553 YKNEEKEKWEDD
+1553 KKEKWEDD

-1606 QNPEVDSS
+1606 QNPEIDSK

-1631 NAEGLIKSFDAPDGW
+1631 NAEKLIKSFNAPDEW
-1646 AFTAFDKTGL
+1646 AFKAFDKTKL
-1656 LSHFSDD
+1656 LEFFSDD
-1663 YKSTWDDTDKEYKYY
+1663 YKDTYDGTDKEYKYY
-1678 LSTQDNPYSNIVYNQ
+1678 LNTEDNKSGNIVYNKA
-1693 RTKRYEATWRIKE
+1693 TKRYEATWKIKE
-1706 FSDKTKI
+1706 FADKSDI

-1726 QPEIDFLYRVARK
+1726 QPEIDFLSRVAKK

-1750 EQITPRALLYKVG
+1750 DQITPRATLYIPKIANG
-1763 ENTGDK
+1763 AK
-1769 KYEVVGDITI
+1769 KYEPADITI

-1801 SENQTRVRAWRLN
+1801 TYNQTVVRAWKLN

-1866 IGYSHSWGPGKEKSR
+1866 IGYFHSWGPGKEKSR

-1890 KQYFDLFH
+1890 RQYFDLFH

-1911 IENDRTLYHMEKD
+1911 IENDRSLYHMKKG
-1924 SNGKDKRV
+1924 SNGKDERI

-1945 GMTRAQQASII
+1945 GMTRSQQASII
-1956 IAPTNPMGNTE
+1956 IAPMRPMGNTE
-1967 MGTISVK
+1967 MGTIQVK
-1974 NAADQPNQLIPDN
+1974 NATDQPNQLIPDN

-1993 RKYTKARK
+1993 KKYTKARK
-2001 ESLAKAWNSYV
+2001 ESLAKAWNSYI
-2012 TETGNPNTD
+2012 TETGNPNAD

-2029 TPREAQPIDVVV
+2029 IPREGQPIDIVV
-2041 PPSNGVT
+2041 PPGDGVT
-2048 KALAKT
+2048 EALAKT
-2054 DEPINNDQPDNVP
+2054 DAPINDDQPDNIP
-2067 PADGGTSPKGPKSSQ
+2067 PEDRGNPPKGTEPSQ
-2082 DNEEKPDTDSESE
+2082 DNGEKPNTDSDAE
-2095 PPQSDTSEDNDS
+2095 PPQPSTLEDNS
-2107 VDELPLPPEITIVS
+2107 L
-2121 REIGDNELP
+2121 DNEP
-2130 ITDYE
+2130 PT
-2135 VLPRGTELISLYD
+2135 P
-2148 STGNPDEQFVGAIL
+2148 P
-2162 GYNSETGMYQI
+2162 
-2173 TQDGENSIEVPFSKI
+2173 
-2188 HEKTD
+2188 
-2193 IQVYP
+2193 
-2198 ERIERYYMYMAYSP
+2198 
-2212 EWCKKNGTI
+2212 
-2221 KLLELDEHSVY
+2221 
-2232 EGEYPIGTEIYSI
+2232 
-2245 GGDLIGT
+2245 
-2252 IKQFKDGQYLIEG
+2252 
-2265 PNGSTTFP
+2265 
-2273 ENEINNRTKYMP
+2273 
-2285 GKTTVAKYAV
+2285 TVAKYAV
-2295 GDTIENGNHTA
+2295 DDIIENGNNVVK
-2306 IIIGVNKLNS
+2306 IVEVNKLNT
-2316 GGYSYIIN
+2316 GGYSYTIN
-2324 RINFGTRFYIDETW
+2324 QINSGVQSSSNETW
-2338 QEDIIDNL
+2338 PEDKIDNL
-2346 ISQHGYKLRQ
+2346 ISQDGYKLRQ

-2374 LNGKDH
+2374 LNGKDR
-2380 QDALEEILRDEDS
+2380 QEALEEILKDEDS
-2393 PEEEVVDTKQ
+2393 PEEEAVKEGDESEIKTA
-2403 TSQIETPDNK
+2403 DNK
-2413 TKTVPDLNF
+2413 IKKIPDLNF
-2422 SVFGYSFNTF
+2422 SIFGYSFNTF

-2438 NKDTKEVVVTSNDVD
+2438 DKNTGEVVVTPNDVD

-2461 YNIDPNL
+2461 YNIDPAL
-2468 CKNEAQVVKIIG
+2468 CQNETQVVKIIG
-2480 DLRSAAMYCNN
+2480 ALRSAAMYCNDN
-2491 TALMYI
+2491 GAI
-2497 IKQSIPKLKDE
+2497 IRIIQSLIPKLENKT
-2508 ELEIRWAF
+2508 LEIQWAF
-2516 VSKSKEPSTNKNYY
+2516 VSKSEAPTTNEKYY
-2530 RFTPAEGNGSVLR
+2530 RFTPASDDGAVLR
-2543 NAPINNHDQKSQM
+2543 NAPIDNHGEKSQM
-2556 QYKTISMIIRKR
+2556 QYKTISMIVRKKDP
-2568 GANKNDKGVT
+2568 NKDDGGVT

-2590 QTILCEIGKQNADN
+2590 QTILCKIGEQNPKN
-2604 PVYKAFINACNSN
+2604 PAYKAFKDACNSY
-2617 KNYQQQ
+2617 KNDQQQ
-2623 LHAMN
+2623 FHAMN
-2628 AVIEYIDD
+2628 AVIKYI
-2636 NENDL
+2636 NENEQDL

-2649 ALCKMW
+2649 ALCKLW

-2661 IKFIGDNSFNLAE
+2661 VKFIGDPSFNLAK

-2680 VKFIGNRKADDDLVS
+2680 VKFIGSRIADEDLVDNNF
-2695 SAGTLKKL
+2695 TLKKL
-2703 DFSGMWKSLRSEAN
+2703 DFTGQWKSLRSEVD
-2717 SRPEVVYSSVM
+2717 SRPEVIYSSVM
-2728 IATNQYYNMTSIAPA
+2728 MATNQYYNGVSIAPA
-2743 GHPFVLRLEAPPE
+2743 GHPFVLRLDAPPALLGVPSEGVTDE
-2756 LLKVSRKDITDEIL
+2756 LLMKQYIKQKVSKE
-2770 MEQFIKQ
+2770 
-2777 EESKKPIPGKK
+2777 PIPK
-2788 PIPEWVKLIPVTP
+2788 WVKLIPVTP

-2806 KNYLGLMID
+2806 MNYLGLMVEG
-2815 SSKNP
+2815 KANP
-2820 YGNGFTSFRILSAL
+2820 YGNGFTPFRILSAL
-2834 YLSQDPKVKALWNNY
+2834 YSSETDEAKALWGNES
-2849 LRNFS
+2849 NFS
-2854 VNGNN
+2854 TNGYTRDKVEEALKALIDVENN
-2859 KKAVEDALT
+2859 NPQE
-2868 QLIQIQKTTTQNKGE
+2868 KGE
-2883 SHAIYLSRVVKAQKD
+2883 TRSQWLSRIVKMQKS
-2898 LMTKN
+2898 LMTSN
-2903 LGWQSMFNAALINLT
+2903 NGWQSMFNSVLIEMSRSSRLRDDST
-2918 HPNTIN
+2918 REVQFDKKIAETI
-2924 DPDQINNKRWDEY
+2924 QGICEK
-2937 GMYIPNA
+2937 A
-2944 EIIQEACNK
+2944 
-2953 TGITGVLRSKK
+2953 GITGILRSKK
-2964 IQPGSGAVAG
+2964 IQPGSDTVAG
-2974 YAYKLEVS
+2974 YANKLEVN
-2982 SQDQYKSPEGEDWRI
+2982 SQDQYQTPEGEDWRI

-3009 SILLGKNSDLNE
+3009 PVLLGQNSDLDE

-3038 RNTLIWSFKYDNQK
+3038 RKTLIWRFKYEKQK
-3052 GQPNDLSLYLAKEG
+3052 GQPNNDLSLYLAKEG
-3066 NTEKVPPAQTWRSNH
+3066 NTEQVPPAQTWRTKH
-3081 ATLLEKV
+3081 ANLLEKV
-3088 GLKDNLE
+3088 GLTDDLE

-3113 WVSKTDQNGKGLG
+3113 WVSKTDQDGRGLG
-3126 NIGTVFDGKVAFC
+3126 YIGAVFDGKTAFC
-3139 GNMDDSKVSDK
+3139 GNMDDSETSDK

-3155 YKHLRQQGITKVD
+3155 YKHLKQKEITKVD
-3168 GEPNMYNITMVDDNL
+3168 NEPNMYNITMVDGNL
-3183 ENPTTYLVS
+3183 ENPTTYLVK
-3192 VEILPNEKKYQVY
+3192 VEILPDKKQYQIYSTEKVSK
-3205 FKEEIPKA
+3205 KIKTPIITSEIAEEMIQNISNY
-3213 DKPLLYNTNSINE
+3213 LET
-3226 LITNVDTFEKSIK
+3226 ITN
-3239 RPTDELTTFIEKL
+3239 PTE
-3252 HKTLNEIKESSPN
+3252 TLQER
-3265 GLSEY
+3265 
-3270 DFASKIA
+3270 A
-3277 ERFQNDE
+3277 E
-3284 DLLEMVAEALGIED
+3284 
-3298 EEYFTELDKLSN
+3298 KLSN
-3310 PEENEEKKYNW
+3310 FLNSIKNKNYSEYQVADEIIKIFGENRFTLITIAKMLGKNTTYFHDLNKLKQSEENTEENKEEYNW
-3321 CPIGP
+3321 CPIRH

>member
-16 LTLGDLEA
+16 LALGDLEA

-56 FNEKAFNQEYSLAA
+56 FDEKAFNQEYSLAA

-103 TLDDTPQIFVKSNPT
+103 TLDDAPQIFAAPNPT

-184 DGYHIDPLTGKE
+184 EGYHIDPLTGKE

-221 VYGRQVLNKFNTFTT
+221 IYGRQVLNKFNTFTT

-276 GWGIAAASV
+276 GWGVAAASV

-353 AIFRFA
+353 AIFKFA

-393 KKWGDIVQ
+393 KKWEDIVQ

-414 KMLTSGTDY
+414 KMLTSRTDY

-450 AYMVGITVGDTYGEA
+450 AYMVGITVGNTYGEA
-465 KAAGATD
+465 KKAGATD
-472 AEAAFLTA
+472 SEAAFLTA

-531 RASQETK
+531 RASKETK

-559 LNKTSKAVLANGLG
+559 LNKTSKTVLANGIG

-683 NIGTKQNEDGIWEV
+683 NIGTKQNEDGFWEV

-714 TLDNIQSIVNAEG
+714 TLDSIQSIVNAEG

-795 SDSAKLTDGQLEQ
+795 SDSAKLTDEQLER
-808 IDSYTQKLTE
+808 IDFYKQKLTE

-864 DKSIQELT
+864 NKSIKDLT
-872 PEEKENWHRKY
+872 LEEKEDWHRKY

-920 QKLKDGQLPKIQAL
+920 QKLKEGQLPKIQAL
-934 QSLTSKALPDI
+934 QNLTSRALPDI

-955 SDVQD
+955 SDIQD

-969 STNSS
+969 SVNSS
-974 PEELAD
+974 PEELAH
-980 IMLEIQKDQSKKT
+980 IMQEIQSEQLGKT
-993 EEELKEDQEDR
+993 EEALKEDQEDSK
-1004 EKLNQLLA
+1004 KLNQLIA
-1012 SLRGISDPSVR
+1012 SLGGIEDLSVR
-1023 ANLVQQFTDSIKNP
+1023 ANLIQQFTDSIKNP
-1037 LYKERANLLIN
+1037 LYKELADILIN
-1048 KVSNVQKITGSIDEF
+1048 NVSNVQKVTGSIDKFGERVS
-1063 EESISNILKQFPE
+1063 SILEKYPE
-1076 DAARTMSDDDVMAR
+1076 VKYGQEQEIA
-1090 SDLLLEAFYDTIAQ
+1090 DLLVESFYDTVVQ

-1119 HPEVKET
+1119 HPEVKEA
-1126 LEQSLNDLNGVIG
+1126 LEQSFKDLNVVLNSMAYNPSY
-1139 KLRGGNYVGSLMFNG
+1139 KDSTHYEMPG
-1154 YMEEWQDK
+1154 YREEWQK
-1162 LNSYLNDLKELP
+1162 KINESLNDLKELP

-1244 VDGADLDNLYGYNKT
+1244 VDGADLENLYGYNKT

-1271 ELATIDA
+1271 ELATINA

-1291 INRLETTKAIHEL
+1291 INRLEATKAIHEL

-1341 ADIKTEWDVQELA
+1341 VDIKSTWDIQELA
-1354 DVLDRLE
+1354 DVLDSLKT
-1361 IHKQA
+1361 HKYA

-1389 RQALDKEAIMLG
+1389 RQDLDKEAIILG
-1401 DAIYNFFQKNLGN
+1401 DAIYNFFQKNLSN

-1476 DVENPIAPLP
+1476 DVEKPIAPLP

-1496 ASIYNGKMFEHF
+1496 ASIYNGKMFQHF
-1508 ADAIRT
+1508 ADAIST
-1514 GIYNKWKSLSKEE
+1514 TIYNKWKSLSEDE
-1527 REKILSKNKYISYGN
+1527 RKNILIKNKYISYGS
-1542 DGIPRS
+1542 DGKARNGMQTNFD
-1548 VLRSE
+1548 
-1553 YKNEEKEKWEDD
+1553 KKEKWEDD

-1606 QNPEVDSS
+1606 QNPEIDSK

-1631 NAEGLIKSFDAPDGW
+1631 NAEKLIKSFNAPDEW
-1646 AFTAFDKTGL
+1646 AFKAFDKTKL
-1656 LSHFSDD
+1656 LEFFSDD
-1663 YKSTWDDTDKEYKYY
+1663 YKDTYDGTDKEYKYY
-1678 LSTQDNPYSNIVYNQ
+1678 LNTEDNKSGNIVYNKA
-1693 RTKRYEATWRIKE
+1693 TKRYEATWKIKE
-1706 FSDKTKI
+1706 FADKSDI

-1726 QPEIDFLYRVARK
+1726 QPEIDFLSRVAKK

-1750 EQITPRALLYKVG
+1750 DQITPRATLYIPKIANGV
-1763 ENTGDK
+1763 K
-1769 KYEVVGDITI
+1769 KYEPADITI

-1801 SENQTRVRAWRLN
+1801 TYNQTVVRAWKLN
-1814 KKLPIELTHIE
+1814 KDLPIELTHIE

-1839 EEVSDAILDSVRKD
+1839 EEVSDAILDSVKKD

-1866 IGYSHSWGPGKEKSR
+1866 IGYFHSWGPGKEKSR
-1881 IHKMIESEF
+1881 IHKMIESDF
-1890 KQYFDLFH
+1890 RQYFDLFH

-1911 IENDRTLYHMEKD
+1911 IENDRSLYHMKKG
-1924 SNGKDKRV
+1924 SNGKEERI

-1945 GMTRAQQASII
+1945 GMTRSQQASII
-1956 IAPTNPMGNTE
+1956 IAPTRPMGNTE
-1967 MGTISVK
+1967 MGTILVK
-1974 NAADQPNQLIPDN
+1974 NATDQPNQLIPDN

-1993 RKYTKARK
+1993 KKYTKARK

-2012 TETGNPNTD
+2012 TETGNPNAD

-2029 TPREAQPIDVVV
+2029 TPREGQPIDIVV
-2041 PPSNGVT
+2041 PPGDGVT
-2048 KALAKT
+2048 EALAKT
-2054 DEPINNDQPDNVP
+2054 DAPINDDQPDNIP
-2067 PADGGTSPKGPKSSQ
+2067 PEDRGNPPKGTEPSQ
-2082 DNEEKPDTDSESE
+2082 DNGEKPNTDSDAE

-2107 VDELPLPPEITIVS
+2107 VDELPPPPEIDIIS
-2121 REIGDNELP
+2121 RELGDNELP
-2130 ITDYE
+2130 ITDK

-2148 STGNPDEQFVGAIL
+2148 PAGNPNEQFVGAIL
-2162 GYNSETGMYQI
+2162 GYNSDTEMYQI
-2173 TQDGENSIEVPFSKI
+2173 MQKDGTSIEVPFSKI
-2188 HEKTD
+2188 HQKED

-2198 ERIERYYMYMAYSP
+2198 GRIERYYMYIAHSP
-2212 EWCKKNGTI
+2212 EWCKENGEI
-2221 KLLELDEHSVY
+2221 KLLYLDEHSVY
-2232 EGEYPIGTEIYSI
+2232 EGKYPIGTKIYSI
-2245 GGDLIGT
+2245 GGDFIGT
-2252 IKQFKDGQYLIEG
+2252 IKQFKDDQYVIEG
-2265 PNGSTTFP
+2265 PDGSTTFP
-2273 ENEINNRTKYMP
+2273 KNEINNPTKYMP
-2285 GKTTVAKYAV
+2285 GETTVAKYAV
-2295 GDTIENGNHTA
+2295 DDTIENGKHA
-2306 IIIGVNKLNS
+2306 VIIVGVNKLNS

-2324 RINFGTRFYIDETW
+2324 RVNLGTRSYLNETW
-2338 QEDIIDNL
+2338 EEKIIDDL
-2346 ISQHGYKLRQ
+2346 ISQHGYKLKQ

-2361 TDAAVEPDTTFDD
+2361 TDAAVEADTTFDD
-2374 LNGKDH
+2374 LNEKDR
-2380 QDALEEILRDEDS
+2380 QEALEEILKDEDS
-2393 PEEEVVDTKQ
+2393 PEEEDVNAGAESEIKTA
-2403 TSQIETPDNK
+2403 DNK
-2413 TKTVPDLNF
+2413 IKKIPDLNF
-2422 SVFGYSFNTF
+2422 SIFGYSFNTF

-2438 NKDTKEVVVTSNDVD
+2438 DKETGQVVVTPNDVD

-2468 CKNEAQVVKIIG
+2468 CQNEAQVVKIIG
-2480 DLRSAAMYCNN
+2480 ALRSAAMYCNDN
-2491 TALMYI
+2491 DVI
-2497 IKQSIPKLKDE
+2497 IRIIQSLIPKLENKT
-2508 ELEIRWAF
+2508 LEIQWAF
-2516 VSKSKEPSTNKNYY
+2516 VSKSKEPSTNKNFY
-2530 RFTPAEGNGSVLR
+2530 RFTPASDDGAELR
-2543 NAPINNHDQKSQM
+2543 NAPIDNHGEKSQM
-2556 QYKTISMIIRKR
+2556 QYKTISMIVRKKDP
-2568 GANKNDKGVT
+2568 NKNDGGVT

-2590 QTILCEIGKQNADN
+2590 QTILCKIGEQNPKN
-2604 PVYKAFINACNSN
+2604 PAYKAFKDACNSY
-2617 KNYQQQ
+2617 KNDQQQ
-2623 LHAMN
+2623 FHAMN
-2628 AVIEYIDD
+2628 AVIKYI
-2636 NENDL
+2636 NENEQYL

-2649 ALCKMW
+2649 ALCKLW

-2661 IKFIGDNSFNLAE
+2661 VKFIGDPSFNLVK

-2680 VKFIGNRKADDDLVS
+2680 VKFIGSRIADEDLVDS
-2695 SAGTLKKL
+2695 NFTLKKL
-2703 DFSGMWKSLRSEAN
+2703 NFTGKWKSLRSEVD
-2717 SRPEVVYSSVM
+2717 SRPEVIYSSVM
-2728 IATNQYYNMTSIAPA
+2728 MATNQYYNGVSIAPA
-2743 GHPFVLRLEAPPE
+2743 GHPFVLRLDAPPA
-2756 LLKVSRKDITDEIL
+2756 LLGVPREGVTDERLMKQYIKQKVSKE
-2770 MEQFIKQ
+2770 
-2777 EESKKPIPGKK
+2777 PIPK
-2788 PIPEWVKLIPVTP
+2788 WVKLIPVTP

-2806 KNYLGLMID
+2806 MNYLKLMAD
-2815 SSKNP
+2815 GKANP
-2820 YGNGFTSFRILSAL
+2820 YGNGFTPFRILSAL
-2834 YLSQDPKVKALWNNY
+2834 YSSKTDEAKALWGNES
-2849 LRNFS
+2849 NFS
-2854 VNGNN
+2854 TNGPTRKDVEGALNALIDVENN
-2859 KKAVEDALT
+2859 NPPKE
-2868 QLIQIQKTTTQNKGE
+2868 GE
-2883 SHAIYLSRVVKAQKD
+2883 THSQWLSRIVKMQKS
-2898 LMTKN
+2898 LMTSN
-2903 LGWQSMFNAALINLT
+2903 NGWQSMFNSVLIEMSRSSRLRDDST
-2918 HPNTIN
+2918 REVQFDEGIAKTI
-2924 DPDQINNKRWDEY
+2924 QGICEK
-2937 GMYIPNA
+2937 A
-2944 EIIQEACNK
+2944 
-2953 TGITGVLRSKK
+2953 GITGVLRSKK
-2964 IQPGSGAVAG
+2964 IQPGSDTVAG
-2974 YAYKLEVS
+2974 YANTLEMN
-2982 SQDQYKSPEGEDWRI
+2982 SQDQYQSPEGEDWRI

-3009 SILLGKNSDLNE
+3009 PVLLGKNSDLDE

-3027 SNDAVVERKGK
+3027 SNAITTLQTG
-3038 RNTLIWSFKYDNQK
+3038 NALIWQFKYKKQK
-3052 GQPNDLSLYLAKEG
+3052 GQPTDLSLYLAKEG
-3066 NTEKVPPAQTWRSNH
+3066 NTEQVPPAQTWRTKH
-3081 ATLLEKV
+3081 ADLLKKV
-3088 GLKDNLE
+3088 GLTDDLE

-3113 WVSKTDQNGKGLG
+3113 WVSKTGQDGRGLG
-3126 NIGTVFDGKVAFC
+3126 HIGAVFDGKTAFC
-3139 GNMDDSKVSDK
+3139 GNMDDSETSDR

-3155 YKHLRQQGITKVD
+3155 YKHLKQKEIKKV
-3168 GEPNMYNITMVDDNL
+3168 ENETNMYNIIMVDDNL
-3183 ENPTTYLVS
+3183 KNPTTYLVK
-3192 VEILPNEKKYQVY
+3192 VEILPDEKQYQIYSPEKVS
-3205 FKEEIPKA
+3205 KKIKTP
-3213 DKPLLYNTNSINE
+3213 I
-3226 LITNVDTFEKSIK
+3226 IT
-3239 RPTDELTTFIEKL
+3239 
-3252 HKTLNEIKESSPN
+3252 
-3265 GLSEY
+3265 SE
-3270 DFASKIA
+3270 IA
-3277 ERFQNDE
+3277 EEMIQNISKY
-3284 DLLEMVAEALGIED
+3284 LGKVANP
-3298 EEYFTELDKLSN
+3298 TETLQERAKKLSN
-3310 PEENEEKKYNW
+3310 FLNSIKNENYSEYQVAVEIVKRFGEKKFILSTIAAMLGKNTTYFHDLNKLKQSEENTEENKEEQNQ
-3321 CPIGP
+3321 CPIRH

>member
-16 LTLGDLEA
+16 LALGDLEA

-103 TLDDTPQIFVKSNPT
+103 TLDDAPQIFAAPNPT

-276 GWGIAAASV
+276 GWGVAAASV

-329 ENVLCWENFI
+329 ENILCWENFI

-353 AIFRFA
+353 AIFKFA

-393 KKWGDIVQ
+393 KKWEDIVQ

-414 KMLTSGTDY
+414 KMLTSRTDY

-450 AYMVGITVGDTYGEA
+450 AYMVGITVGNTYGEA
-465 KAAGATD
+465 KKAGATD
-472 AEAAFLTA
+472 SEAAFLTA

-531 RASQETK
+531 RASKETK

-559 LNKTSKAVLANGLG
+559 LNKTSKTVLANGIG

-614 EDAAARYGMSFF
+614 EDAAARYGMSLF

-683 NIGTKQNEDGIWEV
+683 NIGTKQNEDGFWEV

-714 TLDNIQSIVNAEG
+714 TLDSIQSIVNAEG

-782 TQLKINEIKNNKS
+782 TQLKINDIKNNKS
-795 SDSAKLTDGQLEQ
+795 SDSAKLTDEQLKQ
-808 IDSYTQKLTE
+808 IDFHKQKLTE

-864 DKSIQELT
+864 NKSIEELT
-872 PEEKENWHRKY
+872 SEEKEDWHRKY

-893 TMEFFADHYYDLAQQ
+893 TMEFFADHYYDLAQR

-920 QKLKDGQLPKIQAL
+920 QKLKEGQLPKIQEL
-934 QSLTSKALPDI
+934 QNLTSRALPDI

-955 SDVQD
+955 SDIQD

-969 STNSS
+969 SVNSS
-974 PEELAD
+974 PEKLAH
-980 IMLEIQKDQSKKT
+980 IMQEIQLEQLGKT
-993 EEELKEDQEDR
+993 EEALKEDQEDSK
-1004 EKLNQLLA
+1004 KLNQLIA
-1012 SLRGISDPSVR
+1012 SLKGIEDLSVR
-1023 ANLVQQFTDSIKNP
+1023 ANLIQQFTDSIKNP
-1037 LYKERANLLIN
+1037 LYKKFADILIN
-1048 KVSNVQKITGSIDEF
+1048 KVSNVQKVTGSIDKFGERVS
-1063 EESISNILKQFPE
+1063 SILEKYPE
-1076 DAARTMSDDDVMAR
+1076 VKYGQEQEIA
-1090 SDLLLEAFYDTIAQ
+1090 DLLVESFYDTVVQ

-1119 HPEVKET
+1119 HPEVKEA
-1126 LEQSLNDLNGVIG
+1126 LEQSFKDLNVVLNSMAYNPSYKDSTHYEIP
-1139 KLRGGNYVGSLMFNG
+1139 G
-1154 YMEEWQDK
+1154 YREEWQK
-1162 LNSYLNDLKELP
+1162 KINESLNDLKELP

-1244 VDGADLDNLYGYNKT
+1244 VDGADLENLYGYNKT

-1271 ELATIDA
+1271 ELATINA

-1291 INRLETTKAIHEL
+1291 INRLEATKAIHEL

-1341 ADIKTEWDVQELA
+1341 VDIKSTWDIQELA
-1354 DVLDRLE
+1354 DVLDSLKT
-1361 IHKQA
+1361 HKYA

-1389 RQALDKEAIMLG
+1389 RQDLDKEAIILG
-1401 DAIYNFFQKNLGN
+1401 DAIYNFFQKNLSN

-1476 DVENPIAPLP
+1476 DVEKPIAPLP

-1496 ASIYNGKMFEHF
+1496 ASIYNGKMFQHF
-1508 ADAIRT
+1508 ADAIST
-1514 GIYNKWKSLSKEE
+1514 TIYNKWKSLSEDE
-1527 REKILSKNKYISYGN
+1527 RKNILIKNKYISYGS
-1542 DGIPRS
+1542 DGKARNGMQTNF
-1548 VLRSE
+1548 E
-1553 YKNEEKEKWEDD
+1553 KKEKWEDD

-1572 SDVMPKYP
+1572 SDVMPKYS

-1606 QNPEVDSS
+1606 QNPEIDSK

-1631 NAEGLIKSFDAPDGW
+1631 NAEKLIKSFNAPDEW
-1646 AFTAFDKTGL
+1646 AFKAFDKTKL
-1656 LSHFSDD
+1656 LEFFSDD
-1663 YKSTWDDTDKEYKYY
+1663 YKDTYDGTDKEYKYY
-1678 LSTQDNPYSNIVYNQ
+1678 LNTEDNKSGNIVYNKA
-1693 RTKRYEATWRIKE
+1693 TKRYEATWKIKE
-1706 FSDKTKI
+1706 FADKSDI

-1726 QPEIDFLYRVARK
+1726 QPEIDFLSRVAKK

-1750 EQITPRALLYKVG
+1750 DQITPRATLYIPKIANGV
-1763 ENTGDK
+1763 K
-1769 KYEVVGDITI
+1769 KYEPADITI

-1801 SENQTRVRAWRLN
+1801 TYNQTIVRAWKLN
-1814 KKLPIELTHIE
+1814 KKPPIELTHIE

-1839 EEVSDAILDSVRKD
+1839 EEVSDAILDSVKKD

-1866 IGYSHSWGPGKEKSR
+1866 IGYFHSWGPGKEKSR

-1890 KQYFDLFH
+1890 RQYFDLFH

-1911 IENDRTLYHMEKD
+1911 IENDRSLYHMKKG
-1924 SNGKDKRV
+1924 SNGKEERI

-1945 GMTRAQQASII
+1945 GMTRSQQASII
-1956 IAPTNPMGNTE
+1956 IAPMSSMGNTE
-1967 MGTISVK
+1967 MGTIRVI

-1993 RKYTKARK
+1993 KKYTKARK

-2012 TETGNPNTD
+2012 TETGNPNAD

-2029 TPREAQPIDVVV
+2029 IPREGQPIDIVV
-2041 PPSNGVT
+2041 PPGDGVT
-2048 KALAKT
+2048 EALAKT
-2054 DEPINNDQPDNVP
+2054 DAPINDNQPDNTP
-2067 PADGGTSPKGPKSSQ
+2067 PEDGGNPPKGPEPSQ
-2082 DNEEKPDTDSESE
+2082 DNGEKPNTDSDAE
-2095 PPQSDTSEDNDS
+2095 PSQSDTSEDNDS
-2107 VDELPLPPEITIVS
+2107 VDELPPPPEIDIIS
-2121 REIGDNELP
+2121 RELGDNELP
-2130 ITDYE
+2130 ITDNE

-2148 STGNPDEQFVGAIL
+2148 PARNPNEQFVGAIL
-2162 GYNSETGMYQI
+2162 GYNYDTKMYQI
-2173 TQDGENSIEVPFSKI
+2173 MQVDGTSIEVPFSKI
-2188 HEKTD
+2188 HQKED
-2193 IQVYP
+2193 IQVDSG
-2198 ERIERYYMYMAYSP
+2198 RIERYYMYIAHSP
-2212 EWCKKNGTI
+2212 EWCKEHGEI
-2221 KLLELDEHSVY
+2221 RLLYLDEHSVY
-2232 EGEYPIGTEIYSI
+2232 EGKYPIGTKIYYRV
-2245 GGDLIGT
+2245 GGDLVGT
-2252 IKQFKDGQYLIEG
+2252 IKQFKDGKYSIEG
-2265 PNGSTTFP
+2265 PNGSTTIP
-2273 ENEINNRTKYMP
+2273 ESEINNPDKYMP
-2285 GKTTVAKYAV
+2285 GEIPVAKYAV
-2295 GDTIENGNHTA
+2295 DDTIENGKHA
-2306 IIIGVNKLNS
+2306 VIIVGVNKLNS

-2324 RINFGTRFYIDETW
+2324 RVNLGTRSYLNETW
-2338 QEDIIDNL
+2338 EEKIIDDL

-2374 LNGKDH
+2374 LNEKDR
-2380 QDALEEILRDEDS
+2380 QEALEEILKDEDS
-2393 PEEEVVDTKQ
+2393 PEEEDVKEGDKSEIKTA
-2403 TSQIETPDNK
+2403 DNK
-2413 TKTVPDLNF
+2413 TKSVPDLNF
-2422 SVFGYSFNTF
+2422 SIFGYSFNTF

-2438 NKDTKEVVVTSNDVD
+2438 DKNTGEVVVTPKDVD

-2468 CKNEAQVVKIIG
+2468 CQNEAQVVKIIG
-2480 DLRSAAMYCNN
+2480 ALRSAAMYCNDN
-2491 TALMYI
+2491 DVI
-2497 IKQSIPKLKDE
+2497 IRIIQSLIPKLENKT
-2508 ELEIRWAF
+2508 LEIQWAF
-2516 VSKSKEPSTNKNYY
+2516 VSKSEVPSTHEKYY
-2530 RFTPAEGNGSVLR
+2530 RFTPASDDGAVLR
-2543 NAPINNHDQKSQM
+2543 NAPIDNHGEKSQM
-2556 QYKTISMIIRKR
+2556 QYKTISMIVRKKDP
-2568 GANKNDKGVT
+2568 NKDDGGVT

-2590 QTILCEIGKQNADN
+2590 QTILCKIGEQNSKN
-2604 PVYKAFINACNSN
+2604 PAYKAFKDACNSY
-2617 KNYQQQ
+2617 KNDQQQ
-2623 LHAMN
+2623 FHAMN
-2628 AVIEYIDD
+2628 AVIKYI
-2636 NENDL
+2636 NENEQDL

-2649 ALCKMW
+2649 ALCKLW

-2661 IKFIGDNSFNLAE
+2661 VKFIGDPSFNLAK

-2680 VKFIGNRKADDDLVS
+2680 VKFIGSRIADEDLVDNNF
-2695 SAGTLKKL
+2695 TLKKL
-2703 DFSGMWKSLRSEAN
+2703 DFTGQWKSLRSEVD
-2717 SRPEVVYSSVM
+2717 SRPEVIYSSVM
-2728 IATNQYYNMTSIAPA
+2728 MATNQYYNGVSIAPA
-2743 GHPFVLRLEAPPE
+2743 GHPFVLRLDAPPA
-2756 LLKVSRKDITDEIL
+2756 LLGVPREGVTDETLMKQYIKQKVS
-2770 MEQFIKQ
+2770 
-2777 EESKKPIPGKK
+2777 KK

-2806 KNYLGLMID
+2806 MNYLKLMAD
-2815 SSKNP
+2815 GKANP
-2820 YGNGFTSFRILSAL
+2820 YGNGFTPFRILSAL
-2834 YLSQDPKVKALWNNY
+2834 YSSETDEAKALWGNES
-2849 LRNFS
+2849 NFS
-2854 VNGNN
+2854 TNGPTREDVENALNALIDVENN
-2859 KKAVEDALT
+2859 NPPEE
-2868 QLIQIQKTTTQNKGE
+2868 GE
-2883 SHAIYLSRVVKAQKD
+2883 THSQWLSRIVKMQKS
-2898 LMTKN
+2898 LMTSN
-2903 LGWQSMFNAALINLT
+2903 NGWQSMFNSVLIEMSRSSRLRDDST
-2918 HPNTIN
+2918 REVQFDEGIAKTIQN
-2924 DPDQINNKRWDEY
+2924 ICEK
-2937 GMYIPNA
+2937 A
-2944 EIIQEACNK
+2944 
-2953 TGITGVLRSKK
+2953 GITGILRSKK
-2964 IQPGSGAVAG
+2964 IQPGSDTIAG
-2974 YAYKLEVS
+2974 YANKLEVN
-2982 SQDQYKSPEGEDWRI
+2982 SQDQYQTPEGEDWRI

-3009 SILLGKNSDLNE
+3009 PVLLGKNSDLDE

-3027 SNDAVVERKGK
+3027 SNAITTLQTG
-3038 RNTLIWSFKYDNQK
+3038 NALIWQFKYKKQK
-3052 GQPNDLSLYLAKEG
+3052 GQPTDLSLYLAKEG
-3066 NTEKVPPAQTWRSNH
+3066 NTEQVPPAQTWRTKH
-3081 ATLLEKV
+3081 ANLLEKV
-3088 GLKDNLE
+3088 GLTDNLE

-3113 WVSKTDQNGKGLG
+3113 WVSKTDKDGRGLG
-3126 NIGTVFDGKVAFC
+3126 NIGTVFDGKTAFC
-3139 GNMDDSKVSDK
+3139 GNMDDSETSDK

-3155 YKHLRQQGITKVD
+3155 YKHLKQKEIKKV
-3168 GEPNMYNITMVDDNL
+3168 ENESNMYNIIMVDDT
-3183 ENPTTYLVS
+3183 TTYLVK
-3192 VEILPNEKKYQVY
+3192 VEILPDEKQYQIYSPEKVS
-3205 FKEEIPKA
+3205 KKIKTP
-3213 DKPLLYNTNSINE
+3213 I
-3226 LITNVDTFEKSIK
+3226 IT
-3239 RPTDELTTFIEKL
+3239 
-3252 HKTLNEIKESSPN
+3252 
-3265 GLSEY
+3265 SE
-3270 DFASKIA
+3270 IA
-3277 ERFQNDE
+3277 EEMIQNISDYLGKLTNPTE
-3284 DLLEMVAEALGIED
+3284 ILQERAE
-3298 EEYFTELDKLSN
+3298 KLSN
-3310 PEENEEKKYNW
+3310 FLNSIKNENYSEYQVAEEIVKIFGEKKFILSTIAKMLGKDPTYLHDLNKLKQSEENTEENKEENNQ
-3321 CPIGP
+3321 CPIRH

>member
-16 LTLGDLEA
+16 LALGDLEA

-103 TLDDTPQIFVKSNPT
+103 TLDDAPQIFAAPNPT

-184 DGYHIDPLTGKE
+184 EGYHIDPLTGKE

-221 VYGRQVLNKFNTFTT
+221 IYGRQVLNKFNTFTT

-276 GWGIAAASV
+276 GWGVAAASV

-353 AIFRFA
+353 AIFKFA

-393 KKWGDIVQ
+393 KKWEDIVQ

-414 KMLTSGTDY
+414 KMLTSRTDY

-450 AYMVGITVGDTYGEA
+450 AYMVGITVGNTYGEA
-465 KAAGATD
+465 KKAGATD
-472 AEAAFLTA
+472 SEAAFLTA

-531 RASQETK
+531 RASKETK

-559 LNKTSKAVLANGLG
+559 LNKTSKTVLANGIG

-683 NIGTKQNEDGIWEV
+683 NIGTKQNEDGFWEV

-705 LEIKKVLKN
+705 LEIKKVLKK
-714 TLDNIQSIVNAEG
+714 TLDDIQSIVNAEG

-763 SAAGKLV
+763 SAAGKLI

-795 SDSAKLTDGQLEQ
+795 SDSAKLTDEQLKQ
-808 IDSYTQKLTE
+808 IDFHKQKLTE

-856 EQYVKRYA
+856 EQYVKKYA
-864 DKSIQELT
+864 NKPIKELT
-872 PEEKENWHRKY
+872 TEEKEDWHRKY

-920 QKLKDGQLPKIQAL
+920 QKLKEGQLPKIQEL
-934 QSLTSKALPDI
+934 QNLTSRALPDI
-945 MQIIENGGEA
+945 INIINNGGEA

-969 STNSS
+969 SVNSS
-974 PEELAD
+974 PEELAH
-980 IMLEIQKDQSKKT
+980 IMQEIQSEQLGKT
-993 EEELKEDQEDR
+993 EEELKEDQEDK
-1004 EKLNQLLA
+1004 EKLNQLIA
-1012 SLRGISDPSVR
+1012 SLGGIEDLSVR
-1023 ANLVQQFTDSIKNP
+1023 ANLIQQFTDSTKNT
-1037 LYKERANLLIN
+1037 LYKKLADILIN
-1048 KVSNVQKITGSIDEF
+1048 KVSNVQKVTGSIDKFGERVS
-1063 EESISNILKQFPE
+1063 SILEKYPE
-1076 DAARTMSDDDVMAR
+1076 VKYGQEQEIA
-1090 SDLLLEAFYDTIAQ
+1090 DLLVESFYDTVVQ

-1119 HPEVKET
+1119 HPEVKEA
-1126 LEQSLNDLNGVIG
+1126 LEQSFKDLNVVLNSMAYNPSYENSIH
-1139 KLRGGNYVGSLMFNG
+1139 YEMPG
-1154 YMEEWQDK
+1154 YREEWQK
-1162 LNSYLNDLKELP
+1162 KINESLNDLKELP

-1244 VDGADLDNLYGYNKT
+1244 VDGADLENLYGYNKT

-1271 ELATIDA
+1271 ELATINA

-1291 INRLETTKAIHEL
+1291 INRLEATKAIHEL

-1341 ADIKTEWDVQELA
+1341 ADIKSTWDIQELA
-1354 DVLDRLE
+1354 DVLDSLKT
-1361 IHKQA
+1361 HKYA

-1389 RQALDKEAIMLG
+1389 RQDLDKEAIILG
-1401 DAIYNFFQKNLGN
+1401 DAIYNFFQKNLSN

-1476 DVENPIAPLP
+1476 DVEKPIAPLP

-1496 ASIYNGKMFEHF
+1496 ASIYNGKMFQHF
-1508 ADAIRT
+1508 ADAIST
-1514 GIYNKWKSLSKEE
+1514 TIYNKWKSLSEDE
-1527 REKILSKNKYISYGN
+1527 RKNILAKNKYISYGS
-1542 DGIPRS
+1542 DGKARNGMQTNFD
-1548 VLRSE
+1548 
-1553 YKNEEKEKWEDD
+1553 KKEKWEDD

-1606 QNPEVDSS
+1606 QNPEIDSK

-1631 NAEGLIKSFDAPDGW
+1631 NAEKLIKSFNAPDEW
-1646 AFTAFDKTGL
+1646 DFKAFDKTKL
-1656 LSHFSDD
+1656 LEFFSDD
-1663 YKSTWDDTDKEYKYY
+1663 YKDTYDGTDKEYKYY
-1678 LSTQDNPYSNIVYNQ
+1678 LNTEDNKSGNIVYNKA
-1693 RTKRYEATWRIKE
+1693 TKRYEATWKIKE
-1706 FSDKTKI
+1706 FADKSDI

-1726 QPEIDFLYRVARK
+1726 QPEIDFLSRVAKK

-1750 EQITPRALLYKVG
+1750 DQITPRATLYIPKIANGV
-1763 ENTGDK
+1763 K
-1769 KYEVVGDITI
+1769 KYEPADITI

-1801 SENQTRVRAWRLN
+1801 TYNQTVVRAWKLN

-1866 IGYSHSWGPGKEKSR
+1866 IGYFHSWGPGKEKSR

-1890 KQYFDLFH
+1890 RQYFDLFH

-1911 IENDRTLYHMEKD
+1911 IENDRSLYHMKKG
-1924 SNGKDKRV
+1924 SNGKDERIT
-1932 ANNPEIYQEALYT
+1932 NNPEIYQEALYT
-1945 GMTRAQQASII
+1945 GMTRSQQASII
-1956 IAPTNPMGNTE
+1956 IAPMSPMGNTE
-1967 MGTISVK
+1967 MGTIQVK
-1974 NAADQPNQLIPDN
+1974 NATDQPNQLIPDN

-2029 TPREAQPIDVVV
+2029 IPREGQPIDIVV
-2041 PPSNGVT
+2041 PPGDGVT
-2048 KALAKT
+2048 EALAKT
-2054 DEPINNDQPDNVP
+2054 DAPINDDQPDNTP
-2067 PADGGTSPKGPKSSQ
+2067 PADGGNPPKGTEPSQ
-2082 DNEEKPDTDSESE
+2082 DNGEKPNTDSDAE
-2095 PPQSDTSEDNDS
+2095 PPQPSTLEDNSPDN
-2107 VDELPLPPEITIVS
+2107 EPPTPPPPTETIIDA
-2121 REIGDNELP
+2121 RKRGDNELS
-2130 ITDYE
+2130 ITDYK

-2148 STGNPDEQFVGAIL
+2148 SAGRSKEQFVGAVL
-2162 GYNSETGMYQI
+2162 FYSSDTGMYQI
-2173 TQDGENSIEVPFSKI
+2173 TQDGKNSFEIPFADI
-2188 HEKTD
+2188 HEKKD
-2193 IQVYP
+2193 IQVAP
-2198 ERIERYYMYMAYSP
+2198 GVIERQYMFKAYDP
-2212 EWCKKNGTI
+2212 EWCKKNGKI

-2232 EGEYPIGTEIYSI
+2232 EGKYPIGTKISTTS
-2245 GGDLIGT
+2245 GVFVGT
-2252 IKQFKDGQYLIEG
+2252 IKQFKDDKYIIEG
-2265 PNGSTTFP
+2265 PNGLTTLS
-2273 ENEINNRTKYMP
+2273 ESEIDNSTKYMP
-2285 GKTTVAKYAV
+2285 GEIPVAKYAI
-2295 GDTIENGNHTA
+2295 GDTIENGKHTVN
-2306 IIIGVNKLNS
+2306 IVGVNKLNS

-2324 RINFGTRFYIDETW
+2324 QINFGIKSDSNETW
-2338 QEDIIDNL
+2338 PEDTIDNL

-2361 TDAAVEPDTTFDD
+2361 TDAAVEPDITFDD
-2374 LNGKDH
+2374 LNEKDR
-2380 QDALEEILRDEDS
+2380 QEALEEILKDEDS
-2393 PEEEVVDTKQ
+2393 PEEEAVNEGDESEIT
-2403 TSQIETPDNK
+2403 TADNK
-2413 TKTVPDLNF
+2413 TKSVPDLNF
-2422 SVFGYSFNTF
+2422 SIFGYSFNTF
-2432 YSGINY
+2432 YPGINY
-2438 NKDTKEVVVTSNDVD
+2438 DKNTGDVVVTKSDVD

-2468 CKNEAQVVKIIG
+2468 CQNEAQVVKIIG
-2480 DLRSAAMYCNN
+2480 ALRSAAMYCNDN
-2491 TALMYI
+2491 GAIIRI
-2497 IKQSIPKLKDE
+2497 IKSLIPQLENKT
-2508 ELEIRWAF
+2508 LEIQWAF
-2516 VSKSKEPSTNKNYY
+2516 VSKSKEPSTNKNFY
-2530 RFTPAEGNGSVLR
+2530 RFTPASDDGAVLR
-2543 NAPINNHDQKSQM
+2543 NAPTDNHGEKSQM
-2556 QYKTISMIIRKR
+2556 QYKTISMIVRKKDP
-2568 GANKNDKGVT
+2568 NKNDGGVT

-2590 QTILCEIGKQNADN
+2590 QTILCKIGEQNPKN
-2604 PVYKAFINACNSN
+2604 PAYKAFKDACNSY
-2617 KNYQQQ
+2617 KNDQQQ
-2623 LHAMN
+2623 FHAMN
-2628 AVIEYIDD
+2628 AVIGYIND
-2636 NENDL
+2636 NEQNL

-2649 ALCKMW
+2649 ALCKLW

-2661 IKFIGDNSFNLAE
+2661 VKFIGDPSFNLVK

-2680 VKFIGNRKADDDLVS
+2680 VKFIGSRIADEDLVDNNF
-2695 SAGTLKKL
+2695 TLKKL
-2703 DFSGMWKSLRSEAN
+2703 DFTGQWKSLRSEVD
-2717 SRPEVVYSSVM
+2717 SRPEVIYSSVM
-2728 IATNQYYNMTSIAPA
+2728 MATNQYYNGVSIAPA
-2743 GHPFVLRLEAPPE
+2743 GHPFVLRLDAPPA
-2756 LLKVSRKDITDEIL
+2756 LLKVSRGGVTDEVL
-2770 MEQFIKQ
+2770 MDQFIKQ
-2777 EESKKPIPGKK
+2777 KVSKE

-2806 KNYLGLMID
+2806 MNYLKLMAD
-2815 SSKNP
+2815 GKANP
-2820 YGNGFTSFRILSAL
+2820 YGNGFTPFRILSAL
-2834 YLSQDPKVKALWNNY
+2834 YSSETDEAKALWGNES
-2849 LRNFS
+2849 NFS
-2854 VNGNN
+2854 TNGPTRENVENALNALIDVENN
-2859 KKAVEDALT
+2859 NPPE
-2868 QLIQIQKTTTQNKGE
+2868 KGE
-2883 SHAIYLSRVVKAQKD
+2883 THSQWLSRIVKMQKS
-2898 LMTKN
+2898 LMTSN
-2903 LGWQSMFNAALINLT
+2903 NGWQSMFNSVLIEMSRSSRLGEDST
-2918 HPNTIN
+2918 REVQFDEGIAKTIQN
-2924 DPDQINNKRWDEY
+2924 ICEK
-2937 GMYIPNA
+2937 A
-2944 EIIQEACNK
+2944 
-2953 TGITGVLRSKK
+2953 GITGILRSKK
-2964 IQPGSGAVAG
+2964 IQPGSDTVSG
-2974 YAYKLEVS
+2974 YANKLEMN
-2982 SQDQYKSPEGEDWRI
+2982 SQDQYQSPEGEDWRI

-3009 SILLGKNSDLNE
+3009 PVLLGQNSDLDE

-3038 RNTLIWSFKYDNQK
+3038 RKTLIWSFKYEKQK

-3066 NTEKVPPAQTWRSNH
+3066 NTEQVPPAQTWRTKH
-3081 ATLLEKV
+3081 ADLLEKV
-3088 GLKDNLE
+3088 GLTDDLE

-3113 WVSKTDQNGKGLG
+3113 WVSKTEQDGRGLG
-3126 NIGTVFDGKVAFC
+3126 HIGAVFDGKTAFC
-3139 GNMDDSKVSDK
+3139 GNMDDSETSDK

-3155 YKHLRQQGITKVD
+3155 YKHLKQKEIKKVEN
-3168 GEPNMYNITMVDDNL
+3168 EPNMYNIIMVDDNL
-3183 ENPTTYLVS
+3183 KNPTTYLVK
-3192 VEILPNEKKYQVY
+3192 VEILPDKKQYQIYSPEKVSKKIKTPIITSEIAEEMIQNISKY
-3205 FKEEIPKA
+3205 
-3213 DKPLLYNTNSINE
+3213 LG
-3226 LITNVDTFEKSIK
+3226 
-3239 RPTDELTTFIEKL
+3239 ELTNPTE
-3252 HKTLNEIKESSPN
+3252 TLQER
-3265 GLSEY
+3265 
-3270 DFASKIA
+3270 A
-3277 ERFQNDE
+3277 E
-3284 DLLEMVAEALGIED
+3284 
-3298 EEYFTELDKLSN
+3298 KLSN
-3310 PEENEEKKYNW
+3310 ILNSIKDKNLSESEFADKIIKEFGENRFTLITIAKMLGKNTTYFHDLNKLKQSEENTEENKEEQNQ
-3321 CPIGP
+3321 CPIRH

>member
-16 LTLGDLEA
+16 LALGDLEA

-103 TLDDTPQIFVKSNPT
+103 TLDDAPQIFAAPNPT

-184 DGYHIDPLTGKE
+184 EGYHIDPLTGKE

-276 GWGIAAASV
+276 GWGVAAASV

-353 AIFRFA
+353 AIFKFA

-393 KKWGDIVQ
+393 KKWEDIVQ

-414 KMLTSGTDY
+414 KMLTSKTDY

-450 AYMVGITVGDTYGEA
+450 AYMVGITVGNTYGEA

-531 RASQETK
+531 RASKETK

-559 LNKTSKAVLANGLG
+559 LNKTSKTVLANGIG

-683 NIGTKQNEDGIWEV
+683 NIGTKQNEDGFWEV

-714 TLDNIQSIVNAEG
+714 TLDSIQSIVNAEG
-727 ANIDDHSFIANL
+727 ANLDDHSFIANL
-739 LDANPNLANYDL
+739 LNANPNLANYDL

-770 KNYNSLIKDIVD
+770 KNYNTLIKDIVD
-782 TQLKINEIKNNKS
+782 TQLKINDIKNNKS
-795 SDSAKLTDGQLEQ
+795 SDSAKLTDEQLKQ
-808 IDSYTQKLTE
+808 IDFHKQKLTE

-864 DKSIQELT
+864 NKSIGELT
-872 PEEKENWHRKY
+872 TEEKEDWHRKY

-893 TMEFFADHYYDLAQQ
+893 TMEFFADHYYDLAQR

-920 QKLKDGQLPKIQAL
+920 QKLKDGQLPKIQEL
-934 QSLTSKALPDI
+934 QNLTSRALPDI

-955 SDVQD
+955 SDIQD

-969 STNSS
+969 SVNSS
-974 PEELAD
+974 PEELAH
-980 IMLEIQKDQSKKT
+980 IMQEIQSEKLGKT
-993 EEELKEDQEDR
+993 EEELKEDQKVE
-1004 EKLNQLLA
+1004 EKLNQLLV

-1023 ANLVQQFTDSIKNP
+1023 ANLIQQFTDSTKNP
-1037 LYKERANLLIN
+1037 LYKKLADILIN
-1048 KVSNVQKITGSIDEF
+1048 KVSSVQKVTGSIDKFGERVS
-1063 EESISNILKQFPE
+1063 SILEKYPE
-1076 DAARTMSDDDVMAR
+1076 VKYGQEQEIA
-1090 SDLLLEAFYDTIAQ
+1090 DLLVESFYDTVVQ

-1119 HPEVKET
+1119 HPEVKEA
-1126 LEQSLNDLNGVIG
+1126 LEQSFKDLNVV
-1139 KLRGGNYVGSLMFNG
+1139 LNSMAYNPSYENSTHYEMPG
-1154 YMEEWQDK
+1154 YREEWQK
-1162 LNSYLNDLKELP
+1162 KINESLNDLKELP

-1244 VDGADLDNLYGYNKT
+1244 VDGADLENLYGYNKT

-1271 ELATIDA
+1271 ELATINA

-1291 INRLETTKAIHEL
+1291 INRLEATKAIHEL

-1341 ADIKTEWDVQELA
+1341 VDIKSTWDIQELA
-1354 DVLDRLE
+1354 DVLDSLKT
-1361 IHKQA
+1361 HKYA

-1389 RQALDKEAIMLG
+1389 RQDLDKEAIILG
-1401 DAIYNFFQKNLGN
+1401 DAIYNFFQKNLSN

-1476 DVENPIAPLP
+1476 DVEKPIAPLP

-1496 ASIYNGKMFEHF
+1496 ASIYNGKMFQHF
-1508 ADAIRT
+1508 ADAIST
-1514 GIYNKWKSLSKEE
+1514 TIYNKWKSLSEDE
-1527 REKILSKNKYISYGN
+1527 RKNILIKNKYISYGS
-1542 DGIPRS
+1542 DGKARNGMQTNF
-1548 VLRSE
+1548 E
-1553 YKNEEKEKWEDD
+1553 KKEKWEDD

-1606 QNPEVDSS
+1606 QNPEIDSK

-1631 NAEGLIKSFDAPDGW
+1631 NAEKLIKSFNAPDEW
-1646 AFTAFDKTGL
+1646 AFKAFDKTKL
-1656 LSHFSDD
+1656 LEFFSDD
-1663 YKSTWDDTDKEYKYY
+1663 YKDTYDGTDKEYKYY
-1678 LSTQDNPYSNIVYNQ
+1678 LNTEDNKSGNIVYNKA
-1693 RTKRYEATWRIKE
+1693 TKRYEATWKIKE
-1706 FSDKTKI
+1706 FADKSDI

-1726 QPEIDFLYRVARK
+1726 QPEIDFLSRVAKK

-1750 EQITPRALLYKVG
+1750 DQITPRATLYIPKIANGV
-1763 ENTGDK
+1763 K
-1769 KYEVVGDITI
+1769 KYEPADITI

-1801 SENQTRVRAWRLN
+1801 TYNQTVVRAWKLN

-1839 EEVSDAILDSVRKD
+1839 EEVSDAILDSVKKD

-1866 IGYSHSWGPGKEKSR
+1866 IGYFHSWGPGKEKSR

-1890 KQYFDLFH
+1890 RQYFDLFH

-1911 IENDRTLYHMEKD
+1911 IENDRSLYHMKKG
-1924 SNGKDKRV
+1924 SNGKEERI

-1945 GMTRAQQASII
+1945 GMTRSQQASII
-1956 IAPTNPMGNTE
+1956 IAPMSPMGNTE
-1967 MGTISVK
+1967 MGTIRVI

-1993 RKYTKARK
+1993 KKYTKARK

-2021 INSVKLTY
+2021 INSVKLAY
-2029 TPREAQPIDVVV
+2029 IPREGQPIDIVV
-2041 PPSNGVT
+2041 PPGDGVT
-2048 KALAKT
+2048 EALAKT
-2054 DEPINNDQPDNVP
+2054 DAPINDDQPDNTP
-2067 PADGGTSPKGPKSSQ
+2067 PADGGNPPKGPEPSQ
-2082 DNEEKPDTDSESE
+2082 DNGEKSNTDSDAE
-2095 PPQSDTSEDNDS
+2095 PSQSDTSEDNDS
-2107 VDELPLPPEITIVS
+2107 VDELPPPPEIDIIS
-2121 REIGDNELP
+2121 RELGDNELP
-2130 ITDYE
+2130 ITDK

-2148 STGNPDEQFVGAIL
+2148 PAGNPNEQFVGAIL
-2162 GYNSETGMYQI
+2162 GYNSDTEMYQI
-2173 TQDGENSIEVPFSKI
+2173 MQNDGTSIEVPFSEI
-2188 HEKTD
+2188 HQKED
-2193 IQVYP
+2193 IQVNP
-2198 ERIERYYMYMAYSP
+2198 GRIERYYMYIAHDP
-2212 EWCKKNGTI
+2212 EWCKEHGEI
-2221 KLLELDEHSVY
+2221 RLLYLDEHSVY
-2232 EGEYPIGTEIYSI
+2232 KGKYPIGTKISTTS
-2245 GGDLIGT
+2245 GVFVGT
-2252 IKQFKDGQYLIEG
+2252 IKQFKDDKYVIEG
-2265 PNGSTTFP
+2265 PNGSTTIP
-2273 ENEINNRTKYMP
+2273 ESEINNPDKYMP
-2285 GKTTVAKYAV
+2285 GETSVAKYAV
-2295 GDTIENGNHTA
+2295 GDIIGNSREEITIV
-2306 IIIGVNKLNS
+2306 GVNKLNS
-2316 GGYSYIIN
+2316 GGYSYIID
-2324 RINFGTRFYIDETW
+2324 RKIYGKPYSQGETY
-2338 QEDIIDNL
+2338 QEKDLDDL
-2346 ISQHGYKLRQ
+2346 ISNNGYTLRQ

-2361 TDAAVEPDTTFDD
+2361 TDADVEPDTTFDD
-2374 LNGKDH
+2374 LNGKDR
-2380 QDALEEILRDEDS
+2380 QEALEEILKDEDS
-2393 PEEEVVDTKQ
+2393 PEEEDVEEGAKSEIKTA
-2403 TSQIETPDNK
+2403 DNK
-2413 TKTVPDLNF
+2413 IKKVPDLNF
-2422 SVFGYSFNTF
+2422 SIFGYSFNTF

-2438 NKDTKEVVVTSNDVD
+2438 DKNTGDVIVTKSDVD

-2468 CKNEAQVVKIIG
+2468 CQNEAQVVKIIG
-2480 DLRSAAMYCNN
+2480 ALRSAAMYCNDN
-2491 TALMYI
+2491 DVI
-2497 IKQSIPKLKDE
+2497 IRIIQSLIPKLKDKT
-2508 ELEIRWAF
+2508 LEIQWAF
-2516 VSKSKEPSTNKNYY
+2516 VSKSKEPSTNKNFY
-2530 RFTPAEGNGSVLR
+2530 RFTPASDDGAELR
-2543 NAPINNHDQKSQM
+2543 NAPIDNHGEKSQM
-2556 QYKTISMIIRKR
+2556 QYKTISMIVRKKDP
-2568 GANKNDKGVT
+2568 NKNDGGVT

-2590 QTILCEIGKQNADN
+2590 QTILCKIGEQNPDN
-2604 PVYKAFINACNSN
+2604 PVYEAFRKACNSY
-2617 KNYQQQ
+2617 KNDQQQ
-2623 LHAMN
+2623 FHAMN
-2628 AVIEYIDD
+2628 AVIKYI
-2636 NENDL
+2636 NENEQDL

-2649 ALCKMW
+2649 ALCKLW

-2661 IKFIGDNSFNLAE
+2661 VKFIGDTSFNLAK

-2680 VKFIGNRKADDDLVS
+2680 VKFIGSRIADEDLVDS
-2695 SAGTLKKL
+2695 NFTLKKL
-2703 DFSGMWKSLRSEAN
+2703 NFTGKWKSLRSEVD
-2717 SRPEVVYSSVM
+2717 SRPEVIYSSVM
-2728 IATNQYYNMTSIAPA
+2728 MATNQYYNRVSIAPA
-2743 GHPFVLRLEAPPE
+2743 GHPFVLRLDAPPA
-2756 LLKVSRKDITDEIL
+2756 LLGVSSEGVTDEIL
-2770 MEQFIKQ
+2770 MKQYIKQ
-2777 EESKKPIPGKK
+2777 KVSKEPIPK
-2788 PIPEWVKLIPVTP
+2788 WVKLIPVTP

-2806 KNYLGLMID
+2806 MNYLKLMAD
-2815 SSKNP
+2815 GKANP
-2820 YGNGFTSFRILSAL
+2820 YGNGFTPFRILSAL
-2834 YLSQDPKVKALWNNY
+2834 YSRKTNEAKELWENES
-2849 LRNFS
+2849 NFS
-2854 VNGNN
+2854 TNGHTRED
-2859 KKAVEDALT
+2859 VENALNA
-2868 QLIQIQKTTTQNKGE
+2868 LIEVQNDNHPEKGE
-2883 SHAIYLSRVVKAQKD
+2883 THSQWLSRIVKMQKS
-2898 LMTKN
+2898 LMTSN
-2903 LGWQSMFNAALINLT
+2903 NGWQSMFNSVLIEMSRSSRLGEDSTREVQFDEGIAETIQNICSAA
-2918 HPNTIN
+2918 
-2924 DPDQINNKRWDEY
+2924 
-2937 GMYIPNA
+2937 
-2944 EIIQEACNK
+2944 
-2953 TGITGVLRSKK
+2953 GITGILRSKK
-2964 IQPGSGAVAG
+2964 IQPGSDAVAG
-2974 YAYKLEVS
+2974 YAKKLEVN
-2982 SQDQYKSPEGEDWRI
+2982 SQDQYQTPEGEDWRI

-3009 SILLGKNSDLNE
+3009 PVLLGKNSDLDE

-3027 SNDAVVERKGK
+3027 SNAITTLQTG
-3038 RNTLIWSFKYDNQK
+3038 NALIWQFKYKKQK
-3052 GQPNDLSLYLAKEG
+3052 GQPTDLSLYLAKEG
-3066 NTEKVPPAQTWRSNH
+3066 NTEQVPPAQTWRTKH
-3081 ATLLEKV
+3081 ANLLEKV
-3088 GLKDNLE
+3088 GLTGDLE
-3095 FGTDAQSE
+3095 FGNDTQSE

-3113 WVSKTDQNGKGLG
+3113 WVSKTDQDRRGLG
-3126 NIGTVFDGKVAFC
+3126 NIGTVFDGKIAFC
-3139 GNMDDSKVSDK
+3139 GNMDDSETSDK

-3155 YKHLRQQGITKVD
+3155 YKHLKQKEIKKVEN
-3168 GEPNMYNITMVDDNL
+3168 EPNMYNITMVDNNL
-3183 ENPTTYLVS
+3183 ENPTTYLVK
-3192 VEILPNEKKYQVY
+3192 VEIQPDEKQYQIYSTEKVS
-3205 FKEEIPKA
+3205 KKIKTP
-3213 DKPLLYNTNSINE
+3213 I
-3226 LITNVDTFEKSIK
+3226 ITLE
-3239 RPTDELTTFIEKL
+3239 
-3252 HKTLNEIKESSPN
+3252 
-3265 GLSEY
+3265 
-3270 DFASKIA
+3270 IA
-3277 ERFQNDE
+3277 EEMIQNISDYLGKIVNPTE
-3284 DLLEMVAEALGIED
+3284 TLQKRAE
-3298 EEYFTELDKLSN
+3298 KLSN
-3310 PEENEEKKYNW
+3310 ILNSIKDKNLSESEFADKIIKEFGEKTFTLSTIAKMLRKKVTYFSDLNKLKQSEENTEENKEENNQ
-3321 CPIGP
+3321 CPIRH

>member
-16 LTLGDLEA
+16 LALGDLEA

-103 TLDDTPQIFVKSNPT
+103 TLDDAPQIFAAPNPT

-276 GWGIAAASV
+276 GWGVAAASV

-353 AIFRFA
+353 AIFKFA

-393 KKWGDIVQ
+393 KKWEDIVQ

-414 KMLTSGTDY
+414 KMLTSRTDY

-465 KAAGATD
+465 KKAGATD
-472 AEAAFLTA
+472 SEAAFLTA

-531 RASQETK
+531 RASKETK

-559 LNKTSKAVLANGLG
+559 LNKTSKTVLANGIG

-614 EDAAARYGMSFF
+614 EDAAARYGMSLF

-683 NIGTKQNEDGIWEV
+683 NIGTKQNEDGFWEV

-705 LEIKKVLKN
+705 LEIKKVLKK
-714 TLDNIQSIVNAEG
+714 TLDDIQSIVNAEG

-739 LDANPNLANYDL
+739 LNANPNLANYDL

-782 TQLKINEIKNNKS
+782 TQLKINDIKNNKS
-795 SDSAKLTDGQLEQ
+795 SDSAKLTDEQLKQ
-808 IDSYTQKLTE
+808 IDFHKQKLTE

-864 DKSIQELT
+864 NKSIEELT
-872 PEEKENWHRKY
+872 SEEKEDWHRKY

-920 QKLKDGQLPKIQAL
+920 QKLKEGQLPKIQEL
-934 QSLTSKALPDI
+934 QNLTSRALPDI

-955 SDVQD
+955 SDIQD

-969 STNSS
+969 SVNSS
-974 PEELAD
+974 PEELTD
-980 IMLEIQKDQSKKT
+980 IMLEIQRDQSKKT
-993 EEELKEDQEDR
+993 EEELKEDQEDG
-1004 EKLNQLLA
+1004 EKLNQLLV

-1023 ANLVQQFTDSIKNP
+1023 ANLVQQFTNSIKNP
-1037 LYKERANLLIN
+1037 SYKELADLLIN
-1048 KVSNVQKITGSIDEF
+1048 KVSNVQKVTGSIDEF
-1063 EESISNILKQFPE
+1063 GERISDILKQYPE
-1076 DAARTMSDDDVMAR
+1076 DATRTMSEDDIIKRA
-1090 SDLLLEAFYDTIAQ
+1090 DLLLKAFYDTIAQ
-1104 ELLNS
+1104 ELINS

-1139 KLRGGNYVGSLMFNG
+1139 NLRSGNYVGSLTFSG

-1162 LNSYLNDLKELP
+1162 INLYLNDLKELP

-1244 VDGADLDNLYGYNKT
+1244 VDGADLENLYGYNKT

-1271 ELATIDA
+1271 ELATINA

-1291 INRLETTKAIHEL
+1291 INRLEATKAIHEL

-1341 ADIKTEWDVQELA
+1341 VDIKSTWDIQELA
-1354 DVLDRLE
+1354 DVLDSLKT
-1361 IHKQA
+1361 HKYA
-1366 WGDPMKDP
+1366 WGDIMKDP

-1389 RQALDKEAIMLG
+1389 RQDLDKEAIILG
-1401 DAIYNFFQKNLGN
+1401 DAIYNFFQKNLSN

-1476 DVENPIAPLP
+1476 DVEKPIAPLP

-1496 ASIYNGKMFEHF
+1496 ASIYNGKMFQHF
-1508 ADAIRT
+1508 ADAIST
-1514 GIYNKWKSLSKEE
+1514 TIYNKWKSLSEDE
-1527 REKILSKNKYISYGN
+1527 RKNILIKNKYISYGS
-1542 DGIPRS
+1542 DGKARNGMQTNFD
-1548 VLRSE
+1548 
-1553 YKNEEKEKWEDD
+1553 KKEKWEDD

-1606 QNPEVDSS
+1606 QNPEIDSK

-1631 NAEGLIKSFDAPDGW
+1631 NAEKLIKSFNAPDEW
-1646 AFTAFDKTGL
+1646 AFKAFDKTKL
-1656 LSHFSDD
+1656 LEFFSDD
-1663 YKSTWDDTDKEYKYY
+1663 YKDTYDGTDKEYKYY
-1678 LSTQDNPYSNIVYNQ
+1678 LNTEDNKSGNIVYNKA
-1693 RTKRYEATWRIKE
+1693 TKRYEATWKIKE
-1706 FSDKTKI
+1706 FADKSDI

-1726 QPEIDFLYRVARK
+1726 QPEIDFLSRVAKK

-1750 EQITPRALLYKVG
+1750 DQITPRATLYIPKIANGV
-1763 ENTGDK
+1763 K
-1769 KYEVVGDITI
+1769 KYEPADITI

-1801 SENQTRVRAWRLN
+1801 TYNQTVVRAWKLN

-1839 EEVSDAILDSVRKD
+1839 EEVSDAILDSVKKD

-1866 IGYSHSWGPGKEKSR
+1866 IGYFHSWGPGKEKSR

-1890 KQYFDLFH
+1890 RQYFDLFH

-1911 IENDRTLYHMEKD
+1911 IENDRSLYHMKKG
-1924 SNGKDKRV
+1924 SNGKEERI

-1945 GMTRAQQASII
+1945 GMTRSQQASII
-1956 IAPTNPMGNTE
+1956 IAPMSPMGNTE
-1967 MGTISVK
+1967 MGTIRVI

-2001 ESLAKAWNSYV
+2001 ESLARAWNSYV
-2012 TETGNPNTD
+2012 TEIGNPNTD

-2029 TPREAQPIDVVV
+2029 IPREGQPIDIVV
-2041 PPSNGVT
+2041 PPGDGVT
-2048 KALAKT
+2048 EALAKT
-2054 DEPINNDQPDNVP
+2054 DAPINDDQPDNTL
-2067 PADGGTSPKGPKSSQ
+2067 PADGGNPPKGTEPSQ
-2082 DNEEKPDTDSESE
+2082 DNGEKPNTDSDAE
-2095 PPQSDTSEDNDS
+2095 PPQPSTLEDNS
-2107 VDELPLPPEITIVS
+2107 PNNEPPTPPPPPEIDIIS
-2121 REIGDNELP
+2121 RELGDNELP
-2130 ITDYE
+2130 ITDK

-2148 STGNPDEQFVGAIL
+2148 PAGNPKEQFVGAIL
-2162 GYNSETGMYQI
+2162 GYNSDTKMYQI
-2173 TQDGENSIEVPFSKI
+2173 MQNDGTSIEVPFSKI
-2188 HEKTD
+2188 HQKED
-2193 IQVYP
+2193 IQVDP
-2198 ERIERYYMYMAYSP
+2198 GRIGRYYMYIAHSP
-2212 EWCKKNGTI
+2212 EWCKTNGEI
-2221 KLLELDEHSVY
+2221 KLLYLDEHSVY
-2232 EGEYPIGTEIYSI
+2232 EGKYPIGTKIYSI
-2245 GGDLIGT
+2245 GGDFIGT
-2252 IKQFKDGQYLIEG
+2252 IKQFKDDQYVIEG
-2265 PNGSTTFP
+2265 PDGSTTFP
-2273 ENEINNRTKYMP
+2273 KNEINNRTKYMP
-2285 GKTTVAKYAV
+2285 GETTVAKYAV
-2295 GDTIENGNHTA
+2295 DDTIENGKHA
-2306 IIIGVNKLNS
+2306 VIIVGVNKLNS

-2324 RINFGTRFYIDETW
+2324 RVNLGTRSYLNETW
-2338 QEDIIDNL
+2338 EEKIIDDL

-2374 LNGKDH
+2374 LNEKDR
-2380 QDALEEILRDEDS
+2380 QEALEEILKDEDS
-2393 PEEEVVDTKQ
+2393 PEEEDVNEGVKSEIKTA
-2403 TSQIETPDNK
+2403 DNK
-2413 TKTVPDLNF
+2413 IKKIPDLNF
-2422 SVFGYSFNTF
+2422 SIFGYSFNTF

-2438 NKDTKEVVVTSNDVD
+2438 DKNTGEVVVTPNDVD

-2468 CKNEAQVVKIIG
+2468 CQNEAQVVKIIG
-2480 DLRSAAMYCNN
+2480 ALRSAAMYCNGN
-2491 TALMYI
+2491 DVIIRI
-2497 IKQSIPKLKDE
+2497 IKSLIPKLKDKT
-2508 ELEIRWAF
+2508 LEIQWAF
-2516 VSKSKEPSTNKNYY
+2516 VSKSKEPSTNEKFY
-2530 RFTPAEGNGSVLR
+2530 RFTPASDDGAVLR
-2543 NAPINNHDQKSQM
+2543 NAPIDNHGEKSQM
-2556 QYKTISMIIRKR
+2556 QYKTISMIVRKKDP
-2568 GANKNDKGVT
+2568 NKDDGGVT

-2590 QTILCEIGKQNADN
+2590 QTILCKIGEQNPKN
-2604 PVYKAFINACNSN
+2604 PAYKAFKDACNSY
-2617 KNYQQQ
+2617 KNDQQQ
-2623 LHAMN
+2623 FHAMN
-2628 AVIEYIDD
+2628 AVIDYI
-2636 NENDL
+2636 NENEQDL

-2649 ALCKMW
+2649 ALCKLW

-2661 IKFIGDNSFNLAE
+2661 VKFIGDPSFNLAK

-2680 VKFIGNRKADDDLVS
+2680 VKFIGSRIADEDLVDNNF
-2695 SAGTLKKL
+2695 TLKKL
-2703 DFSGMWKSLRSEAN
+2703 DFTGQWKSLRSEVD

-2728 IATNQYYNMTSIAPA
+2728 MATNQYYNRVSIAPA
-2743 GHPFVLRLEAPPE
+2743 GHPFVLRLDAPPA
-2756 LLKVSRKDITDEIL
+2756 LLGVQREGVTDEVLMQQYIKQKVSKE
-2770 MEQFIKQ
+2770 
-2777 EESKKPIPGKK
+2777 

-2806 KNYLGLMID
+2806 MKYLELMAD
-2815 SSKNP
+2815 GKTNP
-2820 YGNGFTSFRILSAL
+2820 YGNGFTPFRILSAL
-2834 YLSQDPKVKALWNNY
+2834 YSSETDEAKALWGNKS
-2849 LRNFS
+2849 NFS
-2854 VNGNN
+2854 DRYTR
-2859 KKAVEDALT
+2859 KDVEEALDALIGVQDNNPQEENET
-2868 QLIQIQKTTTQNKGE
+2868 HSQW
-2883 SHAIYLSRVVKAQKD
+2883 LSRIVKMQKS
-2898 LMTKN
+2898 LMTSN
-2903 LGWQSMFNAALINLT
+2903 NGWQSMFNSVLINMSRSSRLRDDST
-2918 HPNTIN
+2918 REVQFDEGIAKTIQN
-2924 DPDQINNKRWDEY
+2924 ICEK
-2937 GMYIPNA
+2937 A
-2944 EIIQEACNK
+2944 
-2953 TGITGVLRSKK
+2953 GITGILRSKK
-2964 IQPGSGAVAG
+2964 IQPGSDTIAG
-2974 YAYKLEVS
+2974 YANKLEMN
-2982 SQDQYKSPEGEDWRI
+2982 SQDQYQTPEGEDWRI

-3009 SILLGKNSDLNE
+3009 PVLLGQNSDLDK

-3027 SNDAVVERKGK
+3027 SNAITTLQTG
-3038 RNTLIWSFKYDNQK
+3038 NALIWQFKYKKQK
-3052 GQPNDLSLYLAKEG
+3052 GQPTDLSLYLAKEG
-3066 NTEKVPPAQTWRSNH
+3066 NTEQVPPAQTWRTKH
-3081 ATLLEKV
+3081 ANLLEKV
-3088 GLKDNLE
+3088 GLTNDLE

-3103 AEFLQKVVNY
+3103 AEFLQEVVNY
-3113 WVSKTDQNGKGLG
+3113 WVSKTEQDGSGLG
-3126 NIGTVFDGKVAFC
+3126 HIGAVFDGKTAFC
-3139 GNMDDSKVSDK
+3139 GNMDDSETSDK

-3155 YKHLRQQGITKVD
+3155 YKHLKQRKITKVEN
-3168 GEPNMYNITMVDDNL
+3168 EPNMYNITMVDDNL
-3183 ENPTTYLVS
+3183 KNPTTYLVK
-3192 VEILPNEKKYQVY
+3192 VEILPDKKQYQIYSMEKVSKKIKTPIITLEIAEEMIQNISKY
-3205 FKEEIPKA
+3205 
-3213 DKPLLYNTNSINE
+3213 LG
-3226 LITNVDTFEKSIK
+3226 
-3239 RPTDELTTFIEKL
+3239 ELTNPT
-3252 HKTLNEIKESSPN
+3252 EILQER
-3265 GLSEY
+3265 
-3270 DFASKIA
+3270 A
-3277 ERFQNDE
+3277 E
-3284 DLLEMVAEALGIED
+3284 
-3298 EEYFTELDKLSN
+3298 KLSN
-3310 PEENEEKKYNW
+3310 FLNSIKNENYSEYQVAEKIVNMFGENRFTLITIAKMLGKNTTYFHDLNKLKQSEENTEENKEEQNW
-3321 CPIGP
+3321 CPIRH

>member
-16 LTLGDLEA
+16 LALGDLEA

-103 TLDDTPQIFVKSNPT
+103 TLDDAPQIFAAPNPT

-276 GWGIAAASV
+276 GWGVAAASV

-353 AIFRFA
+353 AIFKFA

-393 KKWGDIVQ
+393 KKWEDIVQ

-414 KMLTSGTDY
+414 KMLTSRTDY

-465 KAAGATD
+465 KKAGATD
-472 AEAAFLTA
+472 SEAAFLTA

-531 RASQETK
+531 RASKETK

-559 LNKTSKAVLANGLG
+559 LNKTSKTVLANGIG

-683 NIGTKQNEDGIWEV
+683 NIGTKQNEDGFWEV

-714 TLDNIQSIVNAEG
+714 TLDSIQSIVNAEG

-739 LDANPNLANYDL
+739 LNANPNLANYDL

-782 TQLKINEIKNNKS
+782 TQLKINDIKNNKS
-795 SDSAKLTDGQLEQ
+795 SDSAKLTDEQLKQ
-808 IDSYTQKLTE
+808 IDFHKQKLTE

-856 EQYVKRYA
+856 EQYVKKYA
-864 DKSIQELT
+864 NKPIKELT
-872 PEEKENWHRKY
+872 TEEKEDWHRKY

-920 QKLKDGQLPKIQAL
+920 QKLKEGQLPKIQEL
-934 QSLTSKALPDI
+934 QNLTSRALPDI

-955 SDVQD
+955 SDIQD

-969 STNSS
+969 SVHSS
-974 PEELAD
+974 PEKLAH
-980 IMLEIQKDQSKKT
+980 IMQEIQLEQLGKT
-993 EEELKEDQEDR
+993 EEALKEDQEDS
-1004 EKLNQLLA
+1004 EKLNQLIA
-1012 SLRGISDPSVR
+1012 SLRGIEDLSVR
-1023 ANLVQQFTDSIKNP
+1023 ANLIQQFTDSIKNP
-1037 LYKERANLLIN
+1037 LYKKLADILIN
-1048 KVSNVQKITGSIDEF
+1048 KVSNVQKVTGSIEKF
-1063 EESISNILKQFPE
+1063 GERVSSILEKYPE
-1076 DAARTMSDDDVMAR
+1076 VKYGQEQEIA
-1090 SDLLLEAFYDTIAQ
+1090 DLLVESFYDTVVQ

-1119 HPEVKET
+1119 HPEVKEA
-1126 LEQSLNDLNGVIG
+1126 LEQSFKDLNVV
-1139 KLRGGNYVGSLMFNG
+1139 LNSMAYNPSYEDSTHYEMPG
-1154 YMEEWQDK
+1154 YREEWQK
-1162 LNSYLNDLKELP
+1162 KINESLNDLKELP

-1244 VDGADLDNLYGYNKT
+1244 VDGADLENLYGYNKT

-1271 ELATIDA
+1271 ELATINA

-1291 INRLETTKAIHEL
+1291 INRLEATKAIHEL

-1341 ADIKTEWDVQELA
+1341 ADIKSTWDIQELA
-1354 DVLDRLE
+1354 DVLDSLKT
-1361 IHKQA
+1361 HKYA

-1389 RQALDKEAIMLG
+1389 RLALDKEAIILG
-1401 DAIYNFFQKNLGN
+1401 DAIYNFFQKNLSN
-1414 VQDPK
+1414 VQDHK

-1476 DVENPIAPLP
+1476 DVEKPIAPLP

-1496 ASIYNGKMFEHF
+1496 ASIYNGKMFQHF
-1508 ADAIRT
+1508 ADAIST
-1514 GIYNKWKSLSKEE
+1514 TIYNKWKSLSEDE
-1527 REKILSKNKYISYGN
+1527 RKNILIKNKYISYGS
-1542 DGIPRS
+1542 DGKARNGMQTNFD
-1548 VLRSE
+1548 
-1553 YKNEEKEKWEDD
+1553 KKEKWEDD

-1606 QNPEVDSS
+1606 QNPEIDSK

-1631 NAEGLIKSFDAPDGW
+1631 NAEKLIKSFNAPDEW
-1646 AFTAFDKTGL
+1646 DFKAFDKTKL
-1656 LSHFSDD
+1656 LEFFSDD
-1663 YKSTWDDTDKEYKYY
+1663 YKDTYDGTDKEYKYY
-1678 LSTQDNPYSNIVYNQ
+1678 LNTEDNKSGNIVYNKA
-1693 RTKRYEATWRIKE
+1693 TKRYEATWKIKE
-1706 FSDKTKI
+1706 FADKSDI

-1726 QPEIDFLYRVARK
+1726 QPEIDFLSRVAKK

-1750 EQITPRALLYKVG
+1750 DQITPRATLYIPKITNGV
-1763 ENTGDK
+1763 K
-1769 KYEVVGDITI
+1769 KYEPADITI

-1801 SENQTRVRAWRLN
+1801 TYNQTVVRAWKLN
-1814 KKLPIELTHIE
+1814 KKPPIELTHIE

-1839 EEVSDAILDSVRKD
+1839 EEVSDAILDSVKKD

-1866 IGYSHSWGPGKEKSR
+1866 IGYFHSWGPGKEKSR

-1890 KQYFDLFH
+1890 RQYFDLFH

-1911 IENDRTLYHMEKD
+1911 IENDRSLYHMKKG
-1924 SNGKDKRV
+1924 SNGKEERI

-1945 GMTRAQQASII
+1945 GMTRSQQASII
-1956 IAPTNPMGNTE
+1956 IAPMSSMGNTE
-1967 MGTISVK
+1967 MGTIRVI

-2029 TPREAQPIDVVV
+2029 IPREGQPIDIVV
-2041 PPSNGVT
+2041 PPGDGVT
-2048 KALAKT
+2048 EALAKT
-2054 DEPINNDQPDNVP
+2054 DAPINDDQPDNIP
-2067 PADGGTSPKGPKSSQ
+2067 PEDRGNPPKGPEPSQ
-2082 DNEEKPDTDSESE
+2082 DNGEKPNTDSDAE
-2095 PPQSDTSEDNDS
+2095 PPQPSTLEDNS
-2107 VDELPLPPEITIVS
+2107 P
-2121 REIGDNELP
+2121 DNEP
-2130 ITDYE
+2130 PT
-2135 VLPRGTELISLYD
+2135 P
-2148 STGNPDEQFVGAIL
+2148 P
-2162 GYNSETGMYQI
+2162 
-2173 TQDGENSIEVPFSKI
+2173 
-2188 HEKTD
+2188 
-2193 IQVYP
+2193 
-2198 ERIERYYMYMAYSP
+2198 
-2212 EWCKKNGTI
+2212 
-2221 KLLELDEHSVY
+2221 
-2232 EGEYPIGTEIYSI
+2232 
-2245 GGDLIGT
+2245 
-2252 IKQFKDGQYLIEG
+2252 
-2265 PNGSTTFP
+2265 
-2273 ENEINNRTKYMP
+2273 
-2285 GKTTVAKYAV
+2285 TVAKYAV
-2295 GDTIENGNHTA
+2295 DDIIENGNNVVK
-2306 IIIGVNKLNS
+2306 IVEVNKLNT
-2316 GGYSYIIN
+2316 GGYSYTIN
-2324 RINFGTRFYIDETW
+2324 QINSGVQSSSNETW
-2338 QEDIIDNL
+2338 PEDKIDNL
-2346 ISQHGYKLRQ
+2346 ISQDGYKLRQ

-2361 TDAAVEPDTTFDD
+2361 TDADVEPDTTFDD
-2374 LNGKDH
+2374 LNGKDR
-2380 QDALEEILRDEDS
+2380 QEALEEILKDEDS
-2393 PEEEVVDTKQ
+2393 PEEEDVKEGAESEIKTA
-2403 TSQIETPDNK
+2403 DNK
-2413 TKTVPDLNF
+2413 IKKIPDLNF
-2422 SVFGYSFNTF
+2422 SIFGYSFNTF

-2438 NKDTKEVVVTSNDVD
+2438 DKKTGEVVVTKSDVD

-2468 CKNEAQVVKIIG
+2468 CQNEAQVVKIIG
-2480 DLRSAAMYCNN
+2480 ALRSAAMYCNDN
-2491 TALMYI
+2491 GAI
-2497 IKQSIPKLKDE
+2497 IRIIQSLIPKLENKT
-2508 ELEIRWAF
+2508 LEIQWAF
-2516 VSKSKEPSTNKNYY
+2516 VSKSKEPTTNEKFY
-2530 RFTPAEGNGSVLR
+2530 RFTPASDDGAVLR
-2543 NAPINNHDQKSQM
+2543 NAPIDNHGEKSQM
-2556 QYKTISMIIRKR
+2556 QYKTISMIVRKKDP
-2568 GANKNDKGVT
+2568 NKNDGGVT

-2590 QTILCEIGKQNADN
+2590 QTILCKIGEQNPKN
-2604 PVYKAFINACNSN
+2604 PAYKAFKDACNSY
-2617 KNYQQQ
+2617 KNDQQQ
-2623 LHAMN
+2623 FHAMN
-2628 AVIEYIDD
+2628 AVIDYI
-2636 NENDL
+2636 NENEQDL

-2649 ALCKMW
+2649 ALCKLW

-2661 IKFIGDNSFNLAE
+2661 VKFIGDPSFNLAK

-2680 VKFIGNRKADDDLVS
+2680 VKFIGSRIADEDLVDNNF
-2695 SAGTLKKL
+2695 TLKKL
-2703 DFSGMWKSLRSEAN
+2703 DFTGKWKSLRSEVD

-2728 IATNQYYNMTSIAPA
+2728 MATNQYYNGVSIAPA
-2743 GHPFVLRLEAPPE
+2743 GHPFVLRLDAPPA
-2756 LLKVSRKDITDEIL
+2756 LLQVPRESVTDEVLMKQYIKQKVSKE
-2770 MEQFIKQ
+2770 
-2777 EESKKPIPGKK
+2777 PIPK
-2788 PIPEWVKLIPVTP
+2788 WVKLIPVTP

-2806 KNYLGLMID
+2806 MNYLKLMAD
-2815 SSKNP
+2815 GKANP
-2820 YGNGFTSFRILSAL
+2820 YGNGFTPFRILSAL
-2834 YLSQDPKVKALWNNY
+2834 YSSETDEAKALWGNES
-2849 LRNFS
+2849 NFS
-2854 VNGNN
+2854 TNRYTRDKVEEALKALIDVENN
-2859 KKAVEDALT
+2859 NPPE
-2868 QLIQIQKTTTQNKGE
+2868 KGE
-2883 SHAIYLSRVVKAQKD
+2883 THSQWLSRIVKMQKS
-2898 LMTKN
+2898 LMTSN
-2903 LGWQSMFNAALINLT
+2903 NGWQSMFNSVLIEMSRSSRLGEDSTREVQFDEGIAKTIQNICSAA
-2918 HPNTIN
+2918 
-2924 DPDQINNKRWDEY
+2924 
-2937 GMYIPNA
+2937 
-2944 EIIQEACNK
+2944 
-2953 TGITGVLRSKK
+2953 GITGILRSKK
-2964 IQPGSGAVAG
+2964 IQPGSDVVAG
-2974 YAYKLEVS
+2974 YANKLEMN
-2982 SQDQYKSPEGEDWRI
+2982 SQDQYQTPEGEDWRI

-3009 SILLGKNSDLNE
+3009 PVLLGQNSDLDE

-3027 SNDAVVERKGK
+3027 SNAITTLQTG
-3038 RNTLIWSFKYDNQK
+3038 NALIWQFKYKKQK
-3052 GQPNDLSLYLAKEG
+3052 GQPTDLSLYLAKEG
-3066 NTEKVPPAQTWRSNH
+3066 NTEQVPPAQTWRTKH
-3081 ATLLEKV
+3081 ANLLEKV
-3088 GLKDNLE
+3088 GLTDDLE

-3113 WVSKTDQNGKGLG
+3113 WVSKTEQDGRGLG
-3126 NIGTVFDGKVAFC
+3126 HIGAVFDGKTAFC
-3139 GNMDDSKVSDK
+3139 GNMDDSETSDK

-3155 YKHLRQQGITKVD
+3155 YKHLKQKEIKKVEN
-3168 GEPNMYNITMVDDNL
+3168 EPNMYNIIMVDDNSK
-3183 ENPTTYLVS
+3183 NPTTYLVK
-3192 VEILPNEKKYQVY
+3192 VEILPDEKQYQIYSPEKVSKKIKTPIITSEIAEEMIQNISKY
-3205 FKEEIPKA
+3205 
-3213 DKPLLYNTNSINE
+3213 LG
-3226 LITNVDTFEKSIK
+3226 
-3239 RPTDELTTFIEKL
+3239 ELTNPT
-3252 HKTLNEIKESSPN
+3252 EILQER
-3265 GLSEY
+3265 
-3270 DFASKIA
+3270 A
-3277 ERFQNDE
+3277 E
-3284 DLLEMVAEALGIED
+3284 
-3298 EEYFTELDKLSN
+3298 KLSN
-3310 PEENEEKKYNW
+3310 FLNSIKNENYSEYQIAEKIVNMFGEKKFILSTIAKMLGKDPTYLHDLNKLKQSEENTEENKEENNQ
-3321 CPIGP
+3321 CPIRH

>member
-16 LTLGDLEA
+16 LALGDLEA

-103 TLDDTPQIFVKSNPT
+103 TLDDAPQIFAAPNPT

-125 EIGKTTSSG
+125 EVGKTTSSG

-184 DGYHIDPLTGKE
+184 EGYHIDPLTGKE

-221 VYGRQVLNKFNTFTT
+221 IYGRQVLNKFNTFTT

-276 GWGIAAASV
+276 GWGVAAASV

-353 AIFRFA
+353 AIFKFA

-393 KKWGDIVQ
+393 KKWEDIVQ

-414 KMLTSGTDY
+414 KMLTSRTDY

-450 AYMVGITVGDTYGEA
+450 AYMVGITVGNTYGEA
-465 KAAGATD
+465 KKAGATD
-472 AEAAFLTA
+472 SEAAFLTA

-531 RASQETK
+531 RASKETK

-559 LNKTSKAVLANGLG
+559 LNKTSKTVLANGIG

-614 EDAAARYGMSFF
+614 EDAAARYGMSLF

-683 NIGTKQNEDGIWEV
+683 NIGTKQNEDGFWEV

-705 LEIKKVLKN
+705 LEIKKVLKK
-714 TLDNIQSIVNAEG
+714 TLDDIQSIVNAEG

-739 LDANPNLANYDL
+739 LNANPNLANYDL

-763 SAAGKLV
+763 SAAGKLI

-782 TQLKINEIKNNKS
+782 TQLKINDIKNNKS
-795 SDSAKLTDGQLEQ
+795 SDSAKLTDEQLKQ
-808 IDSYTQKLTE
+808 IDFHKQKLTE

-864 DKSIQELT
+864 NKSIKELT
-872 PEEKENWHRKY
+872 PEEREDWHRKY

-920 QKLKDGQLPKIQAL
+920 QKLKEGQLPKIQAL
-934 QSLTSKALPDI
+934 QNLTSRALPDI

-955 SDVQD
+955 SDIQD

-969 STNSS
+969 SVNSS
-974 PEELAD
+974 PEELTN

-993 EEELKEDQEDR
+993 EEELKEDQEDG
-1004 EKLNQLLA
+1004 EKLNQLLV

-1023 ANLVQQFTDSIKNP
+1023 ANLVQQFTNSIKNP
-1037 LYKERANLLIN
+1037 LYKELADLLIN
-1048 KVSNVQKITGSIDEF
+1048 KVSNVQKVTGSIDEF
-1063 EESISNILKQFPE
+1063 GERISNILEQIPE
-1076 DAARTMSDDDVMAR
+1076 DAARTMSEDNIIKRA
-1090 SDLLLEAFYDTIAQ
+1090 DLLLKAFYDTIAQ
-1104 ELLNS
+1104 ELINS

-1139 KLRGGNYVGSLMFNG
+1139 NLRSGNYVGSLMFSG

-1162 LNSYLNDLKELP
+1162 INLYLNDLKELP

-1190 TNKTVTD
+1190 TKKTVTD

-1222 IYDYEQALLIL
+1222 IYDYEQALLVL

-1244 VDGADLDNLYGYNKT
+1244 VDGADLENLYGYNKT

-1271 ELATIDA
+1271 ELATINA

-1291 INRLETTKAIHEL
+1291 INRLEATKAIHEL

-1341 ADIKTEWDVQELA
+1341 VDIKSTWDIQELA
-1354 DVLDRLE
+1354 DVLDSLKT
-1361 IHKQA
+1361 HKYA

-1389 RQALDKEAIMLG
+1389 RQALDKEAIILG
-1401 DAIYNFFQKNLGN
+1401 DAIYNFFQKNLSN

-1476 DVENPIAPLP
+1476 DVEKPIAPLP

-1496 ASIYNGKMFEHF
+1496 ASIYNGKMFQHF
-1508 ADAIRT
+1508 ADAIST
-1514 GIYNKWKSLSKEE
+1514 TIYNKWKSLSEDE
-1527 REKILSKNKYISYGN
+1527 RKNILIKNKYISYGS
-1542 DGIPRS
+1542 DGKARNGMQTNF
-1548 VLRSE
+1548 E
-1553 YKNEEKEKWEDD
+1553 KKEKWEDD

-1606 QNPEVDSS
+1606 QNPEIDSK

-1631 NAEGLIKSFDAPDGW
+1631 NAEKLIKSFNAPDEW
-1646 AFTAFDKTGL
+1646 AFKAFDKTKL
-1656 LSHFSDD
+1656 LEFFSDD
-1663 YKSTWDDTDKEYKYY
+1663 YKDTYDGTDKEYKYY
-1678 LSTQDNPYSNIVYNQ
+1678 LNTEDNKSGNIVYNKA
-1693 RTKRYEATWRIKE
+1693 TKRYEATWKIKE
-1706 FSDKTKI
+1706 FADKSDI

-1726 QPEIDFLYRVARK
+1726 QPEIDFLSRVAKK

-1750 EQITPRALLYKVG
+1750 DQITPRATLYIPKIANGV
-1763 ENTGDK
+1763 K
-1769 KYEVVGDITI
+1769 KYEPADITI

-1801 SENQTRVRAWRLN
+1801 TYNQTVVRAWKLN

-1839 EEVSDAILDSVRKD
+1839 EEVSDAILDSVKKD

-1866 IGYSHSWGPGKEKSR
+1866 IGYFHSWGPGKEKSR

-1890 KQYFDLFH
+1890 RQYFDLFH

-1911 IENDRTLYHMEKD
+1911 IENDRSLYHMKKG
-1924 SNGKDKRV
+1924 SNGKEERI

-1945 GMTRAQQASII
+1945 GMTRSQQASII
-1956 IAPTNPMGNTE
+1956 IAPMSPMGNTE
-1967 MGTISVK
+1967 MGTIQVK
-1974 NAADQPNQLIPDN
+1974 NATDQPNQLIPDN

-2012 TETGNPNTD
+2012 TEIGNPNTD
-2021 INSVKLTY
+2021 INSVRLTY
-2029 TPREAQPIDVVV
+2029 IPREGQPIDIVV
-2041 PPSNGVT
+2041 PPGDGVT
-2048 KALAKT
+2048 EALAKT
-2054 DEPINNDQPDNVP
+2054 DAPINDDQPDNIP
-2067 PADGGTSPKGPKSSQ
+2067 PEDRGNPPKGPEPSQ
-2082 DNEEKPDTDSESE
+2082 DNEKKSDTDSDAE
-2095 PPQSDTSEDNDS
+2095 PPQPSTLEDNS
-2107 VDELPLPPEITIVS
+2107 P
-2121 REIGDNELP
+2121 DNEP
-2130 ITDYE
+2130 PT
-2135 VLPRGTELISLYD
+2135 P
-2148 STGNPDEQFVGAIL
+2148 P
-2162 GYNSETGMYQI
+2162 
-2173 TQDGENSIEVPFSKI
+2173 
-2188 HEKTD
+2188 
-2193 IQVYP
+2193 
-2198 ERIERYYMYMAYSP
+2198 
-2212 EWCKKNGTI
+2212 
-2221 KLLELDEHSVY
+2221 
-2232 EGEYPIGTEIYSI
+2232 
-2245 GGDLIGT
+2245 
-2252 IKQFKDGQYLIEG
+2252 
-2265 PNGSTTFP
+2265 
-2273 ENEINNRTKYMP
+2273 
-2285 GKTTVAKYAV
+2285 TVAKYAV
-2295 GDTIENGNHTA
+2295 DDIIENGNNVVK
-2306 IIIGVNKLNS
+2306 IVEVNKLNT
-2316 GGYSYIIN
+2316 GGYSYTIN
-2324 RINFGTRFYIDETW
+2324 QINSGVQSSSNETW
-2338 QEDIIDNL
+2338 PEDKIDNL
-2346 ISQHGYKLRQ
+2346 ISQDGYKLRQ

-2374 LNGKDH
+2374 LNEKDR
-2380 QDALEEILRDEDS
+2380 QEALEEILKDEDS
-2393 PEEEVVDTKQ
+2393 PEEEDVEEGAKSEIKTA
-2403 TSQIETPDNK
+2403 DNK
-2413 TKTVPDLNF
+2413 IKKIPDLNF
-2422 SVFGYSFNTF
+2422 SIFGYSFNTF

-2438 NKDTKEVVVTSNDVD
+2438 DKETGEVVVTKSDVD

-2468 CKNEAQVVKIIG
+2468 CQNEAQVVKIIG
-2480 DLRSAAMYCNN
+2480 ALRSAAMYCNDN
-2491 TALMYI
+2491 GAI
-2497 IKQSIPKLKDE
+2497 IRIIQSLIPKLENKT
-2508 ELEIRWAF
+2508 LEIQWAF
-2516 VSKSKEPSTNKNYY
+2516 VSKSKEPSTNKNFY
-2530 RFTPAEGNGSVLR
+2530 RFTPASDDGAELR
-2543 NAPINNHDQKSQM
+2543 NAPIDNHGEKSQM
-2556 QYKTISMIIRKR
+2556 QYKTISMIVRKKDP
-2568 GANKNDKGVT
+2568 NKDDGGVT

-2590 QTILCEIGKQNADN
+2590 QTILCKIGEQNPDN
-2604 PVYKAFINACNSN
+2604 PVYEAFRKACNSY
-2617 KNYQQQ
+2617 KNDQQQ
-2623 LHAMN
+2623 FHAMN
-2628 AVIEYIDD
+2628 AVIKYI
-2636 NENDL
+2636 NENEQDL

-2649 ALCKMW
+2649 ALCKLW

-2661 IKFIGDNSFNLAE
+2661 VKFIGDTSFNLAK

-2680 VKFIGNRKADDDLVS
+2680 VKFIGSRIADEDLVDNNF
-2695 SAGTLKKL
+2695 TLKKL
-2703 DFSGMWKSLRSEAN
+2703 DFTGQWKSLRSEVD
-2717 SRPEVVYSSVM
+2717 SRPEVIYSSVM
-2728 IATNQYYNMTSIAPA
+2728 MATNQYYNRVSIAPA
-2743 GHPFVLRLEAPPE
+2743 GHPFVLRLDAPPA
-2756 LLKVSRKDITDEIL
+2756 LLGVSMEGVTDEIL
-2770 MEQFIKQ
+2770 MKQ
-2777 EESKKPIPGKK
+2777 YINQKVSKKPIPK
-2788 PIPEWVKLIPVTP
+2788 WVKLIPVTP

-2806 KNYLGLMID
+2806 MNYLKLMAD
-2815 SSKNP
+2815 GKANP
-2820 YGNGFTSFRILSAL
+2820 YGNGFTPFRILSAL
-2834 YLSQDPKVKALWNNY
+2834 YSSETDEAKALWGNES
-2849 LRNFS
+2849 NFS
-2854 VNGNN
+2854 TNGHTREDVEKALNALIDVENN
-2859 KKAVEDALT
+2859 NSQE
-2868 QLIQIQKTTTQNKGE
+2868 KGE
-2883 SHAIYLSRVVKAQKD
+2883 THSQWLSKIVKMQKS
-2898 LMTKN
+2898 LMTSN
-2903 LGWQSMFNAALINLT
+2903 NGWQSMFNSVLIEMSRSSRLREDST
-2918 HPNTIN
+2918 REVQFDEGIAKTI
-2924 DPDQINNKRWDEY
+2924 QGICEK
-2937 GMYIPNA
+2937 A
-2944 EIIQEACNK
+2944 
-2953 TGITGVLRSKK
+2953 GITGILRSKK
-2964 IQPGSGAVAG
+2964 IQPGSDVVAG
-2974 YAYKLEVS
+2974 YANKLEMN
-2982 SQDQYKSPEGEDWRI
+2982 SQDQYQTPEGEDWRI

-3009 SILLGKNSDLNE
+3009 PVLLGQNSDLDE

-3027 SNDAVVERKGK
+3027 SNAITTLQTG
-3038 RNTLIWSFKYDNQK
+3038 NALIWQFKYKKQK
-3052 GQPNDLSLYLAKEG
+3052 GQPTDLSLYLAKEG
-3066 NTEKVPPAQTWRSNH
+3066 NTEQVPPAQTWRTKH
-3081 ATLLEKV
+3081 ANLLEKV
-3088 GLKDNLE
+3088 GLTDDLE

-3103 AEFLQKVVNY
+3103 AEFLKKVVNY
-3113 WVSKTDQNGKGLG
+3113 WVSQTDKDGRGLG
-3126 NIGTVFDGKVAFC
+3126 NIGTVFDGKTAFC
-3139 GNMDDSKVSDK
+3139 GNMDDSETSDK

-3155 YKHLRQQGITKVD
+3155 YKHLKQREIKKVEN
-3168 GEPNMYNITMVDDNL
+3168 EPNMYNIIMVDDNL
-3183 ENPTTYLVS
+3183 KNPTTYLVK
-3192 VEILPNEKKYQVY
+3192 VEILPDEKQYQIYSPEKVS
-3205 FKEEIPKA
+3205 KKIKTP
-3213 DKPLLYNTNSINE
+3213 I
-3226 LITNVDTFEKSIK
+3226 IT
-3239 RPTDELTTFIEKL
+3239 
-3252 HKTLNEIKESSPN
+3252 
-3265 GLSEY
+3265 SE
-3270 DFASKIA
+3270 IA
-3277 ERFQNDE
+3277 EEMIQNISDYLGKLTNPTE
-3284 DLLEMVAEALGIED
+3284 ILQERAE
-3298 EEYFTELDKLSN
+3298 KLSN
-3310 PEENEEKKYNW
+3310 FLNSIKNKNYSEYQVAEEIVKIFGEKKFILSTIAKMLRKNTTYFHDLNKLKQSEENTEENKEEQNQ
-3321 CPIGP
+3321 CPIRH

>member
-16 LTLGDLEA
+16 LALGDLEA

-103 TLDDTPQIFVKSNPT
+103 TLDDAPQIFAAPNPT

-276 GWGIAAASV
+276 GWGVAAASV

-329 ENVLCWENFI
+329 ENILCWENFI

-353 AIFRFA
+353 AIFKFA

-393 KKWGDIVQ
+393 KKWEDIVQ

-414 KMLTSGTDY
+414 KMLTSRTDY

-450 AYMVGITVGDTYGEA
+450 AYMVGITVGNTYGEA
-465 KAAGATD
+465 KKAGATD
-472 AEAAFLTA
+472 SEAAFLTA

-531 RASQETK
+531 RASKETK

-559 LNKTSKAVLANGLG
+559 LNKTSKTVLANGIG

-581 ELLADFSK
+581 ELLADYSK

-614 EDAAARYGMSFF
+614 EDAAARYGMSLF

-683 NIGTKQNEDGIWEV
+683 NIGTKQNEDGFWEV

-714 TLDNIQSIVNAEG
+714 TLDSIQSIVNAEG

-782 TQLKINEIKNNKS
+782 TQLKINDIKNNKS
-795 SDSAKLTDGQLEQ
+795 SDSAKLTDEQLKQ
-808 IDSYTQKLTE
+808 IDFHKQKLTE

-864 DKSIQELT
+864 NKSIEELT
-872 PEEKENWHRKY
+872 SEEKEDWHRKY

-893 TMEFFADHYYDLAQQ
+893 TMEFFADHYYDLAQR

-920 QKLKDGQLPKIQAL
+920 QKLKEGQLPKIQEL
-934 QSLTSKALPDI
+934 QNLTSRALPDI

-955 SDVQD
+955 SDIQD

-969 STNSS
+969 SVNSS
-974 PEELAD
+974 PEKLAH
-980 IMLEIQKDQSKKT
+980 IMQEIQLEQLGKT
-993 EEELKEDQEDR
+993 EEALKEDQEDSK
-1004 EKLNQLLA
+1004 KLNQLIA
-1012 SLRGISDPSVR
+1012 SLKGIEDLSVR
-1023 ANLVQQFTDSIKNP
+1023 ANLIQQFTDSIKNP
-1037 LYKERANLLIN
+1037 LYKKFADILIN
-1048 KVSNVQKITGSIDEF
+1048 KVSNVQKVTGSIDKFGERVS
-1063 EESISNILKQFPE
+1063 SILEKYPE
-1076 DAARTMSDDDVMAR
+1076 VKYGQEQEIA
-1090 SDLLLEAFYDTIAQ
+1090 DLLVESFYDTVVQ

-1119 HPEVKET
+1119 HPEVKEA
-1126 LEQSLNDLNGVIG
+1126 LEQSFKDLNVVLNSMAYNPSYKDSTHYEIP
-1139 KLRGGNYVGSLMFNG
+1139 G
-1154 YMEEWQDK
+1154 YREEWQK
-1162 LNSYLNDLKELP
+1162 KINESLNDLKELP

-1244 VDGADLDNLYGYNKT
+1244 VDGADLENLYGYNKT

-1271 ELATIDA
+1271 ELATINA

-1291 INRLETTKAIHEL
+1291 INRLEATKAIHEL

-1341 ADIKTEWDVQELA
+1341 VDIKSTWDIQELA
-1354 DVLDRLE
+1354 DVLDSLKT
-1361 IHKQA
+1361 HKYA

-1389 RQALDKEAIMLG
+1389 RQDLDKEAIILG
-1401 DAIYNFFQKNLGN
+1401 DAIYNFFQKNLSN

-1476 DVENPIAPLP
+1476 DVEKPIAPLP

-1496 ASIYNGKMFEHF
+1496 ASIYNGKMFQHF
-1508 ADAIRT
+1508 ADAIST
-1514 GIYNKWKSLSKEE
+1514 TIYNKWKSLSEDE
-1527 REKILSKNKYISYGN
+1527 RKNILIKNKYISYGS
-1542 DGIPRS
+1542 DGKARNGMQTNF
-1548 VLRSE
+1548 E
-1553 YKNEEKEKWEDD
+1553 KKEKWEDD

-1572 SDVMPKYP
+1572 SDVMPKYS

-1606 QNPEVDSS
+1606 QNPEIDSK

-1631 NAEGLIKSFDAPDGW
+1631 NAEKLIKSFNAPDEW
-1646 AFTAFDKTGL
+1646 AFKAFDKTKL
-1656 LSHFSDD
+1656 LEFFSDD
-1663 YKSTWDDTDKEYKYY
+1663 YKDTYDGTDKEYKYY
-1678 LSTQDNPYSNIVYNQ
+1678 LNTEDNKSGNIVYNKA
-1693 RTKRYEATWRIKE
+1693 TKRYEATWKIKE
-1706 FSDKTKI
+1706 FADKSDI

-1726 QPEIDFLYRVARK
+1726 QPEIDFLSRVAKK

-1750 EQITPRALLYKVG
+1750 DQITPRATLYIPKIANGV
-1763 ENTGDK
+1763 K
-1769 KYEVVGDITI
+1769 KYEPADITI

-1801 SENQTRVRAWRLN
+1801 TYNQTIVRAWKLN
-1814 KKLPIELTHIE
+1814 KKPPIELTHIE

-1839 EEVSDAILDSVRKD
+1839 EEVSDAILDSVKKD

-1866 IGYSHSWGPGKEKSR
+1866 IGYFHSWGPGKEKSR

-1890 KQYFDLFH
+1890 RQYFDLFH

-1911 IENDRTLYHMEKD
+1911 IENDRSLYHMKKG
-1924 SNGKDKRV
+1924 SNGKEERI

-1945 GMTRAQQASII
+1945 GMTRSQQASII
-1956 IAPTNPMGNTE
+1956 IAPMSSMGNTE
-1967 MGTISVK
+1967 MGTIRVI

-1993 RKYTKARK
+1993 KKYTKARK

-2012 TETGNPNTD
+2012 TETGNPNAD

-2029 TPREAQPIDVVV
+2029 IPREGQPIDIVV
-2041 PPSNGVT
+2041 PPGDGVT
-2048 KALAKT
+2048 EALAKT
-2054 DEPINNDQPDNVP
+2054 DAPINDNQPDNTP
-2067 PADGGTSPKGPKSSQ
+2067 PEDGGNPPKGPEPSQ
-2082 DNEEKPDTDSESE
+2082 DNGEKPNTDSDAE
-2095 PPQSDTSEDNDS
+2095 PSQSDTSEDNDS
-2107 VDELPLPPEITIVS
+2107 VDELPPPPEIDIIS
-2121 REIGDNELP
+2121 RELGDNELP
-2130 ITDYE
+2130 ITDNE

-2148 STGNPDEQFVGAIL
+2148 PARNPNEQFVGAIL
-2162 GYNSETGMYQI
+2162 GYNYDTKMYQI
-2173 TQDGENSIEVPFSKI
+2173 MQVDGTSIEVPFSKI
-2188 HEKTD
+2188 HQKED
-2193 IQVYP
+2193 IQVDSG
-2198 ERIERYYMYMAYSP
+2198 RIERYYMYIAHSP
-2212 EWCKKNGTI
+2212 EWCKEHGEI
-2221 KLLELDEHSVY
+2221 RLLYLDEHSVY
-2232 EGEYPIGTEIYSI
+2232 EGKYPIGTKIYYRV
-2245 GGDLIGT
+2245 GGDLVGT
-2252 IKQFKDGQYLIEG
+2252 IKQFKDGKYSIEG
-2265 PNGSTTFP
+2265 PNGSTTIP
-2273 ENEINNRTKYMP
+2273 ESEINNPDKYMP
-2285 GKTTVAKYAV
+2285 GEIPVAKYAV
-2295 GDTIENGNHTA
+2295 DDTIENGKHA
-2306 IIIGVNKLNS
+2306 VIIVGVNKLNS

-2324 RINFGTRFYIDETW
+2324 RVNLGTRSYLNETW
-2338 QEDIIDNL
+2338 EEKIIDDL

-2374 LNGKDH
+2374 LNEKDR
-2380 QDALEEILRDEDS
+2380 QEALEEILKDEDS
-2393 PEEEVVDTKQ
+2393 PEEEDVKEGDKSEIKTA
-2403 TSQIETPDNK
+2403 DNK
-2413 TKTVPDLNF
+2413 TKSVPDLNF
-2422 SVFGYSFNTF
+2422 SIFGYSFNTF

-2438 NKDTKEVVVTSNDVD
+2438 DKNTGEVVVTPKDVD

-2468 CKNEAQVVKIIG
+2468 CQNEAQVVKIIG
-2480 DLRSAAMYCNN
+2480 ALRSAAMYCNDN
-2491 TALMYI
+2491 DVI
-2497 IKQSIPKLKDE
+2497 IRIIQSLIPKLENKT
-2508 ELEIRWAF
+2508 LEIQWAF
-2516 VSKSKEPSTNKNYY
+2516 VSKSKEPSTNEKFY
-2530 RFTPAEGNGSVLR
+2530 RFTPASDDGAELR
-2543 NAPINNHDQKSQM
+2543 NAPIDNHGEKSQM
-2556 QYKTISMIIRKR
+2556 QYKTISMIVRKKDP
-2568 GANKNDKGVT
+2568 NKDDGGVT

-2590 QTILCEIGKQNADN
+2590 QTILCKIGEQNSKN
-2604 PVYKAFINACNSN
+2604 PAYKAFKDACNSY
-2617 KNYQQQ
+2617 KNDQQQ
-2623 LHAMN
+2623 FHAMN
-2628 AVIEYIDD
+2628 AVIKYI
-2636 NENDL
+2636 NENEQDL

-2649 ALCKMW
+2649 ALCKLW

-2661 IKFIGDNSFNLAE
+2661 VKFIGDPSFNLAK

-2680 VKFIGNRKADDDLVS
+2680 VKFIGSRIADEDLVDNNF
-2695 SAGTLKKL
+2695 TLKKL
-2703 DFSGMWKSLRSEAN
+2703 DFTGQWKSLRSEVD

-2728 IATNQYYNMTSIAPA
+2728 MATNQYYNGVSIAPA
-2743 GHPFVLRLEAPPE
+2743 GHPFVLRLDAPPA
-2756 LLKVSRKDITDEIL
+2756 LLGVPREGVTDETLMKQYIKQKVS
-2770 MEQFIKQ
+2770 
-2777 EESKKPIPGKK
+2777 KK

-2806 KNYLGLMID
+2806 MNYLKLMAD
-2815 SSKNP
+2815 GKANP
-2820 YGNGFTSFRILSAL
+2820 YGNGFTPFRILSAL
-2834 YLSQDPKVKALWNNY
+2834 YSSETDEAKALWGNES
-2849 LRNFS
+2849 NFS
-2854 VNGNN
+2854 TNGPTREDVENALNALIDVENN
-2859 KKAVEDALT
+2859 NPPE
-2868 QLIQIQKTTTQNKGE
+2868 KGE
-2883 SHAIYLSRVVKAQKD
+2883 THSQWLSRIVKMQKS
-2898 LMTKN
+2898 LMTSN
-2903 LGWQSMFNAALINLT
+2903 NGWQSMFNSVLIEMSRSSRLRDDST
-2918 HPNTIN
+2918 REVQFDEGIAKTIQN
-2924 DPDQINNKRWDEY
+2924 ICEK
-2937 GMYIPNA
+2937 A
-2944 EIIQEACNK
+2944 
-2953 TGITGVLRSKK
+2953 GITGILRSKK
-2964 IQPGSGAVAG
+2964 IQPGSDTIAG
-2974 YAYKLEVS
+2974 YANKLEVN
-2982 SQDQYKSPEGEDWRI
+2982 SQDQYQTPEGEDWRI

-3009 SILLGKNSDLNE
+3009 PVLLGKNSDLDE

-3027 SNDAVVERKGK
+3027 SNAITTLQTG
-3038 RNTLIWSFKYDNQK
+3038 NALIWQFKYKKQK
-3052 GQPNDLSLYLAKEG
+3052 GQPTDLSLYLAKEG
-3066 NTEKVPPAQTWRSNH
+3066 NTEQVPPAQTWRTKH
-3081 ATLLEKV
+3081 ANLLEKV
-3088 GLKDNLE
+3088 GLTDDLE

-3113 WVSKTDQNGKGLG
+3113 WVSKTDKDGRGLG
-3126 NIGTVFDGKVAFC
+3126 NIGTVFDGKTAFC
-3139 GNMDDSKVSDK
+3139 GNMDDSETSDK

-3155 YKHLRQQGITKVD
+3155 YKHLKQKEIKKV
-3168 GEPNMYNITMVDDNL
+3168 ENESNMYNIIMVDDT
-3183 ENPTTYLVS
+3183 TTYLVK
-3192 VEILPNEKKYQVY
+3192 VEILPDEKQYQIYSPEKVS
-3205 FKEEIPKA
+3205 KKIKTP
-3213 DKPLLYNTNSINE
+3213 I
-3226 LITNVDTFEKSIK
+3226 IT
-3239 RPTDELTTFIEKL
+3239 
-3252 HKTLNEIKESSPN
+3252 
-3265 GLSEY
+3265 SE
-3270 DFASKIA
+3270 IA
-3277 ERFQNDE
+3277 EEMIQNISDYLGKLTNPTE
-3284 DLLEMVAEALGIED
+3284 ILQERAE
-3298 EEYFTELDKLSN
+3298 KLSN
-3310 PEENEEKKYNW
+3310 FLNSIKNENYSEYQVAEEIVKIFGEKKFILSTIAKMLGKDPTYLHDLNKLKQSEENTEENKEENNQ
-3321 CPIGP
+3321 CPIRH

>member
-16 LTLGDLEA
+16 LALGDLEA

-103 TLDDTPQIFVKSNPT
+103 TLDDAPQIFAAPNPT

-184 DGYHIDPLTGKE
+184 EGYHIDPLTGKE

-276 GWGIAAASV
+276 GWGVAAASV

-353 AIFRFA
+353 AIFKFA

-393 KKWGDIVQ
+393 KKWEDIVQ

-414 KMLTSGTDY
+414 KMLTSRTDY

-465 KAAGATD
+465 KKAGATD
-472 AEAAFLTA
+472 SEAAFLTA

-531 RASQETK
+531 RASKETK

-559 LNKTSKAVLANGLG
+559 LNKTSKTVLANGIG

-683 NIGTKQNEDGIWEV
+683 NIGTKQNEDGFWEV

-714 TLDNIQSIVNAEG
+714 TLDSIQSIVNAEG

-739 LDANPNLANYDL
+739 LNANPNLANYDL

-782 TQLKINEIKNNKS
+782 TQLKINDIKNNKS
-795 SDSAKLTDGQLEQ
+795 SDSAKLTDEQLKQ
-808 IDSYTQKLTE
+808 IDFHKQKLTE
-818 LRKKKDDIVNGN
+818 LRKKKDDIVNGK

-864 DKSIQELT
+864 NKSIKELT
-872 PEEKENWHRKY
+872 PEEKEDWHRKY

-920 QKLKDGQLPKIQAL
+920 QKLKEGQLPKIQAL
-934 QSLTSKALPDI
+934 QNLTSRALPDI

-955 SDVQD
+955 SDIQD

-969 STNSS
+969 SVNSS
-974 PEELAD
+974 PEELAH
-980 IMLEIQKDQSKKT
+980 IMQEIQLEQLGKT
-993 EEELKEDQEDR
+993 EEALKEDQEYS
-1004 EKLNQLLA
+1004 EKLNQLIA
-1012 SLRGISDPSVR
+1012 SLRGIEDLSVR
-1023 ANLVQQFTDSIKNP
+1023 ANLIQQFTDTVKNP
-1037 LYKERANLLIN
+1037 LYKKLADILIN
-1048 KVSNVQKITGSIDEF
+1048 KVSNVQKVTGSIDKFGERVS
-1063 EESISNILKQFPE
+1063 SILEKYPE
-1076 DAARTMSDDDVMAR
+1076 VKYGQEQEIA
-1090 SDLLLEAFYDTIAQ
+1090 DLLVESFYDTVVQ

-1119 HPEVKET
+1119 HPEVKEA
-1126 LEQSLNDLNGVIG
+1126 LEQSFKDLNVV
-1139 KLRGGNYVGSLMFNG
+1139 LNSMAYNPSYENSTHYEMPG
-1154 YMEEWQDK
+1154 YREEWQNK
-1162 LNSYLNDLKELP
+1162 INKSLNDLKELP

-1244 VDGADLDNLYGYNKT
+1244 VDGADLENLYGYNKT

-1271 ELATIDA
+1271 ELATINA

-1341 ADIKTEWDVQELA
+1341 VDIKSTWDIQELA
-1354 DVLDRLE
+1354 DVLDSLKT
-1361 IHKQA
+1361 HKYA
-1366 WGDPMKDP
+1366 WGDIMKDP

-1389 RQALDKEAIMLG
+1389 RLALDKEAIILG
-1401 DAIYNFFQKNLGN
+1401 DAIYNFFQKNLSN

-1476 DVENPIAPLP
+1476 DVEKPIAPLP

-1496 ASIYNGKMFEHF
+1496 ASIYNGKMFQHF
-1508 ADAIRT
+1508 ADAIST
-1514 GIYNKWKSLSKEE
+1514 TIYNKWKSLSEDE
-1527 REKILSKNKYISYGN
+1527 RKNILIKNKYISYGS
-1542 DGIPRS
+1542 DGKARNGMQTNF
-1548 VLRSE
+1548 E
-1553 YKNEEKEKWEDD
+1553 KKEKWEDD

-1606 QNPEVDSS
+1606 QNPEIDSK

-1631 NAEGLIKSFDAPDGW
+1631 NAEKLIKSFNAPDEW
-1646 AFTAFDKTGL
+1646 AFKAFDKTKL
-1656 LSHFSDD
+1656 LEFFSDD
-1663 YKSTWDDTDKEYKYY
+1663 YKDTYDGTDKEYKYY
-1678 LSTQDNPYSNIVYNQ
+1678 LNTEDNKSGNIVYNKA
-1693 RTKRYEATWRIKE
+1693 TKRYEATWKIKE
-1706 FSDKTKI
+1706 FADKSDI

-1726 QPEIDFLYRVARK
+1726 QPEIDFLSRVAKK

-1750 EQITPRALLYKVG
+1750 DQITPRATLYIPKIANGV
-1763 ENTGDK
+1763 K
-1769 KYEVVGDITI
+1769 KYEPADITI

-1801 SENQTRVRAWRLN
+1801 TYNQTIVRAWKLN
-1814 KKLPIELTHIE
+1814 KELPIELTHIE

-1866 IGYSHSWGPGKEKSR
+1866 IGYFHSWGPGKEKSR

-1890 KQYFDLFH
+1890 RQYFDTFH

-1911 IENDRTLYHMEKD
+1911 IENDRSLYHTKKG
-1924 SNGKDKRV
+1924 SNGKEERI

-1945 GMTRAQQASII
+1945 GMTRSQQASII
-1956 IAPTNPMGNTE
+1956 IAPMRPMGNTE
-1967 MGTISVK
+1967 MGTIQVK
-1974 NAADQPNQLIPDN
+1974 NATDQPNQLIPDN

-1993 RKYTKARK
+1993 KKYTKARK

-2012 TETGNPNTD
+2012 TETGNPNAD
-2021 INSVKLTY
+2021 INSVRLTY
-2029 TPREAQPIDVVV
+2029 IPREGQPIDIVV
-2041 PPSNGVT
+2041 PPGDGVT
-2048 KALAKT
+2048 EALAKT
-2054 DEPINNDQPDNVP
+2054 DAPINNDQPDNIP
-2067 PADGGTSPKGPKSSQ
+2067 PEDRGNPPKDPEPSQ
-2082 DNEEKPDTDSESE
+2082 DNGEKPSTDSDAE
-2095 PPQSDTSEDNDS
+2095 PPQPSTLEDNS
-2107 VDELPLPPEITIVS
+2107 PNNEPPT
-2121 REIGDNELP
+2121 P
-2130 ITDYE
+2130 
-2135 VLPRGTELISLYD
+2135 P
-2148 STGNPDEQFVGAIL
+2148 
-2162 GYNSETGMYQI
+2162 
-2173 TQDGENSIEVPFSKI
+2173 
-2188 HEKTD
+2188 
-2193 IQVYP
+2193 
-2198 ERIERYYMYMAYSP
+2198 
-2212 EWCKKNGTI
+2212 
-2221 KLLELDEHSVY
+2221 
-2232 EGEYPIGTEIYSI
+2232 
-2245 GGDLIGT
+2245 
-2252 IKQFKDGQYLIEG
+2252 
-2265 PNGSTTFP
+2265 
-2273 ENEINNRTKYMP
+2273 
-2285 GKTTVAKYAV
+2285 TVAKYAV
-2295 GDTIENGNHTA
+2295 DDIIENGNNVVK
-2306 IIIGVNKLNS
+2306 IVEVNKLNT

-2324 RINFGTRFYIDETW
+2324 QINSGVQSSSNETW
-2338 QEDIIDNL
+2338 PEDKIDNL
-2346 ISQHGYKLRQ
+2346 ISQDGYKLRQ

-2374 LNGKDH
+2374 LNGKDR
-2380 QDALEEILRDEDS
+2380 QEALEEILKDEDS
-2393 PEEEVVDTKQ
+2393 PEEEAVKEGDESEIKTA
-2403 TSQIETPDNK
+2403 DNK
-2413 TKTVPDLNF
+2413 TKSVPDLNF
-2422 SVFGYSFNTF
+2422 SIFGYSFNTF

-2438 NKDTKEVVVTSNDVD
+2438 DKNTGQVVATDSDVD

-2461 YNIDPNL
+2461 YNIDPKL
-2468 CKNEAQVVKIIG
+2468 CQNEAQVVKIIG
-2480 DLRSAAMYCNN
+2480 ALRSAAMYCNDN
-2491 TALMYI
+2491 DVIIRI
-2497 IKQSIPKLKDE
+2497 IKSLIPKLENKT
-2508 ELEIRWAF
+2508 LEIQWAF
-2516 VSKSKEPSTNKNYY
+2516 VSKSGAPSTNEKFY
-2530 RFTPAEGNGSVLR
+2530 RFTPASDDGAVLR
-2543 NAPINNHDQKSQM
+2543 NAPIDNHGEKSQM
-2556 QYKTISMIIRKR
+2556 QYKTISMIVRKKDP
-2568 GANKNDKGVT
+2568 NKDDGGVT

-2590 QTILCEIGKQNADN
+2590 QTILCKIGEQNPKN
-2604 PVYKAFINACNSN
+2604 PVYKAFKDACNSY
-2617 KNYQQQ
+2617 KNDKQQF
-2623 LHAMN
+2623 HAMN
-2628 AVIEYIDD
+2628 AVIKYI
-2636 NENDL
+2636 NENEQDL

-2649 ALCKMW
+2649 ALCKLW

-2661 IKFIGDNSFNLAE
+2661 VKFIGDPSFNLVK

-2680 VKFIGNRKADDDLVS
+2680 VKFIGSRIADEDLVDS
-2695 SAGTLKKL
+2695 NFTLKKL
-2703 DFSGMWKSLRSEAN
+2703 DFTGQWKSLRSEVD
-2717 SRPEVVYSSVM
+2717 SRPEVIYSSVM
-2728 IATNQYYNMTSIAPA
+2728 MATNQYYNGVSIAPA
-2743 GHPFVLRLEAPPE
+2743 GHPFVLRLDAPPA
-2756 LLKVSRKDITDEIL
+2756 LLGVPSEGVTDEIL
-2770 MEQFIKQ
+2770 MKQYIKQ
-2777 EESKKPIPGKK
+2777 KVSKEPIPK
-2788 PIPEWVKLIPVTP
+2788 WVKLIPVTP

-2806 KNYLGLMID
+2806 MKYLELMAD
-2815 SSKNP
+2815 GKTNP
-2820 YGNGFTSFRILSAL
+2820 YGNGFTPFRILSAL
-2834 YLSQDPKVKALWNNY
+2834 YSSETDEAKALWGNES
-2849 LRNFS
+2849 NFS
-2854 VNGNN
+2854 DRYTRKN
-2859 KKAVEDALT
+2859 VEDALDA
-2868 QLIQIQKTTTQNKGE
+2868 LIGVQNNNPQEEGETHSQWLSKIVKMQKK
-2883 SHAIYLSRVVKAQKD
+2883 
-2898 LMTKN
+2898 LMTSN
-2903 LGWQSMFNAALINLT
+2903 NGWQSMFNSVLIKMSQSSRLRDDSTREVQFDEGIAKTIQNICSAA
-2918 HPNTIN
+2918 
-2924 DPDQINNKRWDEY
+2924 
-2937 GMYIPNA
+2937 
-2944 EIIQEACNK
+2944 
-2953 TGITGVLRSKK
+2953 GITGILRSKK
-2964 IQPGSGAVAG
+2964 IQPGSDSVAQ
-2974 YAYKLEVS
+2974 YAKKLEMN
-2982 SQDQYKSPEGEDWRI
+2982 SQDQYQSPEGEDWRI

-3009 SILLGKNSDLNE
+3009 PVLLGQNSDLDE

-3027 SNDAVVERKGK
+3027 SNDAVAERKGK
-3038 RNTLIWSFKYDNQK
+3038 RKTLIWGFKYDNQK
-3052 GQPNDLSLYLAKEG
+3052 GQPNNDLSLYLAKEG
-3066 NTEKVPPAQTWRSNH
+3066 NTEQVPPAQTWRTKH
-3081 ATLLEKV
+3081 ANLLEKV
-3088 GLKDNLE
+3088 GLTDDLE

-3113 WVSKTDQNGKGLG
+3113 WVSQTDQDRRGLG
-3126 NIGTVFDGKVAFC
+3126 HIGAVFDGKTAFC
-3139 GNMDDSKVSDK
+3139 GNMDDSETSDK

-3155 YKHLRQQGITKVD
+3155 YKHLKQEEIKKVEN
-3168 GEPNMYNITMVDDNL
+3168 EPNMYNIIMVDDNL
-3183 ENPTTYLVS
+3183 KNPTTYLVK
-3192 VEILPNEKKYQVY
+3192 VEILPDEKQYQIYSPEKVSKKIKTPIITSEIAEEMIQNISKY
-3205 FKEEIPKA
+3205 
-3213 DKPLLYNTNSINE
+3213 LG
-3226 LITNVDTFEKSIK
+3226 
-3239 RPTDELTTFIEKL
+3239 ELTNPT
-3252 HKTLNEIKESSPN
+3252 EILQER
-3265 GLSEY
+3265 
-3270 DFASKIA
+3270 A
-3277 ERFQNDE
+3277 E
-3284 DLLEMVAEALGIED
+3284 
-3298 EEYFTELDKLSN
+3298 KLSN
-3310 PEENEEKKYNW
+3310 FLNSIKNENYSEYQVAEEIVKRFGEKKFILSTIAKMLGKNTTYFHDLNKLKQSEENTEENKEEQNQ
-3321 CPIGP
+3321 CPIRH